1 MVFYIL
7 KSSIKINTTFFLF
20 QGNNMATL
28 SDIYNKVKL
37 GEDLADKGM
46 ATTAEY
52 VASRPDL
59 ISSSS
64 LDGLEQAVGATT
76 STNYNPIE
84 SGVSAASS
92 FIRAAGGLPG
102 LDQVANPIADS
113 LDNLHTQGYQA
124 TQLSRQAKSDS
135 FDEKNNAKYVSDLTN
150 GRSIATASLAK
161 LGREA
166 VSYFSNSNAMDMV
179 DDTAKAAGFLA
190 GSYVLGGVIGKGIK
204 GAYTSIASA
213 RLATTAEAKMAQYT
227 SAMKAAETAKA
238 GIAEKLASPGIS
250 TSEREALVQQSNE
263 LDTLIQTASQERT
276 ELLSNAKIAKAKL
289 SSEEMDRRN
298 YNIIANDDDLPMYD
312 VSGTIPILDARVAT
326 AKEAAEKAAADLK
339 ANEKLLKQAKKE
351 KKLKD
356 SSIKEID
363 DYIKEKDKYLNAY
376 AEEEAKYLNAKQ
388 HIDKMPS
395 LMERANRILDTKA
408 TKFGQK
414 AGGDLTNFAYGASEA
429 LNNEDLDNVS
439 LEDFKKYGTTD
450 QLNKFNS
457 IKKELVANGLTVQ
470 QAEEQALD
478 SLKTSLKT
486 SSAITTGLW
495 ETAMGRFTGR
505 ASKQGQGFKGLLS
518 TQVKDYAGETA
529 EELAQTAGEDVFSN
543 AATHELDTR
552 KDITEGL
559 GRDLAQTAFTI
570 PTGMATV
577 NAGNIAK
584 KAGTGLV
591 KGAYTVSSAIA
602 GAHTQNNIAEA
613 LKTDSTKKVKLPSD
627 LEGRVSYAKNKE
639 ARNIITNIV
648 AKYEAD
654 SVNGDRDL
662 SFITKIKE
670 GIKDHKDIIDT
681 RNSILDEINHQ
692 TGILKATTTSEEGK
706 KDAALNVVDLVKLA
720 KGINKVI
727 TRDNPTKNIQT
738 FNKEYN
744 RRLAEKIKDLELD
757 KDIIPVLKENMLKEA
772 SQLNLPKDQA
782 EGLINQHLDTVKS
795 DLSVASM
802 LLNSDTSKEDV
813 QALAD
818 MAQELTKMNPSY
830 AKLPEA
836 QVLNSKIELAKAY
849 SSWLEKSND
858 NFQNIYDSTPDSTG
872 KISKH
877 DEGFFNKKSFKQ
889 YMTTVSDI
897 LNDANLD
904 DKDTLASLGVL
915 HKNLQEFYSSQ
926 ESKIKQVTKV
936 LEDIKNNNLQGY
948 SITDNVLQYR
958 GISNGKYTH
967 PFKLNIS
974 LTGKNENGAYTP
986 EVTRAKY
993 LNPIQQEQKIMIAI
1007 GSAVKGLKEAL
1018 EGKPV
1023 SLEPKVKTNTQGNS
1037 TNTSTGNYDNV
1048 NARIRAT
1055 RQANGNAAKELADS
1069 FTEHDA
1075 DRDTQ
1080 GNPVS
1085 TLTYK
1090 GPAEIPYT
1098 YTMGKDTPPVRLQ
1111 VKKDFYP
1118 YTGDNRFEHTDNSG
1132 TYNNGRYLR
1141 LAFKFASTYAIEDEQ
1156 ERLKAQEELIKEA
1169 KQTKLINKLTN
1180 KNYAPKYGDLFTEE
1194 SLQKAG
1200 IPADQRVGFISPNSD
1215 GGYKKVTLFTGKQS
1229 GKSFKEVNYKFDFA
1243 EHIYSGILKERKASK
1258 MGNQTVPE
1266 SVSTDNNQNK
1276 VNTEKVNAEETKAV
1290 EPRNEDTV
1298 ADTNT
1303 NTATVN
1309 TEPTVTEEQ
1318 LEGDLP
1324 SDPEKA
1330 VVWLNTINKGSFT
1343 FKNSNSE
1350 ATNKV
1355 VNMILDFFNS
1365 GSDVANV
1372 VAQAVNNIATNILN
1386 ELNNRLKYNLKDL
1399 TAEEFNS
1406 NGLFRFFTFEENN
1419 GQIVAKWATING
1431 ESVENRVKAAL
1442 ALTLLSTAFTRDKR
1456 LNQLVEEFTESSPDA
1471 VIFTKDLS
1479 VKLNNKIDIN
1489 WNQAMKELKDTP
1501 LVSLNSFGSVL
1512 SNYLRALLPV
1522 TANDRLTP
1530 SGGKY
1535 AHDTLTGTIINMF
1548 KGDYQVNGQSI
1559 VPAKDTE
1566 GKIHYFTI
1574 FYKGADKIEALGQVI
1589 ALPNLSVKDREKTSY
1604 RKSLKVANEELAKL
1618 EDMPV
1623 DMHVGTEPLE
1633 SLGTNNKLRHTKLK
1647 TSKAEAKAL
1656 KNLSEIPHEV
1666 TTYGNFVSKVSQSAY
1681 VEAILPSVEYI
1692 SEDASAAQRAK
1703 AEQLAGA
1710 HAEVVDTKNL
1720 VEDTQKES
1728 DKPVYIYYG
1737 NDYTKVHRLNASHY
1751 DSYRNNKTVREG
1763 IAPSKMQ
1770 VAMDTL
1776 RQNAKAFML
1785 WKRAA
1790 VQGFGDKVQNI
1801 TDISSIFEK
1810 YLNLVQQLPEN
1821 QQKVLVDAF
1830 LNKTEGSK
1838 ELDSAFIALGS
1849 LLRNNGVDVTEVA
1862 LHNAIEL
1869 LAYSAGENFKSSV
1882 YGEADGITNGI
1893 FFSMLMDAVYNTRNL
1908 ADLRKHITNLARVG
1922 MFLGINQDTDNPEH
1936 GFYGEAV
1943 RNLQN
1948 DSIFTDPYNTLPDLM
1963 VNGKTQDI
1971 YTTVATLV
1979 SNEIN
1984 NTKKSLVPLSQEANE
1999 KLGTTLTNL
2008 TKFLL
2013 SYLNVKVN
2021 PDGTLEVSRQAVKL
2035 PVTQVNYSAGTKSIA
2050 DSMSKELANVWNKG
2064 MGTKSKS
2071 DSGIPLYIVPITKNE
2086 LNGANINLNKAYTDI
2101 VNKVVAMMNSN
2112 ATDEEILKELEKAS
2126 TIIKAP
2132 FKKIRENGLVKEFVS
2147 QVKIQCAVGFIS
2159 NCTVE
2164 YDTDT
2169 GSYFWNNPKPDKN
2182 TPNAYTYSNPFG
2194 LTRGT
2199 GTTLDVR
2206 ALRNVSTLLKT
2217 GYVDKLFDTITKVL
2231 GEDQDSPLV
2240 KVIPLITEKVFQYKD
2255 KLTKQVY
2262 EKALKEKGYIQNEL
2276 HEKPDLIAMA
2286 HKKLSEREIKEL
2298 NKQINDKINGI
2309 LTQISPAL
2317 GSEGSE
2323 YAFTLLKSK
2332 RVEAKALSSNS
2343 PFTLSNGDMVRYSP
2357 EITVDASGGV
2367 AARPNG
2373 NIGLG
2378 DGATMTDAINLM
2390 HKLGIHFQDIFDGI
2404 NLSALTYADKENI
2417 NQQINKIASYK
2428 ALHTNPILG
2437 FIQVWNN
2444 IKDAFTDGSV
2454 VNRMSGE
2461 QENLE
2466 KEIEEIEEN
2475 LAEANQDISVG
2486 HAILNS
2492 GVIPFTCNQYA
2503 FNPEGAYSKRPEFT
2517 VGDTTYTYTQD
2528 LTIEQTSAIYSY
2540 LNGVANS
2547 VFNSIENKEEAYA
2560 QLPTLLAEAIN
2571 KDTKLLE
2578 FLESNGVTVV
2588 PLTETKSASKPKPKD
2603 KPLNITKLIPDV
2615 QYDTDGSCKVVD
2627 LLRRELMT
2635 SKKNSKKYIAYSA
2648 LLSLLRNSK
2657 LLNQKVQIISK
2668 EEALNN
2674 HSLVP
2679 TKHIGVIKGLEEG
2692 NAVFIPTDTKDEYK
2706 SIIVYNSSSPNSE
2719 IIMHELFH
2727 AMFKRTLYGIF
2738 GQMSIDDLF
2747 TSDGKINMDIIDELV
2762 DQNAKDDRGQ
2772 TKKNLTLLLS
2782 SIDSIVSSSGS
2793 RSTAYIAKLKNWVK
2807 KSSGLAVDFVDELC
2821 IQMVIPTDSDS
2832 KHITQ
2837 DYDLLDYVAKA
2848 IYTSKKGILAIL
2860 NQIWDKL
2867 ASRQS
2872 KKNPGAILLS
2882 LVTLANYKNIN
2893 TKSALR
2899 YGTKK
2904 GKGQLRQSYAFIP
2917 TNEDLQ
2923 QVLETKP
2930 EKFNRLVKA
2939 FSYNDNNHLQELL
2952 TQYEDDD
2959 GNSKITL
2966 DQATRWAMYDDIVKN
2981 KAMSDNSLLTLSKIH
2996 DALIKSEEFKHIS
3009 PDIQELLIGHVGNVA
3024 DASFGRKT
3032 ETSPIAN
3039 MMFLAEIS
3047 PEVKDLMSKVKLPDV
3062 LKNKLNYAVDQWI
3075 NDTAAKAYNSL
3086 LNKATISERY
3096 DHLLAKICSDNATA
3110 SMAGKVLN
3118 TATQIENRANSL
3130 VHNMLSAGVGKVASN
3145 IAKHTKEGSVHSLAS
3160 AVALVHEAD
3169 KTHDLTDTLSFL
3181 GTLTTQVVNLPNAAL
3196 HLLQDISSANLDNF
3210 EPLAF
3215 FKKTKAQFDKIK
3227 NQIAKE
3233 VPANIKAEFKN
3244 LTKEEEAVLNNVVL
3258 KLDLSCLLPSGSAV
3272 FDLQDIIE
3280 NNNAKE
3286 VAEDMMRQISLNN
3299 AQIKRIRQLAH
3310 YLATGKT
3317 GGEGL
3322 LRNAYAIAH
3331 LTKTSNG
3338 YMLDPSKTV
3347 TRNYVTDIDRII
3359 SLLALTEVPA
3369 NALDILHGTITRNYT
3384 GMKDFIDF
3392 HKSIKNQDLRTMEN
3406 DPQLMFNYN
3415 KGYIPQNISNQ
3426 VTVQV
3431 VTSAEKAQELSKLGY
3446 SLVKIINRNPGDHS
3460 LGKLYLMKSAL
3471 PEAAYR
3477 QGIIKQ
3483 NNLSRFGLTNSG
3495 FDKDSLL
3502 SIKAENYRSSDDSL
3516 KDFNPIPV
3524 FNANGV
3530 VTGYSMDFSSVLADE
3545 GISKDT
3551 NPFGSLGMWH
3561 GNAFTYEMS
3570 KNFNLQL
3577 VKLNSKML
3585 ADDINKKSPDLV
3597 EKAWRPISEY
3607 TSKDRVIADAWSHVP
3622 AYVKEAMAK
3631 EQNCSTSD
3639 ILIRR
3644 DMIDLFLGYRTA
3656 SVTDFFTGISRWS
3669 PKTCNNVAKLAL
3681 KVLGKDAYKYLAGA
3695 ERAVQYTSS
3704 YARSVIVVRSVVVPF
3719 YNICSN
3725 ILQLRMRGIPLT
3737 YIAEKIATKTLE
3749 AEQYNTLLNNQLKI
3763 RAKIATFPDSNDQG
3777 AIKLKRRLEI
3787 IEDKISLLSINPM
3800 IEAGEL
3806 STINDVGDD
3815 YNQSVLTGTWAE
3827 KLNEE
3832 VGKLPDSMV
3841 QAGKWLTV
3849 SKDTAMYKI
3858 LEKATIYGDFVAKS
3872 IYYDWLTEHGTQVKD
3887 ALIKSMN
3894 EFVNYDMLAGRTR
3907 EYLENMGVIMFYN
3920 YTLRSL
3926 RTAFDVMLHN
3936 PVSALL
3942 ALHLF
3947 PDFITANN
3955 VFTDSFIGKLAGGR
3969 LGGTFMNP
3977 SLMAAPI
3984 TKNPF
3989 LIPIM

>member
-1 MVFYIL
+1 
-7 KSSIKINTTFFLF
+7 
-20 QGNNMATL
+20 MATL
-28 SDIYNKVKL
+28 SELYNKISTAEDFAKSSPIERAAIVTNNYNQMTSPDYARNTDQVLHAVTDSGNVLDPTLAAGSAFVNAVGSLPVIDNIAKPL
-37 GEDLADKGM
+37 AQGIDSLHSDSYEAHQVAKQAHRDVFDRNNQSQYYSDLANGKSEGM
-46 ATTAEY
+46 
-52 VASRPDL
+52 
-59 ISSSS
+59 
-64 LDGLEQAVGATT
+64 
-76 STNYNPIE
+76 
-84 SGVSAASS
+84 
-92 FIRAAGGLPG
+92 
-102 LDQVANPIADS
+102 
-113 LDNLHTQGYQA
+113 
-124 TQLSRQAKSDS
+124 
-135 FDEKNNAKYVSDLTN
+135 
-150 GRSIATASLAK
+150 ASLAK

-166 VSYFSNSNAMDMV
+166 VDYFSNSNGQDLIT
-179 DDTAKAAGFLA
+179 DIGSSAGSLA
-190 GSYVLGGVIGKGIK
+190 GSFALGGFIGKALK
-204 GAYTSIASA
+204 GAYAGIASA
-213 RLATTAEAKMAQYT
+213 RLATTAEAKMAQYD
-227 SAMKAAETAKA
+227 SV
-238 GIAEKLASPGIS
+238 IKLAESTRAQALERLGQANIS
-250 TSEREALVQQSNE
+250 NTERETLAQQVAE
-263 LDTLIQTASQERT
+263 LDNTIKTASQELNESIKSANLARSDLAAAEAQRDLYSST
-276 ELLSNAKIAKAKL
+276 SPLKNESLRDLRLNNGTLLSDEALTKN
-289 SSEEMDRRN
+289 
-298 YNIIANDDDLPMYD
+298 
-312 VSGTIPILDARVAT
+312 VAT
-326 AKEAAEKAAADLK
+326 AKDTVKNTRDDIVNNKHLLEQVQQEQSLIKDYLK
-339 ANEKLLKQAKKE
+339 ADSKLNSLNKGKAKTK
-351 KKLKD
+351 
-356 SSIKEID
+356 
-363 DYIKEKDKYLNAY
+363 
-376 AEEEAKYLNAKQ
+376 
-388 HIDKMPS
+388 S
-395 LMERANRILDTKA
+395 LLDRANEEIEAKA

-414 AGGDLTNFAYGASEA
+414 AGGDLTNLGFGASTA

-478 SLKTSLKT
+478 SLKTSLKA

-495 ETAMGRFTGR
+495 ETAMGRLTGR

-518 TQVKDYAGETA
+518 TRVKDYAGETA

-543 AATHELDTR
+543 SATHELDTR

-591 KGAYTVSSAIA
+591 KGAYTVGSAIA

-627 LEGRVSYAKNKE
+627 LESRVSYSKNKG
-639 ARNIITNIV
+639 ARDIITGIV

-670 GIKDHKDIIDT
+670 GIKNHKDIIDT

-727 TRDNPTKNIQT
+727 TSEGNSKNLQA
-738 FNKEYN
+738 FKKEYN

-858 NFQNIYDSTPDSTG
+858 KFQNIYDKTPDSTG
-872 KISKH
+872 KTSKH
-877 DEGFFNKKSFKQ
+877 VEGFYGKNSFKQ

-904 DKDTLASLGVL
+904 DKDTLASLGTL

-926 ESKIKQVTKV
+926 ASKIQQVTKV
-936 LEDIKNNNLQGY
+936 LEDIENNNLQDY
-948 SITDNVLQYR
+948 KIDNNVLHYE
-958 GISNGKYTH
+958 GKSNSRYTT

-974 LTGKNENGAYTP
+974 LTGKDENGAYTP
-986 EVTRAKY
+986 KTTRKKY
-993 LNPIQQEQKIMIAI
+993 LNPIQDEQGIMIAI

-1023 SLEPKVKTNTQGNS
+1023 SLEPEVKTNTQYKGTSGNF
-1037 TNTSTGNYDNV
+1037 TGGIRKA
-1048 NARIRAT
+1048 NADT
-1055 RQANGNAAKELADS
+1055 CKKLANS
-1069 FTEHDA
+1069 FTK
-1075 DRDTQ
+1075 RDEGRYQ
-1080 GNPVS
+1080 GNPIS
-1085 TLTYK
+1085 SLTYN
-1090 GPAEIPYT
+1090 GPAEIYYT
-1098 YTMGKDTPPVRLQ
+1098 YTIDKDTPPVRLQ
-1111 VKKDFYP
+1111 VKKNFYP
-1118 YTGDNRFEHTDNSG
+1118 YTEDGRFPKDDNSD
-1132 TYNNGRYLR
+1132 TDTNGRYLQF
-1141 LAFKFASTYAIEDEQ
+1141 AFKFASTYAIANEQ
-1156 ERLKAQEELIKEA
+1156 KRLKAQEELLEEA
-1169 KQTKLINKLTN
+1169 EYTGLLNKLTR
-1180 KNYAPKYGDLFTEE
+1180 KDTAPRYGNFFTTE
-1194 SLQKAG
+1194 SLEKAH
-1200 IPADQRVGFISPNSD
+1200 IDPNQRVGIIPKAN
-1215 GGYKKVTLFTGKQS
+1215 GGYAKVTLYTGK
-1229 GKSFKEVNYKFDFA
+1229 GLNEVNYKFDFA
-1243 EHIYSGILKERKASK
+1243 EHIYSGILKENLANRSQNS
-1258 MGNQTVPE
+1258 GTVNQTSEP
-1266 SVSTDNNQNK
+1266 VSTNVNQTR
-1276 VNTEKVNAEETKAV
+1276 VNTETVE
-1290 EPRNEDTV
+1290 EPRNKDTV
-1298 ADTNT
+1298 AKTTTETKPVVD
-1303 NTATVN
+1303 N
-1309 TEPTVTEEQ
+1309 TETSVEETTEATSVTEEQ

-1343 FKNSNSE
+1343 FKDSNSE

-1355 VNMILDFFNS
+1355 VDMILDFFKDDS
-1365 GSDVANV
+1365 EVAR
-1372 VAQAVNNIATNILN
+1372 AVYDAVTNIATNILE
-1386 ELNNRLKYNLKDL
+1386 ELNKKLKFNLNSL

-1479 VKLNNKIDIN
+1479 VKLNNRIDIN

-1512 SNYLRALLPV
+1512 SNYLRALIPAI
-1522 TANDRLTP
+1522 ANARLTP

-1548 KGDYQVNGQSI
+1548 KGDYRVNGQSI

-1604 RKSLKVANEELAKL
+1604 RKSLKIANEELAKL
-1618 EDMPV
+1618 ENMPV
-1623 DMHVGTEPLE
+1623 DMHVGTEPLD

-1656 KNLSEIPHEV
+1656 KNLAEIPHEV
-1666 TTYGNFVSKVSQSAY
+1666 TTYGNFISKVSQSAY
-1681 VEAILPSVEYI
+1681 VEAILPSTEYI

-1785 WKRAA
+1785 WKRAV

-1801 TDISSIFEK
+1801 TDISTIFEK
-1810 YLNLVQQLPEN
+1810 YLNLIQQLPEN

-1830 LNKTEGSK
+1830 LNNTDGSK

-1849 LLRNNGVDVTEVA
+1849 LLRNNGVEVTEVA
-1862 LHNAIEL
+1862 LHNAVEL

-1908 ADLRKHITNLARVG
+1908 GDLRKHITNLARVG

-1948 DSIFTDPYNTLPDLM
+1948 DSIFTDPDNTLPDLM

-1979 SNEIN
+1979 SKEIN
-1984 NTKKSLVPLSQEANE
+1984 NTKKSLVPLSQEASE

-2050 DSMSKELANVWNKG
+2050 DSMSKELANVWNRG
-2064 MGTKSKS
+2064 MGTKSES
-2071 DSGIPLYIVPITKNE
+2071 DSGIPLYIVPITINE

-2101 VNKVVAMMNSN
+2101 VNHIVTMMNNNS
-2112 ATDEEILKELEKAS
+2112 TDEQIFEDLKKAS
-2126 TIIKAP
+2126 TVDGVTIIKAP
-2132 FKKIRENGLVKEFVS
+2132 FDAIKQNGLIKEFVS

-2159 NCTVE
+2159 NCRVE
-2164 YDTDT
+2164 YDEDT
-2169 GSYFWNNPKPDKN
+2169 GSFFWNSPKPDKN
-2182 TPNAYTYSNPFG
+2182 NPNTSTYSNPFG
-2194 LTRGT
+2194 LTKGT

-2262 EKALKEKGYIQNEL
+2262 AKALKEKGYIQDDL
-2276 HEKPDLIAMA
+2276 LDKPALIAMA
-2286 HKKLSEREIKEL
+2286 HKKLPEREIKEL

-2332 RVEAKALSSNS
+2332 RVEAKALSGNS

-2357 EITVDASGGV
+2357 EITVDETGGV

-2417 NQQINKIASYK
+2417 NQLINKIASYK

-2466 KEIEEIEEN
+2466 KEIEAIEEN

-2540 LNGVANS
+2540 LHGVATS

-2560 QLPTLLAEAIN
+2560 QLPDLLAEAIN

-2588 PLTETKSASKPKPKD
+2588 PLTETKPVSKPKPKKTLKD
-2603 KPLNITKLIPDV
+2603 LNIKKRMAKVEFDK
-2615 QYDTDGSCKVVD
+2615 DGYCNAVNLLKND
-2627 LLRRELMT
+2627 LLT
-2635 SKKNSKKYIAYSA
+2635 SSKDDKKRIAYHA
-2648 LLSLLRNSK
+2648 LLKLLRNTK
-2657 LLNQKVQIISK
+2657 LVNQKVLILSK
-2668 EEALNN
+2668 TEVENLDPNERAKILSNDQYA
-2674 HSLVP
+2674 
-2679 TKHIGVIKGLEEG
+2679 VIHGLSDG
-2692 NAVFIPTDTKDEYK
+2692 NAVFIPNDTEEEYK
-2706 SIIVYNSSSPNSE
+2706 SVIVYNDNGTSE
-2719 IIMHELFH
+2719 QGKNDLIMHELFH
-2727 AMFKRTLYGIF
+2727 AMFKRTLYSIF
-2738 GQMSIDDLF
+2738 GNMRLNQLFDNNGRIDVKKVVGELVYGTGEKSRNTVRDLTTLLESI
-2747 TSDGKINMDIIDELV
+2747 NAMIDES
-2762 DQNAKDDRGQ
+2762 AKSKLGY
-2772 TKKNLTLLLS
+2772 T
-2782 SIDSIVSSSGS
+2782 S
-2793 RSTAYIAKLKNWVK
+2793 RLRSWVEK
-2807 KSSGLAVDFVDELC
+2807 ASGLAVDFIDELC
-2821 IQMVIPTDSDS
+2821 IQSIMPTDSHS
-2832 KHITQ
+2832 KQIKKDYGFLAHIA
-2837 DYDLLDYVAKA
+2837 DLLLISKDTLSNILQRIWSGISARRGKA
-2848 IYTSKKGILAIL
+2848 
-2860 NQIWDKL
+2860 
-2867 ASRQS
+2867 
-2872 KKNPGAILLS
+2872 NPGAILLS
-2882 LVTLANYKNIN
+2882 LVSLSNFRRININ
-2893 TKSALR
+2893 SELR
-2899 YGTKK
+2899 KGTKK
-2904 GKGQLRQSYAFIP
+2904 GKQLKQSYAFIP
-2917 TNEDLQ
+2917 TNEELQ

-2952 TQYEDDD
+2952 TQYEDDE

-3009 PDIQELLIGHVGNVA
+3009 PDLQELLIGHVGNVVN
-3024 DASFGRKT
+3024 ASFGRKT

-3086 LNKATISERY
+3086 LNKATVSERY
-3096 DHLLAKICSDNATA
+3096 DHLLAKICSDNAA
-3110 SMAGKVLN
+3110 ISMAGKVLN

-3181 GTLTTQVVNLPNAAL
+3181 GTLTTQAINLPNAAL
-3196 HLLQDISSANLDNF
+3196 HLLQDISSANIDNF

-3233 VPANIKAEFKN
+3233 VPANIKAEFKS

-3280 NNNAKE
+3280 NNSAKE

-3299 AQIKRIRQLAH
+3299 EQIKRIRQLAH

-3338 YMLDPSKTV
+3338 YKLDPSKTV

-3369 NALDILHGTITRNYT
+3369 KALDILHGTITRNFT

-3502 SIKAENYRSSDDSL
+3502 SIKAENYRSSDDNL

-3585 ADDINKKSPDLV
+3585 ADDINKKSPDIV

-3695 ERAVQYTSS
+3695 ERAIQYTSA

-3763 RAKIATFPDSNDQG
+3763 RAKIATFPDPNDQG

-3787 IEDKISLLSINPM
+3787 IEDKIGLLSINPM
-3800 IEAGEL
+3800 IQAGEL

-3872 IYYDWLTEHGTQVKD
+3872 IYYDWLTEHGTQVND

-3955 VFTDSFIGKLAGGR
+3955 VFTDSFLGKLAGGR

-3989 LIPIM
+3989 LMPMM

>member
-1 MVFYIL
+1 
-7 KSSIKINTTFFLF
+7 
-20 QGNNMATL
+20 MATL

-76 STNYNPIE
+76 STNYNPVE
-84 SGVSAASS
+84 SGVSAVSS
-92 FIRAAGGLPG
+92 FVRTAGGLPG

-124 TQLSRQAKSDS
+124 TRLARQAKSDS
-135 FDEKNNAKYVSDLTN
+135 FDEKNNAKYVSDLSE
-150 GRSIATASLAK
+150 GKSEGMASLAK

-166 VSYFSNSNAMDMV
+166 VNYFSNSNAMDMI
-179 DDTAKAAGFLA
+179 DDTASAAGSLA

-204 GAYTSIASA
+204 VAYSGLATA
-213 RLATTAEAKMAQYT
+213 RLATTAEAKMTQYT

-263 LDTLIQTASQERT
+263 LDTLIQTASQERK
-276 ELLSNAKIAKAKL
+276 ELLSNAKIAKTKL

-298 YNIIANDDDLPMYD
+298 YNIIAKYDDLPMYD

-339 ANEKLLKQAKKE
+339 ANGKLLKQAKKE

-395 LMERANRILDTKA
+395 LMERANQMLDTKA

-414 AGGDLTNFAYGASEA
+414 AGGDLTNLGFGASTA

-457 IKKELVANGLTVQ
+457 IKNDLVAKGLTVQ

-495 ETAMGRFTGR
+495 ETAIGRFTGR

-518 TQVKDYAGETA
+518 TRVKDYAGETA
-529 EELAQTAGEDVFSN
+529 EELAQTAGEDTFSN
-543 AATHELDTR
+543 SATHELDTR

-591 KGAYTVSSAIA
+591 KGAYTVGSAIA

-627 LEGRVSYAKNKE
+627 LEGRVIYSKNKE
-639 ARNIITNIV
+639 SRGIITNTV
-648 AKYEAD
+648 AKFESDLKAKPT
-654 SVNGDRDL
+654 NAGRDF

-670 GIKDHKDIIDT
+670 GIKDHKDIIET

-692 TGILKATTTSEEGK
+692 TGIIKATTTSEDDK
-706 KDAALNVVDLVKLA
+706 KNAALNVVDLVNLA
-720 KGINKVI
+720 KGLNEVV
-727 TRDNPTKNIQT
+727 TEGDNPSKNVLL
-738 FNKEYN
+738 FKKEYN
-744 RRLAEKIKDLELD
+744 KRLAEKIKDLELD

-877 DEGFFNKKSFKQ
+877 DKGFYDKKSFKQ
-889 YMTTVSDI
+889 YMTAVSDI

-926 ESKIKQVTKV
+926 ESKIQQVTKV
-936 LEDIKNNNLQGY
+936 LEDIENNNLQGY
-948 SITDNVLQYR
+948 KIDNNVLHYESK
-958 GISNGKYTH
+958 SNNKYTH
-967 PFKLNIS
+967 SFKLNIS

-986 EVTRAKY
+986 EVTRKKY
-993 LNPIQQEQKIMIAI
+993 LTPIQDEQEIMIAI
-1007 GSAVKGLKEAL
+1007 SSAVKGLKEAL

-1023 SLEPKVKTNTQGNS
+1023 SLEPEVKTNTQSTS
-1037 TNTSTGNYDNV
+1037 TNTSTGNYGDA
-1048 NARIRAT
+1048 NAKIRAA
-1055 RQANGNAAKELADS
+1055 RQANGNAAKELAKS
-1069 FTEHDA
+1069 FTEQPA
-1075 DRDTQ
+1075 GRDTK

-1085 TLTYK
+1085 TLTYN
-1090 GPAEIPYT
+1090 GPDEIPYT
-1098 YTMGKDTPPVRLQ
+1098 YTIDKDTPPVRLQ

-1118 YTGDNRFEHTDNSG
+1118 YTDDNRFEHTDNSG

-1141 LAFKFASTYAIEDEQ
+1141 FAFKFASTYAIEDEQ
-1156 ERLKAQEELIKEA
+1156 ERLKAQEELLKEA
-1169 KQTKLINKLTN
+1169 ERTKLINKLTKTDN
-1180 KNYAPKYGDLFTEE
+1180 VPRYGNLFTKE
-1194 SLQKAG
+1194 SLDKAG
-1200 IPADQRVGFISPNSD
+1200 IDPTQRVGVIPKVN
-1215 GGYKKVTLFTGKQS
+1215 GEYAKVTLYKGSKLD
-1229 GKSFKEVNYKFDFA
+1229 EVNYKFDFA
-1243 EHIYSGILKERKASK
+1243 EHIYSGILKERKAGK
-1258 MGNQTVPE
+1258 QTVSKP
-1266 SVSTDNNQNK
+1266 VSTDTNQTK
-1276 VNTEKVNAEETKAV
+1276 ENTETKVV
-1290 EPRNEDTV
+1290 EPRTKDNV
-1298 ADTNT
+1298 ADTPT
-1303 NTATVN
+1303 NTATTN
-1309 TEPTVTEEQ
+1309 TEPTVSEDQ

-1324 SDPEKA
+1324 SDHKEA
-1330 VVWLNTINKGSFT
+1330 VYKLNIINKGSFT
-1343 FKNSNSE
+1343 FKDSNSE

-1355 VNMILDFFNS
+1355 VEMVLDFFNS
-1365 GSDVANV
+1365 GSNVANV
-1372 VAQAVNNIATNILN
+1372 VAQAVNNIASNILN
-1386 ELNNRLKYNLKDL
+1386 ELNGKLKYNLNSL

-1406 NGLFRFFTFEENN
+1406 NGLFRFFTFEESD
-1419 GQIVAKWATING
+1419 GQIIAKWATING

-1512 SNYLRALLPV
+1512 SNYLRALIPV

-1548 KGDYQVNGQSI
+1548 KGDYRVNGQSI

-1566 GKIHYFTI
+1566 GNIHYFTI

-1618 EDMPV
+1618 EGMPV
-1623 DMHVGTEPLE
+1623 DMHVGTEPLD

-1647 TSKAEAKAL
+1647 TSKAEANAL

-1681 VEAILPSVEYI
+1681 VEAILPSTEYI

-1785 WKRAA
+1785 WKRAV

-1821 QQKVLVDAF
+1821 QQKVLVYAF
-1830 LNKTEGSK
+1830 LNKADGSK
-1838 ELDSAFIALGS
+1838 ELDNAFIALGS
-1849 LLRNNGVDVTEVA
+1849 LLRNNSVDVTEVA
-1862 LHNAIEL
+1862 LHNAVEL

-1908 ADLRKHITNLARVG
+1908 GDLRKHITNLARVG

-1948 DSIFTDPYNTLPDLM
+1948 DSIFTDPDNTLPDLM

-1979 SNEIN
+1979 SHEIN
-1984 NTKKSLVPLSQEANE
+1984 NTKKSLVPLSQEASE
-1999 KLGTTLTNL
+1999 QLGTTLTNL

-2050 DSMSKELANVWNKG
+2050 DSMSKELANVWNRG

-2071 DSGIPLYIVPITKNE
+2071 DSGIPLYIAPVTQNE
-2086 LNGANINLNKAYTDI
+2086 LNGANINLNKAYTNI
-2101 VNKVVAMMNSN
+2101 VSHIVTMMNNNS
-2112 ATDEEILKELEKAS
+2112 TDEEIFEYLESVNKAARV

-2132 FKKIRENGLVKEFVS
+2132 FDAIRENGLVKEFVS

-2159 NCTVE
+2159 NCRVE
-2164 YDTDT
+2164 YDQDT
-2169 GSYFWNNPKPDKN
+2169 GSWFWNNPKADKN
-2182 TPNAYTYSNPFG
+2182 NPNAYTYSNPFG
-2194 LTRGT
+2194 LTGGT
-2199 GTTLDVR
+2199 GATLDVR

-2262 EKALKEKGYIQNEL
+2262 AKALKDKGYIQNDL
-2276 HEKPDLIAMA
+2276 LEKPALIAMA
-2286 HKKLSEREIKEL
+2286 HKKLPEREIKEL

-2332 RVEAKALSSNS
+2332 RVEAKALESNS

-2357 EITVDASGGV
+2357 EITVDETGGV

-2417 NQQINKIASYK
+2417 NQLINKIASYK

-2454 VNRMSGE
+2454 INRMSGE

-2466 KEIEEIEEN
+2466 KEIEAIEEN

-2540 LNGVANS
+2540 LHGIANS

-2560 QLPTLLAEAIN
+2560 QLPDLLAEAIN

-2588 PLTETKSASKPKPKD
+2588 PLTETKPASKPKPKKTLKD
-2603 KPLNITKLIPDV
+2603 LNIKKRMA
-2615 QYDTDGSCKVVD
+2615 KVERDENGYCNAVNLLKND
-2627 LLRRELMT
+2627 LLT
-2635 SKKNSKKYIAYSA
+2635 SSKDDKKRIAYHA
-2648 LLSLLRNSK
+2648 LLKLLRNKK
-2657 LLNQKVQIISK
+2657 LLNQKVLILSK
-2668 EEALNN
+2668 KEVEDLNPN
-2674 HSLVP
+2674 ERAKILSNDQYA
-2679 TKHIGVIKGLEEG
+2679 VINGLTDG
-2692 NAVFIPTDTKDEYK
+2692 NAVFIPNDTKEEYK
-2706 SIIVYNSSSPNSE
+2706 SVIVYNDNGTSE
-2719 IIMHELFH
+2719 QGTNDLIMHELFH
-2727 AMFKRTLYGIF
+2727 AMFKRTLYSIF
-2738 GQMSIDDLF
+2738 GNMRLNQLFDNNGRIDVKRVVGELVYGTGEKSRNTVRDLTTLLESI
-2747 TSDGKINMDIIDELV
+2747 NAMIDES
-2762 DQNAKDDRGQ
+2762 AKSKLGY
-2772 TKKNLTLLLS
+2772 T
-2782 SIDSIVSSSGS
+2782 S
-2793 RSTAYIAKLKNWVK
+2793 RLRSWVEK
-2807 KSSGLAVDFVDELC
+2807 ASGLAVDFIDELC
-2821 IQMVIPTDSDS
+2821 IQSIMPTDSNS
-2832 KHITQ
+2832 KQIKKDYGFLAHIA
-2837 DYDLLDYVAKA
+2837 DLLLISKDTLSNILQRIWSGISARRGKA
-2848 IYTSKKGILAIL
+2848 
-2860 NQIWDKL
+2860 
-2867 ASRQS
+2867 
-2872 KKNPGAILLS
+2872 NPGAILLS
-2882 LVTLANYKNIN
+2882 LVSLSNFRSIDVN
-2893 TKSALR
+2893 SELR
-2899 YGTKK
+2899 KGTQE
-2904 GKGQLRQSYAFIP
+2904 GKQLNQSYAFIP

-2952 TQYEDDD
+2952 TQYEDDE

-3009 PDIQELLIGHVGNVA
+3009 PDIQELLIGHVGNVVN
-3024 DASFGRKT
+3024 ASFGRKT

-3047 PEVKDLMSKVKLPDV
+3047 PEVKDLMSKVKLPDA

-3086 LNKATISERY
+3086 LNKATVSERY
-3096 DHLLAKICSDNATA
+3096 DHLLAKICSDNATI

-3130 VHNMLSAGVGKVASN
+3130 VHNMLSAGVGKIASN

-3196 HLLQDISSANLDNF
+3196 HLLQDISSANIDNF

-3233 VPANIKAEFKN
+3233 VPANIKAEFKS

-3286 VAEDMMRQISLNN
+3286 VAEDLMRQISLNN
-3299 AQIKRIRQLAH
+3299 EQIKRIRQLAH

-3338 YMLDPSKTV
+3338 YKLDPSKTV

-3369 NALDILHGTITRNYT
+3369 KALDILHGTITRNFT

-3406 DPQLMFNYN
+3406 DSQLMFNYN

-3483 NNLSRFGLTNSG
+3483 NNLSRFGLANSG

-3530 VTGYSMDFSSVLADE
+3530 VTGYSMDFSSVLAEE

-3585 ADDINKKSPDLV
+3585 ADDINKKSPDIV

-3607 TSKDRVIADAWSHVP
+3607 TAKDRVIADAWSHVP

-3695 ERAVQYTSS
+3695 ERAIQYTSA

-3763 RAKIATFPDSNDQG
+3763 RAKIATFPDPNDQG

-3787 IEDKISLLSINPM
+3787 IEDKIGLLSINPM
-3800 IEAGEL
+3800 IQAGEL

-3872 IYYDWLTEHGTQVKD
+3872 IYYDWLTEHGTQVND

-3894 EFVNYDMLAGRTR
+3894 EFVNYDMLAGRNR

-3955 VFTDSFIGKLAGGR
+3955 VFTDSFLGKLAGGR

-3989 LIPIM
+3989 LMPMM

>member
-1 MVFYIL
+1 
-7 KSSIKINTTFFLF
+7 
-20 QGNNMATL
+20 MATL

-59 ISSSS
+59 ISASS

-76 STNYNPIE
+76 STNYNPVE
-84 SGVSAASS
+84 SGVSAVSS
-92 FIRAAGGLPG
+92 FVRSAGGLPG
-102 LDQVANPIADS
+102 LDQVANPIADT
-113 LDNLHTQGYQA
+113 LDSLHTQGYQA
-124 TQLSRQAKSDS
+124 TRLARQAKSDS
-135 FDEKNNAKYVSDLTN
+135 FDERNNAKYVSDLSE
-150 GRSIATASLAK
+150 GKSEGMASLAK

-166 VSYFSNSNAMDMV
+166 VNYFSSSNAMDIV
-179 DDTAKAAGFLA
+179 DDTASAAGSLA
-190 GSYVLGGVIGKGIK
+190 GSYVLGGFIGKAV
-204 GAYTSIASA
+204 GAVYTGVKAA
-213 RLATTAEAKMAQYT
+213 RLASTVEGKLAGYQSALTQAQNVRTQLMTKLSDAGITNTEKEALTTEIGNLNKVIDEASIEQQALLQQANRARSDLAASEYQRDVFPRAHLKNGDNPEVDAIVNKLNKNVTANEQKVAEAD
-227 SAMKAAETAKA
+227 KAFKA
-238 GIAEKLASPGIS
+238 NKSIIDSNQTKVNTIQEYLNQEGKLDRTIKSSEKGIDKLNKFQKNKLAQI
-250 TSEREALVQQSNE
+250 E
-263 LDTLIQTASQERT
+263 
-276 ELLSNAKIAKAKL
+276 
-289 SSEEMDRRN
+289 
-298 YNIIANDDDLPMYD
+298 
-312 VSGTIPILDARVAT
+312 
-326 AKEAAEKAAADLK
+326 KEAQEISP
-339 ANEKLLKQAKKE
+339 KL
-351 KKLKD
+351 
-356 SSIKEID
+356 
-363 DYIKEKDKYLNAY
+363 
-376 AEEEAKYLNAKQ
+376 
-388 HIDKMPS
+388 
-395 LMERANRILDTKA
+395 
-408 TKFGQK
+408 
-414 AGGDLTNFAYGASEA
+414 GGDLTNFAFGASTA
-429 LNNEDLDNVS
+429 LNNEDLDKVS

-457 IKKELVANGLTVQ
+457 IKKELVAEGLTVQ

-478 SLKTSLKT
+478 SLKTSLKA
-486 SSAITTGLW
+486 SSAIKTGLW
-495 ETAMGRFTGR
+495 EAAIGRFTGR

-518 TQVKDYAGETA
+518 TKFKDYAGETT

-543 AATHELDTR
+543 SATHELDTR

-577 NAGNIAK
+577 NAGNITK

-591 KGAYTVSSAIA
+591 KGAYTVGSALA

-627 LEGRVSYAKNKE
+627 LESRVSYSKNKE
-639 ARNIITNIV
+639 SRGIITNTV
-648 AKYEAD
+648 AKFESDLKAKPT
-654 SVNGDRDL
+654 NAGRDF
-662 SFITKIKE
+662 SFVTKIKE
-670 GIKDHKDIIDT
+670 GIKDHKDIIET

-692 TGILKATTTSEEGK
+692 TGIIKATTTSEDDK
-706 KDAALNVVDLVKLA
+706 KNAALNVVDLVKLA
-720 KGINKVI
+720 KGLNEVV
-727 TRDNPTKNIQT
+727 TEGDNPSKNVLL
-738 FNKEYN
+738 FKKEYN
-744 RRLAEKIKDLELD
+744 KRLAEKIKDLELD

-849 SSWLEKSND
+849 SSWLENSND
-858 NFQNIYDSTPDSTG
+858 KFQNIYDSTPDSTG
-872 KISKH
+872 KTSKH
-877 DEGFFNKKSFKQ
+877 VEGFYDKKSFKQ

-904 DKDTLASLGVL
+904 DKDTLASLGTL

-936 LEDIKNNNLQGY
+936 LEDIENRNLQGY
-948 SITDNVLQYR
+948 SITNNVLQYR

-974 LTGKNENGAYTP
+974 LTGKDENGAYTP
-986 EVTRAKY
+986 ETTRKKY
-993 LNPIQQEQKIMIAI
+993 LDPIQDEQEIMIAI

-1037 TNTSTGNYDNV
+1037 TGTGTGNYGDND
-1048 NARIRAT
+1048 ADAKIRAA
-1055 RQANGNAAKELADS
+1055 RKANGKAAKDLADS
-1069 FTEHDA
+1069 FTKKQEEVKDA
-1075 DRDTQ
+1075 K
-1080 GNPVS
+1080 GNTVY
-1085 TLTYK
+1085 TLIYN

-1098 YTMGKDTPPVRLQ
+1098 YTIDKDTPPVRLQ
-1111 VKKDFYP
+1111 VKKNFYP
-1118 YTGDNRFEHTDNSG
+1118 FTGDNSITHEKDSG
-1132 TYNNGRYLR
+1132 SFNNGMYLQF
-1141 LAFKFASTYAIEDEQ
+1141 AFKFASTYAIEDEQ
-1156 ERLKAQEELIKEA
+1156 ERLKAQEELIEEA
-1169 KQTKLINKLTN
+1169 KYTDLLNKLTN
-1180 KNYAPKYGDLFTEE
+1180 KNHAPKYGDLFTKE
-1194 SLQKAG
+1194 SLKKAG
-1200 IPADQRVGFISPNSD
+1200 IDPKQSVGFIGSNPD
-1215 GGYKKVTLFTGKQS
+1215 GSYIKVTFFTGKQS
-1229 GKSFKEVNYKFDFA
+1229 GKKFDEVSYKFNFA

-1258 MGNQTVPE
+1258 AGNLQDSGNGTGSGTKDNGQNGGTGQGQGTGNSGTDE
-1266 SVSTDNNQNK
+1266 GQGGSVI
-1276 VNTEKVNAEETKAV
+1276 
-1290 EPRNEDTV
+1290 
-1298 ADTNT
+1298 
-1303 NTATVN
+1303 
-1309 TEPTVTEEQ
+1309 TEEQ
-1318 LEGDLP
+1318 LEGGLP
-1324 SDPEKA
+1324 SDLKEA
-1330 VVWLNTINKGSFT
+1330 VFKLNIINKGSFT
-1343 FKNSNSE
+1343 FTDSNSE
-1350 ATNKV
+1350 ATNEV
-1355 VNMILDFFNS
+1355 VKMILDFFKDD
-1365 GSDVANV
+1365 SDVAHV
-1372 VAQAVNNIATNILN
+1372 VAQAVNNIASNILVG
-1386 ELNNRLKYNLKDL
+1386 LNKTLKHNLGKL
-1399 TAEEFNS
+1399 TAEEFKS

-1431 ESVENRVKAAL
+1431 ESVEDRVKAAL
-1442 ALTLLSTAFTRDKR
+1442 ALTLLSTTFTRDKR
-1456 LNQLVEEFTESSPDA
+1456 LNQLVEEFTESNPDA

-1501 LVSLNSFGSVL
+1501 LVSLGSFGSVL
-1512 SNYLRALLPV
+1512 SNYLRALIPA
-1522 TANDRLTP
+1522 TANERLTP

-1548 KGDYQVNGQSI
+1548 KRDYWVKGQSI
-1559 VPAKDTE
+1559 APIKGEE
-1566 GKIHYFTI
+1566 GNIHYFTI

-1618 EDMPV
+1618 ESMPV

-1633 SLGTNNKLRHTKLK
+1633 SLGANNKLRHTKLK
-1647 TSKAEAKAL
+1647 TSKAEANAL

-1681 VEAILPSVEYI
+1681 VEAILPSTEYI
-1692 SEDASAAQRAK
+1692 SEDASSAQRAA
-1703 AEQLAGA
+1703 AEQLARA
-1710 HAEVVDTKNL
+1710 HTEVVDTKNL

-1785 WKRAA
+1785 WKRAV

-1810 YLNLVQQLPEN
+1810 YLNLLQQLPEN

-1830 LNKTEGSK
+1830 LNKADGSK

-1849 LLRNNGVDVTEVA
+1849 LLRNNGVEVTEVA
-1862 LHNAIEL
+1862 LHNAVEL

-1893 FFSMLMDAVYNTRNL
+1893 FFSMLMDAVYNTSNT
-1908 ADLRKHITNLARVG
+1908 ADLQKHIANLARVG

-1948 DSIFTDPYNTLPDLM
+1948 DSIFTDPDNTLPDLM

-1984 NTKKSLVPLSQEANE
+1984 NTKESLVPLSQEATE

-2021 PDGTLEVSRQAVKL
+2021 PDGTVEVSRQAVKI
-2035 PVTQVNYSAGTKSIA
+2035 PVTQVNYSAGTKSLA

-2071 DSGIPLYIVPITKNE
+2071 DSGIPLYIVPITKEE
-2086 LNGANINLNKAYTDI
+2086 LNGANINLNEAYTII
-2101 VNKVVAMMNSN
+2101 VNKVVTMMNSN
-2112 ATDEEILKELEKAS
+2112 ASDEQIFEYLEDAS
-2126 TIIKAP
+2126 DIIKAP
-2132 FKKIRENGLVKEFVS
+2132 FEKIRDNGLVKEFVS

-2159 NCTVE
+2159 NCRVE
-2164 YDTDT
+2164 YDADT
-2169 GSYFWNNPKPDKN
+2169 GSRFWNNPKTNKN
-2182 TPNAYTYSNPFG
+2182 NELVYSNPFG

-2199 GTTLDVR
+2199 GTTLDVK
-2206 ALRNVSTLLKT
+2206 ALEKVSTLLKT
-2217 GYVDKLFDTITKVL
+2217 GYVDKLFDTIQDVL
-2231 GEDQDSPLV
+2231 GEGQDSPLV

-2262 EKALKEKGYIQNEL
+2262 EQALKAKGYITNQSL
-2276 HEKPDLIAMA
+2276 DKPALIAMA
-2286 HKKLSEREIKEL
+2286 HNKLPEREIKAL

-2309 LTQISPAL
+2309 LTQISPIL

-2332 RVEAKALSSNS
+2332 RVEAKALSSDS
-2343 PFTLSNGDMVRYSP
+2343 PFNLSNGDKVRYSP
-2357 EITVDASGGV
+2357 EIRVDDSGGV

-2390 HKLGIHFQDIFDGI
+2390 HTLGIHFQDIFDGI

-2417 NQQINKIASYK
+2417 NQLINKIAAYK

-2437 FIQVWNN
+2437 FMQVWNS

-2454 VNRMSGE
+2454 INRMSGE
-2461 QENLE
+2461 QENLA
-2466 KEIEEIEEN
+2466 KEIEEIENN
-2475 LAEANQDISVG
+2475 LAWANQDISVG

-2540 LNGVANS
+2540 LHGVATS
-2547 VFNSIENKEEAYA
+2547 VFNSLENEEEAYT
-2560 QLPTLLAEAIN
+2560 QLPALLAEAIN

-2588 PLTETKSASKPKPKD
+2588 PLTETKPASKPKPKKTLKD
-2603 KPLNITKLIPDV
+2603 LNIKKRMAKV
-2615 QYDTDGSCKVVD
+2615 EYDDNGYCNAVNLLKND
-2627 LLRRELMT
+2627 LLT
-2635 SKKNSKKYIAYSA
+2635 SSKDDKKRIAYHA
-2648 LLSLLRNSK
+2648 LLKLLRNTK
-2657 LLNQKVQIISK
+2657 LLNQKVLILSK
-2668 EEALNN
+2668 AEVDALDPNERAKILSN
-2674 HSLVP
+2674 DQYA
-2679 TKHIGVIKGLEEG
+2679 VIHGLTDG
-2692 NAVFIPTDTKDEYK
+2692 NAVFIPNDTEEEYK
-2706 SIIVYNSSSPNSE
+2706 SVIVYNGNGTSE
-2719 IIMHELFH
+2719 QGTNDLIMHELFH
-2727 AMFKRTLYGIF
+2727 AMFKRTVYSIF
-2738 GQMSIDDLF
+2738 GNMQLNQLFDNNGRIDVKRVVGELVYGTDSKSKQTERDLTTLLESI
-2747 TSDGKINMDIIDELV
+2747 NAMIDES
-2762 DQNAKDDRGQ
+2762 KT
-2772 TKKNLTLLLS
+2772 TKS
-2782 SIDSIVSSSGS
+2782 DYVS
-2793 RSTAYIAKLKNWVK
+2793 KLKSWVSK
-2807 KSSGLAVDFVDELC
+2807 NSGLAVDFIDELC
-2821 IQMVIPTDSDS
+2821 IQSIMPTDSNS
-2832 KHITQ
+2832 KQIKKDYGFLAHIA
-2837 DYDLLDYVAKA
+2837 DLLLISKDTLSNILQRIWNGISARRGKA
-2848 IYTSKKGILAIL
+2848 
-2860 NQIWDKL
+2860 
-2867 ASRQS
+2867 
-2872 KKNPGAILLS
+2872 NPGAILLS
-2882 LVTLANYKNIN
+2882 LVSLSNFRSIDTHSK
-2893 TKSALR
+2893 LR
-2899 YGTKK
+2899 KGTKK
-2904 GKGQLRQSYAFIP
+2904 GKGQLNKSYAFIP

-2952 TQYEDDD
+2952 TQYEDDE

-3009 PDIQELLIGHVGNVA
+3009 PDIQELLIGHVGNVVN
-3024 DASFGRKT
+3024 ASFGRKT

-3047 PEVKDLMSKVKLPDV
+3047 PEVKDLMSKVKLPDA

-3075 NDTAAKAYNSL
+3075 NDITAKAYNDL
-3086 LNKATISERY
+3086 LNKATVSERY

-3118 TATQIENRANSL
+3118 TAAQIENRANSL
-3130 VHNMLSAGVGKVASN
+3130 VHNMLSAGVGKVASH

-3181 GTLTTQVVNLPNAAL
+3181 GTLTTQVANLPNAAL

-3233 VPANIKAEFKN
+3233 VPANIKAEFKS

-3280 NNNAKE
+3280 NNSAKE

-3299 AQIKRIRQLAH
+3299 EQIKRIRQLAH

-3338 YMLDPSKTV
+3338 YKLDPSKTV

-3369 NALDILHGTITRNYT
+3369 KDLDILHGTITRNFT

-3530 VTGYSMDFSSVLADE
+3530 VTGYSMDFSSVLAEE

-3585 ADDINKKSPDLV
+3585 ANDINNKSPDLV

-3763 RAKIATFPDSNDQG
+3763 RAKIATFPDPNDQG

-3787 IEDKISLLSINPM
+3787 IEDKIGLLSINPM

-3858 LEKATIYGDFVAKS
+3858 LEKATVYGDFVAKS

-3989 LIPIM
+3989 LIPVM

>member
-1 MVFYIL
+1 
-7 KSSIKINTTFFLF
+7 
-20 QGNNMATL
+20 MATL

-76 STNYNPIE
+76 STNYNPVE
-84 SGVSAASS
+84 SGVSAVSS
-92 FIRAAGGLPG
+92 FVRSAGGLPG
-102 LDQVANPIADS
+102 LDQVANPIADT
-113 LDNLHTQGYQA
+113 LDNLHSQGYQA

-150 GRSIATASLAK
+150 GRSVATASLAK

-166 VSYFSNSNAMDMV
+166 ISYFSNSNAMDMI
-179 DDTAKAAGFLA
+179 DDTASAAGSLA

-204 GAYTSIASA
+204 AAYTGIASA
-213 RLATTAEAKMAQYT
+213 RLATTAGAKMAQYD
-227 SAMKAAETAKA
+227 SAIKVAESAKA
-238 GIAEKLASPGIS
+238 QALERLGQANIS
-250 TSEREALVQQSNE
+250 NTEREALVQQIAE
-263 LDTLIQTASQERT
+263 LDNTIKTASQELNESVKSANLARNDPAAAEAQRDLYSST
-276 ELLSNAKIAKAKL
+276 SPLKNESLRDLRLNNGTLLSDEALAKNVAYNQQKVAETTDALSANKTVLEQAQQEQNLIKDYLKADNKLNSLNKGKAKTKSL
-289 SSEEMDRRN
+289 LDR
-298 YNIIANDDDLPMYD
+298 
-312 VSGTIPILDARVAT
+312 
-326 AKEAAEKAAADLK
+326 
-339 ANEKLLKQAKKE
+339 ANEK
-351 KKLKD
+351 
-356 SSIKEID
+356 I
-363 DYIKEKDKYLNAY
+363 
-376 AEEEAKYLNAKQ
+376 EA
-388 HIDKMPS
+388 
-395 LMERANRILDTKA
+395 KA
-408 TKFGQK
+408 TKFGQQ
-414 AGGDLTNFAYGASEA
+414 AGGDLTNLGFGASTA

-457 IKKELVANGLTVQ
+457 IKKELVAKGLTVQ

-478 SLKTSLKT
+478 SLKTSLKA

-495 ETAMGRFTGR
+495 ETAMGRLTGR

-518 TQVKDYAGETA
+518 TKFKDYAGETT

-543 AATHELDTR
+543 SATHELDTR

-591 KGAYTVSSAIA
+591 KGAYTVGSALA
-602 GAHTQNNIAEA
+602 GAHTQNNIAKA

-627 LEGRVSYAKNKE
+627 LEGRVIYSKNKE
-639 ARNIITNIV
+639 ARDIITDTV
-648 AKYEAD
+648 AKYESDLKAG
-654 SVNGDRDL
+654 NADRDV

-670 GIKDHKDIIDT
+670 GIKDHKDVIDT

-692 TGILKATTTSEEGK
+692 TGIMKATTSSEEDK
-706 KDAALNVVDLVKLA
+706 KVAALNVVDLVKLA
-720 KGINKVI
+720 KGLNEII
-727 TRDNPTKNIQT
+727 TNEGDKPSKNIQA
-738 FNKEYN
+738 FKKEYN
-744 RRLAEKIKDLELD
+744 KRLAEKIKDLELD
-757 KDIIPVLKENMLKEA
+757 KDIIPVLKDNMIKEA

-849 SSWLEKSND
+849 STWLEKSKD
-858 NFQNIYDSTPDSTG
+858 NFQNIYDRTPDSTG
-872 KISKH
+872 KTSKH
-877 DEGFFNKKSFKQ
+877 DEGFFNRKSFKQ

-936 LEDIKNNNLQGY
+936 LEDIKNHNLQGY
-948 SITDNVLQYR
+948 KINNNVLHYE
-958 GISNGKYTH
+958 GISKGTYTT

-974 LTGKNENGAYTP
+974 LTGKNENDAYTP

-993 LNPIQQEQKIMIAI
+993 LNPIQDEQEIMIAI

-1023 SLEPKVKTNTQGNS
+1023 SLEPKVKTNTQGSSTS
-1037 TNTSTGNYDNV
+1037 TNTSTGNYGNV
-1048 NARIRAT
+1048 NATFRAN
-1055 RQANGNAAKELADS
+1055 RQANGKDAKALADS
-1069 FTEHDA
+1069 FTKHPA
-1075 DRDTQ
+1075 GRDTK

-1085 TLTYK
+1085 TLIYN
-1090 GPAEIPYT
+1090 GPDEIPYT
-1098 YTMGKDTPPVRLQ
+1098 YTMDKDTPPVRLQ
-1111 VKKDFYP
+1111 VKKNFYP
-1118 YTGDNRFEHTDNSG
+1118 FTGENRIPHNENSDSF
-1132 TYNNGRYLR
+1132 NNGRYLQF
-1141 LAFKFASTYAIEDEQ
+1141 AFRFASTYAIEDEQ
-1156 ERLKAQEELIKEA
+1156 ERLKAQEELLKEA
-1169 KQTKLINKLTN
+1169 KNTGLLNKLTKSN
-1180 KNYAPKYGDLFTEE
+1180 NVPRYGNFFTEE

-1200 IPADQRVGFISPNSD
+1200 IPASQSVGCIQTNPD
-1215 GGYKKVTLFTGKQS
+1215 GSYQKVTLFKGSKLN
-1229 GKSFKEVNYKFDFA
+1229 EINYKFDFA
-1243 EHIYSGILKERKASK
+1243 EHIYSGILKERKAGKQPVSE
-1258 MGNQTVPE
+1258 P
-1266 SVSTDNNQNK
+1266 VSTDTNQNK
-1276 VNTEKVNAEETKAV
+1276 VNTEETKAV
-1290 EPRNEDTV
+1290 EPKNEDNV
-1298 ADTNT
+1298 ADTTT
-1303 NTATVN
+1303 NTATTN
-1309 TEPTVTEEQ
+1309 TEPTVTKEQ

-1324 SDPEKA
+1324 SDPKEA
-1330 VVWLNTINKGSFT
+1330 VDWLNTINKGSFT
-1343 FKNSNSE
+1343 FKDSNSE

-1355 VNMILDFFNS
+1355 VEMVLDFFNS

-1386 ELNNRLKYNLKDL
+1386 ELNNILKYNLKDL

-1431 ESVENRVKAAL
+1431 ESVEGRVKVAL

-1456 LNQLVEEFTESSPDA
+1456 LNQLVEEFTESSPEA

-1512 SNYLRALLPV
+1512 SNYLRALIPA
-1522 TANDRLTP
+1522 TADERLTP

-1548 KGDYQVNGQSI
+1548 KRDYWVKGQSVAPI
-1559 VPAKDTE
+1559 KGEE
-1566 GKIHYFTI
+1566 GNIHYFTI
-1574 FYKGADKIEALGQVI
+1574 FYKGADKIETLGQVI

-1618 EDMPV
+1618 ENMPV
-1623 DMHVGTEPLE
+1623 DMHVGTEPLD

-1647 TSKAEAKAL
+1647 TSKAEANAL

-1703 AEQLAGA
+1703 AEQLARA

-1728 DKPVYIYYG
+1728 DKPIYIYYG

-1785 WKRAA
+1785 WKRAV

-1810 YLNLVQQLPEN
+1810 YLNLIQQLPKN

-1862 LHNAIEL
+1862 LHNAVEL

-1936 GFYGEAV
+1936 GFYGETV

-1948 DSIFTDPYNTLPDLM
+1948 DSIFTDPDNTLPDLM

-1979 SNEIN
+1979 SHEIN
-1984 NTKKSLVPLSQEANE
+1984 NTKKSLVPLSQGASAT
-1999 KLGTTLTNL
+1999 LGITLTNL

-2064 MGTKSKS
+2064 MSTKSES
-2071 DSGIPLYIVPITKNE
+2071 DSGIPLYIVPITQNE
-2086 LNGANINLNKAYTDI
+2086 LNGANINLNKAYTNI
-2101 VNKVVAMMNSN
+2101 VSHIVTMMNNNS
-2112 ATDEEILKELEKAS
+2112 TDEEIFEYLESVNKAARV

-2132 FKKIRENGLVKEFVS
+2132 FDAIRENGLVKEFVS

-2159 NCTVE
+2159 NCRVE
-2164 YDTDT
+2164 YDEDT
-2169 GSYFWNNPKPDKN
+2169 GSRFWNNPKPDKN
-2182 TPNAYTYSNPFG
+2182 NPNTYTYSNPFG

-2199 GTTLDVR
+2199 GATLDVK

-2217 GYVDKLFDTITKVL
+2217 GYVDRLFNTITKVL

-2262 EKALKEKGYIQNEL
+2262 EKALKEKGYIKDQL
-2276 HEKPDLIAMA
+2276 KEKPDLIAMA
-2286 HKKLSEREIKEL
+2286 HNKLPEREIKAL
-2298 NKQINDKINGI
+2298 NKQINDKIDGI

-2323 YAFTLLKSK
+2323 YSFTLLKSQ

-2417 NQQINKIASYK
+2417 NQLINKIAAYK

-2454 VNRMSGE
+2454 INRMSGE
-2461 QENLE
+2461 QDNLE
-2466 KEIEEIEEN
+2466 KEIETIEEN

-2517 VGDTTYTYTQD
+2517 VGNTTYTYTQD
-2528 LTIEQTSAIYSY
+2528 LTIEQTSTIYSY
-2540 LNGVANS
+2540 LHGVATS

-2560 QLPTLLAEAIN
+2560 QLPDLLAEAIN

-2588 PLTETKSASKPKPKD
+2588 PLTETKPASKPKPKD
-2603 KPLNITKLIPDV
+2603 KPLDITQLIPNV
-2615 QYDTDGSCKVVD
+2615 QYDTDGSCKVAD

-2648 LLSLLRNSK
+2648 LVSLLRNTK

-2674 HSLVP
+2674 PSLVP
-2679 TKHIGVIKGLEEG
+2679 TKHIGVINGLEEG

-2706 SIIVYNSSSPNSE
+2706 SVIVYNSTSPNSE
-2719 IIMHELFH
+2719 VIMHELFH

-2738 GQMSIDDLF
+2738 GHMSIDDLF
-2747 TSDGKINMDIIDELV
+2747 TSDGKINMDIIDGLV

-2772 TKKNLTLLLS
+2772 TKKNLTLLLN
-2782 SIDSIVSSSGS
+2782 SINSIVTSSGS
-2793 RSTAYIAKLKNWVK
+2793 RSTAYVNKLKNWVK

-2837 DYDLLDYVAKA
+2837 DYDLLDYVAKT

-2899 YGTKK
+2899 NGTNKHK
-2904 GKGQLRQSYAFIP
+2904 RQLKPSYAFIP

-2952 TQYEDDD
+2952 TQYEDDE

-3009 PDIQELLIGHVGNVA
+3009 PDIQELLIGHVGNVVN
-3024 DASFGRKT
+3024 ASFGRKT

-3047 PEVKDLMSKVKLPDV
+3047 PEVKDLMSKVKLPDA

-3086 LNKATISERY
+3086 LNKATVSERY

-3233 VPANIKAEFKN
+3233 VPANIKAEFKS

-3286 VAEDMMRQISLNN
+3286 IAEDLMRQISLNN

-3317 GGEGL
+3317 GDEGL

-3338 YMLDPSKTV
+3338 YKLDPSKTV

-3369 NALDILHGTITRNYT
+3369 KALDILHGTITRNFT

-3460 LGKLYLMKSAL
+3460 LGKLYLVKSAL

-3524 FNANGV
+3524 FNADGV

-3585 ADDINKKSPDLV
+3585 ANDINNKSPDIV

-3695 ERAVQYTSS
+3695 ERAIQYTSA

-3763 RAKIATFPDSNDQG
+3763 RAKIATFPDPNDQG

-3787 IEDKISLLSINPM
+3787 IEDKIGLLSINPM
-3800 IEAGEL
+3800 IQAGEL

-3872 IYYDWLTEHGTQVKD
+3872 IYYDWLIEHGTQVND
-3887 ALIKSMN
+3887 ALIKAMN
-3894 EFVNYDMLAGRTR
+3894 EFVNYDMLAGRNR

-3955 VFTDSFIGKLAGGR
+3955 VFTDSFLGKLAGGR

-3989 LIPIM
+3989 LIPMM

>member
-1 MVFYIL
+1 
-7 KSSIKINTTFFLF
+7 
-20 QGNNMATL
+20 MATL

-37 GEDLADKGM
+37 GEDLAEKGM

-52 VASRPDL
+52 IDQHPELTSPYYTNGIAPAMEANT
-59 ISSSS
+59 SS
-64 LDGLEQAVGATT
+64 
-76 STNYNPIE
+76 NYNPLE
-84 SGVSAASS
+84 SAGTAVSS
-92 FIRAAGGLPG
+92 FVRGVGGIPG
-102 LDQVANPIADS
+102 VDKIAEPIANGIDQ
-113 LDNLHTQGYQA
+113 LHSEGYNVSRLA
-124 TQLSRQAKSDS
+124 RQARNDS
-135 FDEKNNAKYVSDLTN
+135 FDERNQTKYLSDLSE
-150 GRSIATASLAK
+150 GKSEGLASLAK

-166 VSYFSNSNAMDMV
+166 VNYFSSSNAADMI
-179 DDTAKAAGFLA
+179 DDTAQGAGFLTGA
-190 GSYVLGGVIGKGIK
+190 YVLGGFIGKAVGAVYTGIK
-204 GAYTSIASA
+204 AA
-213 RLATTAEAKMAQYT
+213 RLASTVEGRLAGYQSALTQAQNVRTQLMTKLSDAGITNTEKETLATELGNLNKVIDEASIEQQTLLQQANRTRSDLAASEYQRDVFPRAHLKNGDNPEVDAIVNKLNKNVTANEQRVAEAD
-227 SAMKAAETAKA
+227 
-238 GIAEKLASPGIS
+238 
-250 TSEREALVQQSNE
+250 EA
-263 LDTLIQTASQERT
+263 
-276 ELLSNAKIAKAKL
+276 
-289 SSEEMDRRN
+289 
-298 YNIIANDDDLPMYD
+298 
-312 VSGTIPILDARVAT
+312 
-326 AKEAAEKAAADLK
+326 LK
-339 ANEKLLKQAKKE
+339 ANKSII
-351 KKLKD
+351 D
-356 SSIKEID
+356 SNQTKANTIQE
-363 DYIKEKDKYLNAY
+363 YLNQEGKLDRAIKSS
-376 AEEEAKYLNAKQ
+376 EKG
-388 HIDKMPS
+388 IDK
-395 LMERANRILDTKA
+395 LN
-408 TKFGQK
+408 KFQK
-414 AGGDLTNFAYGASEA
+414 NKLAQINKEAQKISSELGGDLTNFAFGASTA

-457 IKKELVANGLTVQ
+457 IKKELIANGLTVQ

-478 SLKTSLKT
+478 SLKTSLKA
-486 SSAITTGLW
+486 SSAIKTGLW

-518 TQVKDYAGETA
+518 TKFKDYAGETA

-543 AATHELDTR
+543 SATHELDTR

-570 PTGMATV
+570 PAGMATV
-577 NAGNIAK
+577 NTGNIAK
-584 KAGTGLV
+584 KAGTDLV
-591 KGAYTVSSAIA
+591 KGAYTVGSAIA

-613 LKTDSTKKVKLPSD
+613 LKTDSTSTKKVKLPSD
-627 LEGRVSYAKNKE
+627 LEGRVIYSKNKE
-639 ARNIITNIV
+639 SRGIITNTV
-648 AKYEAD
+648 AKYESDLKAG
-654 SVNGDRDL
+654 NANRDV

-670 GIKDHKDIIDT
+670 GIKDHKDVIDT

-692 TGILKATTTSEEGK
+692 TGIMKATTSSEEDK
-706 KDAALNVVDLVKLA
+706 KVAALNVVDLVKLA
-720 KGINKVI
+720 KGLNEII
-727 TRDNPTKNIQT
+727 TTEGDKPSKNIQT
-738 FNKEYN
+738 FKKEYN
-744 RRLAEKIKDLELD
+744 KRLAEKIKDLELD
-757 KDIIPVLKENMLKEA
+757 KDIIPVLKDNMIKEA

-849 SSWLEKSND
+849 SSWLEKSN
-858 NFQNIYDSTPDSTG
+858 NSFQNIYDSTPDSTG

-877 DEGFFNKKSFKQ
+877 DEGFYDKKSFKQ
-889 YMTTVSDI
+889 YMTAVSDI

-904 DKDTLASLGVL
+904 DKDTLASLGTL

-926 ESKIKQVTKV
+926 ESKIQQVTKV
-936 LEDIKNNNLQGY
+936 LEDIKNRNLQGY
-948 SITDNVLQYR
+948 SINNNVLQYR
-958 GISNGKYTH
+958 GISNGKYTT

-993 LNPIQQEQKIMIAI
+993 LKPIQDEQEIMIAI

-1018 EGKPV
+1018 EGKPI

-1037 TNTSTGNYDNV
+1037 TSINTGTGTSTGNYDDNT
-1048 NARIRAT
+1048 NARIRAA
-1055 RQANGNAAKELADS
+1055 RQANGKTAKELAKS
-1069 FTEHDA
+1069 FTEQDP

-1085 TLTYK
+1085 TLIYN
-1090 GPAEIPYT
+1090 GSAEIPYT
-1098 YTMGKDTPPVRLQ
+1098 YTIDKDTPPVHLQ
-1111 VKKDFYP
+1111 VKKIFYP
-1118 YTGDNRFEHTDNSG
+1118 YTGDNRYPHDENSG
-1132 TYNNGRYLR
+1132 TYYNGKYLQ

-1156 ERLKAQEELIKEA
+1156 ERLKAQEELIEEA
-1169 KQTKLINKLTN
+1169 KNTKLLNKLTN

-1194 SLQKAG
+1194 SLKKAG
-1200 IPADQRVGFISPNSD
+1200 IPVNQRVGFIQPNSD
-1215 GGYKKVTLFTGKQS
+1215 GSYQKVTLYKGSKLN
-1229 GKSFKEVNYKFDFA
+1229 EVNYKFDFA
-1243 EHIYSGILKERKASK
+1243 EHIYSGILKERKAGKQIVSE
-1258 MGNQTVPE
+1258 P
-1266 SVSTDNNQNK
+1266 VSTNNQPN
-1276 VNTEKVNAEETKAV
+1276 VNTEETKAV
-1290 EPRNEDTV
+1290 EPRNEDNV
-1298 ADTNT
+1298 ANT
-1303 NTATVN
+1303 TTAN
-1309 TEPTVTEEQ
+1309 TEPAVTEEQ

-1343 FKNSNSE
+1343 FKDSNSE

-1355 VNMILDFFNS
+1355 VEMILKFFEDNS
-1365 GSDVANV
+1365 EAAHV
-1372 VAQAVNNIATNILN
+1372 VAQAVNNIATNILDGLN
-1386 ELNNRLKYNLKDL
+1386 KKLQFNLNNL

-1419 GQIVAKWATING
+1419 NQIVAKWVTING

-1456 LNQLVEEFTESSPDA
+1456 LNQLVEEFTESSPEA

-1512 SNYLRALLPV
+1512 TNYLRALIPA
-1522 TANDRLTP
+1522 TANDRLIP

-1548 KGDYQVNGQSI
+1548 KRNYWVNGQSVAPI
-1559 VPAKDTE
+1559 KGEE
-1566 GKIHYFTI
+1566 GNIHYFTI
-1574 FYKGADKIEALGQVI
+1574 FYKGADKVEALGQVI

-1618 EDMPV
+1618 ENMPV
-1623 DMHVGTEPLE
+1623 DMHVGTEPLD

-1647 TSKAEAKAL
+1647 TSKAEANAL

-1785 WKRAA
+1785 WKRAV

-1801 TDISSIFEK
+1801 TDISTIFEK

-1830 LNKTEGSK
+1830 LNKADGSK
-1838 ELDSAFIALGS
+1838 KLDSAFIALGS
-1849 LLRNNGVDVTEVA
+1849 LLRNNGVEVTEVA
-1862 LHNAIEL
+1862 LHNAAEL

-1893 FFSMLMDAVYNTRNL
+1893 FFSMLMDAVYNTANIV
-1908 ADLRKHITNLARVG
+1908 DLQKHIANLARVG

-1948 DSIFTDPYNTLPDLM
+1948 DSIFTDPDNTLPDLM

-1979 SNEIN
+1979 SHEIN
-1984 NTKKSLVPLSQEANE
+1984 NTKGSLVPLSQDATE
-1999 KLGTTLTNL
+1999 KLGTSLTNL

-2064 MGTKSKS
+2064 MGTKSES
-2071 DSGIPLYIVPITKNE
+2071 DSGIPLYIVPITQNE
-2086 LNGANINLNKAYTDI
+2086 LNGANINLNKEYTDI
-2101 VNKVVAMMNSN
+2101 VNTVVANIGN
-2112 ATDEEILKELEKAS
+2112 KDITDEDFFNYLYGASKVNGVTILK
-2126 TIIKAP
+2126 IP
-2132 FKKIRENGLVKEFVS
+2132 FKAIHDKGLVHEFVS

-2159 NCTVE
+2159 NCRVE
-2164 YDTDT
+2164 YDEDT
-2169 GSYFWNNPKPDKN
+2169 GSFFWNNPKPDKN
-2182 TPNAYTYSNPFG
+2182 NPNTYNYSNPFG

-2199 GTTLDVR
+2199 GATLDVK

-2262 EKALKEKGYIQNEL
+2262 EKALKDRGLIKNQL
-2276 HEKPDLIAMA
+2276 KEKPDLIAMA
-2286 HKKLSEREIKEL
+2286 HNKLPEREIKAL

-2309 LTQISPAL
+2309 LTQISPIL

-2332 RVEAKALSSNS
+2332 RVEAKTLSSNS

-2357 EITVDASGGV
+2357 EIRVDDSGGV

-2417 NQQINKIASYK
+2417 NQLINKIAAYK

-2444 IKDAFTDGSV
+2444 IKGAFTDGSV

-2461 QENLE
+2461 QDNLE
-2466 KEIEEIEEN
+2466 KEIESIEEN

-2540 LNGVANS
+2540 LHGIANS
-2547 VFNSIENKEEAYA
+2547 VFNSLKNKEEAYA
-2560 QLPTLLAEAIN
+2560 QLPALLAEAIN

-2588 PLTETKSASKPKPKD
+2588 PLTETKPASKTKPKKTLKD
-2603 KPLNITKLIPDV
+2603 LNIKRRMAKVEYDKDGYCNAVNLLKNDLLTSSKDDKKRIAYHALLKLLHNTKL
-2615 QYDTDGSCKVVD
+2615 TH
-2627 LLRRELMT
+2627 
-2635 SKKNSKKYIAYSA
+2635 
-2648 LLSLLRNSK
+2648 
-2657 LLNQKVQIISK
+2657 QKVLILSK
-2668 EEALNN
+2668 AEVENLEPKERAKILSNDQYA
-2674 HSLVP
+2674 
-2679 TKHIGVIKGLEEG
+2679 VINGLTDG
-2692 NAVFIPTDTKDEYK
+2692 NAVFIPNDTKDEYK
-2706 SIIVYNSSSPNSE
+2706 SIIVYNDNGTSE
-2719 IIMHELFH
+2719 QGKNDLIMHELFH
-2727 AMFKRTLYGIF
+2727 AMFKRTLYSIF
-2738 GQMSIDDLF
+2738 GNMGIDQLF
-2747 TSDGKINMDIIDELV
+2747 DSDGKINVKHIAGNLAEDTDTYNALATLLESINAMIDES
-2762 DQNAKDDRGQ
+2762 KT
-2772 TKKNLTLLLS
+2772 TKS
-2782 SIDSIVSSSGS
+2782 DYVS
-2793 RSTAYIAKLKNWVK
+2793 KLKSWVGK
-2807 KSSGLAVDFVDELC
+2807 NGGLAVDFIDELC
-2821 IQMVIPTDSDS
+2821 VQSIMPTDSNS
-2832 KHITQ
+2832 KQIKKDYGFLAHIA
-2837 DYDLLDYVAKA
+2837 DLLLISKDTLSNIVQHIWNGISARRGKA
-2848 IYTSKKGILAIL
+2848 
-2860 NQIWDKL
+2860 
-2867 ASRQS
+2867 
-2872 KKNPGAILLS
+2872 NPGAILLS
-2882 LVTLANYKNIN
+2882 LVSLSNFRKININ
-2893 TKSALR
+2893 SDLR
-2899 YGTKK
+2899 KGAKK
-2904 GKGQLRQSYAFIP
+2904 GRQLNQSFAFIP

-2952 TQYEDDD
+2952 TQYEDDE

-3009 PDIQELLIGHVGNVA
+3009 PDIQELLIGHVGNVVN
-3024 DASFGRKT
+3024 ASFGRKT

-3047 PEVKDLMSKVKLPDV
+3047 PEVKDLMSKVKLPDA

-3086 LNKATISERY
+3086 LNKATVSERY
-3096 DHLLAKICSDNATA
+3096 DHLLAKICSDNATI

-3118 TATQIENRANSL
+3118 TVSQIENRANSL

-3196 HLLQDISSANLDNF
+3196 HLLQDISSANIDNF

-3233 VPANIKAEFKN
+3233 VPANIKAEFKS

-3286 VAEDMMRQISLNN
+3286 VAEDLMRQISLNN

-3338 YMLDPSKTV
+3338 YKLDPSKTV

-3369 NALDILHGTITRNYT
+3369 KALDILHGTITRNFT

-3585 ADDINKKSPDLV
+3585 ADDINKKSPDIV

-3695 ERAVQYTSS
+3695 ERAIQYTSS

-3763 RAKIATFPDSNDQG
+3763 RAKIATFPDPNDQG

-3787 IEDKISLLSINPM
+3787 IEDKIGLLSINPM
-3800 IEAGEL
+3800 IQAGEL

-3872 IYYDWLTEHGTQVKD
+3872 IYYDWLTEHGTQVND

-3907 EYLENMGVIMFYN
+3907 EYLENLGVIMFYN

-3989 LIPIM
+3989 LMPMM

>member
-1 MVFYIL
+1 
-7 KSSIKINTTFFLF
+7 
-20 QGNNMATL
+20 MATL

-37 GEDLADKGM
+37 GEDLAEKGM
-46 ATTAEY
+46 ATTADYLTSNPE
-52 VASRPDL
+52 L
-59 ISSSS
+59 ISPYNTYGIAS
-64 LDGLEQAVGATT
+64 AVEANT
-76 STNYNPIE
+76 STNYNSLE
-84 SGVSAASS
+84 SLGTAASG
-92 FIRAAGGLPG
+92 FVRGVGGIPG
-102 LDQVANPIADS
+102 LDKIAEPIASGIDQ
-113 LDNLHTQGYQA
+113 LHSEGYNA
-124 TQLSRQAKSDS
+124 SRIARQARNDS
-135 FDEKNNAKYVSDLTN
+135 FDERNQTKYLSDLSE
-150 GRSIATASLAK
+150 GKSEGMASLAK
-161 LGREA
+161 IGREA
-166 VSYFSNSNAMDMV
+166 VNYFSNSNTSDMV
-179 DDTAKAAGFLA
+179 DDTAQAAGFLTGA
-190 GSYVLGGVIGKGIK
+190 YVLGGFVGKAIEGVYA
-204 GAYTSIASA
+204 GIASA
-213 RLATTAEAKMAQYT
+213 RLAATAGAKMAKYDDAIKLAE
-227 SAMKAAETAKA
+227 SARAQA
-238 GIAEKLASPGIS
+238 IEKLGQANIS
-250 TSEREALVQQSNE
+250 NVERETLTKQVAE
-263 LDTLIQTASQERT
+263 LDNTIKTASQELNESIKSANLARNNLAAAEAQRDLYSST
-276 ELLSNAKIAKAKL
+276 SPLKNESLRDLRLNNGTLLSDEALARNVAYNQQKVAETTDALRANKAVLEQTQQEQGLIKDYLKADNKLNSLNKGKAKTKSL
-289 SSEEMDRRN
+289 
-298 YNIIANDDDLPMYD
+298 
-312 VSGTIPILDARVAT
+312 LD
-326 AKEAAEKAAADLK
+326 K
-339 ANEKLLKQAKKE
+339 ANA
-351 KKLKD
+351 
-356 SSIKEID
+356 EI
-363 DYIKEKDKYLNAY
+363 
-376 AEEEAKYLNAKQ
+376 EA
-388 HIDKMPS
+388 
-395 LMERANRILDTKA
+395 KA

-414 AGGDLTNFAYGASEA
+414 AGGDLVNFAYGASTA

-439 LEDFKKYGTTD
+439 LEDFKKYGLTD
-450 QLNKFNS
+450 QLDKFNS
-457 IKKELVANGLTVQ
+457 IKNELVAKGLTVQ

-478 SLKTSLKT
+478 SLKSSLKV
-486 SSAITTGLW
+486 SSAIKTGLW

-505 ASKQGQGFKGLLS
+505 ASKQGQGLKGLLS
-518 TQVKDYAGETA
+518 TKVKDYAGETV
-529 EELAQTAGEDVFSN
+529 EELAQTAGEDIFSN
-543 AATHELDTR
+543 SATHELDTR

-577 NAGNIAK
+577 NAGNIVK
-584 KAGTGLV
+584 KAGTGLT
-591 KGAYTVSSAIA
+591 KGAYTVGSALA

-627 LEGRVSYAKNKE
+627 LEGRVIYSKNKE
-639 ARNIITNIV
+639 ARDIITGTV
-648 AKYEAD
+648 AKYESDLKAG
-654 SVNGDRDL
+654 NADRDV

-670 GIKDHKDIIDT
+670 GIKDHKDVIDT

-692 TGILKATTTSEEGK
+692 TGIMKATTSSEEDK
-706 KDAALNVVDLVKLA
+706 KVAALNVVDLVKLA
-720 KGINKVI
+720 KGLNEII
-727 TRDNPTKNIQT
+727 TSEGDKPSKNIQA
-738 FNKEYN
+738 FKKEYN
-744 RRLAEKIKDLELD
+744 KRLAEKIKDLELD
-757 KDIIPVLKENMLKEA
+757 KDIIPVLKDNMLKEA

-802 LLNSDTSKEDV
+802 LLNSDTSKEEV

-836 QVLNSKIELAKAY
+836 QVLHSKIELAKAY
-849 SSWLEKSND
+849 NSWLENSND
-858 NFQNIYDSTPDSTG
+858 KFQNIYDSTPNSTG
-872 KISKH
+872 KVSKH

-897 LNDANLD
+897 LNDANLE
-904 DKDTLASLGVL
+904 DKDTIASLGTL

-926 ESKIKQVTKV
+926 ETKIKQVTKV
-936 LEDIKNNNLQGY
+936 LEDIDNENLQGY
-948 SITDNVLQYR
+948 SITNNVLHYE
-958 GISNGKYTH
+958 GISNGKYTT

-986 EVTRAKY
+986 ETTRARY
-993 LNPIQQEQKIMIAI
+993 LNPIQDEQEIMITI
-1007 GSAVKGLKEAL
+1007 GSAVKGLKDAL
-1018 EGKPV
+1018 EGKPL
-1023 SLEPKVKTNTQGNS
+1023 SLEPKGKTNTQGS
-1037 TNTSTGNYDNV
+1037 GTGTGNYGNK
-1048 NARIRAT
+1048 NANYIAT
-1055 RQANGNAAKELADS
+1055 RQANGKAAKDLADS
-1069 FTEHDA
+1069 FTEQDP

-1085 TLTYK
+1085 TLIYN
-1090 GPAEIPYT
+1090 GPDEISYT

-1111 VKKDFYP
+1111 VKKIFYP
-1118 YTGDNRFEHTDNSG
+1118 YTGDSRNSHDKNSG
-1132 TYNNGRYLR
+1132 TYNNGRYLQ

-1156 ERLKAQEELIKEA
+1156 ERLKAQEELIEEA
-1169 KQTKLINKLTN
+1169 KNTKLINKLT
-1180 KNYAPKYGDLFTEE
+1180 KSKYAPKYGDLFTEE
-1194 SLQKAG
+1194 SLKKAG
-1200 IPADQRVGFISPNSD
+1200 IDPKQSVGFISPNPE
-1215 GGYKKVTLFTGKQS
+1215 GGYQKVTLYKGSKLD
-1229 GKSFKEVNYKFDFA
+1229 EVNYKFDFA

-1258 MGNQTVPE
+1258 VGNQTVSEP
-1266 SVSTDNNQNK
+1266 VSINNQPK
-1276 VNTEKVNAEETKAV
+1276 VNTEETKVV

-1298 ADTNT
+1298 VDNT
-1303 NTATVN
+1303 ITTN

-1318 LEGDLP
+1318 LRGDLP
-1324 SDPEKA
+1324 SDSKQA
-1330 VVWLNTINKGSFT
+1330 VDWLNTINKGSFT
-1343 FKNSNSE
+1343 FKDSNSK
-1350 ATNKV
+1350 ATNEV
-1355 VNMILDFFNS
+1355 VDMILGFFTN
-1365 GSDVANV
+1365 GSDVAHE
-1372 VAQAVNNIATNILN
+1372 VAQAVNNIASNILDG
-1386 ELNNRLKYNLKDL
+1386 LNKTLKHNLNKL
-1399 TAEEFNS
+1399 TSEEFNS

-1419 GQIVAKWATING
+1419 NQIVAKWATING
-1431 ESVENRVKAAL
+1431 ESVEDRVKAAL

-1456 LNQLVEEFTESSPDA
+1456 LNQLVEDFTENNPEA

-1512 SNYLRALLPV
+1512 TSYLRALIPA
-1522 TANDRLTP
+1522 TANARLTP

-1548 KGDYQVNGQSI
+1548 KGDYRVNGQSI
-1559 VPAKDTE
+1559 VPTKGTE
-1566 GKIHYFTI
+1566 GNIHYFTI
-1574 FYKGADKIEALGQVI
+1574 FHKKADKTEALGQVI
-1589 ALPNLSVKDREKTSY
+1589 ALPNLSVKGKEKTSY
-1604 RKSLKVANEELAKL
+1604 RKSLKIANEDLAKL
-1618 EDMPV
+1618 EGMPV
-1623 DMHVGTEPLE
+1623 DMHVGTEPLQ

-1656 KNLSEIPHEV
+1656 ENLSEIPHEV

-1681 VEAILPSVEYI
+1681 VEAMLPSVEYI
-1692 SEDASAAQRAK
+1692 SEDASSAQRAK
-1703 AEQLAGA
+1703 AEQLARA
-1710 HAEVVDTKNL
+1710 HTEVVDTKNL
-1720 VEDTQKES
+1720 VEATQKES

-1770 VAMDTL
+1770 ATMDTL

-1785 WKRAA
+1785 WERAV

-1830 LNKTEGSK
+1830 LNKADGSK

-1849 LLRNNGVDVTEVA
+1849 LLRNNGVEVTEVA
-1862 LHNAIEL
+1862 LHNAVEL

-1893 FFSMLMDAVYNTRNL
+1893 FFSMLMDAVYNTPNTV
-1908 ADLRKHITNLARVG
+1908 DLQKHITNLARVG

-1948 DSIFTDPYNTLPDLM
+1948 DSIFTDPENTLPDLM

-1984 NTKKSLVPLSQEANE
+1984 AITKANELKEPGEPKESLVPLSQGATE
-1999 KLGTTLTNL
+1999 KLGTSLTNL

-2050 DSMSKELANVWNKG
+2050 ESMSKELANVWNRG
-2064 MGTKSKS
+2064 MGTKSES
-2071 DSGIPLYIVPITKNE
+2071 DSGIPLYIVPVSLNE
-2086 LNGANINLNKAYTDI
+2086 LKSAGIKNIHLNKVLTDI
-2101 VNKVVAMMNSN
+2101 VNHVVTMMNN
-2112 ATDEEILKELEKAS
+2112 NRTDEQIFEYLAGAS
-2126 TIIKAP
+2126 TVNGVTILKAP
-2132 FKKIRENGLVKEFVS
+2132 FKAIYDNGLVKEFVS
-2147 QVKIQCAVGFIS
+2147 QVKIQCAVGYVS
-2159 NCTVE
+2159 NCTIE
-2164 YDTDT
+2164 YDEDT
-2169 GSYFWNNPKPDKN
+2169 GSYFWNNPKTDERN
-2182 TPNAYTYSNPFG
+2182 PNQYVYSNPFG
-2194 LTRGT
+2194 LTKGT
-2199 GTTLDVR
+2199 GATLDTR
-2206 ALRNVSTLLKT
+2206 SLKKVSKLLKT
-2217 GYVDKLFDTITKVL
+2217 GYVDRLFDNINKVL
-2231 GEDQDSPLV
+2231 GEDKESPLV

-2262 EKALKEKGYIQNEL
+2262 EKALKEGGFIDKDQLE
-2276 HEKPDLIAMA
+2276 EKPNLIAIA
-2286 HKKLSEREIKEL
+2286 HKKLPEREIKEL

-2309 LTQISPAL
+2309 LTQISPIL
-2317 GSEGSE
+2317 SSEGSE

-2343 PFTLSNGDMVRYSP
+2343 PFTLSKGDMVRYSP
-2357 EITVDASGGV
+2357 EITVDDSGGV

-2390 HKLGIHFQDIFDGI
+2390 HKLKIHFQDIFDGI

-2417 NQQINKIASYK
+2417 NQLINKIASYK

-2454 VNRMSGE
+2454 INRMSDE
-2461 QENLE
+2461 QGKLE
-2466 KEIEEIEEN
+2466 DEIKAIEEN
-2475 LAEANQDISVG
+2475 LAQANKDISVG

-2517 VGDTTYTYTQD
+2517 VGDATYTYTQD

-2540 LNGVANS
+2540 LYGVANS
-2547 VFNSIENKEEAYA
+2547 VFKSMENKEEAHEK
-2560 QLPTLLAEAIN
+2560 LPTLLAEAIN

-2588 PLTETKSASKPKPKD
+2588 PLTETKPASKSKPKKTLKD
-2603 KPLNITKLIPDV
+2603 LNIKKRMAKV
-2615 QYDTDGSCKVVD
+2615 EYDDNGYCNAVNLLKND
-2627 LLRRELMT
+2627 LLT
-2635 SKKNSKKYIAYSA
+2635 SSKDDKKRIAYHA
-2648 LLSLLRNSK
+2648 LLKLLRNKK
-2657 LLNQKVQIISK
+2657 LLNQKVLILSK
-2668 EEALNN
+2668 AEVEALDPKERAKVLSNDQFA
-2674 HSLVP
+2674 
-2679 TKHIGVIKGLEEG
+2679 VIHGLTDG
-2692 NAVFIPTDTKDEYK
+2692 NAVFIPNDTKEEYK
-2706 SIIVYNSSSPNSE
+2706 SIIVYNGNGTNE
-2719 IIMHELFH
+2719 QGTNDLIMHELFH
-2727 AMFKRTLYGIF
+2727 AMFKRTLYSIF
-2738 GQMSIDDLF
+2738 GNMRLNQLF
-2747 TSDGKINMDIIDELV
+2747 DNNGRIRVKDIIAELV
-2762 DQNAKDDRGQ
+2762 VGLDQTGRNTERDL
-2772 TKKNLTLLLS
+2772 TTLLE
-2782 SIDSIVSSSGS
+2782 SINAMIDESKTTKSDYVSKL
-2793 RSTAYIAKLKNWVK
+2793 RSWVGKN
-2807 KSSGLAVDFVDELC
+2807 SGLAVDFIDELC
-2821 IQMVIPTDSDS
+2821 MQSIMPTDSRS
-2832 KHITQ
+2832 KQIKKDYGFLAHIA
-2837 DYDLLDYVAKA
+2837 DLLLISKDTLSNILQRIWNGISARRGKA
-2848 IYTSKKGILAIL
+2848 
-2860 NQIWDKL
+2860 
-2867 ASRQS
+2867 
-2872 KKNPGAILLS
+2872 NPGAILLS
-2882 LVTLANYKNIN
+2882 LVSLSNFRSIDRN
-2893 TKSALR
+2893 SELR
-2899 YGTKK
+2899 KGTKK
-2904 GKGQLRQSYAFIP
+2904 SKRQLNQSYAFIP

-2952 TQYEDDD
+2952 TQYEDDE

-2981 KAMSDNSLLTLSKIH
+2981 KAMSDNSLLLLSKIH

-3024 DASFGRKT
+3024 NASFGRKT

-3075 NDTAAKAYNSL
+3075 NDNASKAYNSL
-3086 LNKATISERY
+3086 LNKANVSERY

-3110 SMAGKVLN
+3110 SMVGKVLN
-3118 TATQIENRANSL
+3118 TASQIENRANSL
-3130 VHNMLSAGVGKVASN
+3130 VHNMLSAGVGKVAST

-3181 GTLTTQVVNLPNAAL
+3181 GTLTTQAINLPNAAL
-3196 HLLQDISSANLDNF
+3196 HLLQDISSANVDNF

-3233 VPANIKAEFKN
+3233 VPANIKAEFKS

-3258 KLDLSCLLPSGSAV
+3258 KLDLSCLLPSGSSV
-3272 FDLQDIIE
+3272 FNLQDIIE
-3280 NNNAKE
+3280 NNSAKDI
-3286 VAEDMMRQISLNN
+3286 AEDIMRQISLNN
-3299 AQIKRIRQLAH
+3299 EQIKRIRQLAH

-3317 GGEGL
+3317 GGTGL

-3347 TRNYVTDIDRII
+3347 TRTYVTNIDRII

-3369 NALDILHGTITRNYT
+3369 KDLDTLHGTITRNFT

-3426 VTVQV
+3426 VTVQI

-3483 NNLSRFGLTNSG
+3483 NSLSRFGLANSG

-3502 SIKAENYRSSDDSL
+3502 SIKAENYRSSDDNL

-3530 VTGYSMDFSSVLADE
+3530 VTGYSMDFSSELADE

-3551 NPFGSLGMWH
+3551 NPFGSLGIWH

-3585 ADDINKKSPDLV
+3585 AKDISNKSSDLV
-3597 EKAWRPISEY
+3597 EQAWRPISEY
-3607 TSKDRVIADAWSHVP
+3607 TSKDRVIADAWAHVP

-3644 DMIDLFLGYRTA
+3644 DMVDLFLGYRTA

-3669 PKTCNNVAKLAL
+3669 PKTCNTVAKLAL

-3695 ERAVQYTSS
+3695 ERAIQYTSA

-3719 YNICSN
+3719 CNICSN
-3725 ILQLRMRGIPLT
+3725 ILQLRMRGIPLE

-3763 RAKIATFPDSNDQG
+3763 RAKIATFPDPNDQG

-3787 IEDKISLLSINPM
+3787 IEDKIGLLSINPM
-3800 IEAGEL
+3800 IQAGEL

-3815 YNQSVLTGTWAE
+3815 YNQSVLTGTWAD

-3832 VGKLPDSMV
+3832 VGKLPDSMI

-3872 IYYDWLTEHGTQVKD
+3872 IYYDWLTEHGTQVND

-3894 EFVNYDMLAGRTR
+3894 EFVNYDMLAGRNR

-3926 RTAFDVMLHN
+3926 RTAFDIMIHN

-3942 ALHLF
+3942 ALNLF
-3947 PDFITANN
+3947 PDFMTANN

>member
-1 MVFYIL
+1 
-7 KSSIKINTTFFLF
+7 
-20 QGNNMATL
+20 MATL
-28 SDIYNKVKL
+28 AEIYNKVASAEDYAQGTPNQRAATLLNNYNQMTSPEYARNTDQALHAVEDAGNVLDPTLAAGSAFVNAVGSLPVIDNIAKPL
-37 GEDLADKGM
+37 AEGIDSLHSDSYEAHQAAKQAHRDVFDRKNQSQYYSDLANGKSTGM
-46 ATTAEY
+46 
-52 VASRPDL
+52 
-59 ISSSS
+59 
-64 LDGLEQAVGATT
+64 
-76 STNYNPIE
+76 
-84 SGVSAASS
+84 
-92 FIRAAGGLPG
+92 
-102 LDQVANPIADS
+102 
-113 LDNLHTQGYQA
+113 
-124 TQLSRQAKSDS
+124 
-135 FDEKNNAKYVSDLTN
+135 
-150 GRSIATASLAK
+150 ASLAK

-166 VSYFSNSNAMDMV
+166 VDYFSNSNGQDLIT
-179 DDTAKAAGFLA
+179 DTASAAGSLG
-190 GSYVLGGVIGKGIK
+190 GSYVLGGFIGKAAK
-204 GAYTSIASA
+204 VAYSGLAAA
-213 RLATTAEAKMAQYT
+213 RLATTAEAKMAQYN
-227 SAMKAAETAKA
+227 SAIKAAESAKA
-238 GIAEKLASPGIS
+238 QALERLGQANIS
-250 TSEREALVQQSNE
+250 NTEREALVQQVTE
-263 LDTLIQTASQERT
+263 LDNTIKTASQELNDSIKSANLARNNLAAAET
-276 ELLSNAKIAKAKL
+276 QRDLYSSTSPLKNESLKNLKLNNGTLLSDESLAKNVAYNKQKVAETTDALRANKAVLEQAQQEQSLIKDYLKADNKLNSLNKGKAKTKSL
-289 SSEEMDRRN
+289 LDR
-298 YNIIANDDDLPMYD
+298 
-312 VSGTIPILDARVAT
+312 
-326 AKEAAEKAAADLK
+326 
-339 ANEKLLKQAKKE
+339 ANE
-351 KKLKD
+351 
-356 SSIKEID
+356 EI
-363 DYIKEKDKYLNAY
+363 
-376 AEEEAKYLNAKQ
+376 EA
-388 HIDKMPS
+388 
-395 LMERANRILDTKA
+395 KA

-414 AGGDLTNFAYGASEA
+414 AGGDLTNLGFGASTA

-450 QLNKFNS
+450 QLDKFNS
-457 IKKELVANGLTVQ
+457 IKNDLIANGLTVQ

-478 SLKTSLKT
+478 SLKSSLKT
-486 SSAITTGLW
+486 SSAIKTGLW
-495 ETAMGRFTGR
+495 EAAMGRFTGR

-518 TQVKDYAGETA
+518 TKFKDYAGETT

-543 AATHELDTR
+543 SATHELDTR

-559 GRDLAQTAFTI
+559 GRDLAQTAFSI

-577 NAGNIAK
+577 NAGNLTK

-591 KGAYTVSSAIA
+591 KGAYTVGSALA

-627 LEGRVSYAKNKE
+627 LEGRVIYSKNKE
-639 ARNIITNIV
+639 ARNIITDTV
-648 AKYEAD
+648 AKYESDLKAG
-654 SVNGDRDL
+654 NADRDV

-670 GIKDHKDIIDT
+670 GIKDHKDVIDT

-692 TGILKATTTSEEGK
+692 TGIMKATTSSEEDK
-706 KDAALNVVDLVKLA
+706 KVAALNVVDLVKLA
-720 KGINKVI
+720 KGLNEII
-727 TRDNPTKNIQT
+727 TNEGDKPSKNIQA
-738 FNKEYN
+738 FKKEYN
-744 RRLAEKIKDLELD
+744 KRLAEKIKDLELD
-757 KDIIPVLKENMLKEA
+757 RDIIPVLKDNMLKEA

-802 LLNSDTSKEDV
+802 LLNSDTSKEEV

-836 QVLNSKIELAKAY
+836 QVLHSKIELAKAY
-849 SSWLEKSND
+849 SSWLENSND
-858 NFQNIYDSTPDSTG
+858 KFQNIYDSTPDSTG
-872 KISKH
+872 KTSKH
-877 DEGFFNKKSFKQ
+877 VEGFYDKKSFKQ

-926 ESKIKQVTKV
+926 ESKIQQVTKV
-936 LEDIKNNNLQGY
+936 LEDIDNENLQGY
-948 SITDNVLQYR
+948 TINNNVLQYR

-974 LTGKNENGAYTP
+974 LTGKDENGAYTP
-986 EVTRAKY
+986 ETTRAKY
-993 LNPIQQEQKIMIAI
+993 LNPIQDEQEIMIAV

-1037 TNTSTGNYDNV
+1037 TNTSTGNYGDNA
-1048 NARIRAT
+1048 NAKIRAT
-1055 RQANGNAAKELADS
+1055 RQANGKAAKELADS
-1069 FTEHDA
+1069 FTEQPA

-1085 TLTYK
+1085 TLTYE
-1090 GPAEIPYT
+1090 GPDEISYT
-1098 YTMGKDTPPVRLQ
+1098 YTMGKDIPPVHLQ
-1111 VKKDFYP
+1111 VKKNFYP
-1118 YTGDNRFEHTDNSG
+1118 YTGDNRISHDKNSG

-1156 ERLKAQEELIKEA
+1156 ERLKAQEELIEEA
-1169 KQTKLINKLTN
+1169 KNTKLINKLTN

-1194 SLQKAG
+1194 SLKKAG
-1200 IPADQRVGFISPNSD
+1200 IDPDQSVGFIKPISKDS
-1215 GGYKKVTLFTGKQS
+1215 YQKVTLYKGSKLN
-1229 GKSFKEVNYKFDFA
+1229 EVNYKFDFA

-1258 MGNQTVPE
+1258 MGNQTVSEP
-1266 SVSTDNNQNK
+1266 VPTNNNQTK
-1276 VNTEKVNAEETKAV
+1276 DTEETKAV
-1290 EPRNEDTV
+1290 EPRNEDNV
-1298 ADTNT
+1298 ADTTT
-1303 NTATVN
+1303 NTATTN

-1318 LEGDLP
+1318 LEGALP
-1324 SDPEKA
+1324 SDPKEA
-1330 VVWLNTINKGSFT
+1330 VFKLNIINKGSFT
-1343 FKNSNSE
+1343 FKDSNSE

-1355 VNMILDFFNS
+1355 VEMISDFFNS
-1365 GSDVANV
+1365 GSEVANV
-1372 VAQAVNNIATNILN
+1372 VAQAVNNIASNILD
-1386 ELNNRLKYNLKDL
+1386 ELNKTLKHNLGKL

-1406 NGLFRFFTFEENN
+1406 NGLFRFFTFEESNN
-1419 GQIVAKWATING
+1419 QIVAKWATING
-1431 ESVENRVKAAL
+1431 ESVEGRVKAAL

-1456 LNQLVEEFTESSPDA
+1456 LNQLVEEFTESSPEA

-1501 LVSLNSFGSVL
+1501 LVSLGSFGSVL
-1512 SNYLRALLPV
+1512 SNYLRALIPA
-1522 TANDRLTP
+1522 TANERLTP

-1548 KGDYQVNGQSI
+1548 KRDYWVNGQSVAPI
-1559 VPAKDTE
+1559 KGEE
-1566 GKIHYFTI
+1566 GNIHYFTI

-1623 DMHVGTEPLE
+1623 DMHVGTEPLD
-1633 SLGTNNKLRHTKLK
+1633 SLGTNNNLRHTKLK
-1647 TSKAEAKAL
+1647 TSKVEAKAL

-1681 VEAILPSVEYI
+1681 VEAMLPSTEYI

-1785 WKRAA
+1785 WKRAV

-1801 TDISSIFEK
+1801 TDISSIFEN
-1810 YLNLVQQLPEN
+1810 YLNLAQQLPEN

-1862 LHNAIEL
+1862 LHNAVEL

-1893 FFSMLMDAVYNTRNL
+1893 FFSMLMDAVYNTSNT
-1908 ADLRKHITNLARVG
+1908 ADLQKHIANLARVG

-1948 DSIFTDPYNTLPDLM
+1948 DSIFTDPDNTLPDLM

-1984 NTKKSLVPLSQEANE
+1984 NTKKSLVPLSQEASE
-1999 KLGTTLTNL
+1999 QLGTSLTNL

-2021 PDGTLEVSRQAVKL
+2021 SDGTLEVSRQAVKL

-2071 DSGIPLYIVPITKNE
+2071 DSGIPLYIVPITKEE
-2086 LNGANINLNKAYTDI
+2086 LNGADINLNEAYTTI
-2101 VNKVVAMMNSN
+2101 VNKVVAMMNRN
-2112 ATDEEILKELEKAS
+2112 ATDEQIFKYLEDAS

-2132 FKKIRENGLVKEFVS
+2132 FDKIKENGLVKEFVS

-2169 GSYFWNNPKPDKN
+2169 GSYFWNNPKTNKN
-2182 TPNAYTYSNPFG
+2182 NELIYSNPLG
-2194 LTRGT
+2194 LTKGT
-2199 GTTLDVR
+2199 GATLDVR
-2206 ALRNVSTLLKT
+2206 ALSKVSTLLKT

-2231 GEDQDSPLV
+2231 GEGQDSPLV

-2262 EKALKEKGYIQNEL
+2262 EKALKAKGYLKPNQLE
-2276 HEKPDLIAMA
+2276 EKPALIAMA
-2286 HKKLSEREIKEL
+2286 HKYLPEREIKEL

-2343 PFTLSNGDMVRYSP
+2343 PFTLSNGDMVRYTP
-2357 EITVDASGGV
+2357 EIRVDDSGGV

-2390 HKLGIHFQDIFDGI
+2390 SKLGIHFQDIFDGI

-2417 NQQINKIASYK
+2417 NQLINKIAAYK

-2454 VNRMSGE
+2454 INRMSGE
-2461 QENLE
+2461 QDNLE
-2466 KEIEEIEEN
+2466 KEIKAIEEN

-2540 LNGVANS
+2540 LHGVANS
-2547 VFNSIENKEEAYA
+2547 VFNSLENKEEAYA
-2560 QLPTLLAEAIN
+2560 QLPALLAEAIN

-2588 PLTETKSASKPKPKD
+2588 PLTKTKPASKPKPKKTLKD
-2603 KPLNITKLIPDV
+2603 LNIKKRMA
-2615 QYDTDGSCKVVD
+2615 KVEQDENGYCNAVNLLKND
-2627 LLRRELMT
+2627 LLT
-2635 SKKNSKKYIAYSA
+2635 SSKDDKKRIAYHA
-2648 LLSLLRNSK
+2648 LLKLLRNTK
-2657 LLNQKVQIISK
+2657 LLNQKVLILSK
-2668 EEALNN
+2668 DEVEALDPKERAKILSNDQYA
-2674 HSLVP
+2674 
-2679 TKHIGVIKGLEEG
+2679 VIHGLTDG
-2692 NAVFIPTDTKDEYK
+2692 NAVFIPNDTEEEYK
-2706 SIIVYNSSSPNSE
+2706 SVIVYNSNGTNE
-2719 IIMHELFH
+2719 QGTNDLIMHELFH
-2727 AMFKRTLYGIF
+2727 AMFKRTIYSIF
-2738 GQMSIDDLF
+2738 GNMGIDQLF
-2747 TSDGKINMDIIDELV
+2747 DSDGRIKVDHIAAQLAEDINTHRTLATLLESINAMIDES
-2762 DQNAKDDRGQ
+2762 KT
-2772 TKKNLTLLLS
+2772 TKSDYVSKLRSWVSKN
-2782 SIDSIVSSSGS
+2782 G
-2793 RSTAYIAKLKNWVK
+2793 
-2807 KSSGLAVDFVDELC
+2807 GLAVDFIDELC
-2821 IQMVIPTDSDS
+2821 MQSIMPTDSNS
-2832 KHITQ
+2832 KQIKKDYGFLAHIA
-2837 DYDLLDYVAKA
+2837 DLILISKDTLSNILQHIWNGISARRGKA
-2848 IYTSKKGILAIL
+2848 
-2860 NQIWDKL
+2860 
-2867 ASRQS
+2867 
-2872 KKNPGAILLS
+2872 NPGAILLS
-2882 LVTLANYKNIN
+2882 LVSLSNFRSIDTH
-2893 TKSALR
+2893 SELR
-2899 YGTKK
+2899 KGTKK
-2904 GKGQLRQSYAFIP
+2904 GKGQLNQSYAFIP

-2952 TQYEDDD
+2952 TQYEDDE

-3009 PDIQELLIGHVGNVA
+3009 PDIQELLVGHVGNVVN
-3024 DASFGRKT
+3024 ASFGRKT

-3047 PEVKDLMSKVKLPDV
+3047 PEVKDLMSKVKLPDA

-3086 LNKATISERY
+3086 LNKATVSERY
-3096 DHLLAKICSDNATA
+3096 DLLLAKICSDNATA
-3110 SMAGKVLN
+3110 SMAGKILN
-3118 TATQIENRANSL
+3118 TAAQIENRANSL

-3181 GTLTTQVVNLPNAAL
+3181 GTLTTQVANLPNAAL
-3196 HLLQDISSANLDNF
+3196 HLLQDISSANIDNF

-3233 VPANIKAEFKN
+3233 VPMNIKAEFKS

-3280 NNNAKE
+3280 NNSAKE

-3299 AQIKRIRQLAH
+3299 EQIKRIRQLAH

-3322 LRNAYAIAH
+3322 LKNAYAIAH

-3338 YMLDPSKTV
+3338 YKLDPSKTV
-3347 TRNYVTDIDRII
+3347 TRTYVTDIDRII

-3369 NALDILHGTITRNYT
+3369 KALDILHGTITRNFT

-3483 NNLSRFGLTNSG
+3483 NILSRFGLANSG

-3585 ADDINKKSPDLV
+3585 ANDINKKSPDLV

-3695 ERAVQYTSS
+3695 ERAIQYTSA

-3763 RAKIATFPDSNDQG
+3763 RAKIATFPDPNDQG

-3787 IEDKISLLSINPM
+3787 IEDKIGLLSINPM

-3806 STINDVGDD
+3806 STINDVGDA

-3858 LEKATIYGDFVAKS
+3858 LEKATVYGDFVAKS
-3872 IYYDWLTEHGTQVKD
+3872 IYYDWLTEHGTQVND
-3887 ALIKSMN
+3887 ALIKAMN

-3955 VFTDSFIGKLAGGR
+3955 VFTDSFLGKLAGGR

-3989 LIPIM
+3989 LIPVM

>member
-1 MVFYIL
+1 
-7 KSSIKINTTFFLF
+7 
-20 QGNNMATL
+20 MATL
-28 SDIYNKVKL
+28 TELYNKISTAEDFAKSSPIERAAIVTNNYNQMTSPDYAKNTDQVLHAVEDAGNVVDPALAAGSAFVNAVGSLPVIDNIAKPLAQGIDSLHSDSYEAHQVAKQAHRDVFDKKNQAQYYSDIANGK
-37 GEDLADKGM
+37 
-46 ATTAEY
+46 
-52 VASRPDL
+52 
-59 ISSSS
+59 SS
-64 LDGLEQAVGATT
+64 TM
-76 STNYNPIE
+76 
-84 SGVSAASS
+84 
-92 FIRAAGGLPG
+92 
-102 LDQVANPIADS
+102 
-113 LDNLHTQGYQA
+113 
-124 TQLSRQAKSDS
+124 
-135 FDEKNNAKYVSDLTN
+135 
-150 GRSIATASLAK
+150 ASLAK
-161 LGREA
+161 VGREA
-166 VSYFSNSNAMDMV
+166 MDYFSNSNGQDIINDV
-179 DDTAKAAGFLA
+179 YSGAGSLA
-190 GSYVLGGVIGKGIK
+190 GSFALGGFFGKAVGAVYTGIK
-204 GAYTSIASA
+204 AA
-213 RLATTAEAKMAQYT
+213 RLASTVEGRLAGYQSALVQAQATRTQLITKLSDAGTTNTEKEALATELGNLNKIIDEASAEQQALIQQANRARSDLAAAEHQRDLYSSTSPLKNDSLLERKFNNGTLLSDEALAKNVAYNKQSVAEATDALRANKAVLDSSKPKANIIQEYLNQEKKVQSAEKGIDKLNKFQKNKLAQIKKEAQEISPELGGLATNFAFGLSEGKEALSELDNLTVEDFKANATEQAKREFNSLVKDNLADGMSQEKAEAK
-227 SAMKAAETAKA
+227 
-238 GIAEKLASPGIS
+238 
-250 TSEREALVQQSNE
+250 
-263 LDTLIQTASQERT
+263 
-276 ELLSNAKIAKAKL
+276 
-289 SSEEMDRRN
+289 
-298 YNIIANDDDLPMYD
+298 
-312 VSGTIPILDARVAT
+312 
-326 AKEAAEKAAADLK
+326 
-339 ANEKLLKQAKKE
+339 
-351 KKLKD
+351 
-356 SSIKEID
+356 
-363 DYIKEKDKYLNAY
+363 
-376 AEEEAKYLNAKQ
+376 
-388 HIDKMPS
+388 
-395 LMERANRILDTKA
+395 
-408 TKFGQK
+408 
-414 AGGDLTNFAYGASEA
+414 
-429 LNNEDLDNVS
+429 
-439 LEDFKKYGTTD
+439 
-450 QLNKFNS
+450 
-457 IKKELVANGLTVQ
+457 
-470 QAEEQALD
+470 ALD
-478 SLKTSLKT
+478 SLKFKAKATNMIS
-486 SSAITTGLW
+486 TGLA
-495 ETAMGRFTGR
+495 EAAISKVFGTAKLEGLGL
-505 ASKQGQGFKGLLS
+505 KKGL
-518 TQVKDYAGETA
+518 AGGLLRAATNTLKETG
-529 EELAQTAGEDVFSN
+529 EELGQTYAENSFGNKAIQYFN
-543 AATHELDTR
+543 RNKDT
-552 KDITEGL
+552 TENL
-559 GRDLAQTAFTI
+559 GRDLAQTAISI
-570 PTGMATV
+570 PGGMGTV
-577 NAGNIAK
+577 KAGNIAK
-584 KAGTGLV
+584 KAGTDLV
-591 KGAYTVSSAIA
+591 KGAYTVGSAIA

-613 LKTDSTKKVKLPSD
+613 LKTNSTKKVKLPSD
-627 LEGRVSYAKNKE
+627 LEGRVSYSKNKG
-639 ARNIITNIV
+639 ARDIITGIV
-648 AKYEAD
+648 AKYESD

-670 GIKDHKDIIDT
+670 GIKNHKDIIDT

-720 KGINKVI
+720 KGINEII
-727 TRDNPTKNIQT
+727 TKSDNPSKNIQK
-738 FNKEYN
+738 FKKEYN

-757 KDIIPVLKENMLKEA
+757 KDIIPVLKDNMLKEA
-772 SQLNLPKDQA
+772 AQLNLPKDQA

-849 SSWLEKSND
+849 SSWLEKSNG
-858 NFQNIYDSTPDSTG
+858 NFQNIYDRTPDSTG
-872 KISKH
+872 KTSKH
-877 DEGFFNKKSFKQ
+877 VEGFYDKKSFKQ
-889 YMTTVSDI
+889 YMSTVSGI

-904 DKDTLASLGVL
+904 DKDTLASLGTL

-936 LEDIKNNNLQGY
+936 LEDIENHNLQGY
-948 SITDNVLQYR
+948 DITDNVLHYT
-958 GISNGKYTH
+958 GTSNGKYTT

-986 EVTRAKY
+986 QTTRAKY
-993 LNPIQQEQKIMIAI
+993 LKPIQDEQKIMIAI

-1023 SLEPKVKTNTQGNS
+1023 SLEPKGKTNTQSNS
-1037 TNTSTGNYDNV
+1037 TSTGNYDNV

-1055 RQANGNAAKELADS
+1055 RQANGNAAKELAGS

-1098 YTMGKDTPPVRLQ
+1098 YTMGKDISPVRLQ

-1132 TYNNGRYLR
+1132 TYYNGSYLR

-1156 ERLKAQEELIKEA
+1156 ERLKAQEELIEEA

-1194 SLQKAG
+1194 SLNKAG
-1200 IPADQRVGFISPNSD
+1200 IPVGQRVGFISPNPD
-1215 GGYKKVTLFTGKQS
+1215 GGYQKVTLYKGSKLN
-1229 GKSFKEVNYKFDFA
+1229 EVNYKFDFA
-1243 EHIYSGILKERKASK
+1243 EHIYSGILKERKAGK
-1258 MGNQTVPE
+1258 QTVSEP
-1266 SVSTDNNQNK
+1266 VSTDNNQNK
-1276 VNTEKVNAEETKAV
+1276 VNAEKVNTETKAV
-1290 EPRNEDTV
+1290 EPRSEDNV
-1298 ADTNT
+1298 ADNTTN
-1303 NTATVN
+1303 NTAN

-1324 SDPEKA
+1324 SDPKEA
-1330 VVWLNTINKGSFT
+1330 VDWLNTINKGSFT
-1343 FKNSNSE
+1343 FKDSNSK
-1350 ATNKV
+1350 ATDEV
-1355 VNMILDFFNS
+1355 VDMILKFFNEDS
-1365 GSDVANV
+1365 EVARV
-1372 VAQAVNNIATNILN
+1372 VAQAVNNITTNIL
-1386 ELNNRLKYNLKDL
+1386 EGLNKKLQHNLNAL

-1512 SNYLRALLPV
+1512 TNYLRALIPV

-1548 KGDYQVNGQSI
+1548 KGDYRVNGQSI
-1559 VPAKDTE
+1559 VPSKGTE
-1566 GKIHYFTI
+1566 GNIHYFTI

-1623 DMHVGTEPLE
+1623 DMHVGTEPLQ
-1633 SLGTNNKLRHTKLK
+1633 SLGTNNNLRHTKLK

-1785 WKRAA
+1785 WKRAV

-1810 YLNLVQQLPEN
+1810 YLNLVQQLPED

-1849 LLRNNGVDVTEVA
+1849 LLRNNGVGVTEVA
-1862 LHNAIEL
+1862 LHNAVEL
-1869 LAYSAGENFKSSV
+1869 LAYSAGESFKSSV

-1893 FFSMLMDAVYNTRNL
+1893 FFSMLMDAVYNTSNTVNL
-1908 ADLRKHITNLARVG
+1908 QKHITNLARVG

-1948 DSIFTDPYNTLPDLM
+1948 DSIFTDPDNTLPDLM

-1979 SNEIN
+1979 SHEIN
-1984 NTKKSLVPLSQEANE
+1984 NTKKSLVPLSQGATE
-1999 KLGTTLTNL
+1999 KLGTSLTNL

-2071 DSGIPLYIVPITKNE
+2071 DSGIPLYIVPITKEE
-2086 LNGANINLNKAYTDI
+2086 LNGKNINLNKAYTDI

-2112 ATDEEILKELEKAS
+2112 STDEEIFKYLAGAS
-2126 TIIKAP
+2126 AVNGVTIIKAP
-2132 FKKIRENGLVKEFVS
+2132 FKAIYDNGLVKEFIS

-2169 GSYFWNNPKPDKN
+2169 GSYFWNNPKADKN
-2182 TPNAYTYSNPFG
+2182 NPNAYTYSNPLG
-2194 LTRGT
+2194 LTKGT
-2199 GTTLDVR
+2199 GATLDVR

-2217 GYVDKLFDTITKVL
+2217 GYVDKLFDTIQDVL
-2231 GEDQDSPLV
+2231 GEGNDSPLV

-2262 EKALKEKGYIQNEL
+2262 EKALKDKGYIKDQL
-2276 HEKPDLIAMA
+2276 LEKPALIAMA

-2309 LTQISPAL
+2309 LTQISPIL

-2357 EITVDASGGV
+2357 EITVDDSGGV

-2390 HKLGIHFQDIFDGI
+2390 SKLGIHFQDIFDGI

-2437 FIQVWNN
+2437 FIQVWNS

-2454 VNRMSGE
+2454 INRMSGE

-2466 KEIEEIEEN
+2466 EEIEAIEEN

-2528 LTIEQTSAIYSY
+2528 LTIEQTSAVYSY
-2540 LNGVANS
+2540 LHGVANS
-2547 VFNSIENKEEAYA
+2547 VFNSLENKEEAYA
-2560 QLPTLLAEAIN
+2560 QLPALLAEAIN

-2578 FLESNGVTVV
+2578 FLESTGVTVV
-2588 PLTETKSASKPKPKD
+2588 PLSETKPASKPKPKKTLRD
-2603 KPLNITKLIPDV
+2603 LNIKKRMSKV
-2615 QYDTDGSCKVVD
+2615 EYDENGYCNAVNLLKND
-2627 LLRRELMT
+2627 LLT
-2635 SKKNSKKYIAYSA
+2635 SSKDDKKRIAYHA
-2648 LLSLLRNSK
+2648 LLKLLRNTK
-2657 LLNQKVQIISK
+2657 LLNQKVLILSK
-2668 EEALNN
+2668 AEVEALDPKERAKILSNDQFAVI
-2674 HSLVP
+2674 HSL
-2679 TKHIGVIKGLEEG
+2679 TDG
-2692 NAVFIPTDTKDEYK
+2692 NAVFIPNDTKDEYK
-2706 SIIVYNSSSPNSE
+2706 SVIVYNGNGTSGQGTNDL
-2719 IIMHELFH
+2719 IMHELFH
-2727 AMFKRTLYGIF
+2727 AMFKRTLYSIF
-2738 GQMSIDDLF
+2738 GNMRLNQLFDNNGRIDVKRVVGELVYGTGEKSRNTVRDLTTLLESI
-2747 TSDGKINMDIIDELV
+2747 NAMIDES
-2762 DQNAKDDRGQ
+2762 AKSKLGY
-2772 TKKNLTLLLS
+2772 T
-2782 SIDSIVSSSGS
+2782 
-2793 RSTAYIAKLKNWVK
+2793 AKLRSWVEK
-2807 KSSGLAVDFVDELC
+2807 TSGLTVDFIDELC
-2821 IQMVIPTDSDS
+2821 IQSIMPTDSNS
-2832 KHITQ
+2832 KQIKKDYGFLAHIA
-2837 DYDLLDYVAKA
+2837 DLLLISKDTLSNILQRIWNGISARRGKA
-2848 IYTSKKGILAIL
+2848 
-2860 NQIWDKL
+2860 
-2867 ASRQS
+2867 
-2872 KKNPGAILLS
+2872 NPGAILLS
-2882 LVTLANYKNIN
+2882 LVSLSNFRSININ
-2893 TKSALR
+2893 SELR
-2899 YGTKK
+2899 KGTKK
-2904 GKGQLRQSYAFIP
+2904 DKKQLRQSYAFIP

-2952 TQYEDDD
+2952 TQYEDDE

-3009 PDIQELLIGHVGNVA
+3009 PDLQELLIGHVGNVA

-3075 NDTAAKAYNSL
+3075 NDTASKAYNSL
-3086 LNKATISERY
+3086 LNKATVSERY

-3130 VHNMLSAGVGKVASN
+3130 VHNMLSAGVGKVASK

-3181 GTLTTQVVNLPNAAL
+3181 GTLTTQAINLPNAAL
-3196 HLLQDISSANLDNF
+3196 HLLQDISSANIDNF

-3233 VPANIKAEFKN
+3233 VPANIKAEFKS

-3280 NNNAKE
+3280 NNNAKDI
-3286 VAEDMMRQISLNN
+3286 AEDLMRQISLNN

-3347 TRNYVTDIDRII
+3347 TRTYVTNIDRII

-3369 NALDILHGTITRNYT
+3369 KALDILHGTITRNYT

-3483 NNLSRFGLTNSG
+3483 NNLSRFGLANSG

-3585 ADDINKKSPDLV
+3585 ANDINKKSPDIV

-3644 DMIDLFLGYRTA
+3644 DMVDLFLGYRTA

-3669 PKTCNNVAKLAL
+3669 PKTCNNVAKLAF

-3695 ERAVQYTSS
+3695 ERAIQYTSA

-3737 YIAEKIATKTLE
+3737 YIADKIATKTLE

-3763 RAKIATFPDSNDQG
+3763 RAKIATFPDPNDQG

-3787 IEDKISLLSINPM
+3787 IEDKIGLLSINPM

-3815 YNQSVLTGTWAE
+3815 YNQSVLTGTWAD

-3832 VGKLPDSMV
+3832 VGKLPDSMI

-3872 IYYDWLTEHGTQVKD
+3872 IYYDWLIEHDTQVND

-3894 EFVNYDMLAGRTR
+3894 EFVNYDMLAGRNR

>member
-1 MVFYIL
+1 
-7 KSSIKINTTFFLF
+7 
-20 QGNNMATL
+20 MATL

-76 STNYNPIE
+76 STNYNPVE

-113 LDNLHTQGYQA
+113 LDKLHTQGYQA

-135 FDEKNNAKYVSDLTN
+135 FDEKNNAKYVSDLSN
-150 GRSIATASLAK
+150 GRSVATASLAK

-204 GAYTSIASA
+204 GAYTGIASA
-213 RLATTAEAKMAQYT
+213 RLATTAEAKMAHYD
-227 SAMKAAETAKA
+227 SA
-238 GIAEKLASPGIS
+238 IKLAESTRAQALERLGQTNIS
-250 TSEREALVQQSNE
+250 NTERETLVQQVAE
-263 LDTLIQTASQERT
+263 LDNTIKTASQELNDSIKSANLARSD
-276 ELLSNAKIAKAKL
+276 LAA
-289 SSEEMDRRN
+289 EEMRQAQYGDTFMGRSFEG
-298 YNIIANDDDLPMYD
+298 AD
-312 VSGTIPILDARVAT
+312 IPATQSVLDARVAT
-326 AKEAAEKAAADLK
+326 AKDTVKNAVDDIVNNKHLLEQAQQEQGLIKDYLKADNKLNSLNKGKAKTKSLLDK
-339 ANEKLLKQAKKE
+339 ANE
-351 KKLKD
+351 
-356 SSIKEID
+356 EI
-363 DYIKEKDKYLNAY
+363 
-376 AEEEAKYLNAKQ
+376 EAN
-388 HIDKMPS
+388 
-395 LMERANRILDTKA
+395 A
-408 TKFGQK
+408 TKFSQK
-414 AGGDLTNFAYGASEA
+414 AGGDLVNFGYGASTA

-439 LEDFKKYGTTD
+439 LEDFKKYGSAE
-450 QLNKFNS
+450 QLDKFNS
-457 IKKELVANGLTVQ
+457 IKNDLVAKGLTVQ

-486 SSAITTGLW
+486 SSAIKTGLW

-518 TQVKDYAGETA
+518 TRAKDYAGETI
-529 EELAQTAGEDVFSN
+529 EELGQTAGEDIFSN
-543 AATHELDTR
+543 SATHELDTR

-591 KGAYTVSSAIA
+591 KGAYTVGSALA

-627 LEGRVSYAKNKE
+627 LEGRVSYSKNKE
-639 ARNIITNIV
+639 ARGIITDTV
-648 AKYEAD
+648 AKYESDLKAAND
-654 SVNGDRDL
+654 GRDL

-670 GIKDHKDIIDT
+670 GIKDHKDVIDT

-692 TGILKATTTSEEGK
+692 TGIMKATNTSEEDK
-706 KDAALNVVDLVKLA
+706 KVAALNVVDLVKLA
-720 KGINKVI
+720 KGLNETI
-727 TRDNPTKNIQT
+727 TYEGDKPSKNIQK
-738 FNKEYN
+738 FKKEYN

-802 LLNSDTSKEDV
+802 LLNSDTSKEDI

-858 NFQNIYDSTPDSTG
+858 NFQNIYDKTPDSTG
-872 KISKH
+872 KTSKH
-877 DEGFFNKKSFKQ
+877 LEGFYDKKSFKQ

-904 DKDTLASLGVL
+904 DKDTLASLSEL
-915 HKNLQEFYSSQ
+915 HKNLREFYSSQ

-936 LEDIKNNNLQGY
+936 LEDIGNNNLQGY
-948 SITDNVLQYR
+948 KIDNNVLHYT
-958 GISNGKYTH
+958 GISNGKYTT

-974 LTGKNENGAYTP
+974 LTGKNGNGAYTP
-986 EVTRAKY
+986 EVTRKKY
-993 LNPIQQEQKIMIAI
+993 LDPIQQEQEIMIAI
-1007 GSAVKGLKEAL
+1007 GSAVKGLKDAL
-1018 EGKPV
+1018 EGKPL
-1023 SLEPKVKTNTQGNS
+1023 SLEPKSKTNTQGKG
-1037 TNTSTGNYDNV
+1037 TGSNFTGGIRKA
-1048 NARIRAT
+1048 NADACKAL
-1055 RQANGNAAKELADS
+1055 ANS
-1069 FTEHDA
+1069 FTEQDEGT
-1075 DRDTQ
+1075 DTK
-1080 GNPVS
+1080 GNS
-1085 TLTYK
+1085 IRSLTYN

-1098 YTMGKDTPPVRLQ
+1098 YTIDKDTPPVHLQ
-1111 VKKDFYP
+1111 VKKNFYP
-1118 YTGDNRFEHTDNSG
+1118 YTEDGRFPKNDNSDTDN
-1132 TYNNGRYLR
+1132 NGKYLR
-1141 LAFKFASTYAIEDEQ
+1141 FAFKFASTYAIADEQ
-1156 ERLKAQEELIKEA
+1156 ERLKAQEELIEEA
-1169 KQTKLINKLTN
+1169 KHTKLLNKLTK
-1180 KNYAPKYGDLFTEE
+1180 KNNAPRYGNLFTKE

-1200 IPADQRVGFISPNSD
+1200 IPADQSVGFIGSNPD
-1215 GGYKKVTLFTGKQS
+1215 GSYVKVTLYTGK
-1229 GKSFKEVNYKFDFA
+1229 GLNEVNYKFDFA
-1243 EHIYSGILKERKASK
+1243 EHIYSGILKKNLANKSQNSSTV
-1258 MGNQTVPE
+1258 NQTSEP
-1266 SVSTDNNQNK
+1266 VSTTANQTK
-1276 VNTEKVNAEETKAV
+1276 VNTEETVTV
-1290 EPRNEDTV
+1290 EPKNEATLVDT
-1298 ADTNT
+1298 APTTNT
-1303 NTATVN
+1303 TATA
-1309 TEPTVTEEQ
+1309 EPTVTEEQ
-1318 LEGDLP
+1318 LKDDLP
-1324 SDPEKA
+1324 SDLKEA
-1330 VVWLNTINKGSFT
+1330 VVKLNTINKGLFI
-1343 FKNSNSE
+1343 FKDSNSE

-1355 VNMILDFFNS
+1355 VEMILNFFNEDS
-1365 GSDVANV
+1365 EVAHV
-1372 VAQAVNNIATNILN
+1372 VAQAVNNIAANILN
-1386 ELNNRLKYNLKDL
+1386 ELNNRLKYNLSSL

-1406 NGLFRFFTFEENN
+1406 NGLFRFFTFEESN
-1419 GQIVAKWATING
+1419 GQIIAKWATING
-1431 ESVENRVKAAL
+1431 ESVEGRVKAAL

-1456 LNQLVEEFTESSPDA
+1456 LNQLVEEFTENNPDA

-1512 SNYLRALLPV
+1512 TNYLRALLPV

-1548 KGDYQVNGQSI
+1548 KREYWVNGQSVAPI
-1559 VPAKDTE
+1559 KGEE
-1566 GKIHYFTI
+1566 GNIHYFTI
-1574 FYKGADKIEALGQVI
+1574 FYKGVDKPEALGQVI
-1589 ALPNLSVKDREKTSY
+1589 ALPTLNVKGKEKTSY
-1604 RKSLKVANEELAKL
+1604 RKSLKIANEELAKL
-1618 EDMPV
+1618 EGMPV
-1623 DMHVGTEPLE
+1623 DMHVGTKPLE

-1647 TSKAEAKAL
+1647 TSKAEAMAL

-1666 TTYGNFVSKVSQSAY
+1666 TTYGNFISKVSQSAY
-1681 VEAILPSVEYI
+1681 VEAILPSTEYI
-1692 SEDASAAQRAK
+1692 SEEASSAQRAK

-1720 VEDTQKES
+1720 VEDTQKGI

-1785 WKRAA
+1785 WKRAV

-1801 TDISSIFEK
+1801 TDISPTFEK
-1810 YLNLVQQLPEN
+1810 YLNLVQQLPED

-1830 LNKTEGSK
+1830 LNKADGSK
-1838 ELDSAFIALGS
+1838 ELDNAFIALGS
-1849 LLRNNGVDVTEVA
+1849 LLRNNGVEVTEVA
-1862 LHNAIEL
+1862 LHNAVEL

-1908 ADLRKHITNLARVG
+1908 GDLHKHITNLARVG

-1963 VNGKTQDI
+1963 INGKTQDI

-1979 SNEIN
+1979 SKEIN
-1984 NTKKSLVPLSQEANE
+1984 NTKESLVPLSQGATE

-2035 PVTQVNYSAGTKSIA
+2035 PVTQVNYSAGTNSIA
-2050 DSMSKELANVWNKG
+2050 NSMSKELANVWNRG

-2071 DSGIPLYIVPITKNE
+2071 DSGIPLYIVPITKYE

-2101 VNKVVAMMNSN
+2101 VNTVVTMMNSN
-2112 ATDEEILKELEKAS
+2112 STDEEIFDYLAGAS
-2126 TIIKAP
+2126 KVNGVTILKAP
-2132 FKKIRENGLVKEFVS
+2132 FKAIHDNGLVKEFVS

-2159 NCTVE
+2159 NCRVE
-2164 YDTDT
+2164 YDQDT
-2169 GSYFWNNPKPDKN
+2169 GSYFWNNPKTDEKN
-2182 TPNAYTYSNPFG
+2182 PNQYVYSNPLG
-2194 LTRGT
+2194 LTKGT
-2199 GTTLDVR
+2199 GATLDVR

-2217 GYVDKLFDTITKVL
+2217 GYVDKLFNNINKVL
-2231 GEDQDSPLV
+2231 GEDKDSPLV

-2262 EKALKEKGYIQNEL
+2262 EKALKDKGYIQNDL
-2276 HEKPDLIAMA
+2276 LEKPDLIAMA
-2286 HKKLSEREIKEL
+2286 HKKLSEREIKAL

-2309 LTQISPAL
+2309 LTQISPIL

-2357 EITVDASGGV
+2357 EITVDETGGV

-2417 NQQINKIASYK
+2417 NQLINKIASYK

-2454 VNRMSGE
+2454 INRMSGD
-2461 QENLE
+2461 QEKLE
-2466 KEIEEIEEN
+2466 EEIEDIEEN

-2517 VGDTTYTYTQD
+2517 VGDVTYTYTQD

-2540 LNGVANS
+2540 LHGIANS

-2560 QLPTLLAEAIN
+2560 QLPALLAEAIN
-2571 KDTKLLE
+2571 KDTKLLK

-2588 PLTETKSASKPKPKD
+2588 PLTETKPASKPKSKPKD

-2615 QYDTDGSCKVVD
+2615 QFDTDGSCKAVD
-2627 LLRRELMT
+2627 LLRKELMT

-2648 LLSLLRNSK
+2648 LLNLLRNTK

-2668 EEALNN
+2668 EEVLNN
-2674 HSLVP
+2674 LSLVP
-2679 TKHIGVIKGLEEG
+2679 NKHIGIINGLEEG
-2692 NAVFIPTDTKDEYK
+2692 NAVFIPTDTKEGYK
-2706 SIIVYNSSSPNSE
+2706 SIIVYNAASPNSE
-2719 IIMHELFH
+2719 LIMHELFH

-2747 TSDGKINMDIIDELV
+2747 TSDGKVNMDIVDELI

-2793 RSTAYIAKLKNWVK
+2793 RSTAYVTKLKNWVK

-2837 DYDLLDYVAKA
+2837 DYDLLDYVAKV

-2893 TKSALR
+2893 TNSALR
-2899 YGTKK
+2899 KGTKK
-2904 GKGQLRQSYAFIP
+2904 GKQLGQSYAFIP

-2952 TQYEDDD
+2952 TQYEDDE

-2966 DQATRWAMYDDIVKN
+2966 YQATRWAMYDDIVKN
-2981 KAMSDNSLLTLSKIH
+2981 KAMSDDSLLTLSKIH

-3047 PEVKDLMSKVKLPDV
+3047 PEVKDLMSKVKLPDA

-3086 LNKATISERY
+3086 LNKATVSERY

-3110 SMAGKVLN
+3110 SMADKVLN
-3118 TATQIENRANSL
+3118 TASQIENRANSL
-3130 VHNMLSAGVGKVASN
+3130 VHNMLSAGVGKIASN
-3145 IAKHTKEGSVHSLAS
+3145 IAKHTKEGSIHSLAS

-3181 GTLTTQVVNLPNAAL
+3181 GTLTTQAINLPNAAL
-3196 HLLQDISSANLDNF
+3196 HLLQDISSANIDNF

-3233 VPANIKAEFKN
+3233 VPANIKAEFKS

-3280 NNNAKE
+3280 NNNAKDI
-3286 VAEDMMRQISLNN
+3286 AEDMMRQISLNS
-3299 AQIKRIRQLAH
+3299 AQIKRIRQLAY

-3347 TRNYVTDIDRII
+3347 TRNYVTNIDRVI

-3369 NALDILHGTITRNYT
+3369 KDLETLHGTITRNFT

-3483 NNLSRFGLTNSG
+3483 NNLSRFGLANSG

-3502 SIKAENYRSSDDSL
+3502 SIKAENYRSSDDNL

-3585 ADDINKKSPDLV
+3585 ADDINKKSPDIV

-3695 ERAVQYTSS
+3695 ERAIQYTSA

-3763 RAKIATFPDSNDQG
+3763 RAKIATFPDPNDQG

-3787 IEDKISLLSINPM
+3787 IEDKIGLLSINPM
-3800 IEAGEL
+3800 IQAGEL

-3832 VGKLPDSMV
+3832 VGKLPDSMI

-3872 IYYDWLTEHGTQVKD
+3872 IYYDWLTEHGTQVND

-3907 EYLENMGVIMFYN
+3907 EYLENLGVIMFYN

-3926 RTAFDVMLHN
+3926 RTAFDVMVHN

-3989 LIPIM
+3989 LIPMM

>member
-1 MVFYIL
+1 
-7 KSSIKINTTFFLF
+7 
-20 QGNNMATL
+20 MATL

-59 ISSSS
+59 ISASS

-76 STNYNPIE
+76 STNYNPVE
-84 SGVSAASS
+84 SGVSAVSS
-92 FIRAAGGLPG
+92 FVRSAGGLPG

-113 LDNLHTQGYQA
+113 LDNLHSQGYKA

-135 FDEKNNAKYVSDLTN
+135 FDEKNNAKYTSDLAN
-150 GRSIATASLAK
+150 GRSVATASLAK

-179 DDTAKAAGFLA
+179 DDTASAAGSLA
-190 GSYVLGGVIGKGIK
+190 GSYVLGGFIGKAV
-204 GAYTSIASA
+204 GAVYTGVKAA
-213 RLATTAEAKMAQYT
+213 RLASTVEGKLAGYQSALTQAQNVRT
-227 SAMKAAETAKA
+227 QLMTKLSDA
-238 GIAEKLASPGIS
+238 GITNTEKEALTTEIGNLNKVIDEASI
-250 TSEREALVQQSNE
+250 EQQALVQQANRARSDLAASEYQRDVFPRAHLKNGDNPEVDALVNKLNKNVTANEQKVAEADKAFKANKSIIDSNQTKVNTIQE
-263 LDTLIQTASQERT
+263 YLNQEGKLDRT
-276 ELLSNAKIAKAKL
+276 IK
-289 SSEEMDRRN
+289 SSEKGIDKLNKFQKNKLAQIE
-298 YNIIANDDDLPMYD
+298 
-312 VSGTIPILDARVAT
+312 
-326 AKEAAEKAAADLK
+326 KEAQEISP
-339 ANEKLLKQAKKE
+339 KL
-351 KKLKD
+351 
-356 SSIKEID
+356 
-363 DYIKEKDKYLNAY
+363 
-376 AEEEAKYLNAKQ
+376 
-388 HIDKMPS
+388 
-395 LMERANRILDTKA
+395 
-408 TKFGQK
+408 
-414 AGGDLTNFAYGASEA
+414 GGDLTNFAFGASTA
-429 LNNEDLDNVS
+429 LNNEDLDKVS
-439 LEDFKKYGTTD
+439 LEDFKKYGSAD
-450 QLNKFNS
+450 QLDKFNS
-457 IKKELVANGLTVQ
+457 IKKELVAEGLTVQ

-478 SLKTSLKT
+478 SLKSSLKT
-486 SSAITTGLW
+486 SSAIKTGLW
-495 ETAMGRFTGR
+495 EAAIGRFTGR

-518 TQVKDYAGETA
+518 TKFKDYAGETT
-529 EELAQTAGEDVFSN
+529 EELAQTAGEDIFSN
-543 AATHELDTR
+543 SATHELDTR

-577 NAGNIAK
+577 NAGNLTK
-584 KAGTGLV
+584 KAGTGLA
-591 KGAYTVSSAIA
+591 KGAYTVGSALA

-627 LEGRVSYAKNKE
+627 LEGRVSYSKNKE

-670 GIKDHKDIIDT
+670 GIKDHKDVIDT

-727 TRDNPTKNIQT
+727 TNDNPTKNIQT

-757 KDIIPVLKENMLKEA
+757 KDIIPVLKDNMLKEA

-818 MAQELTKMNPSY
+818 MAQKLTEMNPSY

-836 QVLNSKIELAKAY
+836 QVLHSKIELAKAY

-872 KISKH
+872 KTSKH
-877 DEGFFNKKSFKQ
+877 VEGFYGKNSFKQ
-889 YMTTVSDI
+889 YMTAVSDI

-904 DKDTLASLGVL
+904 DKDTLASLGEL

-936 LEDIKNNNLQGY
+936 LEDIENRNLQGY
-948 SITDNVLQYR
+948 SITNNVLQYR

-974 LTGKNENGAYTP
+974 LTDKDENGAYTP
-986 EVTRAKY
+986 EVTREKY
-993 LNPIQQEQKIMIAI
+993 LKPIQDEQKIMIAI

-1023 SLEPKVKTNTQGNS
+1023 SLEPKGKTNTQGNS
-1037 TNTSTGNYDNV
+1037 NNTGTSTGNYGN
-1048 NARIRAT
+1048 NTRRANF
-1055 RQANGNAAKELADS
+1055 RQNNGKAAKALAES

-1075 DRDTQ
+1075 GRDTQ

-1085 TLTYK
+1085 TLTYD
-1090 GPAEIPYT
+1090 GLAEIPYT
-1098 YTMGKDTPPVRLQ
+1098 YILDKDTPPVRLQ
-1111 VKKDFYP
+1111 VNKNFYP
-1118 YTGDNRFEHTDNSG
+1118 YTGDNRIPREKNSSSY
-1132 TYNNGRYLR
+1132 YNGKYLQ
-1141 LAFKFASTYAIEDEQ
+1141 LAFKFASTYAIENEQ
-1156 ERLKAQEELIKEA
+1156 ERLKAQEKLIEEA
-1169 KQTKLINKLTN
+1169 KNTKLINKLTN
-1180 KNYAPKYGDLFTEE
+1180 KNHVPKYKDFFTEE

-1200 IPADQRVGFISPNSD
+1200 IPVGQSVGFIGTDSD
-1215 GGYKKVTLFTGKQS
+1215 GSYKKITLY
-1229 GKSFKEVNYKFDFA
+1229 KSKELNYKFDFA
-1243 EHIYSGILKERKASK
+1243 EHIYSGILKENLAGK
-1258 MGNQTVPE
+1258 QTVPE
-1266 SVSTDNNQNK
+1266 PVSNNNQPK
-1276 VNTEKVNAEETKAV
+1276 VNTETKVAESK
-1290 EPRNEDTV
+1290 NEDNV
-1298 ADTNT
+1298 ADTT
-1303 NTATVN
+1303 TAIAN

-1318 LEGDLP
+1318 LEGGLP
-1324 SDPEKA
+1324 SDLKEA
-1330 VVWLNTINKGSFT
+1330 VFTLNTINMVLFT
-1343 FKNSNSE
+1343 FKDSNSK
-1350 ATNKV
+1350 ATNEVVDKV
-1355 VNMILDFFNS
+1355 LKFFNG
-1365 GSDVANV
+1365 GSDVAHV
-1372 VAQAVNNIATNILN
+1372 VAQAVNNIATNILDG
-1386 ELNNRLKYNLKDL
+1386 LNDKLKYNLGKL

-1406 NGLFRFFTFEENN
+1406 NGLFRFFTFEEND

-1431 ESVENRVKAAL
+1431 VSVEDRVKAAL

-1479 VKLNNKIDIN
+1479 VKLNNKININ

-1501 LVSLNSFGSVL
+1501 LVSLGSFGSVL
-1512 SNYLRALLPV
+1512 SNYLRALIPA
-1522 TANDRLTP
+1522 TANERLTP

-1548 KGDYQVNGQSI
+1548 KRDYWVKGQSVAPI
-1559 VPAKDTE
+1559 KGEE
-1566 GKIHYFTI
+1566 GNIHYFTI

-1604 RKSLKVANEELAKL
+1604 RKSLKIANEDLAKL

-1623 DMHVGTEPLE
+1623 DMHVGTRPLQ
-1633 SLGTNNKLRHTKLK
+1633 SLGTNSTLRHTKLK
-1647 TSKAEAKAL
+1647 TSKAEDKAL

-1681 VEAILPSVEYI
+1681 VEAILPSTEYI
-1692 SEDASAAQRAK
+1692 SEDASSAQRAA
-1703 AEQLAGA
+1703 AEQLARA
-1710 HAEVVDTKNL
+1710 HTEVVDTKNL

-1785 WKRAA
+1785 WKRAV

-1801 TDISSIFEK
+1801 TDISTIFEK

-1830 LNKTEGSK
+1830 LNKADGSK

-1849 LLRNNGVDVTEVA
+1849 LLRNNGVEITEVA
-1862 LHNAIEL
+1862 LHNAVEL

-1893 FFSMLMDAVYNTRNL
+1893 FFSMLMDAVYNTPNT
-1908 ADLRKHITNLARVG
+1908 ADLQKHIANLARVG

-1948 DSIFTDPYNTLPDLM
+1948 DSIFTDPDNTLPDLM

-1984 NTKKSLVPLSQEANE
+1984 NTKKSLVPLSQDANK
-1999 KLGTTLTNL
+1999 KLGISLTNL

-2064 MGTKSKS
+2064 MGTKSES

-2086 LNGANINLNKAYTDI
+2086 LNGADINLNEAYTII
-2101 VNKVVAMMNSN
+2101 VNKVVTMMNNNS
-2112 ATDEEILKELEKAS
+2112 TDEEIFEYLEDAS
-2126 TIIKAP
+2126 DIIKAP
-2132 FKKIRENGLVKEFVS
+2132 FEKIRDNGLVKEFVS

-2159 NCTVE
+2159 NCRVE
-2164 YDTDT
+2164 YDADT
-2169 GSYFWNNPKPDKN
+2169 GSRFWNNPKTNKN
-2182 TPNAYTYSNPFG
+2182 NELVYSNPFG

-2199 GTTLDVR
+2199 GTTLDVK
-2206 ALRNVSTLLKT
+2206 ALEKVSTLLKT
-2217 GYVDKLFDTITKVL
+2217 GYVDKLFDTIQDVL
-2231 GEDQDSPLV
+2231 GEGQDSPLV

-2262 EKALKEKGYIQNEL
+2262 AKALEDKGYLRPNQL
-2276 HEKPDLIAMA
+2276 KEKPDLIAMA
-2286 HKKLSEREIKEL
+2286 HNKLPEREIKEL
-2298 NKQINDKINGI
+2298 NKQINGKINGI
-2309 LTQISPAL
+2309 LTQISPIL

-2332 RVEAKALSSNS
+2332 RVEAKALSGNS

-2357 EITVDASGGV
+2357 EITVDETGGV

-2390 HKLGIHFQDIFDGI
+2390 HTLDIHFQDIFDGI

-2417 NQQINKIASYK
+2417 NQLINKIASYK

-2454 VNRMSGE
+2454 INRMSGE
-2461 QENLE
+2461 QENL
-2466 KEIEEIEEN
+2466 KEEIDAIEEN
-2475 LAEANQDISVG
+2475 LAQANKDISVG

-2492 GVIPFTCNQYA
+2492 RVIPFTCNQYA

-2517 VGDTTYTYTQD
+2517 VGDATYTYTQD

-2540 LNGVANS
+2540 LYGIANS
-2547 VFNSIENKEEAYA
+2547 VFNSMENKEDAHEK
-2560 QLPTLLAEAIN
+2560 LPALLAEAIN
-2571 KDTKLLE
+2571 KDTKLLK

-2588 PLTETKSASKPKPKD
+2588 PLTETKPASKPKPKKTLKD
-2603 KPLNITKLIPDV
+2603 LNIKKRMA
-2615 QYDTDGSCKVVD
+2615 KVEQDENGYCNAVNLLKND
-2627 LLRRELMT
+2627 LLT
-2635 SKKNSKKYIAYSA
+2635 SSKDDKKRIAYHA
-2648 LLSLLRNSK
+2648 LLKLLRNKK
-2657 LLNQKVQIISK
+2657 LLNQKVLILSK
-2668 EEALNN
+2668 KEVEALDPKERAKILSNEQFA
-2674 HSLVP
+2674 
-2679 TKHIGVIKGLEEG
+2679 VINGLTDG
-2692 NAVFIPTDTKDEYK
+2692 NAVFIPNDTEEEYK
-2706 SIIVYNSSSPNSE
+2706 SVIVYNGNGTSE
-2719 IIMHELFH
+2719 QGTNDLIMHELFH
-2727 AMFKRTLYGIF
+2727 AMFKRTLYSIF
-2738 GQMSIDDLF
+2738 GNMQLNQLF
-2747 TSDGKINMDIIDELV
+2747 DNNGRIRVKDIIAELV
-2762 DQNAKDDRGQ
+2762 VGLDQNGRNTERDL
-2772 TKKNLTLLLS
+2772 TTLLE
-2782 SIDSIVSSSGS
+2782 SINAMIDESKTTKSDYVSKL
-2793 RSTAYIAKLKNWVK
+2793 RSWVSKNG
-2807 KSSGLAVDFVDELC
+2807 GLAVDFIDELC
-2821 IQMVIPTDSDS
+2821 MQAIMPTDSNS
-2832 KHITQ
+2832 KQIKKDYGFLAHIA
-2837 DYDLLDYVAKA
+2837 DLLLISKDTLSHILQHIWNGISARRGKA
-2848 IYTSKKGILAIL
+2848 
-2860 NQIWDKL
+2860 
-2867 ASRQS
+2867 
-2872 KKNPGAILLS
+2872 NPGAILLS
-2882 LVTLANYKNIN
+2882 LVSLSNFRSIDTHSK
-2893 TKSALR
+2893 LR
-2899 YGTKK
+2899 KGTKR
-2904 GKGQLRQSYAFIP
+2904 QLNQSFAFIP

-2952 TQYEDDD
+2952 TQYEDDE

-2966 DQATRWAMYDDIVKN
+2966 DQATKWAMYDDIVKN

-3009 PDIQELLIGHVGNVA
+3009 PDIQELLIGHVGNVVN
-3024 DASFGRKT
+3024 ASFGRKT

-3047 PEVKDLMSKVKLPDV
+3047 PEVKDLMSKVKLPDA

-3075 NDTAAKAYNSL
+3075 NDTAAKAYNDL
-3086 LNKATISERY
+3086 LNKATVSERY

-3118 TATQIENRANSL
+3118 TAAQIENRANSL
-3130 VHNMLSAGVGKVASN
+3130 VHNMLSAGVGKVASH

-3181 GTLTTQVVNLPNAAL
+3181 GTLTTQVANLPNAAL

-3233 VPANIKAEFKN
+3233 VPANIKAEFKS

-3299 AQIKRIRQLAH
+3299 EQIKRIKQLAH

-3338 YMLDPSKTV
+3338 YKLDPSKTV

-3369 NALDILHGTITRNYT
+3369 KDLDTLHGTITRNFT

-3530 VTGYSMDFSSVLADE
+3530 VTGYSMDFSSVLAEE

-3585 ADDINKKSPDLV
+3585 ANDINNKSPDLV

-3695 ERAVQYTSS
+3695 ERAIQYTSS
-3704 YARSVIVVRSVVVPF
+3704 YARSMIVVRSVVVPF

-3763 RAKIATFPDSNDQG
+3763 RAKIATFPDPNDQG

-3787 IEDKISLLSINPM
+3787 IEDKIGLLSINPM

-3858 LEKATIYGDFVAKS
+3858 LEKATVYGDFVAKS
-3872 IYYDWLTEHGTQVKD
+3872 IYYDWLTEHGTQVND
-3887 ALIKSMN
+3887 ALIKAMN

>member
-1 MVFYIL
+1 
-7 KSSIKINTTFFLF
+7 
-20 QGNNMATL
+20 MATL

-204 GAYTSIASA
+204 GAYTGIASA
-213 RLATTAEAKMAQYT
+213 RLATTAEAKMTQYT

-263 LDTLIQTASQERT
+263 LDTLIQTASQERK
-276 ELLSNAKIAKAKL
+276 ELLSNAKIAKLKL
-289 SSEEMDRRN
+289 SNEERDRLS
-298 YNIIANDDDLPMYD
+298 YNNFTNDDLPMYD
-312 VSGTIPILDARVAT
+312 VSSTIPILDARVAT
-326 AKEAAEKAAADLK
+326 AKEAAEKAAADFK
-339 ANEKLLKQAKKE
+339 ANGKLLKQAKKE

-363 DYIKEKDKYLNAY
+363 DYIKEKDKYLKAY

-395 LMERANRILDTKA
+395 LMERANQMLDTKA

-414 AGGDLTNFAYGASEA
+414 AGGDLTNFAYGTSEA
-429 LNNEDLDNVS
+429 LNNEELDNVS

-457 IKKELVANGLTVQ
+457 IKNDLVAKGLTVQ

-478 SLKTSLKT
+478 SLKTSLKA

-505 ASKQGQGFKGLLS
+505 ASKQGQGIKGLLS
-518 TQVKDYAGETA
+518 TRVKDYAGETA

-543 AATHELDTR
+543 SATHELDTR

-577 NAGNIAK
+577 NAGNITK

-591 KGAYTVSSAIA
+591 KGAYTVGSAIA

-627 LEGRVSYAKNKE
+627 LESRVSYSKNKG
-639 ARNIITNIV
+639 ARDIITGIV
-648 AKYEAD
+648 AKYKAD

-720 KGINKVI
+720 KGINEVI
-727 TRDNPTKNIQT
+727 TKEGNSKNLQT
-738 FNKEYN
+738 FKKEYN
-744 RRLAEKIKDLELD
+744 RRLAEKIKNLELD

-858 NFQNIYDSTPDSTG
+858 KFQNIYDSTPDSTG

-877 DEGFFNKKSFKQ
+877 DAGFFDKKSFKQ
-889 YMTTVSDI
+889 YMTAVSDI

-904 DKDTLASLGVL
+904 DKDTLASLSTL

-936 LEDIKNNNLQGY
+936 LEDIENHNLQGY
-948 SITDNVLQYR
+948 KITNNVLHYE
-958 GISNGKYTH
+958 GISKGTYTT

-974 LTGKNENGAYTP
+974 LIGKDENGAYTP
-986 EVTRAKY
+986 QTTRAKY
-993 LNPIQQEQKIMIAI
+993 LKPIQDEQEIMIAI

-1037 TNTSTGNYDNV
+1037 TSTNTGTGNYGNV
-1048 NARIRAT
+1048 NATFRAN
-1055 RQANGNAAKELADS
+1055 RQANGKDAKTLADS
-1069 FTEHDA
+1069 FTKKQEAVKDS
-1075 DRDTQ
+1075 Q
-1080 GNPVS
+1080 GNTVY
-1085 TLTYK
+1085 TLIYK
-1090 GPAEIPYT
+1090 GPDEIPYT
-1098 YTMGKDTPPVRLQ
+1098 YTMDKDTPPVRLQ
-1111 VKKDFYP
+1111 VKKNFYP
-1118 YTGDNRFEHTDNSG
+1118 FTGDNSITHEKDSG
-1132 TYNNGRYLR
+1132 SFNNGRYLQF
-1141 LAFKFASTYAIEDEQ
+1141 AFRFASTYAIEDEQ
-1156 ERLKAQEELIKEA
+1156 ERLKAQEELIEEA
-1169 KQTKLINKLTN
+1169 EYTDLLNKLTT
-1180 KNYAPKYGDLFTEE
+1180 KNHAPKYGDLFTEE
-1194 SLQKAG
+1194 SLNKVR
-1200 IPADQRVGFISPNSD
+1200 INPDQRVGYIPKVN
-1215 GGYKKVTLFTGKQS
+1215 GEYAKVTLFKGSKLN
-1229 GKSFKEVNYKFDFA
+1229 EVNYKFDFA
-1243 EHIYSGILKERKASK
+1243 EHIYSGILKERKAGKQPVSE
-1258 MGNQTVPE
+1258 P
-1266 SVSTDNNQNK
+1266 VSTDNNQTK
-1276 VNTEKVNAEETKAV
+1276 VNTEETKVA
-1290 EPRNEDTV
+1290 ESRNEANV
-1298 ADTNT
+1298 ADITTT
-1303 NTATVN
+1303 NTATVPAN
-1309 TEPTVTEEQ
+1309 TEPTVNVEQ

-1343 FKNSNSE
+1343 FKDSNSE

-1355 VNMILDFFNS
+1355 VDIILDFFNS
-1365 GSDVANV
+1365 GSDVANA
-1372 VAQAVNNIATNILN
+1372 VAQAVNNIATNIL
-1386 ELNNRLKYNLKDL
+1386 EGLNKKLQFNLNKL

-1431 ESVENRVKAAL
+1431 VSVEDRVKAAL

-1456 LNQLVEEFTESSPDA
+1456 LNQLVEEFTESGPDA

-1512 SNYLRALLPV
+1512 TNYLRALIPA
-1522 TANDRLTP
+1522 TADGRLTP

-1548 KGDYQVNGQSI
+1548 KRDYWVNGQSV
-1559 VPAKDTE
+1559 VPIKGEE
-1566 GKIHYFTI
+1566 GNIHYFTI

-1604 RKSLKVANEELAKL
+1604 RKSLKIANEELAKL

-1623 DMHVGTEPLE
+1623 DMHVGTEPLD

-1785 WKRAA
+1785 WKRAV

-1801 TDISSIFEK
+1801 TDISSIFKK

-1849 LLRNNGVDVTEVA
+1849 LLRNNGVNVTEVA
-1862 LHNAIEL
+1862 LHNAVEL

-1893 FFSMLMDAVYNTRNL
+1893 FFSMLMDAVYNTSNTASL
-1908 ADLRKHITNLARVG
+1908 QKHITNLARVG

-1948 DSIFTDPYNTLPDLM
+1948 DSIFTDPDNTLPDLM

-1971 YTTVATLV
+1971 YTTVATLI

-1984 NTKKSLVPLSQEANE
+1984 NTKESLVPLSQGDTE

-2071 DSGIPLYIVPITKNE
+2071 DSGIPLYIVPTTINE
-2086 LNGANINLNKAYTDI
+2086 LKSAGINNIHLNKELTTI
-2101 VNKVVAMMNSN
+2101 VNKVVTMMGNKDI
-2112 ATDEEILKELEKAS
+2112 TDEDIFNYLARASKVDGVTILK
-2126 TIIKAP
+2126 IP
-2132 FKKIRENGLVKEFVS
+2132 FKAIHDNGLVKEFVS

-2159 NCTVE
+2159 NCTIE
-2164 YDTDT
+2164 YDEDT
-2169 GSYFWNNPKPDKN
+2169 GSYFWNNPKADKN
-2182 TPNAYTYSNPFG
+2182 NPNAYTYSNPFG

-2199 GTTLDVR
+2199 GATLDVK

-2262 EKALKEKGYIQNEL
+2262 EKALKEKGYITNQL
-2276 HEKPDLIAMA
+2276 LEKPDLIAMA
-2286 HKKLSEREIKEL
+2286 HKKLPEREIKEL

-2309 LTQISPAL
+2309 LTQISPIL
-2317 GSEGSE
+2317 GSESSE

-2332 RVEAKALSSNS
+2332 RVEAKALSGNS

-2357 EITVDASGGV
+2357 EITVDETGGV

-2378 DGATMTDAINLM
+2378 DGATMTDAINQM
-2390 HKLGIHFQDIFDGI
+2390 SKLGIHFQDIFDGI

-2444 IKDAFTDGSV
+2444 IKGAFTDGSII
-2454 VNRMSGE
+2454 NRMSGE

-2466 KEIEEIEEN
+2466 KEIEAIEEN

-2540 LNGVANS
+2540 LHGVATS

-2560 QLPTLLAEAIN
+2560 QLPNLLTEAIN

-2588 PLTETKSASKPKPKD
+2588 PLTETKPASKPKPKKTLKD
-2603 KPLNITKLIPDV
+2603 LNIKKRMAKV
-2615 QYDTDGSCKVVD
+2615 EYDENGYCNAVNLLKND
-2627 LLRRELMT
+2627 LLT
-2635 SKKNSKKYIAYSA
+2635 SSKDDKKRIAYHA
-2648 LLSLLRNSK
+2648 LLKLLRNKK
-2657 LLNQKVQIISK
+2657 LLNQKVLILSK
-2668 EEALNN
+2668 KEIEDLDPNERAKIL
-2674 HSLVP
+2674 S
-2679 TKHIGVIKGLEEG
+2679 TDQYAVIHGLTDG
-2692 NAVFIPTDTKDEYK
+2692 NAVFIPNDTKEEYK
-2706 SIIVYNSSSPNSE
+2706 SIIVYNDNGTSE
-2719 IIMHELFH
+2719 QGKNDLIMHELFH
-2727 AMFKRTLYGIF
+2727 AMFKRTLYSIF
-2738 GQMSIDDLF
+2738 GNMRLNQLFDNNGRIDVKRVVGELVYGTGEKSRNTVRDLTTLLESI
-2747 TSDGKINMDIIDELV
+2747 NAMIDES
-2762 DQNAKDDRGQ
+2762 AKSKLGYTSRLRSWVE
-2772 TKKNLTLLLS
+2772 KN
-2782 SIDSIVSSSGS
+2782 
-2793 RSTAYIAKLKNWVK
+2793 
-2807 KSSGLAVDFVDELC
+2807 SGLAVDFIDELC
-2821 IQMVIPTDSDS
+2821 MQSIMPTDESS
-2832 KHITQ
+2832 KQIKK
-2837 DYDLLDYVAKA
+2837 DYGFLAHVADLLLISKDTLSNILQRIWEGISARRGKA
-2848 IYTSKKGILAIL
+2848 
-2860 NQIWDKL
+2860 
-2867 ASRQS
+2867 
-2872 KKNPGAILLS
+2872 NPGAILLS
-2882 LVTLANYKNIN
+2882 LVSLSNFRSIDVN
-2893 TKSALR
+2893 SELR
-2899 YGTKK
+2899 KGTKK
-2904 GKGQLRQSYAFIP
+2904 QLGQSYAFIP

-2952 TQYEDDD
+2952 TQYEDDE

-2966 DQATRWAMYDDIVKN
+2966 DQATKWAMYDDIVKN

-3009 PDIQELLIGHVGNVA
+3009 PDLQELLIGHVGNVVN
-3024 DASFGRKT
+3024 ASFGRKT

-3047 PEVKDLMSKVKLPDV
+3047 PEVKDLMSKVKLPDA

-3086 LNKATISERY
+3086 LNKATVSERY
-3096 DHLLAKICSDNATA
+3096 DHLLAKICSDNAA
-3110 SMAGKVLN
+3110 ISMAGKVLN

-3181 GTLTTQVVNLPNAAL
+3181 GTLTTQAIKLPNAAL
-3196 HLLQDISSANLDNF
+3196 HLLQDISSANIDNF

-3233 VPANIKAEFKN
+3233 VPANIKAEFKS

-3280 NNNAKE
+3280 NNNAKDI
-3286 VAEDMMRQISLNN
+3286 AEDMMRQISLNN
-3299 AQIKRIRQLAH
+3299 EQIKRIRQLAH

-3338 YMLDPSKTV
+3338 YKLDPSKTV
-3347 TRNYVTDIDRII
+3347 TRTYVTDIDRII

-3369 NALDILHGTITRNYT
+3369 KALDILHGTITRNYT

-3585 ADDINKKSPDLV
+3585 TNDINKKSPDLV

-3695 ERAVQYTSS
+3695 ERAIQYTSA

-3763 RAKIATFPDSNDQG
+3763 RAKIATFPDPNDQG

-3787 IEDKISLLSINPM
+3787 IEDKIGLLSINPM
-3800 IEAGEL
+3800 IQAGEL

-3872 IYYDWLTEHGTQVKD
+3872 IYYDWLTEHGTQVND

-3907 EYLENMGVIMFYN
+3907 EYLENLGVIMFYN

-3989 LIPIM
+3989 LMPMM

>member
-1 MVFYIL
+1 
-7 KSSIKINTTFFLF
+7 
-20 QGNNMATL
+20 MATL
-28 SDIYNKVKL
+28 SEIYNKVASAEDFAKSSPIEKAAIVTTNYDQMTSPDYARNTNQVL
-37 GEDLADKGM
+37 HAVTDSGNVLDPTLAAGSAFVNAVGSLPVIDNIAKPLAQGIDSLHSDSYEAHQVAKQAHRDVFDKRNQAQYYSDLANGK
-46 ATTAEY
+46 
-52 VASRPDL
+52 
-59 ISSSS
+59 SS
-64 LDGLEQAVGATT
+64 TM
-76 STNYNPIE
+76 
-84 SGVSAASS
+84 
-92 FIRAAGGLPG
+92 
-102 LDQVANPIADS
+102 
-113 LDNLHTQGYQA
+113 
-124 TQLSRQAKSDS
+124 
-135 FDEKNNAKYVSDLTN
+135 
-150 GRSIATASLAK
+150 ASLAK
-161 LGREA
+161 VGREA
-166 VSYFSNSNAMDMV
+166 MDYFSNSNGQDLIT
-179 DDTAKAAGFLA
+179 DIGSGAGSLA
-190 GSYVLGGVIGKGIK
+190 GSFALGGAIGKAVGA
-204 GAYTSIASA
+204 AYTGIRAA
-213 RLATTAEAKMAQYT
+213 RLATTVEGKLAGYQSALVQAQAT
-227 SAMKAAETAKA
+227 RNQLMTKLSDA
-238 GIAEKLASPGIS
+238 GISNTEKEALASELGNLNKVIDEA
-250 TSEREALVQQSNE
+250 TTEQQALVQQANRARSDLAASEYQRDVFPRTHLKNGDNPEVDAIVNNLNKNVTANE
-263 LDTLIQTASQERT
+263 Q
-276 ELLSNAKIAKAKL
+276 
-289 SSEEMDRRN
+289 
-298 YNIIANDDDLPMYD
+298 
-312 VSGTIPILDARVAT
+312 RVA
-326 AKEAAEKAAADLK
+326 EADEALK
-339 ANEKLLKQAKKE
+339 ANKSIIDSNQTKANTIQEYLNQEGKLDRTIKSSEKGIDKLNKFQKNKLAQIKKE
-351 KKLKD
+351 
-356 SSIKEID
+356 
-363 DYIKEKDKYLNAY
+363 A
-376 AEEEAKYLNAKQ
+376 
-388 HIDKMPS
+388 
-395 LMERANRILDTKA
+395 
-408 TKFGQK
+408 QK
-414 AGGDLTNFAYGASEA
+414 ISPELGGLATNFAFGLSEGKEA
-429 LNNEDLDNVS
+429 LSEIDNLSV
-439 LEDFKKYGTTD
+439 EDFKANATEQAKRE
-450 QLNKFNS
+450 FNS
-457 IKKELVANGLTVQ
+457 LVQENL
-470 QAEEQALD
+470 AEGMNQEKAEAEALD
-478 SLKTSLKT
+478 SLKFKAKASNMVK
-486 SSAITTGLW
+486 TGLA
-495 ETAMGRFTGR
+495 EAAISKLFGTAKLEGLGL
-505 ASKQGQGFKGLLS
+505 KKGLAGGLLRTATNALKETGEELGQTYAENS
-518 TQVKDYAGETA
+518 FGNKAIQYFNRNKDTTENLGR
-529 EELAQTAGEDVFSN
+529 ELAQTA
-543 AATHELDTR
+543 
-552 KDITEGL
+552 I
-559 GRDLAQTAFTI
+559 TI
-570 PTGMATV
+570 PGGMATV
-577 NAGNIAK
+577 NAGNIAE
-584 KAGTGLV
+584 KAGIGLV
-591 KGAYTVSSAIA
+591 KGAYTVGSALA

-613 LKTDSTKKVKLPSD
+613 LKTDSSSTKKVKLPSD
-627 LEGRVSYAKNKE
+627 LEGRVIYSKNKE
-639 ARNIITNIV
+639 SKGIITNTV
-648 AKYEAD
+648 AKFESDLKAKPT
-654 SVNGDRDL
+654 NAGRDF
-662 SFITKIKE
+662 SFITKIKD
-670 GIKDHKDIIDT
+670 GIKDHKDIIET

-692 TGILKATTTSEEGK
+692 TGIIKATTTSEDDK
-706 KDAALNVVDLVKLA
+706 KNAALNVVDLVKLA
-720 KGINKVI
+720 KGLNEVV
-727 TRDNPTKNIQT
+727 TEGDNPSKNVLL
-738 FNKEYN
+738 FKKEYN
-744 RRLAEKIKDLELD
+744 KRLAEKIKDLELD
-757 KDIIPVLKENMLKEA
+757 KDIIPVLKDSMLKEA

-802 LLNSDTSKEDV
+802 LLNSDTSEEDV

-830 AKLPEA
+830 AQLPEA

-849 SSWLEKSND
+849 SSWLKNSND
-858 NFQNIYDSTPDSTG
+858 NFQNIYDKTPDSTG

-904 DKDTLASLGVL
+904 DKDTLASLGEL
-915 HKNLQEFYSSQ
+915 HKSLQEFYSSQ
-926 ESKIKQVTKV
+926 ESKVKQVTKV
-936 LEDIKNNNLQGY
+936 LEDIGNNNLQGY
-948 SITDNVLQYR
+948 KINNNVLHYE
-958 GISNGKYTH
+958 SLSKDTYTT

-974 LTGKNENGAYTP
+974 LTGKDENGAYTP
-986 EVTRAKY
+986 QTTRAKY
-993 LNPIQQEQKIMIAI
+993 LKPIQDEQEIMIAI
-1007 GSAVKGLKEAL
+1007 DSAVKGLKDAL

-1023 SLEPKVKTNTQGNS
+1023 SLEPKVKTNAQGNS
-1037 TNTSTGNYDNV
+1037 TSINTSTGNYG
-1048 NARIRAT
+1048 NANAIKAT
-1055 RQANGNAAKELADS
+1055 RQANGKAAKELAKS

-1075 DRDTQ
+1075 GRDTK

-1085 TLTYK
+1085 TLTYE
-1090 GPAEIPYT
+1090 GPDEIPYT

-1111 VKKDFYP
+1111 VKKIFYP
-1118 YTGDNRFEHTDNSG
+1118 YTGDNRNPHDKNSG

-1156 ERLKAQEELIKEA
+1156 ERLKAQEELIEEA
-1169 KQTKLINKLTN
+1169 RQTKLLNKLTS

-1194 SLQKAG
+1194 SLNKAG
-1200 IPADQRVGFISPNSD
+1200 IDPKQRVGFISPNSD
-1215 GGYKKVTLFTGKQS
+1215 GSYQKVTLYKGSKLD
-1229 GKSFKEVNYKFDFA
+1229 EVNYKFDFA

-1258 MGNQTVPE
+1258 ASNQTVSE
-1266 SVSTDNNQNK
+1266 SVSNNSQSK
-1276 VNTEKVNAEETKAV
+1276 VNTEETKAV
-1290 EPRNEDTV
+1290 EPKNKDTV
-1298 ADTNT
+1298 AET
-1303 NTATVN
+1303 TAAETKPVMDN
-1309 TEPTVTEEQ
+1309 TEPSVEETTEVPSVTEDQ
-1318 LEGDLP
+1318 LEDALP
-1324 SDPEKA
+1324 SDPKQA
-1330 VVWLNTINKGSFT
+1330 VDKLNTINKGLFT
-1343 FKNSNSE
+1343 FKDSNSE

-1355 VNMILDFFNS
+1355 VKMVLDFFNRDS
-1365 GSDVANV
+1365 EVANV
-1372 VAQAVNNIATNILN
+1372 VAQAVNDITSNILN
-1386 ELNNRLKYNLKDL
+1386 ELNSKLKYNLGNL
-1399 TAEEFNS
+1399 TSEEFNS
-1406 NGLFRFFTFEENN
+1406 NGLFRFFTFEESN

-1431 ESVENRVKAAL
+1431 ESVEGRVKSAL

-1489 WNQAMKELKDTP
+1489 WNQAMKELRDTP

-1512 SNYLRALLPV
+1512 SNYLRALIPV
-1522 TANDRLTP
+1522 TANDILTP

-1548 KGDYQVNGQSI
+1548 KRDYWVNGQSVAPI
-1559 VPAKDTE
+1559 KGTE
-1566 GKIHYFTI
+1566 GNIHYFTI

-1589 ALPNLSVKDREKTSY
+1589 ALPNLSVKNREKTSY

-1618 EDMPV
+1618 EGMPV

-1647 TSKAEAKAL
+1647 TSKAESKAL

-1666 TTYGNFVSKVSQSAY
+1666 TTYGNFISKVSQSAY
-1681 VEAILPSVEYI
+1681 VEAILPSTEYI
-1692 SEDASAAQRAK
+1692 SEDASAVQRAK

-1710 HAEVVDTKNL
+1710 HAEIVDTKNL

-1737 NDYTKVHRLNASHY
+1737 NDYTKIHRLNASHY

-1785 WKRAA
+1785 WKRAV

-1810 YLNLVQQLPEN
+1810 YLNLVQQLPKN

-1830 LNKTEGSK
+1830 LNKANGSK

-1849 LLRNNGVDVTEVA
+1849 LLRNNGVGVTEVA

-1893 FFSMLMDAVYNTRNL
+1893 FFSMLMDAVYNTPNTV
-1908 ADLRKHITNLARVG
+1908 DLQKHIANLARVG

-1948 DSIFTDPYNTLPDLM
+1948 DSIFIDPDNTLPDLM

-1984 NTKKSLVPLSQEANE
+1984 NTKDSLVPLKQGATE
-1999 KLGTTLTNL
+1999 KLGTSLTNL

-2071 DSGIPLYIVPITKNE
+2071 DSGIPLYIVPITKAE
-2086 LNGANINLNKAYTDI
+2086 LNGTNINLNKEYTDI
-2101 VNKVVAMMNSN
+2101 VNDIVTAMSN
-2112 ATDEEILKELEKAS
+2112 KDITDEDIFNYLARASIVDGVTILK
-2126 TIIKAP
+2126 IP
-2132 FKKIRENGLVKEFVS
+2132 FKAIYENGLVKEFVS

-2159 NCTVE
+2159 NCRVE
-2164 YDTDT
+2164 YDQDT
-2169 GSYFWNNPKPDKN
+2169 GSYFWNSPKPDKN
-2182 TPNAYTYSNPFG
+2182 NPNAYTYSNPFG

-2199 GTTLDVR
+2199 GATLDVR

-2217 GYVDKLFDTITKVL
+2217 GYVDRLFNTITKVL
-2231 GEDQDSPLV
+2231 GEDQNSPLV

-2262 EKALKEKGYIQNEL
+2262 DKALKEKGYIQQNEL
-2276 HEKPDLIAMA
+2276 LDKPALIAMA

-2357 EITVDASGGV
+2357 EITVDDSGGV

-2417 NQQINKIASYK
+2417 NQQINKIATYK

-2437 FIQVWNN
+2437 FIQVWDK
-2444 IKDAFTDGSV
+2444 IKGAFTDGSV
-2454 VNRMSGE
+2454 INRMSGE

-2466 KEIEEIEEN
+2466 KEIEAIEEN

-2540 LNGVANS
+2540 LHGIANS
-2547 VFNSIENKEEAYA
+2547 VFNDIENKEEAYA
-2560 QLPTLLAEAIN
+2560 QLPDLLAKAIN

-2588 PLTETKSASKPKPKD
+2588 PLTETKPVSKPKPKNTLKD
-2603 KPLNITKLIPDV
+2603 LNIKKRMAKV
-2615 QYDTDGSCKVVD
+2615 EYDKDGYCNAVNLLKND
-2627 LLRRELMT
+2627 LLT
-2635 SKKNSKKYIAYSA
+2635 SSKDDKKRIAYHA
-2648 LLSLLRNSK
+2648 LLKLLRNKK
-2657 LLNQKVQIISK
+2657 LLNQKVLILSK
-2668 EEALNN
+2668 DEVEALDPKERAKILSNDQYA
-2674 HSLVP
+2674 
-2679 TKHIGVIKGLEEG
+2679 VIHGLTDG
-2692 NAVFIPTDTKDEYK
+2692 NAVFIPNDTKEEYK
-2706 SIIVYNSSSPNSE
+2706 SVIVYNDNGTSE
-2719 IIMHELFH
+2719 QGKNDLIMHELFH
-2727 AMFKRTLYGIF
+2727 AMFKRTLYSIF
-2738 GQMSIDDLF
+2738 GNMGIDQLF
-2747 TSDGKINMDIIDELV
+2747 DSDGRINVKHITGNLAEDTDTYNTLTTLLESINAMIDES
-2762 DQNAKDDRGQ
+2762 KT
-2772 TKKNLTLLLS
+2772 TKS
-2782 SIDSIVSSSGS
+2782 DYVSKL
-2793 RSTAYIAKLKNWVK
+2793 RSWV
-2807 KSSGLAVDFVDELC
+2807 SNQGGLAVDFIDELC
-2821 IQMVIPTDSDS
+2821 IQSIMPTDSNS
-2832 KHITQ
+2832 KQIKKDYGFLAHIA
-2837 DYDLLDYVAKA
+2837 DLILISKDTLSNILQHIWNGISARRGKA
-2848 IYTSKKGILAIL
+2848 
-2860 NQIWDKL
+2860 
-2867 ASRQS
+2867 
-2872 KKNPGAILLS
+2872 NPGAILLS
-2882 LVTLANYKNIN
+2882 LVSLSNFRKININ
-2893 TKSALR
+2893 SELR
-2899 YGTKK
+2899 KGTK
-2904 GKGQLRQSYAFIP
+2904 GKRQLNQSYAFIP

-2952 TQYEDDD
+2952 TQYEDDE

-2996 DALIKSEEFKHIS
+2996 NALIKSEEFKHIS
-3009 PDIQELLIGHVGNVA
+3009 PDIQELLIGHVGNVVN
-3024 DASFGRKT
+3024 ASFGRKT

-3047 PEVKDLMSKVKLPDV
+3047 PEVKDLMSKVKLPDA

-3086 LNKATISERY
+3086 LNKATVSERY
-3096 DHLLAKICSDNATA
+3096 DHLLAKICSDNATI

-3118 TATQIENRANSL
+3118 TASQIENRANSL

-3181 GTLTTQVVNLPNAAL
+3181 GTLATQAINLPNAAL
-3196 HLLQDISSANLDNF
+3196 HLLQDISSANIDNF

-3233 VPANIKAEFKN
+3233 VPANIKAEFKS

-3286 VAEDMMRQISLNN
+3286 VAEDLMKQISLNN

-3369 NALDILHGTITRNYT
+3369 KALDILHGTITRNFT

-3483 NNLSRFGLTNSG
+3483 NNLSRFGLANSG

-3502 SIKAENYRSSDDSL
+3502 SIKAENYRSSDDNL

-3607 TSKDRVIADAWSHVP
+3607 TAKDRVIADAWSHVP

-3749 AEQYNTLLNNQLKI
+3749 AEQYNILLNNQLKI
-3763 RAKIATFPDSNDQG
+3763 RAKIATFPDPNDQG

-3787 IEDKISLLSINPM
+3787 IEDKIGLLSINPM
-3800 IEAGEL
+3800 IQAGEL

-3872 IYYDWLTEHGTQVKD
+3872 IYYDWLIEHGTQVND

-3894 EFVNYDMLAGRTR
+3894 EFVNYDMLAGRNR

-3955 VFTDSFIGKLAGGR
+3955 VFTDSFLGKLAGGR

-3989 LIPIM
+3989 LMPMM

>member
-1 MVFYIL
+1 
-7 KSSIKINTTFFLF
+7 
-20 QGNNMATL
+20 MATL
-28 SDIYNKVKL
+28 AEIYNKVASAEDYAQSTPNQRAATLLNNYNQMTSPEYARNTDQALHAVEDAGNVLDPTLAAGSAFVNAVGSLPVIDNIAKPL
-37 GEDLADKGM
+37 AEGIDSLHSDSYEAHQVAKQAHRDVFDRKNQSQYYSDLANGKSEGM
-46 ATTAEY
+46 
-52 VASRPDL
+52 
-59 ISSSS
+59 
-64 LDGLEQAVGATT
+64 
-76 STNYNPIE
+76 
-84 SGVSAASS
+84 
-92 FIRAAGGLPG
+92 
-102 LDQVANPIADS
+102 
-113 LDNLHTQGYQA
+113 
-124 TQLSRQAKSDS
+124 
-135 FDEKNNAKYVSDLTN
+135 
-150 GRSIATASLAK
+150 ASLAK

-166 VSYFSNSNAMDMV
+166 VDYFSNSNGQDLIT
-179 DDTAKAAGFLA
+179 DTGSGAGSLA
-190 GSYVLGGVIGKGIK
+190 GSFALGGIFGKAVGAVYTGIK
-204 GAYTSIASA
+204 AA
-213 RLATTAEAKMAQYT
+213 RLASTVEGRLAGYQSALTQAQNVRTQLITKLSDAGITNNEKEALATELGNLNKVIDEASTEQQALIQQANLARNNLAAAEAQRDLYSST
-227 SAMKAAETAKA
+227 SPLKNESLRDLRLNNGTLLSDEALAKNVAYNQQKVAETTDALRANKA
-238 GIAEKLASPGIS
+238 VLDSSKPKANTIQEYLNQERKIQSSEKGIDKLNKFQKDKLAQI
-250 TSEREALVQQSNE
+250 
-263 LDTLIQTASQERT
+263 
-276 ELLSNAKIAKAKL
+276 K
-289 SSEEMDRRN
+289 
-298 YNIIANDDDLPMYD
+298 
-312 VSGTIPILDARVAT
+312 
-326 AKEAAEKAAADLK
+326 KEA
-339 ANEKLLKQAKKE
+339 
-351 KKLKD
+351 
-356 SSIKEID
+356 
-363 DYIKEKDKYLNAY
+363 
-376 AEEEAKYLNAKQ
+376 
-388 HIDKMPS
+388 
-395 LMERANRILDTKA
+395 
-408 TKFGQK
+408 QK
-414 AGGDLTNFAYGASEA
+414 ISPELGGLATNFAFGLSEGKEA
-429 LNNEDLDNVS
+429 LSELDKLTV
-439 LEDFKKYGTTD
+439 EDFKANATEQAKRE
-450 QLNKFNS
+450 FNS
-457 IKKELVANGLTVQ
+457 LVQDNLANGMNQ
-470 QAEEQALD
+470 EKAEAEALD
-478 SLKTSLKT
+478 SLKFKAKATNMIS
-486 SSAITTGLW
+486 TGLA
-495 ETAMGRFTGR
+495 ETAI
-505 ASKQGQGFKGLLS
+505 SKVFGTAKLEGLGLKKGL
-518 TQVKDYAGETA
+518 AGGLLRTATNTLKETG
-529 EELAQTAGEDVFSN
+529 EELGQTYAENSFGNKAIQYFNRDK
-543 AATHELDTR
+543 DT
-552 KDITEGL
+552 TENL
-559 GRDLAQTAFTI
+559 GRDLAQTAISI
-570 PTGMATV
+570 PGGMATV

-591 KGAYTVSSAIA
+591 KGAYVVGSALA

-627 LEGRVSYAKNKE
+627 LEGRVIYSKNKE
-639 ARNIITNIV
+639 ARDIITDTV
-648 AKYEAD
+648 AKYESDLKAG
-654 SVNGDRDL
+654 NADRDV

-670 GIKDHKDIIDT
+670 GIKDHKDVIDT

-692 TGILKATTTSEEGK
+692 TGIMKATTSSEEDK
-706 KDAALNVVDLVKLA
+706 KVAALNVVDLVKLA
-720 KGINKVI
+720 KGLNEII
-727 TRDNPTKNIQT
+727 TNEGDKPSKNIQK
-738 FNKEYN
+738 FKKEYN

-757 KDIIPVLKENMLKEA
+757 KDIIPVLKENMIKEA

-858 NFQNIYDSTPDSTG
+858 NFQNIYDNTPNSTG
-872 KISKH
+872 KTSKH
-877 DEGFFNKKSFKQ
+877 LEGFFNKKSFKQ

-897 LNDANLD
+897 LNDANLE
-904 DKDTLASLGVL
+904 DKDTIASLGDL

-936 LEDIKNNNLQGY
+936 LEDIGNNNLQSY
-948 SITDNVLQYR
+948 SITNNVLQYR
-958 GISNGKYTH
+958 GITNDKYTT

-993 LNPIQQEQKIMIAI
+993 LNPIQQEQEIMIAI

-1018 EGKPV
+1018 EGKPI
-1023 SLEPKVKTNTQGNS
+1023 SLEPKVKTNTQSNS
-1037 TNTSTGNYDNV
+1037 TSTGNYGNV
-1048 NARIRAT
+1048 NATFRAN
-1055 RQANGNAAKELADS
+1055 RQANGNDAKTLAKS
-1069 FTEHDA
+1069 FTEQPA
-1075 DRDTQ
+1075 GRDTK

-1085 TLTYK
+1085 TLTYE
-1090 GPAEIPYT
+1090 GPDEISYT
-1098 YTMGKDTPPVRLQ
+1098 YTIDKDTPPVRLQ
-1111 VKKDFYP
+1111 VKKIFYP
-1118 YTGDNRFEHTDNSG
+1118 YTGDNRNPHDKNSG

-1156 ERLKAQEELIKEA
+1156 ERLKAQEELIEEA
-1169 KQTKLINKLTN
+1169 KSTKLINKLTN

-1194 SLQKAG
+1194 SLKKAG
-1200 IPADQRVGFISPNSD
+1200 IPADQRVGFISPNPD
-1215 GGYKKVTLFTGKQS
+1215 GGYQKVTLYKGSKLN
-1229 GKSFKEVNYKFDFA
+1229 EVNYKFDFA

-1258 MGNQTVPE
+1258 EGNQTVSEP
-1266 SVSTDNNQNK
+1266 VSTDNNQP
-1276 VNTEKVNAEETKAV
+1276 KVNAEETKAA
-1290 EPRNEDTV
+1290 EPRKEDNV
-1298 ADTNT
+1298 VTNT
-1303 NTATVN
+1303 TTAN
-1309 TEPTVTEEQ
+1309 TEPAVTEDQ

-1324 SDPEKA
+1324 SDPKEA
-1330 VVWLNTINKGSFT
+1330 VYKLNTINKGSFT
-1343 FKNSNSE
+1343 FKDSNSE

-1355 VNMILDFFNS
+1355 VDMILDFFNS
-1365 GSDVANV
+1365 GSDIANV
-1372 VAQAVNNIATNILN
+1372 VAQAVNNIASNILE
-1386 ELNNRLKYNLKDL
+1386 ELNKKLQFNLGKL

-1431 ESVENRVKAAL
+1431 VSVEDRVKAAL

-1456 LNQLVEEFTESSPDA
+1456 LNQLVEEFTESSPEA

-1512 SNYLRALLPV
+1512 TNYLRALIPA

-1548 KGDYQVNGQSI
+1548 KRDYWVNGQSVTPI
-1559 VPAKDTE
+1559 KGEE
-1566 GKIHYFTI
+1566 GNIHYFTI

-1589 ALPNLSVKDREKTSY
+1589 ALPNLSVKDKEKTSY

-1633 SLGTNNKLRHTKLK
+1633 SLGINNKLRHTKLT
-1647 TSKAEAKAL
+1647 TSKAEANAL

-1666 TTYGNFVSKVSQSAY
+1666 TTYGNFISKVSQSAY

-1776 RQNAKAFML
+1776 RQNAKAFLL
-1785 WKRAA
+1785 WKRAV

-1810 YLNLVQQLPEN
+1810 YLNLIQQLPEN

-1830 LNKTEGSK
+1830 LNNTEGSK

-1862 LHNAIEL
+1862 LHNAVEL

-1948 DSIFTDPYNTLPDLM
+1948 DSIFTDPDNTLPDLM

-1979 SNEIN
+1979 SHEIN

-2050 DSMSKELANVWNKG
+2050 DSMSKEIANVWNRG
-2064 MGTKSKS
+2064 MGTKSKL
-2071 DSGIPLYIVPITKNE
+2071 DSGIPLYIVPITKAE

-2112 ATDEEILKELEKAS
+2112 STDEEIFEYLESVNKVARV

-2132 FKKIRENGLVKEFVS
+2132 FDAIRENGLVKEFVS

-2159 NCTVE
+2159 NCRVE

-2182 TPNAYTYSNPFG
+2182 NPNAYTYSNPFG
-2194 LTRGT
+2194 LTKGT
-2199 GTTLDVR
+2199 GATLDVR

-2217 GYVDKLFDTITKVL
+2217 GYVDRLFNTITKVL

-2262 EKALKEKGYIQNEL
+2262 EKALKEKGYIQDEL

-2286 HKKLSEREIKEL
+2286 HKKLPEREIKAL

-2357 EITVDASGGV
+2357 EITVDETGGV

-2466 KEIEEIEEN
+2466 KEIEAIEEN

-2540 LNGVANS
+2540 LHGVATS

-2560 QLPTLLAEAIN
+2560 QLPDLLAAAIN

-2588 PLTETKSASKPKPKD
+2588 PLTETKPASKPKPKKTLKD
-2603 KPLNITKLIPDV
+2603 LNIKKRMAKV
-2615 QYDTDGSCKVVD
+2615 EYDENGYCNAVNLLKND
-2627 LLRRELMT
+2627 LLT
-2635 SKKNSKKYIAYSA
+2635 SSKDDKKRIAYHA
-2648 LLSLLRNSK
+2648 LLKLLRNKK
-2657 LLNQKVQIISK
+2657 LLNQKVLILSK
-2668 EEALNN
+2668 AEVEALDPNERAKILSN
-2674 HSLVP
+2674 DQYA
-2679 TKHIGVIKGLEEG
+2679 VINGLTDG
-2692 NAVFIPTDTKDEYK
+2692 NAVFIPNDTEEEYK
-2706 SIIVYNSSSPNSE
+2706 SVIVYNGNGTSE
-2719 IIMHELFH
+2719 QGTNDLIMHELFH
-2727 AMFKRTLYGIF
+2727 AMFKRTLYSIF
-2738 GQMSIDDLF
+2738 GNMGINQLF
-2747 TSDGKINMDIIDELV
+2747 DSDGRINVKHIAGNLAEDTDTYNTLTTLLESINAMIDES
-2762 DQNAKDDRGQ
+2762 KT
-2772 TKKNLTLLLS
+2772 TKS
-2782 SIDSIVSSSGS
+2782 DYVSKLRSWVNKSG
-2793 RSTAYIAKLKNWVK
+2793 
-2807 KSSGLAVDFVDELC
+2807 GLAVDFIDELC
-2821 IQMVIPTDSDS
+2821 IQSIMPTDSNS
-2832 KHITQ
+2832 KQIKKDYGFLAHIA
-2837 DYDLLDYVAKA
+2837 DLLL
-2848 IYTSKKGILAIL
+2848 ISKDTLSNILQRIWKGISARRG
-2860 NQIWDKL
+2860 K
-2867 ASRQS
+2867 A
-2872 KKNPGAILLS
+2872 NPGAILLS
-2882 LVTLANYKNIN
+2882 LVSLSNFRRININ
-2893 TKSALR
+2893 SDLR
-2899 YGTKK
+2899 KGAKK
-2904 GKGQLRQSYAFIP
+2904 GRQLKQSYAFIP

-2939 FSYNDNNHLQELL
+2939 FSYNDNNHLQEIL
-2952 TQYEDDD
+2952 TQYEDDE

-3096 DHLLAKICSDNATA
+3096 DHLLAKICSDNATI

-3130 VHNMLSAGVGKVASN
+3130 VHNMLSAGVGKAASN

-3233 VPANIKAEFKN
+3233 VPMNIKAEFKS
-3244 LTKEEEAVLNNVVL
+3244 LTKEEEAVLNNIVL

-3286 VAEDMMRQISLNN
+3286 VAEDLMRQISLNN

-3338 YMLDPSKTV
+3338 YKLDPSKTV
-3347 TRNYVTDIDRII
+3347 TRTYVTDIDRII

-3369 NALDILHGTITRNYT
+3369 KALDILHGTITRNYT

-3483 NNLSRFGLTNSG
+3483 NNLSRFGLANSG

-3530 VTGYSMDFSSVLADE
+3530 VTGYSMDFSSVLAAE

-3561 GNAFTYEMS
+3561 GNAFIYEMS

-3585 ADDINKKSPDLV
+3585 ANDINNKSPDIV

-3695 ERAVQYTSS
+3695 ERAVQYTSA

-3763 RAKIATFPDSNDQG
+3763 RAKIATFPDPNDQG

-3787 IEDKISLLSINPM
+3787 IEDKIGLLSINPM
-3800 IEAGEL
+3800 IQAGEL

-3872 IYYDWLTEHGTQVKD
+3872 IYYDWLTEHGTQVND

-3955 VFTDSFIGKLAGGR
+3955 VFTDSFLGKLAGGR

-3989 LIPIM
+3989 LMPMM

>member
-1 MVFYIL
+1 
-7 KSSIKINTTFFLF
+7 
-20 QGNNMATL
+20 MATL

-59 ISSSS
+59 ISSTS

-113 LDNLHTQGYQA
+113 LDKLHTQGYQA

-135 FDEKNNAKYVSDLTN
+135 FDEKNDAKYVSDLSN
-150 GRSIATASLAK
+150 GRSVATASLAK

-204 GAYTSIASA
+204 GAYTGIASA
-213 RLATTAEAKMAQYT
+213 RLATTAEAKMAHYD
-227 SAMKAAETAKA
+227 SA
-238 GIAEKLASPGIS
+238 IKLAESTRAQALERLGQANIS
-250 TSEREALVQQSNE
+250 NTERETLVQQVAE
-263 LDTLIQTASQERT
+263 LDNTIKTASQELNDSIKSANLARSD
-276 ELLSNAKIAKAKL
+276 LAA
-289 SSEEMDRRN
+289 EEMRQAQYGDTFMGRSFEG
-298 YNIIANDDDLPMYD
+298 AD
-312 VSGTIPILDARVAT
+312 IPATQSVLDARVAT
-326 AKEAAEKAAADLK
+326 AKDTVKNAVDDIVTNKHLLEQAQQEQSLIKDYLK
-339 ANEKLLKQAKKE
+339 ADNKLNSLNKAK
-351 KKLKD
+351 
-356 SSIKEID
+356 
-363 DYIKEKDKYLNAY
+363 
-376 AEEEAKYLNAKQ
+376 AKTK
-388 HIDKMPS
+388 S
-395 LMERANRILDTKA
+395 LLDRANEEIEANA
-408 TKFGQK
+408 TKFSQK
-414 AGGDLTNFAYGASEA
+414 AGGDLVNFAYGASEA
-429 LNNEDLDNVS
+429 LNNEELDNVS
-439 LEDFKKYGTTD
+439 LEDFKKYGSAE
-450 QLNKFNS
+450 QLDKFNS
-457 IKKELVANGLTVQ
+457 IKNDLVAKGLTVQ

-486 SSAITTGLW
+486 SSAIKTGLW

-518 TQVKDYAGETA
+518 TRAKDYAGETI
-529 EELAQTAGEDVFSN
+529 EELGQTAGEDIFSN
-543 AATHELDTR
+543 SATHELDTR

-591 KGAYTVSSAIA
+591 KGAYTVGSALA

-613 LKTDSTKKVKLPSD
+613 LKTDSTKKIKLPSD

-639 ARNIITNIV
+639 ARGIITDTV
-648 AKYEAD
+648 AKYESDLKAAND
-654 SVNGDRDL
+654 GRDL

-670 GIKDHKDIIDT
+670 GIKDHKDVIDT

-692 TGILKATTTSEEGK
+692 TGIMKATSTNEEDK
-706 KDAALNVVDLVKLA
+706 KVAALNVVDLVKLA
-720 KGINKVI
+720 KGLNETI
-727 TRDNPTKNIQT
+727 TYEGDKPSKNIQK
-738 FNKEYN
+738 FKKEYN

-872 KISKH
+872 KTSKH
-877 DEGFFNKKSFKQ
+877 IEGFYDKESFKQ

-904 DKDTLASLGVL
+904 DKDSLAFLGRL

-936 LEDIKNNNLQGY
+936 LEDIKNRNLQGY
-948 SITDNVLQYR
+948 NITNNVLHYT
-958 GISNGKYTH
+958 GLSNDKYII

-986 EVTRAKY
+986 EVTRKKY
-993 LNPIQQEQKIMIAI
+993 LDPIQREQKIMIAI

-1018 EGKPV
+1018 EGKPL
-1023 SLEPKVKTNTQGNS
+1023 SLEPKVKTNTQNS
-1037 TNTSTGNYDNV
+1037 DTDTGSNYDN
-1048 NARIRAT
+1048 NADAKIKAA
-1055 RQANGNAAKELADS
+1055 RQANGNAAKALADS
-1069 FTEHDA
+1069 FTEHDEG
-1075 DRDTQ
+1075 RYK
-1080 GNPVS
+1080 GEPIS
-1085 TLTYK
+1085 SLTYN

-1098 YTMGKDTPPVRLQ
+1098 YTMGKDIPPVHLQ
-1111 VKKDFYP
+1111 VKKTFYP
-1118 YTGDNRFEHTDNSG
+1118 YTGDNRFNKDIKTSSSY
-1132 TYNNGRYLR
+1132 YNGSYLR

-1156 ERLKAQEELIKEA
+1156 ERLKAQEDLIEEA
-1169 KQTKLINKLTN
+1169 KQTKLLNKLTN
-1180 KNYAPKYGDLFTEE
+1180 RRYAPKYGDLFTEE

-1200 IPADQRVGFISPNSD
+1200 IPADQSVDFIRTNPD
-1215 GGYKKVTLFTGKQS
+1215 GSYKKVTLFTGKKS
-1229 GKSFKEVNYKFDFA
+1229 GKSFNEVNYKFDFA
-1243 EHIYSGILKERKASK
+1243 EHIYSGILKARKA
-1258 MGNQTVPE
+1258 GNQTVSEP
-1266 SVSTDNNQNK
+1266 VSTTNNNNNQTK
-1276 VNTEKVNAEETKAV
+1276 GNTETVAV
-1290 EPRNEDTV
+1290 ESKNEATPVDTTPT
-1298 ADTNT
+1298 AANT
-1303 NTATVN
+1303 VTA
-1309 TEPTVTEEQ
+1309 EPTVTEAQ
-1318 LEGDLP
+1318 LNDALP
-1324 SDPEKA
+1324 SDPKEA
-1330 VVWLNTINKGSFT
+1330 VFKLNIINKGSFT
-1343 FKNSNSE
+1343 FKDSNSE

-1355 VNMILDFFNS
+1355 VDMILKFFEDDS
-1365 GSDVANV
+1365 EVAHV
-1372 VAQAVNNIATNILN
+1372 VAQAVNNIAANILN
-1386 ELNNRLKYNLKDL
+1386 ELNNRLKYNLSSL

-1406 NGLFRFFTFEENN
+1406 NGLFRFFTFEESN
-1419 GQIVAKWATING
+1419 GQIIAKWATING
-1431 ESVENRVKAAL
+1431 ESVEGRVKAAL

-1456 LNQLVEEFTESSPDA
+1456 LNQLVEEFTENNPDA

-1512 SNYLRALLPV
+1512 TNYLRALLPV

-1548 KGDYQVNGQSI
+1548 KRAYWVNGQSVAPI
-1559 VPAKDTE
+1559 KGEE
-1566 GKIHYFTI
+1566 GNIHYFTI
-1574 FYKGADKIEALGQVI
+1574 FYKGVDKPEALGQVI
-1589 ALPNLSVKDREKTSY
+1589 ALPTLNVKGKEKTSY

-1647 TSKAEAKAL
+1647 TSKAEAMAL

-1666 TTYGNFVSKVSQSAY
+1666 TTYGNFISKVSQSAY
-1681 VEAILPSVEYI
+1681 VEAILPSTEYI
-1692 SEDASAAQRAK
+1692 SEEASSAQRAK

-1720 VEDTQKES
+1720 VEDTQKGT

-1785 WKRAA
+1785 WKRAV

-1801 TDISSIFEK
+1801 TDISPTFEK
-1810 YLNLVQQLPEN
+1810 YLNLVQQLPED

-1830 LNKTEGSK
+1830 LNKAGGSK
-1838 ELDSAFIALGS
+1838 ELDNAFIALGS
-1849 LLRNNGVDVTEVA
+1849 LLRNNGVEVTEVA
-1862 LHNAIEL
+1862 LHNAVEL

-1963 VNGKTQDI
+1963 INGKTQDI

-1979 SNEIN
+1979 SKEIN
-1984 NTKKSLVPLSQEANE
+1984 NTKESLVPLSQGATE

-2035 PVTQVNYSAGTKSIA
+2035 PVTQVNYSAGTNSIA
-2050 DSMSKELANVWNKG
+2050 NSMSKELANVWNRG

-2071 DSGIPLYIVPITKNE
+2071 DSGIPLYIVPITKYE

-2101 VNKVVAMMNSN
+2101 VNTVVTMMNSN
-2112 ATDEEILKELEKAS
+2112 STDEEIFDYLAGAS
-2126 TIIKAP
+2126 KVNGVTILKAP
-2132 FKKIRENGLVKEFVS
+2132 FKAIHDNGLVKEFVS

-2159 NCTVE
+2159 NCRVE
-2164 YDTDT
+2164 YDQDT
-2169 GSYFWNNPKPDKN
+2169 GSFFWNNPKTDEKN
-2182 TPNAYTYSNPFG
+2182 PTEYVYSNPFG
-2194 LTRGT
+2194 LTNGT
-2199 GTTLDVR
+2199 GATLDVR

-2217 GYVDKLFDTITKVL
+2217 GYVDKLFNNINKVL
-2231 GEDQDSPLV
+2231 GEDKDSPLV

-2262 EKALKEKGYIQNEL
+2262 GKALKEKGYIQDEL
-2276 HEKPDLIAMA
+2276 LEKPALIAMA
-2286 HKKLSEREIKEL
+2286 HKKLPEREIKAL

-2309 LTQISPAL
+2309 LTQISPIL

-2357 EITVDASGGV
+2357 EITVDETGGV

-2417 NQQINKIASYK
+2417 NQLINKIASYK

-2454 VNRMSGE
+2454 INRMSGD

-2475 LAEANQDISVG
+2475 LTEANQDISVG

-2540 LNGVANS
+2540 LHGIANS

-2560 QLPTLLAEAIN
+2560 QLPALLAEAIN
-2571 KDTKLLE
+2571 KDTKLLK

-2588 PLTETKSASKPKPKD
+2588 PLTETKPASKPKSKPKD

-2615 QYDTDGSCKVVD
+2615 QFDTDGSCKAVD
-2627 LLRRELMT
+2627 LLRKELMT

-2648 LLSLLRNSK
+2648 LVSLLRNTK

-2679 TKHIGVIKGLEEG
+2679 AKYIGAINGLEEG
-2692 NAVFIPTDTKDEYK
+2692 NAVFIPTDTKEGYK
-2706 SIIVYNSSSPNSE
+2706 SIIVYNTASPNSE

-2747 TSDGKINMDIIDELV
+2747 TSDGKVNMDIVDELV

-2793 RSTAYIAKLKNWVK
+2793 RSTAYVTKLKNWVK
-2807 KSSGLAVDFVDELC
+2807 KSSGLAVDFIDELC

-2837 DYDLLDYVAKA
+2837 DYDLLDYVAKV

-2899 YGTKK
+2899 KGTKK
-2904 GKGQLRQSYAFIP
+2904 GKQLGQSYAFIP

-2952 TQYEDDD
+2952 TQYEDDE

-3062 LKNKLNYAVDQWI
+3062 LKNKLNYKVDQWI

-3086 LNKATISERY
+3086 LNKAAVSERY

-3110 SMAGKVLN
+3110 SMADKVLN
-3118 TATQIENRANSL
+3118 TASQIENRANSL
-3130 VHNMLSAGVGKVASN
+3130 VHNMLSAGVGKIASN

-3181 GTLTTQVVNLPNAAL
+3181 GTLTTQAINLPNAAL
-3196 HLLQDISSANLDNF
+3196 HLLQDISSANIDNF

-3233 VPANIKAEFKN
+3233 VPANIKAEFKS

-3280 NNNAKE
+3280 NNNAKGI
-3286 VAEDMMRQISLNN
+3286 AEDIMRQISLNN

-3347 TRNYVTDIDRII
+3347 TRNYVTNIDRVI

-3369 NALDILHGTITRNYT
+3369 KDLETLHGTITRNFT

-3446 SLVKIINRNPGDHS
+3446 SLVKVINRNPGDHS

-3483 NNLSRFGLTNSG
+3483 NNLSRFGLANSG

-3530 VTGYSMDFSSVLADE
+3530 VTGYSMDFSAVLADE

-3585 ADDINKKSPDLV
+3585 ANDINKKSPDLV

-3607 TSKDRVIADAWSHVP
+3607 TAKDRVIADAWSHVP

-3695 ERAVQYTSS
+3695 ERAIQYTSA
-3704 YARSVIVVRSVVVPF
+3704 YARSTIVVRSVVVPF

-3763 RAKIATFPDSNDQG
+3763 RAKIATFPDPNDQG

-3787 IEDKISLLSINPM
+3787 IEDKIGLLSINPM
-3800 IEAGEL
+3800 IQAGEL

-3872 IYYDWLTEHGTQVKD
+3872 IYYDWLTEHGTQVND

-3907 EYLENMGVIMFYN
+3907 EYLENLGVIMFYN

-3926 RTAFDVMLHN
+3926 RTAFDIMLHN

-3989 LIPIM
+3989 LIPMM

>member
-76 STNYNPIE
+76 STNYNPVE
-84 SGVSAASS
+84 SGVSAVSS
-92 FIRAAGGLPG
+92 FVRSAGGLPG

-113 LDNLHTQGYQA
+113 LDNLHSQGYQA
-124 TQLSRQAKSDS
+124 TQLARQAKSDS

-150 GRSIATASLAK
+150 GRSAATASLAK

-166 VSYFSNSNAMDMV
+166 VNYFSNSNAADII
-179 DDTAKAAGFLA
+179 DDTASAAGSLA

-204 GAYTSIASA
+204 GAYTGIASA
-213 RLATTAEAKMAQYT
+213 RLAATVEGKLAGYQSALTQAQNVRT
-227 SAMKAAETAKA
+227 QLMTKLSDA
-238 GIAEKLASPGIS
+238 GITNTEKEALATELGNLNKVIEEASI
-250 TSEREALVQQSNE
+250 EQQALVQEANLARNNLAAAEVQRDLYSSTSPLKNE
-263 LDTLIQTASQERT
+263 SLRDLRLNNGTLLSDEALARNVAYNQQKVAEATDALRANKALLDSSKPKANTIQEYLNQER
-276 ELLSNAKIAKAKL
+276 KAQSAEKGIDKL
-289 SSEEMDRRN
+289 NKFQKDKLAQIE
-298 YNIIANDDDLPMYD
+298 
-312 VSGTIPILDARVAT
+312 
-326 AKEAAEKAAADLK
+326 KEA
-339 ANEKLLKQAKKE
+339 
-351 KKLKD
+351 
-356 SSIKEID
+356 
-363 DYIKEKDKYLNAY
+363 
-376 AEEEAKYLNAKQ
+376 
-388 HIDKMPS
+388 
-395 LMERANRILDTKA
+395 
-408 TKFGQK
+408 QK
-414 AGGDLTNFAYGASEA
+414 ISPELGGDLTNLGFGASTA

-457 IKKELVANGLTVQ
+457 IKKELVAKGLTVQ

-478 SLKTSLKT
+478 SLKTSLKA

-529 EELAQTAGEDVFSN
+529 EELAQTAGEDTFSN

-559 GRDLAQTAFTI
+559 GRDLAQTALTI

-591 KGAYTVSSAIA
+591 KGAYTVGSALA

-627 LEGRVSYAKNKE
+627 LEGRVIYSKNKE
-639 ARNIITNIV
+639 ARDIITNTV
-648 AKYEAD
+648 AKYESDLKAG
-654 SVNGDRDL
+654 NADRDV

-670 GIKDHKDIIDT
+670 GIKDHKDVIDT

-692 TGILKATTTSEEGK
+692 TGIMKATTSSEEDK
-706 KDAALNVVDLVKLA
+706 KVAALNVVDLVKLA
-720 KGINKVI
+720 KGLNEII
-727 TRDNPTKNIQT
+727 TNEGDKPSKNIQT
-738 FNKEYN
+738 FKKEYN
-744 RRLAEKIKDLELD
+744 KRLAEKIKDLELD

-849 SSWLEKSND
+849 SSWLEKSNN

-872 KISKH
+872 KTSKH
-877 DEGFFNKKSFKQ
+877 VEGFYDKKSFKQ

-926 ESKIKQVTKV
+926 ESKIQKVTKV
-936 LEDIKNNNLQGY
+936 LEDIGNNNLQGY
-948 SITDNVLQYR
+948 KIDNNVLHYE
-958 GISNGKYTH
+958 GISNGKYTT

-986 EVTRAKY
+986 QTTRAKY
-993 LNPIQQEQKIMIAI
+993 LKPIQDEQEIMIAI

-1023 SLEPKVKTNTQGNS
+1023 SLEPKVKTNTQDKGTSGNF
-1037 TNTSTGNYDNV
+1037 TGGIRKA
-1048 NARIRAT
+1048 NADTCKAL
-1055 RQANGNAAKELADS
+1055 ANS
-1069 FTEHDA
+1069 FTK
-1075 DRDTQ
+1075 RDEGRYQ
-1080 GNPVS
+1080 GNPIS
-1085 TLTYK
+1085 SLTYN
-1090 GPAEIPYT
+1090 GPAEIYYT
-1098 YTMGKDTPPVRLQ
+1098 YTIDKDTPPVRLQ
-1111 VKKDFYP
+1111 VKKNFYP
-1118 YTGDNRFEHTDNSG
+1118 YTEDNRFPKDDNSD
-1132 TYNNGRYLR
+1132 TDTNGRYLQF
-1141 LAFKFASTYAIEDEQ
+1141 AFKFASTYAIANEQ
-1156 ERLKAQEELIKEA
+1156 ERLKAQEELLKEA
-1169 KQTKLINKLTN
+1169 KYTGLLNKLTR
-1180 KNYAPKYGDLFTEE
+1180 KDTTPRYGNFFTTE
-1194 SLQKAG
+1194 SLEKAR
-1200 IPADQRVGFISPNSD
+1200 IDPKQRVGFIQTNPD
-1215 GGYKKVTLFTGKQS
+1215 GSYKKVTLYTGK
-1229 GKSFKEVNYKFDFA
+1229 GLNEVNYKFDFA
-1243 EHIYSGILKERKASK
+1243 EHIYSGILKNNLANRSQNS
-1258 MGNQTVPE
+1258 GTVNQTSEP
-1266 SVSTDNNQNK
+1266 VSTNVNQTR
-1276 VNTEKVNAEETKAV
+1276 VNTETVE
-1290 EPRNEDTV
+1290 EPRNKDTV
-1298 ADTNT
+1298 AKTTTETKPVVD
-1303 NTATVN
+1303 N
-1309 TEPTVTEEQ
+1309 TETSVEETTEATLVTEEQ
-1318 LEGDLP
+1318 LEGGLP
-1324 SDPEKA
+1324 SDPKEA
-1330 VVWLNTINKGSFT
+1330 VVFLNTINKGSFT
-1343 FKNSNSE
+1343 FKDSNSE

-1365 GSDVANV
+1365 GSNIANV
-1372 VAQAVNNIATNILN
+1372 VAQAVNSIATNILD
-1386 ELNNRLKYNLKDL
+1386 ELNNTLQHNLDAL

-1406 NGLFRFFTFEENN
+1406 NGLFRFFTFEESN

-1456 LNQLVEEFTESSPDA
+1456 LNQLVEEFTESSPEA

-1512 SNYLRALLPV
+1512 SNYLRALIPT

-1548 KGDYQVNGQSI
+1548 KRDYWVNGQSVAPI
-1559 VPAKDTE
+1559 KGEE
-1566 GKIHYFTI
+1566 GNIHYFTI

-1618 EDMPV
+1618 EGMPV
-1623 DMHVGTEPLE
+1623 DMHVGTEPLD

-1647 TSKAEAKAL
+1647 TSKAEANAL

-1666 TTYGNFVSKVSQSAY
+1666 TTYGNFISKVSQSAY

-1728 DKPVYIYYG
+1728 DKPIYIYYG

-1785 WKRAA
+1785 WKRAV

-1801 TDISSIFEK
+1801 TDISSTFEK

-1849 LLRNNGVDVTEVA
+1849 LLRNNGVEVTEVA

-1893 FFSMLMDAVYNTRNL
+1893 FFSMLMDAVYNTSNTASL
-1908 ADLRKHITNLARVG
+1908 QKHITNLARVG

-1948 DSIFTDPYNTLPDLM
+1948 DSIFTDPNNTLPDLM

-1979 SNEIN
+1979 SKEIN
-1984 NTKKSLVPLSQEANE
+1984 NTKKSLVPLSQGANE

-2064 MGTKSKS
+2064 MGTKSES
-2071 DSGIPLYIVPITKNE
+2071 DSGIPLYIIPITKAE
-2086 LNGANINLNKAYTDI
+2086 LNGANINLNKEYTDI
-2101 VNKVVAMMNSN
+2101 VNTVVANIGN
-2112 ATDEEILKELEKAS
+2112 KDITDIDFFNYLYKASKVNGVTILK
-2126 TIIKAP
+2126 IP
-2132 FKKIRENGLVKEFVS
+2132 FKAIHDNGLVKEFVS

-2159 NCTVE
+2159 NCTLE
-2164 YDTDT
+2164 YDEDT

-2182 TPNAYTYSNPFG
+2182 NPNAYTYSNPFG
-2194 LTRGT
+2194 LTKGT
-2199 GTTLDVR
+2199 GATLDVR

-2262 EKALKEKGYIQNEL
+2262 EKALKERDLIKDQL
-2276 HEKPDLIAMA
+2276 KEKPDLIAMA
-2286 HKKLSEREIKEL
+2286 HKKLPEREIKEL

-2309 LTQISPAL
+2309 LTQISPIL

-2332 RVEAKALSSNS
+2332 RVEAKALESNS

-2357 EITVDASGGV
+2357 EITVDETGGV

-2454 VNRMSGE
+2454 INRMSGE

-2466 KEIEEIEEN
+2466 KEIETIEEN

-2528 LTIEQTSAIYSY
+2528 LTIDQTSAIYSY
-2540 LNGVANS
+2540 LHGIANS
-2547 VFNSIENKEEAYA
+2547 VFNSLENKEEAYA
-2560 QLPTLLAEAIN
+2560 QLPNLLAEAIN

-2588 PLTETKSASKPKPKD
+2588 PLTETKPASKPKPKD
-2603 KPLNITKLIPDV
+2603 KPLDITKLIPNV
-2615 QYDTDGSCKVVD
+2615 QFDTDGSCKVVD

-2648 LLSLLRNSK
+2648 LVSLLHNTK

-2674 HSLVP
+2674 PSLVP
-2679 TKHIGVIKGLEEG
+2679 TKHIGVINGLEEG

-2706 SIIVYNSSSPNSE
+2706 SIIVYNSTSPNSE
-2719 IIMHELFH
+2719 VIMHELFH

-2738 GQMSIDDLF
+2738 GHMSIDDLF

-2772 TKKNLTLLLS
+2772 TKKNLTLLLN
-2782 SIDSIVSSSGS
+2782 SINSIVTSSGS
-2793 RSTAYIAKLKNWVK
+2793 RSTAYVNKLKNWVK

-2821 IQMVIPTDSDS
+2821 IQMIIPTDSDS

-2837 DYDLLDYVAKA
+2837 DYDLLDHVAKA

-2882 LVTLANYKNIN
+2882 LITLANYKNIN

-2899 YGTKK
+2899 NGTKK
-2904 GKGQLRQSYAFIP
+2904 NERQLGQSYAFIP

-2952 TQYEDDD
+2952 TQYEDDE

-3009 PDIQELLIGHVGNVA
+3009 PDIQELLIGHVGNVVN
-3024 DASFGRKT
+3024 ASFGRKT

-3047 PEVKDLMSKVKLPDV
+3047 PEVKDLMSKVKLPDA

-3086 LNKATISERY
+3086 LNKATVSERY

-3145 IAKHTKEGSVHSLAS
+3145 IAKHTKEGSIHSLAS

-3181 GTLTTQVVNLPNAAL
+3181 GTLTTQAINLPNAAL

-3233 VPANIKAEFKN
+3233 VPINIKAEFKS

-3331 LTKTSNG
+3331 LIKTNNG
-3338 YMLDPSKTV
+3338 YKLDPSKTV

-3369 NALDILHGTITRNYT
+3369 KALDILHGTITRNYT

-3483 NNLSRFGLTNSG
+3483 NNLSRFGLANSG

-3585 ADDINKKSPDLV
+3585 ANDINNKSPDIV

-3695 ERAVQYTSS
+3695 ERAVQYTSA

-3763 RAKIATFPDSNDQG
+3763 RAKIATFPDPNDQG

-3787 IEDKISLLSINPM
+3787 IEDKIGLLSINPM

-3872 IYYDWLTEHGTQVKD
+3872 IYYDWLTEHGTQVND

-3894 EFVNYDMLAGRTR
+3894 EFVNYDMLAGRNR

-3955 VFTDSFIGKLAGGR
+3955 VFTDSFLGKLAGGR

-3989 LIPIM
+3989 LMPMM

>member
-1 MVFYIL
+1 
-7 KSSIKINTTFFLF
+7 
-20 QGNNMATL
+20 MATL
-28 SDIYNKVKL
+28 SEIYNKVASAEDYAQSTPNQRATTLLNNYNQMTSPEYARNTDQALHAVEDAGNALDPTLTAGSAFVNAVGSLPVIDNVAKPL
-37 GEDLADKGM
+37 AQGIDSLHSDNYEAHQAAKQAHKDVFDKNNQAQYYSDLANGK
-46 ATTAEY
+46 
-52 VASRPDL
+52 
-59 ISSSS
+59 SS
-64 LDGLEQAVGATT
+64 TM
-76 STNYNPIE
+76 
-84 SGVSAASS
+84 
-92 FIRAAGGLPG
+92 
-102 LDQVANPIADS
+102 
-113 LDNLHTQGYQA
+113 
-124 TQLSRQAKSDS
+124 
-135 FDEKNNAKYVSDLTN
+135 
-150 GRSIATASLAK
+150 ASLAK
-161 LGREA
+161 VGREA
-166 VSYFSNSNAMDMV
+166 MDYFSNSNGQDLIT
-179 DDTAKAAGFLA
+179 DTASGAGSLA
-190 GSYVLGGVIGKGIK
+190 GSFALGGFFGKAVGAVYTGIK
-204 GAYTSIASA
+204 AA
-213 RLATTAEAKMAQYT
+213 RLASTVEGRLAGYQSALTQAQNVRTQLMTKLSDAGITNTEKEALATELGNLNKVIDEATTEQQALIQQANLARNNLAAAEAQRDLYSSTSPLKNDSLIERKFNNGTLLSDEALAKNVAYNQQKVAEATDALRANKAVLDSSKPKANIIQEYLNQEGKLDRTIKSSEKGIDKLNKFQKNKLAQIKKEAQEISPELGGLATNFAFGLSEGKEALSELDKLTVKDFKANATEQAKQEFNSLVQANLANGMNQETAEAK
-227 SAMKAAETAKA
+227 
-238 GIAEKLASPGIS
+238 
-250 TSEREALVQQSNE
+250 
-263 LDTLIQTASQERT
+263 
-276 ELLSNAKIAKAKL
+276 
-289 SSEEMDRRN
+289 
-298 YNIIANDDDLPMYD
+298 
-312 VSGTIPILDARVAT
+312 
-326 AKEAAEKAAADLK
+326 
-339 ANEKLLKQAKKE
+339 
-351 KKLKD
+351 
-356 SSIKEID
+356 
-363 DYIKEKDKYLNAY
+363 
-376 AEEEAKYLNAKQ
+376 
-388 HIDKMPS
+388 
-395 LMERANRILDTKA
+395 
-408 TKFGQK
+408 
-414 AGGDLTNFAYGASEA
+414 
-429 LNNEDLDNVS
+429 
-439 LEDFKKYGTTD
+439 
-450 QLNKFNS
+450 
-457 IKKELVANGLTVQ
+457 
-470 QAEEQALD
+470 ALD
-478 SLKTSLKT
+478 SLKFKAKATNMIS
-486 SSAITTGLW
+486 TGLA
-495 ETAMGRFTGR
+495 EAAISKVFGTAKLEGLGLKKSL
-505 ASKQGQGFKGLLS
+505 AGGLLR
-518 TQVKDYAGETA
+518 TATNTLKETG
-529 EELAQTAGEDVFSN
+529 EELGQTYVENSFGNKAIQYFNRDK
-543 AATHELDTR
+543 DT
-552 KDITEGL
+552 TENL
-559 GRDLAQTAFTI
+559 GRDLAQTAFSI

-584 KAGTGLV
+584 NAGTGLV
-591 KGAYTVSSAIA
+591 KGAYTVGSALA

-613 LKTDSTKKVKLPSD
+613 LKTDSTKKIKLPSD
-627 LEGRVSYAKNKE
+627 LEGRVSYSKNKE
-639 ARNIITNIV
+639 ARDIITGIV

-727 TRDNPTKNIQT
+727 TSDNPTKNIQT

-772 SQLNLPKDQA
+772 SQFNLSKDQA

-802 LLNSDTSKEDV
+802 LLNSDTSKEEV

-818 MAQELTKMNPSY
+818 MAQKLTKMNPSY

-849 SSWLEKSND
+849 NSWLEKSND
-858 NFQNIYDSTPDSTG
+858 NFQNIYDNTPDSTG
-872 KISKH
+872 KTSKH
-877 DEGFFNKKSFKQ
+877 LEGFYDKKSFKQ
-889 YMTTVSDI
+889 YMTAVSDI

-936 LEDIKNNNLQGY
+936 LEDIDNNNLQGY
-948 SITDNVLQYR
+948 SINNNVLHYE
-958 GISNGKYTH
+958 GISNGKYTT

-974 LTGKNENGAYTP
+974 LTGKSENDVYTP
-986 EVTRAKY
+986 QITRKKY
-993 LNPIQQEQKIMIAI
+993 LDPIQQEQEIMIAI
-1007 GSAVKGLKEAL
+1007 DSAVKGLKDAL

-1037 TNTSTGNYDNV
+1037 TSTGNYGNK
-1048 NARIRAT
+1048 NANFRAV
-1055 RQANGNAAKELADS
+1055 RQANGNAAKELAKS
-1069 FTEHDA
+1069 FTEKDEG
-1075 DRDTQ
+1075 RYK
-1080 GNPVS
+1080 GEPIS
-1085 TLTYK
+1085 SLTYN

-1098 YTMGKDTPPVRLQ
+1098 YTMGKDISPVRLQ

-1118 YTGDNRFEHTDNSG
+1118 YTDDNRFEHTDNSG

-1141 LAFKFASTYAIEDEQ
+1141 FAFKFASTYAIEDEQ
-1156 ERLKAQEELIKEA
+1156 ERLKAQEELLKEA
-1169 KQTKLINKLTN
+1169 EHTKLINKLTKTAN
-1180 KNYAPKYGDLFTEE
+1180 APRYGDLFTKE
-1194 SLQKAG
+1194 SLNKAG
-1200 IPADQRVGFISPNSD
+1200 IDPTQRVGVIPKAE
-1215 GGYKKVTLFTGKQS
+1215 GGYAKVTLYKGS
-1229 GKSFKEVNYKFDFA
+1229 NLDEVNYKFDFA
-1243 EHIYSGILKERKASK
+1243 EHIYSGILKARKA
-1258 MGNQTVPE
+1258 GNQTVSEP
-1266 SVSTDNNQNK
+1266 VPTNNQPK
-1276 VNTEKVNAEETKAV
+1276 VNTEETVAV
-1290 EPRNEDTV
+1290 EPRNKDNV
-1298 ADTNT
+1298 ANT
-1303 NTATVN
+1303 TETKPAVDN
-1309 TEPTVTEEQ
+1309 TEPSVEETTEVPSVTEDQ
-1318 LEGDLP
+1318 LRGTLP
-1324 SDPEKA
+1324 PDPKKA
-1330 VVWLNTINKGSFT
+1330 VYILNTINKGSFT
-1343 FKNSNSE
+1343 FKDSNSE
-1350 ATNKV
+1350 ATNSV
-1355 VNMILDFFNS
+1355 VGMILDFFKR
-1365 GSDVANV
+1365 DTEVANV
-1372 VAQAVNNIATNILN
+1372 VFTAVTKITTNILN
-1386 ELNNRLKYNLKDL
+1386 ELNNKLKFNLDAL
-1399 TAEEFNS
+1399 TADEFSS
-1406 NGLFRFFTFEENN
+1406 NGLFRFFTFEESN
-1419 GQIVAKWATING
+1419 GQIIAKWATING
-1431 ESVENRVKAAL
+1431 ESVERRVKAAL

-1456 LNQLVEEFTESSPDA
+1456 LNQLVEEFTENNPDA
-1471 VIFTKDLS
+1471 VIFAKDLS

-1512 SNYLRALLPV
+1512 SNYLRALLPA
-1522 TANDRLTP
+1522 TANDILTP

-1548 KGDYQVNGQSI
+1548 KGDYRVNGQSV
-1559 VPAKDTE
+1559 VPSAGTE
-1566 GKIHYFTI
+1566 GNIHYFTV
-1574 FYKGADKIEALGQVI
+1574 FYKKTDKEKPEALGQVI
-1589 ALPNLSVKDREKTSY
+1589 ALPNLSVEGKEKTSY
-1604 RKSLKVANEELAKL
+1604 RKSLKIANEELAKL

-1623 DMHVGTEPLE
+1623 DMHVGTGPLE

-1656 KNLSEIPHEV
+1656 KNLSKIPHEI
-1666 TTYGNFVSKVSQSAY
+1666 TTYGGFISKVSQSAY
-1681 VEAILPSVEYI
+1681 VEAMLPSTEYI
-1692 SEDASAAQRAK
+1692 SEEASSAQRAK
-1703 AEQLAGA
+1703 AEQLARA
-1710 HAEVVDTKNL
+1710 HTEVVDTKNL

-1763 IAPSKMQ
+1763 ITPSKMQ

-1776 RQNAKAFML
+1776 RQNAKAFLL
-1785 WKRAA
+1785 WKRAV

-1801 TDISSIFEK
+1801 TDISPTFEK
-1810 YLNLVQQLPEN
+1810 YLNLVQRLPEG

-1838 ELDSAFIALGS
+1838 ELDSAFITLGS
-1849 LLRNNGVDVTEVA
+1849 LLRNNGVEVTEVA
-1862 LHNAIEL
+1862 LHNAVEL

-1893 FFSMLMDAVYNTRNL
+1893 FFSMLMDAVYNTANTV
-1908 ADLRKHITNLARVG
+1908 DLQKHITNLARVG

-1948 DSIFTDPYNTLPDLM
+1948 DSIFTDSDNDLPDLM

-1984 NTKKSLVPLSQEANE
+1984 NTKESLVPLKQGATE
-1999 KLGTTLTNL
+1999 KFGTTLTNL

-2021 PDGTLEVSRQAVKL
+2021 PDGTVEVSRLAVKI
-2035 PVTQVNYSAGTKSIA
+2035 PVTQVNYSAGTKSLA
-2050 DSMSKELANVWNKG
+2050 DSMTKELAIVWNQG
-2064 MGTKSKS
+2064 MGTKSES
-2071 DSGIPLYIVPITKNE
+2071 DSGIPLYIAPITKEE
-2086 LNGANINLNKAYTDI
+2086 LNGANVYLNKEYTNI
-2101 VNKVVAMMNSN
+2101 VNHVVTMMNN
-2112 ATDEEILKELEKAS
+2112 NRTDEQIFDYLVNAS
-2126 TIIKAP
+2126 IVNGVTIIKAP
-2132 FKKIRENGLVKEFVS
+2132 FEAIYKNGLVKEFIS

-2164 YDTDT
+2164 YDKDT
-2169 GSYFWNNPKPDKN
+2169 GSRFWNDPKTDKN
-2182 TPNAYTYSNPFG
+2182 NQYVYSNPLG

-2199 GTTLDVR
+2199 GTTLDVKV
-2206 ALRNVSTLLKT
+2206 LRNVSTLLKT
-2217 GYVDKLFDTITKVL
+2217 GYVDKLFDTINDVL
-2231 GEDQDSPLV
+2231 GENKDSPLV

-2255 KLTKQVY
+2255 KVTKEVY
-2262 EKALKEKGYIQNEL
+2262 EKTLKEKGYIKEDEVL
-2276 HEKPDLIAMA
+2276 EKPALIAIA
-2286 HKKLSEREIKEL
+2286 HKRLSEREIKAL
-2298 NKQINDKINGI
+2298 NKQINDKIDGI
-2309 LTQISPAL
+2309 LTQISPNL

-2323 YAFTLLKSK
+2323 YVFTLLKSK
-2332 RVEAKALSSNS
+2332 RVETKALSSNS

-2357 EITVDASGGV
+2357 EITVDETGGV

-2390 HKLGIHFQDIFDGI
+2390 SKLGIHFQDIFDGI

-2428 ALHTNPILG
+2428 ALYTNPILG
-2437 FIQVWNN
+2437 FMQVWDK
-2444 IKDAFTDGSV
+2444 IKDAFTDDSV
-2454 VNRMSGE
+2454 INRMSGDAE
-2461 QENLE
+2461 TLN
-2466 KEIEEIEEN
+2466 EEIEAIESG
-2475 LAEANQDISVG
+2475 LAQANRDISVG
-2486 HAILNS
+2486 HAILTS

-2540 LNGVANS
+2540 LYGIANS
-2547 VFNSIENKEEAYA
+2547 VFNSIENKEEAHA
-2560 QLPTLLAEAIN
+2560 QLPALLAEAIN

-2578 FLESNGVTVV
+2578 FLESTGVTVV
-2588 PLTETKSASKPKPKD
+2588 PLTETKPTSKPKPK
-2603 KPLNITKLIPDV
+2603 KTLKNLNIKKRMAKV
-2615 QYDTDGSCKVVD
+2615 EYDDDGYCNAVNLLKND
-2627 LLRRELMT
+2627 LLT
-2635 SKKNSKKYIAYSA
+2635 SSKDDRKRIAYHA
-2648 LLSLLRNSK
+2648 LLKLLRNKK
-2657 LLNQKVQIISK
+2657 LLNQKVLILSK
-2668 EEALNN
+2668 AEVDALDPKERAKVLSNEQF
-2674 HSLVP
+2674 
-2679 TKHIGVIKGLEEG
+2679 VIVHGLTDG
-2692 NAVFIPTDTKDEYK
+2692 NAVFIPNDTKEEYK
-2706 SIIVYNSSSPNSE
+2706 SIIVYNGNGTSE
-2719 IIMHELFH
+2719 QETNTVIMHELFH
-2727 AMFKRTLYGIF
+2727 AMFKRTLYSIF
-2738 GQMSIDDLF
+2738 DNMRLNQLFDNNGRLDVKRVAGELVYGTDEKSKQTERDLTTLLESI
-2747 TSDGKINMDIIDELV
+2747 NAMIDES
-2762 DQNAKDDRGQ
+2762 AKSKLGY
-2772 TKKNLTLLLS
+2772 T
-2782 SIDSIVSSSGS
+2782 
-2793 RSTAYIAKLKNWVK
+2793 AKLRSWVEK
-2807 KSSGLAVDFVDELC
+2807 TSGLAVDFIDELC
-2821 IQMVIPTDSDS
+2821 IQSIMPTDENS
-2832 KHITQ
+2832 KKIKKDYGFLAHIA
-2837 DYDLLDYVAKA
+2837 DLLLISKDTLSNILQRIWEGISARRGKA
-2848 IYTSKKGILAIL
+2848 
-2860 NQIWDKL
+2860 
-2867 ASRQS
+2867 
-2872 KKNPGAILLS
+2872 NPGAILLS
-2882 LVTLANYKNIN
+2882 LVSLSNFRSIDVN
-2893 TKSALR
+2893 SSLR
-2899 YGTKK
+2899 QGPTSRTKK
-2904 GKGQLRQSYAFIP
+2904 GKRSKKQLRQSYAFIP

-2981 KAMSDNSLLTLSKIH
+2981 KAMSDDSLLMFSKIH

-3009 PDIQELLIGHVGNVA
+3009 PDIQELLIGHVGNVVN
-3024 DASFGRKT
+3024 ASFGRKT
-3032 ETSPIAN
+3032 ETASIAN

-3047 PEVKDLMSKVKLPDV
+3047 PEVQDLMSKVKLPDV
-3062 LKNKLNYAVDQWI
+3062 LKNKLNYKVDQWI
-3075 NDTAAKAYNSL
+3075 NDTASKAYNSL

-3118 TATQIENRANSL
+3118 TASQIENRANSL

-3145 IAKHTKEGSVHSLAS
+3145 IAKHAKEGSVHSLAS

-3181 GTLTTQVVNLPNAAL
+3181 GTLVTQAANLPNAAM
-3196 HLLQDISSANLDNF
+3196 HLLQDLSSANIDNF

-3233 VPANIKAEFKN
+3233 VPANIKAEFKS
-3244 LTKEEEAVLNNVVL
+3244 LTKEEETVLNNVVL
-3258 KLDLSCLLPSGSAV
+3258 KLDLSCLLPSGSSV

-3280 NNNAKE
+3280 NNNAKDI
-3286 VAEDMMRQISLNN
+3286 AEDIMRQISLNN
-3299 AQIKRIRQLAH
+3299 AQIKCIRQLAH

-3347 TRNYVTDIDRII
+3347 TRNYVTNIDRII
-3359 SLLALTEVPA
+3359 SLLALIEVPA
-3369 NALDILHGTITRNYT
+3369 KDLDTLHGTITRNFT

-3483 NNLSRFGLTNSG
+3483 NNLSRFGLANSG

-3502 SIKAENYRSSDDSL
+3502 SIKAENYRSSDDNL

-3524 FNANGV
+3524 FDANGA

-3551 NPFGSLGMWH
+3551 NPFGSLGIWH
-3561 GNAFTYEMS
+3561 GNAFTFEMS

-3585 ADDINKKSPDLV
+3585 ANDINNKSPDLV

-3607 TSKDRVIADAWSHVP
+3607 TDKDTVIADAWSHVP
-3622 AYVKEAMAK
+3622 TYVKKAMAK

-3669 PKTCNNVAKLAL
+3669 PKTCNKVAKLAL

-3695 ERAVQYTSS
+3695 ERAVQYTSA
-3704 YARSVIVVRSVVVPF
+3704 YARNVIVVRSVVVPF

-3737 YIAEKIATKTLE
+3737 YIADKIATKTLE

-3763 RAKIATFPDSNDQG
+3763 RAKIATFPDPNDQG

-3787 IEDKISLLSINPM
+3787 IEDKIGLLSINPM
-3800 IEAGEL
+3800 IQAGEL

-3815 YNQSVLTGTWAE
+3815 YNQSVLTGTWAD

-3832 VGKLPDSMV
+3832 VGKLPDSMI

-3849 SKDTAMYKI
+3849 SKDTAIYKI

-3872 IYYDWLTEHGTQVKD
+3872 IYYDWLIEHGTQVND

-3894 EFVNYDMLAGRTR
+3894 EFVNYDMLAGRNR

-3926 RTAFDVMLHN
+3926 RTAFDIMLHN

-3989 LIPIM
+3989 LIPMM

>member
-1 MVFYIL
+1 
-7 KSSIKINTTFFLF
+7 
-20 QGNNMATL
+20 MATL
-28 SDIYNKVKL
+28 TELYNKISTAEDFAKSSPIERAAIITNNYNQMTSPDYARNTDQVLHAVTDSGNVLDPTLAAGSAFVNAVGSLPVIDNIAKPL
-37 GEDLADKGM
+37 AQGIDSLHSDSYEAHQVAKQAHRDVFDRKNQSQYYSDLANGK
-46 ATTAEY
+46 
-52 VASRPDL
+52 
-59 ISSSS
+59 SS
-64 LDGLEQAVGATT
+64 TM
-76 STNYNPIE
+76 
-84 SGVSAASS
+84 
-92 FIRAAGGLPG
+92 
-102 LDQVANPIADS
+102 
-113 LDNLHTQGYQA
+113 
-124 TQLSRQAKSDS
+124 
-135 FDEKNNAKYVSDLTN
+135 
-150 GRSIATASLAK
+150 ASLAK
-161 LGREA
+161 VGREA
-166 VSYFSNSNAMDMV
+166 MDYFSNSNGQDLIT
-179 DDTAKAAGFLA
+179 DIYSGAGSLA
-190 GSYVLGGVIGKGIK
+190 GSFALGGFFGKAIGAAYTGIK
-204 GAYTSIASA
+204 AA
-213 RLATTAEAKMAQYT
+213 RLATTVEGKLAGYQSALIQAQATRNQLMTKLSDAGITNTEKEALATELGNLNKVIDEASTEQQALLQQANLARNNLAAAEAQRDLYSSTSPLRNESLKALRLNNGTLLSDEALARNVAYNQQKVAETTDALRANKALLDSNKPKANTIQEYLNQESKIQSSEKGIDKLNKFQKNKLAQIKKEAQEISPELGGLTTNFAFGLSEGKEALSELDNLTVEDFKTNATEQAKREFNSLVQDNLADGMSQEKAEAK
-227 SAMKAAETAKA
+227 
-238 GIAEKLASPGIS
+238 
-250 TSEREALVQQSNE
+250 
-263 LDTLIQTASQERT
+263 
-276 ELLSNAKIAKAKL
+276 
-289 SSEEMDRRN
+289 
-298 YNIIANDDDLPMYD
+298 
-312 VSGTIPILDARVAT
+312 
-326 AKEAAEKAAADLK
+326 
-339 ANEKLLKQAKKE
+339 
-351 KKLKD
+351 
-356 SSIKEID
+356 
-363 DYIKEKDKYLNAY
+363 
-376 AEEEAKYLNAKQ
+376 
-388 HIDKMPS
+388 
-395 LMERANRILDTKA
+395 
-408 TKFGQK
+408 
-414 AGGDLTNFAYGASEA
+414 
-429 LNNEDLDNVS
+429 
-439 LEDFKKYGTTD
+439 
-450 QLNKFNS
+450 
-457 IKKELVANGLTVQ
+457 
-470 QAEEQALD
+470 ALD
-478 SLKTSLKT
+478 SLKFKAKATNMIS
-486 SSAITTGLW
+486 TGLA
-495 ETAMGRFTGR
+495 EAAISKVFGTAKLEGLGL
-505 ASKQGQGFKGLLS
+505 KKGL
-518 TQVKDYAGETA
+518 AGGLLRTATNTLKETG
-529 EELAQTAGEDVFSN
+529 EELGQTYAENSFGNKAIQYFNKDK
-543 AATHELDTR
+543 DT
-552 KDITEGL
+552 TENL
-559 GRDLAQTAFTI
+559 GRDLAQTAISI
-570 PTGMATV
+570 PGGMATV
-577 NAGNIAK
+577 KAGNIAK
-584 KAGTGLV
+584 EAGTGLV
-591 KGAYTVSSAIA
+591 KGAYTVGSALA

-627 LEGRVSYAKNKE
+627 LEGRVSYSKNKE
-639 ARNIITNIV
+639 AQTIV
-648 AKYEAD
+648 TDTVTKYEAD
-654 SVNGDRDL
+654 LKAANADRDV

-670 GIKDHKDIIDT
+670 GIKDHKDVIDT

-692 TGILKATTTSEEGK
+692 TGIIKATTTSEEDK
-706 KDAALNVVDLVKLA
+706 KVAALNVVDLVKLA
-720 KGINKVI
+720 KGLNGII
-727 TRDNPTKNIQT
+727 TNEGDKPSKNIQV
-738 FNKEYN
+738 FKKEYN

-757 KDIIPVLKENMLKEA
+757 KDIIPVLKDNMLKEA

-872 KISKH
+872 KTSKH
-877 DEGFFNKKSFKQ
+877 VEGFYDKKSFKQ
-889 YMTTVSDI
+889 YMSTVSDI

-904 DKDTLASLGVL
+904 DKDTLASLGTL

-926 ESKIKQVTKV
+926 ESKIQQVTKV

-948 SITDNVLQYR
+948 KIDNNVLHYESKSK
-958 GISNGKYTH
+958 GTYTT

-986 EVTRAKY
+986 QVTRAKY
-993 LNPIQQEQKIMIAI
+993 LNPIQQEQEIMIAI
-1007 GSAVKGLKEAL
+1007 GSAVKGLKDAL
-1018 EGKPV
+1018 EGKPL
-1023 SLEPKVKTNTQGNS
+1023 SLEPKGKTNTQSKGTGGNFTGGIRK
-1037 TNTSTGNYDNV
+1037 TNADTCKTL
-1048 NARIRAT
+1048 
-1055 RQANGNAAKELADS
+1055 ANS
-1069 FTEHDA
+1069 FTEHPEGY
-1075 DRDTQ
+1075 DTN
-1080 GNPVS
+1080 GNS
-1085 TLTYK
+1085 ISSLTYN

-1098 YTMGKDTPPVRLQ
+1098 YTIDKDAAPVHLQ
-1111 VKKDFYP
+1111 VKKNFYP
-1118 YTGDNRFEHTDNSG
+1118 YTEDGKFDTNGNNSDTD
-1132 TYNNGRYLR
+1132 NNGRYLQF
-1141 LAFKFASTYAIEDEQ
+1141 AFKFASTYAIADEQ
-1156 ERLKAQEELIKEA
+1156 ERLKAQEELLKEA
-1169 KQTKLINKLTN
+1169 KYTGLLNKLTR
-1180 KNYAPKYGDLFTEE
+1180 KDTAPRYGNFFTAE
-1194 SLQKAG
+1194 SLEKAG
-1200 IPADQRVGFISPNSD
+1200 IPTNQRVGYIQTNPD
-1215 GGYKKVTLFTGKQS
+1215 GSYAKVTLYKGSKLN
-1229 GKSFKEVNYKFDFA
+1229 EVNYKFDFA
-1243 EHIYSGILKERKASK
+1243 EHIYSGILKENLANRSQNSSTV
-1258 MGNQTVPE
+1258 NQTSEP
-1266 SVSTDNNQNK
+1266 VSTNANQPK
-1276 VNTEKVNAEETKAV
+1276 VNTETVEEPINKDTVTGTTETKPV
-1290 EPRNEDTV
+1290 VD
-1298 ADTNT
+1298 
-1303 NTATVN
+1303 N
-1309 TEPTVTEEQ
+1309 TESSVKETAEVPSVTEEQ

-1324 SDPEKA
+1324 SDPKEA
-1330 VVWLNTINKGSFT
+1330 VVFLNTINKGSFA
-1343 FKNSNSE
+1343 FKDSNSE

-1365 GSDVANV
+1365 GSDIANV
-1372 VAQAVNNIATNILN
+1372 VAQAVNNIAANILN

-1431 ESVENRVKAAL
+1431 ESVEGRVKAAL

-1489 WNQAMKELKDTP
+1489 WNQAIKELKDTP

-1512 SNYLRALLPV
+1512 TNYLRALIPA

-1548 KGDYQVNGQSI
+1548 KRDYWVKGQSVTPI
-1559 VPAKDTE
+1559 KGEE
-1566 GKIHYFTI
+1566 GNIHYFTI

-1618 EDMPV
+1618 EGMPV
-1623 DMHVGTEPLE
+1623 DMHVGTEPLD

-1647 TSKAEAKAL
+1647 TSKAEANAL
-1656 KNLSEIPHEV
+1656 KNLAEIPHEV
-1666 TTYGNFVSKVSQSAY
+1666 TTYGNFISKVSQSAY
-1681 VEAILPSVEYI
+1681 VEAMLPSTEYI
-1692 SEDASAAQRAK
+1692 SENASAAQRAK

-1785 WKRAA
+1785 WKRAV

-1810 YLNLVQQLPEN
+1810 YLNLIQQLPEN

-1862 LHNAIEL
+1862 LHNAVEL

-1948 DSIFTDPYNTLPDLM
+1948 DSIFTDPDNTLPDLM

-1984 NTKKSLVPLSQEANE
+1984 NTKESLVPLSQGASE

-2071 DSGIPLYIVPITKNE
+2071 DSGIPLYIVPITKEE
-2086 LNGANINLNKAYTDI
+2086 LNGANINLNKAYTNI

-2112 ATDEEILKELEKAS
+2112 STDEEIFKYLAGAS
-2126 TIIKAP
+2126 AVNGVTIIKAP
-2132 FKKIRENGLVKEFVS
+2132 FKAIYDNGLVKEFIS

-2169 GSYFWNNPKPDKN
+2169 GSYFWDNPKTDKN
-2182 TPNAYTYSNPFG
+2182 NPNAYTYSNPLG

-2199 GTTLDVR
+2199 GATLDVR

-2262 EKALKEKGYIQNEL
+2262 EKALKEKGYIQDQL
-2276 HEKPDLIAMA
+2276 LEKPALIAMA

-2309 LTQISPAL
+2309 LTQISPIL

-2332 RVEAKALSSNS
+2332 RVEAKALESNS

-2357 EITVDASGGV
+2357 EITVDETGGV

-2437 FIQVWNN
+2437 FIQVWNS

-2454 VNRMSGE
+2454 INRMSGE

-2466 KEIEEIEEN
+2466 KEIEAIEEN

-2492 GVIPFTCNQYA
+2492 GVIPYTCNQYA

-2540 LNGVANS
+2540 LHGIANS

-2560 QLPTLLAEAIN
+2560 QLPDLLAEAIN
-2571 KDTKLLE
+2571 KDTKLLK

-2588 PLTETKSASKPKPKD
+2588 PLSETKPASKSKPKKTLKD
-2603 KPLNITKLIPDV
+2603 LNIKKRMAKVEFDK
-2615 QYDTDGSCKVVD
+2615 DGYCNAVNLLKND
-2627 LLRRELMT
+2627 LLT
-2635 SKKNSKKYIAYSA
+2635 SSKDGKKRIAYHA
-2648 LLSLLRNSK
+2648 LLKLLRNKK
-2657 LLNQKVQIISK
+2657 LLNQKVLILSK
-2668 EEALNN
+2668 DEVEALDSDERAKILSNDQYA
-2674 HSLVP
+2674 
-2679 TKHIGVIKGLEEG
+2679 VIHGLTDG
-2692 NAVFIPTDTKDEYK
+2692 NAVFIPNDTKEEYK
-2706 SIIVYNSSSPNSE
+2706 SVIVYNDNGTSKQETNDL
-2719 IIMHELFH
+2719 IMHELFH
-2727 AMFKRTLYGIF
+2727 AMFKRTLYSIF
-2738 GQMSIDDLF
+2738 GNMGIDQLF
-2747 TSDGKINMDIIDELV
+2747 DNNGRIDVKRVVDELV
-2762 DQNAKDDRGQ
+2762 YGTGEKSRNTVRDL
-2772 TKKNLTLLLS
+2772 TTLLE
-2782 SIDSIVSSSGS
+2782 SINAMIDESAKSKLGYTS
-2793 RSTAYIAKLKNWVK
+2793 RLRSWVEKN
-2807 KSSGLAVDFVDELC
+2807 SGLAIDFIDELC
-2821 IQMVIPTDSDS
+2821 IQSIMPTDENS
-2832 KHITQ
+2832 KKIKKDYGFLAHIA
-2837 DYDLLDYVAKA
+2837 DLLLISKDTLSNILQRIWEGISARRGKA
-2848 IYTSKKGILAIL
+2848 
-2860 NQIWDKL
+2860 
-2867 ASRQS
+2867 
-2872 KKNPGAILLS
+2872 NPGAILLS
-2882 LVTLANYKNIN
+2882 LVSLSNFRSIDVNSELRKGAN
-2893 TKSALR
+2893 
-2899 YGTKK
+2899 
-2904 GKGQLRQSYAFIP
+2904 GKRQLGQSFAFIP

-2952 TQYEDDD
+2952 TQYEDDE

-2981 KAMSDNSLLTLSKIH
+2981 KAMSDNSLLLLSKIH

-3047 PEVKDLMSKVKLPDV
+3047 PEVKDLMSKVKLPDA

-3096 DHLLAKICSDNATA
+3096 DHLLAKICSDNATV

-3130 VHNMLSAGVGKVASN
+3130 VHNMLSAGVGKIASN
-3145 IAKHTKEGSVHSLAS
+3145 IAKHTKEGSIHSLAS

-3181 GTLTTQVVNLPNAAL
+3181 GTLTTQAINLPNAAL
-3196 HLLQDISSANLDNF
+3196 HLLQDISSANIDNF

-3233 VPANIKAEFKN
+3233 VPANIKAEFKS

-3258 KLDLSCLLPSGSAV
+3258 KLDLSCLLPSGSSV

-3280 NNNAKE
+3280 NNNAKDI
-3286 VAEDMMRQISLNN
+3286 AEDMMRQISLNN
-3299 AQIKRIRQLAH
+3299 VQIKRIRQLAH

-3338 YMLDPSKTV
+3338 YKLDPSKTV
-3347 TRNYVTDIDRII
+3347 TRTYVTNIDRII

-3369 NALDILHGTITRNYT
+3369 NALDILHGTITRNFT

-3392 HKSIKNQDLRTMEN
+3392 HKSIKNQDLRTMES

-3483 NNLSRFGLTNSG
+3483 NNLSRFGLANSG

-3530 VTGYSMDFSSVLADE
+3530 VTGYSMDFSSVLVDE

-3551 NPFGSLGMWH
+3551 NPFGSLGIWH
-3561 GNAFTYEMS
+3561 GNAFTFEMS

-3585 ADDINKKSPDLV
+3585 ANDINKKSPNLV

-3607 TSKDRVIADAWSHVP
+3607 TSKDRVIAEAWSHVP

-3669 PKTCNNVAKLAL
+3669 PKTCNTVAKLAL

-3695 ERAVQYTSS
+3695 ERAIQYTSA

-3763 RAKIATFPDSNDQG
+3763 RAKIATFPDPNDQG
-3777 AIKLKRRLEI
+3777 SIKLKRRLEI
-3787 IEDKISLLSINPM
+3787 IEDKIGLLSINPM
-3800 IEAGEL
+3800 IQAGEL

-3815 YNQSVLTGTWAE
+3815 YNQSVLTGTWAD

-3872 IYYDWLTEHGTQVKD
+3872 IYYDWLIEHGTQVND

-3894 EFVNYDMLAGRTR
+3894 EFVNYDMLAGRNR

>member
-1 MVFYIL
+1 
-7 KSSIKINTTFFLF
+7 
-20 QGNNMATL
+20 MATL

-37 GEDLADKGM
+37 GEDLAEKGM

-52 VASRPDL
+52 IGSHPELASPYNTNG
-59 ISSSS
+59 IAPAMEANTSS
-64 LDGLEQAVGATT
+64 
-76 STNYNPIE
+76 NYNPLE
-84 SGVSAASS
+84 SVGTAVSGFVRGVGS
-92 FIRAAGGLPG
+92 IPG
-102 LDQVANPIADS
+102 VDKIAEPIANGIDQ
-113 LDNLHTQGYQA
+113 LHSEGYNA
-124 TQLSRQAKSDS
+124 SRLARQARNDS
-135 FDEKNNAKYVSDLTN
+135 FDERNQTKYLTDLSE
-150 GRSIATASLAK
+150 GKSEGMASLAK

-166 VSYFSNSNAMDMV
+166 VNYFSSSNAKDMV
-179 DDTAKAAGFLA
+179 DDTASAAGSLV
-190 GSYVLGGVIGKGIK
+190 GSFALGGFIGKAVGAVYTGIK
-204 GAYTSIASA
+204 AA
-213 RLATTAEAKMAQYT
+213 RLASTVEGRLAGYQSALTQAQNART
-227 SAMKAAETAKA
+227 QLMTKLSDA
-238 GIAEKLASPGIS
+238 GITNTEKEALATELGNLNKVIEEASV
-250 TSEREALVQQSNE
+250 EQQALVQEANLARNNLAAAEAQRDLYSSTSPLKNE
-263 LDTLIQTASQERT
+263 SLRDLRLNNGT
-276 ELLSNAKIAKAKL
+276 LLSDEALARNVAYNKQKVAETTDALRANKALLDSSKPKANTIQEYLNQEGKL
-289 SSEEMDRRN
+289 DRTIKSSEKGIDKLN
-298 YNIIANDDDLPMYD
+298 KFQKNKLVQIK
-312 VSGTIPILDARVAT
+312 
-326 AKEAAEKAAADLK
+326 KEAQEISP
-339 ANEKLLKQAKKE
+339 KL
-351 KKLKD
+351 
-356 SSIKEID
+356 
-363 DYIKEKDKYLNAY
+363 
-376 AEEEAKYLNAKQ
+376 
-388 HIDKMPS
+388 
-395 LMERANRILDTKA
+395 
-408 TKFGQK
+408 
-414 AGGDLTNFAYGASEA
+414 GGDLTNFAFGASTA

-439 LEDFKKYGTTD
+439 LEDFKKYGSAD
-450 QLNKFNS
+450 QLDKFNS
-457 IKKELVANGLTVQ
+457 IKNELVAKGLTVQ

-478 SLKTSLKT
+478 SLKTSLKA
-486 SSAITTGLW
+486 SSAIQTGLW

-505 ASKQGQGFKGLLS
+505 AAKQGQGLKGLLS
-518 TQVKDYAGETA
+518 TRAKDYAGETA
-529 EELAQTAGEDVFSN
+529 EELAQTAGEDIFSN
-543 AATHELDTR
+543 SATHELDTR

-591 KGAYTVSSAIA
+591 KGAYTVGSALA
-602 GAHTQNNIAEA
+602 GAHVQNNIAEA

-627 LEGRVSYAKNKE
+627 LEGRVNYSKNKE
-639 ARNIITNIV
+639 ARDIITDTI
-648 AKYEAD
+648 AKYESDLKAG
-654 SVNGDRDL
+654 NADRDV
-662 SFITKIKE
+662 SFISKIKE
-670 GIKDHKDIIDT
+670 GIKDHKDVIDT

-692 TGILKATTTSEEGK
+692 TGIMKATTASEEDK
-706 KDAALNVVDLVKLA
+706 KVAALNVVDLVKLA
-720 KGINKVI
+720 KGLNEII
-727 TRDNPTKNIQT
+727 TNEGDKPSKNIQA
-738 FNKEYN
+738 FKKEYN
-744 RRLAEKIKDLELD
+744 KRLAEKIKDLELD
-757 KDIIPVLKENMLKEA
+757 KDVIPVLKDNMLKEA

-802 LLNSDTSKEDV
+802 LLNSDTSKEEV

-849 SSWLEKSND
+849 NSWLEKSSD
-858 NFQNIYDSTPDSTG
+858 NFQNIYDKTPDSTG
-872 KISKH
+872 KTSKH
-877 DEGFFNKKSFKQ
+877 LEGFYGKNSFKQ

-915 HKNLQEFYSSQ
+915 HKNLKEFYSSQ

-936 LEDIKNNNLQGY
+936 LEDIDNNNLQGY
-948 SITDNVLQYR
+948 KINNNVLHYE
-958 GISNGKYTH
+958 GISNGKYTT

-974 LTGKNENGAYTP
+974 LTGENKDGAYTP
-986 EVTRAKY
+986 QTTRAKY
-993 LNPIQQEQKIMIAI
+993 LDPIQREQEIMIAI

-1023 SLEPKVKTNTQGNS
+1023 SLEPKVKTNTQSNS
-1037 TNTSTGNYDNV
+1037 TGTGTSTVNYGNAD
-1048 NARIRAT
+1048 ARIRAT
-1055 RQANGNAAKELADS
+1055 RQANGKDAKALADS
-1069 FTEHDA
+1069 FTEQPA
-1075 DRDTQ
+1075 GRDTR

-1085 TLTYK
+1085 TLTYE
-1090 GPAEIPYT
+1090 GPDEIPYT
-1098 YTMGKDTPPVRLQ
+1098 YTIDKDTPPVRLQ
-1111 VKKDFYP
+1111 VKKIFYP
-1118 YTGDNRFEHTDNSG
+1118 YTGDNRYPHDKNSG
-1132 TYNNGRYLR
+1132 TYNNGRYLQ

-1156 ERLKAQEELIKEA
+1156 ERLKAQEKLIEEA
-1169 KQTKLINKLTN
+1169 KYTDLLNKLTN
-1180 KNYAPKYGDLFTEE
+1180 KNHVPKYGDLFTEE
-1194 SLQKAG
+1194 SLKKAG
-1200 IPADQRVGFISPNSD
+1200 INPDQRVGFIGTDSD
-1215 GGYKKVTLFTGKQS
+1215 GSYKKVTLYKGSKLN
-1229 GKSFKEVNYKFDFA
+1229 EVNYKFVFA
-1243 EHIYSGILKERKASK
+1243 GHIYSGILKERKASK
-1258 MGNQTVPE
+1258 MGNQTVSE
-1266 SVSTDNNQNK
+1266 SVPTDTNQTK
-1276 VNTEKVNAEETKAV
+1276 VNTEKVNTETEVAESK
-1290 EPRNEDTV
+1290 NEDNV
-1298 ADTNT
+1298 AGTTTNAT
-1303 NTATVN
+1303 TAN
-1309 TEPTVTEEQ
+1309 TEPVVTEEQ

-1324 SDPEKA
+1324 SDPKEA
-1330 VVWLNTINKGSFT
+1330 VVFLNTINKGSFT
-1343 FKNSNSE
+1343 FKDSNSK

-1355 VNMILDFFNS
+1355 VKKILDLFTN

-1372 VAQAVNNIATNILN
+1372 VAQAVNNIASNILK
-1386 ELNNRLKYNLKDL
+1386 ELNSTLEHNLGAL
-1399 TAEEFNS
+1399 TSEEFNS
-1406 NGLFRFFTFEENN
+1406 NGLFRFFTFEESN

-1431 ESVENRVKAAL
+1431 VSVEDRVKAAL
-1442 ALTLLSTAFTRDKR
+1442 ALTLLSTAFTRDKC
-1456 LNQLVEEFTESSPDA
+1456 LNQLVEEFTESSPEA

-1501 LVSLNSFGSVL
+1501 LVSLGSFGSVL
-1512 SNYLRALLPV
+1512 TNYLRALIPA
-1522 TANDRLTP
+1522 TANERLTP

-1548 KGDYQVNGQSI
+1548 KRDYWVNGQSVTPI
-1559 VPAKDTE
+1559 KGEE
-1566 GKIHYFTI
+1566 GNIHYFTI

-1618 EDMPV
+1618 ENMPV
-1623 DMHVGTEPLE
+1623 DMHVGTEPLH
-1633 SLGTNNKLRHTKLK
+1633 SLGTNNNLRHTKLK

-1681 VEAILPSVEYI
+1681 VEAILPSTEYI
-1692 SEDASAAQRAK
+1692 SEEASSAQRAK

-1785 WKRAA
+1785 WKRAV

-1801 TDISSIFEK
+1801 TDISTIFEK
-1810 YLNLVQQLPEN
+1810 YLNLIKQLPEN

-1830 LNKTEGSK
+1830 LNKAEGSK

-1849 LLRNNGVDVTEVA
+1849 LLRNNGIGVTEVA
-1862 LHNAIEL
+1862 LHNAVEL

-1893 FFSMLMDAVYNTRNL
+1893 FFSMLMDAVYNTPNT
-1908 ADLRKHITNLARVG
+1908 ADLQKHIANLARVG

-1948 DSIFTDPYNTLPDLM
+1948 DSIFTDPDNTLPDLM

-1984 NTKKSLVPLSQEANE
+1984 NTKKSLVPLSQEATE

-2050 DSMSKELANVWNKG
+2050 DSMSKELANVWNRG

-2071 DSGIPLYIVPITKNE
+2071 DSGIPLYIVPITKYE
-2086 LNGANINLNKAYTDI
+2086 LNGANINLNKAYTNI

-2112 ATDEEILKELEKAS
+2112 STDEEIFEELRKAS
-2126 TIIKAP
+2126 SVNGVTIIKAP
-2132 FKKIRENGLVKEFVS
+2132 FDDIHDNGLVKEFVS
-2147 QVKIQCAVGFIS
+2147 QIKIQCAVGFIS
-2159 NCTVE
+2159 NCTIE
-2164 YDTDT
+2164 YDENT
-2169 GSYFWNNPKPDKN
+2169 GSRFWNSPKTDKN
-2182 TPNAYTYSNPFG
+2182 NQLVYSNPLG
-2194 LTRGT
+2194 LTKGT
-2199 GTTLDVR
+2199 GATLDVK

-2217 GYVDKLFDTITKVL
+2217 GYVDKLFDTIQDVL
-2231 GEDQDSPLV
+2231 GEGQDSPLV

-2255 KLTKQVY
+2255 KLTKEVY
-2262 EKALKEKGYIQNEL
+2262 EKALKDKGYLERNQLE
-2276 HEKPDLIAMA
+2276 EKPNLIAIA
-2286 HKKLSEREIKEL
+2286 HKYLSEREIKEL

-2309 LTQISPAL
+2309 LTQISPIL

-2323 YAFTLLKSK
+2323 YAFTLLKSQ

-2343 PFTLSNGDMVRYSP
+2343 PFTLSKGDMVRYSP

-2417 NQQINKIASYK
+2417 NQLINKIAAYK

-2437 FIQVWNN
+2437 FIQVWNS

-2454 VNRMSGE
+2454 INRMSGE
-2461 QENLE
+2461 QEKLE
-2466 KEIEEIEEN
+2466 DEIKAIEEN
-2475 LAEANQDISVG
+2475 LAKANQDISVG
-2486 HAILNS
+2486 HAILTS

-2503 FNPEGAYSKRPEFT
+2503 FNPEGAYSKRPEFII
-2517 VGDTTYTYTQD
+2517 GNTTYTYTQD
-2528 LTIEQTSAIYSY
+2528 LTIKQTSAIYSY
-2540 LNGVANS
+2540 LYGVANS

-2578 FLESNGVTVV
+2578 FLESTGVTVV
-2588 PLTETKSASKPKPKD
+2588 PLTETKPASKPKPKKTLKD
-2603 KPLNITKLIPDV
+2603 LNIKKHMA
-2615 QYDTDGSCKVVD
+2615 KVEQDENGYCNAVNLLKND
-2627 LLRRELMT
+2627 LLT
-2635 SKKNSKKYIAYSA
+2635 SSKDDKKRIAYHA
-2648 LLSLLRNSK
+2648 LLKLLRNKK
-2657 LLNQKVQIISK
+2657 LLNQKVLILSK
-2668 EEALNN
+2668 KEVEDLDPNERAKILSNDQYA
-2674 HSLVP
+2674 
-2679 TKHIGVIKGLEEG
+2679 VINGLTDG
-2692 NAVFIPTDTKDEYK
+2692 NAVFIPNDTKDEYK
-2706 SIIVYNSSSPNSE
+2706 SVIVYNGNGTSE
-2719 IIMHELFH
+2719 QGTNDLIMHELFH
-2727 AMFKRTLYGIF
+2727 AMFKRTLYSIF
-2738 GQMSIDDLF
+2738 GNMQLNQLF
-2747 TSDGKINMDIIDELV
+2747 DNNGRIRVKDIIAELV
-2762 DQNAKDDRGQ
+2762 FGLDQNGRNTERDL
-2772 TKKNLTLLLS
+2772 TTLLE
-2782 SIDSIVSSSGS
+2782 SINAMIDESKTTKSDYVSKL
-2793 RSTAYIAKLKNWVK
+2793 RSWVSKNG
-2807 KSSGLAVDFVDELC
+2807 GLAVDFIDELC
-2821 IQMVIPTDSDS
+2821 MQAIMPTDSNS
-2832 KHITQ
+2832 KQIKKDYGFLAHIA
-2837 DYDLLDYVAKA
+2837 DLLLISKDTLSNILQRIWNGISARRGKA
-2848 IYTSKKGILAIL
+2848 
-2860 NQIWDKL
+2860 
-2867 ASRQS
+2867 
-2872 KKNPGAILLS
+2872 NPGAILLS
-2882 LVTLANYKNIN
+2882 LVSLSNFRSIDTHSK
-2893 TKSALR
+2893 LR
-2899 YGTKK
+2899 KGTKRP
-2904 GKGQLRQSYAFIP
+2904 LRQSYAFIP

-2952 TQYEDDD
+2952 TQYEDDE

-3009 PDIQELLIGHVGNVA
+3009 PDIQELLIGHVGNVVN
-3024 DASFGRKT
+3024 ASFGRKT

-3075 NDTAAKAYNSL
+3075 NDTTAKAYNSL
-3086 LNKATISERY
+3086 LNKATVSERY

-3118 TATQIENRANSL
+3118 TAAQIENRANSL

-3181 GTLTTQVVNLPNAAL
+3181 GTLITQAVNLPNAAL
-3196 HLLQDISSANLDNF
+3196 HLLQDISSANIDNF

-3233 VPANIKAEFKN
+3233 VPMNIKAEFKS
-3244 LTKEEEAVLNNVVL
+3244 LTKEEEVVLNNVVL

-3280 NNNAKE
+3280 NNNVKE
-3286 VAEDMMRQISLNN
+3286 IAEDMMRQISLNN
-3299 AQIKRIRQLAH
+3299 EQIKRIRQLAH

-3347 TRNYVTDIDRII
+3347 THTYVTDIDRII

-3369 NALDILHGTITRNYT
+3369 KDLETLHGTITRNFT

-3483 NNLSRFGLTNSG
+3483 NNLSRFGLANSG

-3502 SIKAENYRSSDDSL
+3502 SIKAENYRSADDNL

-3524 FNANGV
+3524 FDANGT

-3585 ADDINKKSPDLV
+3585 ANDINNKSPDLV

-3607 TSKDRVIADAWSHVP
+3607 TDKDRIIADAWSHVP
-3622 AYVKEAMAK
+3622 AYVKKAMAK

-3695 ERAVQYTSS
+3695 ERAIQYTSS

-3763 RAKIATFPDSNDQG
+3763 RAKIATFPDPNDQG

-3787 IEDKISLLSINPM
+3787 IEDKIGLLSINPM

-3832 VGKLPDSMV
+3832 VGKLPDSMI

-3872 IYYDWLTEHGTQVKD
+3872 IYYDWLTEHGTQVND

-3894 EFVNYDMLAGRTR
+3894 EFVNYDMLAGRNR

-3947 PDFITANN
+3947 PDFMTANN

>member
-1 MVFYIL
+1 
-7 KSSIKINTTFFLF
+7 
-20 QGNNMATL
+20 MATL

-37 GEDLADKGM
+37 GEDLAEKGM

-52 VASRPDL
+52 IDQHPELASPYYTNG
-59 ISSSS
+59 IAPAMEANTSS
-64 LDGLEQAVGATT
+64 
-76 STNYNPIE
+76 NYNPLE
-84 SGVSAASS
+84 SAGTAVSS
-92 FIRAAGGLPG
+92 FVRGVGGIPG
-102 LDQVANPIADS
+102 VDKIAEPIANGIDQ
-113 LDNLHTQGYQA
+113 LHSEGYNA
-124 TQLSRQAKSDS
+124 SRLARQARNDS
-135 FDEKNNAKYVSDLTN
+135 FDERNQTKYLSDLSE
-150 GRSIATASLAK
+150 GKSEGMASLAK

-166 VSYFSNSNAMDMV
+166 VNYFSNSNAKDMV
-179 DDTAKAAGFLA
+179 DDTASAAGSLT
-190 GSYVLGGVIGKGIK
+190 GSYVLGGFIGKAVGAVYTGIK
-204 GAYTSIASA
+204 AA
-213 RLATTAEAKMAQYT
+213 RLASTVEGRLAGYQSALTQAQNVRT
-227 SAMKAAETAKA
+227 QLMTKLSDA
-238 GIAEKLASPGIS
+238 GITNTEKEALATELGNLNKVIEEASV
-250 TSEREALVQQSNE
+250 EQQALVQEANLARNNLAAAEAQRDLYSSTSPLKNE
-263 LDTLIQTASQERT
+263 SLRDLRLNNGT
-276 ELLSNAKIAKAKL
+276 LLSDEALARNVAYNQQKVAETTDALRANKALLDSNKPKANTIQEYLNQESKIQ
-289 SSEEMDRRN
+289 SSEKGIDKLNKFQKNKLAQIE
-298 YNIIANDDDLPMYD
+298 
-312 VSGTIPILDARVAT
+312 
-326 AKEAAEKAAADLK
+326 KEAQEISP
-339 ANEKLLKQAKKE
+339 KL
-351 KKLKD
+351 
-356 SSIKEID
+356 
-363 DYIKEKDKYLNAY
+363 
-376 AEEEAKYLNAKQ
+376 
-388 HIDKMPS
+388 
-395 LMERANRILDTKA
+395 
-408 TKFGQK
+408 
-414 AGGDLTNFAYGASEA
+414 GGDLTNLGFGASTA

-457 IKKELVANGLTVQ
+457 IKNDLVAKGLTVQ

-478 SLKTSLKT
+478 SLKTSLKA

-518 TQVKDYAGETA
+518 TKFKDYAGETT

-543 AATHELDTR
+543 SATHELDTR

-577 NAGNIAK
+577 NAGNTAK
-584 KAGTGLV
+584 KAGTDLV
-591 KGAYTVSSAIA
+591 KGAYTVGSALA

-627 LEGRVSYAKNKE
+627 LEGRVSYSKNKE
-639 ARNIITNIV
+639 AQTIV
-648 AKYEAD
+648 TDTVTKYEAD
-654 SVNGDRDL
+654 LKAANADRDV

-670 GIKDHKDIIDT
+670 GIKDHKDVIDT

-692 TGILKATTTSEEGK
+692 TGIIKATTTSEEDK
-706 KDAALNVVDLVKLA
+706 KVAALNVVDLVKLA
-720 KGINKVI
+720 KGLNGII
-727 TRDNPTKNIQT
+727 TNEGDKPSKNIQV
-738 FNKEYN
+738 FKKEYN

-858 NFQNIYDSTPDSTG
+858 NFQDIYDRTPDSTG
-872 KISKH
+872 KTSKH
-877 DEGFFNKKSFKQ
+877 VEGFYDKKSFKQ
-889 YMTTVSDI
+889 YMSTVSDI

-904 DKDTLASLGVL
+904 DKDTLASLGTL

-936 LEDIKNNNLQGY
+936 LEDIDNNNLQGY
-948 SITDNVLQYR
+948 SITDNVLHYT
-958 GISNGKYTH
+958 GISNGTYTT

-986 EVTRAKY
+986 EVTRVKY
-993 LNPIQQEQKIMIAI
+993 LNPIQQEQEIMIAI
-1007 GSAVKGLKEAL
+1007 GSAIKGLKDAL
-1018 EGKPV
+1018 EGKPL
-1023 SLEPKVKTNTQGNS
+1023 SLEPKGNTNTQGS
-1037 TNTSTGNYDNV
+1037 GTSTGNYGNK
-1048 NARIRAT
+1048 NANF
-1055 RQANGNAAKELADS
+1055 RQANGNAAKALAES

-1075 DRDTQ
+1075 GRDTQ

-1085 TLTYK
+1085 SLIYK
-1090 GPAEIPYT
+1090 GPDEIPYT
-1098 YTMGKDTPPVRLQ
+1098 YIIDKDTPPVHLQ
-1111 VKKDFYP
+1111 IKKNFYP
-1118 YTGDNRFEHTDNSG
+1118 FTEDGRFDTNGNNSD
-1132 TYNNGRYLR
+1132 TNTNGKYLR
-1141 LAFKFASTYAIEDEQ
+1141 FAFKFASTYAIANEQ
-1156 ERLKAQEELIKEA
+1156 ERLKAQEELLEEA
-1169 KQTKLINKLTN
+1169 KYTGLLNKLTR
-1180 KNYAPKYGDLFTEE
+1180 KDTAPRYGNFFTEE
-1194 SLQKAG
+1194 SLKKAD
-1200 IPADQRVGFISPNSD
+1200 INPKQRVGIIPKAD
-1215 GGYKKVTLFTGKQS
+1215 EGYAKVTLYTGK
-1229 GKSFKEVNYKFDFA
+1229 GLNEVNYKFDFA
-1243 EHIYSGILKERKASK
+1243 EHIYSGILKENLANRSQNL
-1258 MGNQTVPE
+1258 GTVNQSSEPISNNNQT
-1266 SVSTDNNQNK
+1266 K
-1276 VNTEKVNAEETKAV
+1276 VNTETVTV
-1290 EPRNEDTV
+1290 EPKNEDIV
-1298 ADTNT
+1298 A
-1303 NTATVN
+1303 ATTN
-1309 TEPTVTEEQ
+1309 TEPTITEEQ
-1318 LEGDLP
+1318 LGGALP
-1324 SDPEKA
+1324 SDSKEA
-1330 VVWLNTINKGSFT
+1330 VYKLNTINKGLFT
-1343 FKNSNSE
+1343 FKDSNSE

-1355 VNMILDFFNS
+1355 VDMILDFFNR

-1372 VAQAVNNIATNILN
+1372 VTQAVNNIATNILD
-1386 ELNNRLKYNLKDL
+1386 ELNNTLQHNLDAL

-1406 NGLFRFFTFEENN
+1406 NGLFRFFTFEESD

-1431 ESVENRVKAAL
+1431 ESVEGRVKAAL

-1479 VKLNNKIDIN
+1479 VKLNNRIDIN

-1512 SNYLRALLPV
+1512 TNYLRAFIPA

-1548 KGDYQVNGQSI
+1548 KRDYRVNGQSI
-1559 VPAKDTE
+1559 VPTKGTE
-1566 GKIHYFTI
+1566 GNIHYFTI

-1618 EDMPV
+1618 ENMPV
-1623 DMHVGTEPLE
+1623 DMHVGTEPLQ

-1681 VEAILPSVEYI
+1681 VEAILPSTEYI

-1720 VEDTQKES
+1720 VEDTQKGT

-1763 IAPSKMQ
+1763 IAPSKMR

-1785 WKRAA
+1785 WKRAV

-1810 YLNLVQQLPEN
+1810 YLNLVQQLPED

-1838 ELDSAFIALGS
+1838 ELDNAFIALGS

-1862 LHNAIEL
+1862 LHNAVEL
-1869 LAYSAGENFKSSV
+1869 LVYSAGENFKSSV

-1908 ADLRKHITNLARVG
+1908 GDLRKHITNLARVG

-1948 DSIFTDPYNTLPDLM
+1948 DSIFTDPDNTLPDLM

-1979 SNEIN
+1979 SHEIN
-1984 NTKKSLVPLSQEANE
+1984 NTKKSLVPLSQEASE

-2050 DSMSKELANVWNKG
+2050 DSMSKELANVWNRG
-2064 MGTKSKS
+2064 MGTKSES

-2086 LNGANINLNKAYTDI
+2086 LNGKNINLNKAYTDI

-2112 ATDEEILKELEKAS
+2112 STDKEIFEELEKSSA
-2126 TIIKAP
+2126 IIKAP
-2132 FKKIRENGLVKEFVS
+2132 FDAIRENGLVKEFVS

-2159 NCTVE
+2159 NCRVE
-2164 YDTDT
+2164 CDQDT
-2169 GSYFWNNPKPDKN
+2169 GSWFWNNPKTDEKN
-2182 TPNAYTYSNPFG
+2182 PNQYVYSNPLG
-2194 LTRGT
+2194 LTKGT
-2199 GTTLDVR
+2199 GTTLSVR
-2206 ALRNVSTLLKT
+2206 SLKNVSTLLKT
-2217 GYVDKLFDTITKVL
+2217 GYVDKLFGTITKVL

-2262 EKALKEKGYIQNEL
+2262 AKALKEKGYIQDDL
-2276 HEKPDLIAMA
+2276 LDKPALIAMA
-2286 HKKLSEREIKEL
+2286 HKKLPEHEIKDL

-2332 RVEAKALSSNS
+2332 RVEAKALESNS

-2357 EITVDASGGV
+2357 EITVDETGGV

-2454 VNRMSGE
+2454 INRMSGE
-2461 QENLE
+2461 QKNLE
-2466 KEIEEIEEN
+2466 KEIEAIEEN

-2503 FNPEGAYSKRPEFT
+2503 FNPEGAYSKRPKFT

-2540 LNGVANS
+2540 LHGVATS
-2547 VFNSIENKEEAYA
+2547 VFNSMENKEEAHE
-2560 QLPTLLAEAIN
+2560 QLPALLAEAIN

-2578 FLESNGVTVV
+2578 FLESTGVTVV
-2588 PLTETKSASKPKPKD
+2588 PLSETKPASKPKPKKTLKD
-2603 KPLNITKLIPDV
+2603 LNIKKRMSKV
-2615 QYDTDGSCKVVD
+2615 EYDENGYCNAVNLLKND
-2627 LLRRELMT
+2627 LLT
-2635 SKKNSKKYIAYSA
+2635 SSKDDKKRIAYHA
-2648 LLSLLRNSK
+2648 LLKLLRNKK
-2657 LLNQKVQIISK
+2657 LLNQKVLILSK
-2668 EEALNN
+2668 AEVEALDPKERAKILSNDQYA
-2674 HSLVP
+2674 
-2679 TKHIGVIKGLEEG
+2679 VINGLTDG
-2692 NAVFIPTDTKDEYK
+2692 NAVFIPNDTKEEYK
-2706 SIIVYNSSSPNSE
+2706 SVIVYNGNGTNE
-2719 IIMHELFH
+2719 QGKNDLIMHELFH
-2727 AMFKRTLYGIF
+2727 AMFKRTLYSIF
-2738 GQMSIDDLF
+2738 GNMRLNQLFDNNGRIDVKRIVGELVYGTGEKSKQTVRDLTTLLESINAMIDESAKSKLGY
-2747 TSDGKINMDIIDELV
+2747 TSRLRSWVEKNSGLAIDFIDELCMQSIMPT
-2762 DQNAKDDRGQ
+2762 DESSKKIKKDYGFLAHIAD
-2772 TKKNLTLLLS
+2772 LLL
-2782 SIDSIVSSSGS
+2782 I
-2793 RSTAYIAKLKNWVK
+2793 
-2807 KSSGLAVDFVDELC
+2807 
-2821 IQMVIPTDSDS
+2821 S
-2832 KHITQ
+2832 KDTLSNILQHIWEGIS
-2837 DYDLLDYVAKA
+2837 ARRGKA
-2848 IYTSKKGILAIL
+2848 
-2860 NQIWDKL
+2860 
-2867 ASRQS
+2867 
-2872 KKNPGAILLS
+2872 NPGAILLS
-2882 LVTLANYKNIN
+2882 LVSLSNFRSIDVNSELRKGTEGKN
-2893 TKSALR
+2893 
-2899 YGTKK
+2899 
-2904 GKGQLRQSYAFIP
+2904 QLGQSYAFIP

-2952 TQYEDDD
+2952 TQYEDDE

-2966 DQATRWAMYDDIVKN
+2966 DQATKWAMYDDIVKN

-3009 PDIQELLIGHVGNVA
+3009 PDIQELLIGHVGNVVN
-3024 DASFGRKT
+3024 ASFGRKT

-3047 PEVKDLMSKVKLPDV
+3047 PEVKDLMSKVKLPDA

-3130 VHNMLSAGVGKVASN
+3130 VHNMLSAGVGKIASN
-3145 IAKHTKEGSVHSLAS
+3145 IAKHTKEGSIHSLAS
-3160 AVALVHEAD
+3160 AVALIHEAD

-3181 GTLTTQVVNLPNAAL
+3181 GTLTTQAINLPNAAL
-3196 HLLQDISSANLDNF
+3196 HLLQDISSANIDNF

-3233 VPANIKAEFKN
+3233 VPANIKAEFKS

-3280 NNNAKE
+3280 NNNAKDI
-3286 VAEDMMRQISLNN
+3286 AEDMMRQISLNN

-3310 YLATGKT
+3310 YLAIGKT

-3347 TRNYVTDIDRII
+3347 TRTYVTDIDRII

-3369 NALDILHGTITRNYT
+3369 KDLDILHGTITRNYT
-3384 GMKDFIDF
+3384 GMKDFVDF

-3483 NNLSRFGLTNSG
+3483 NNLSRFGLANSG

-3502 SIKAENYRSSDDSL
+3502 SIKAENYRSSDDNL

-3551 NPFGSLGMWH
+3551 NPFGSLGIWH
-3561 GNAFTYEMS
+3561 GNAFTFEMS

-3695 ERAVQYTSS
+3695 ERAIQYTSA

-3737 YIAEKIATKTLE
+3737 YIADKIATKTLE

-3763 RAKIATFPDSNDQG
+3763 RAKIATFPDPNDQG

-3787 IEDKISLLSINPM
+3787 IEDKIGLLSINPM

-3872 IYYDWLTEHGTQVKD
+3872 IYYDWLIEHGTQVND

-3894 EFVNYDMLAGRTR
+3894 EFVNYDMLAGRNR

>member
-1 MVFYIL
+1 
-7 KSSIKINTTFFLF
+7 
-20 QGNNMATL
+20 MATL
-28 SDIYNKVKL
+28 AEIYNKVASAEDYAQGTPNQRAATLLNNYNQMTSPEYARNTDQALHAVEDAGNVLDPALAAGSAFVNAVGSLPVIDNIAKPL
-37 GEDLADKGM
+37 AEGIDSLHSDSYEAHQVAKQAHRDVFDRKNQSQYYSDLANGK
-46 ATTAEY
+46 
-52 VASRPDL
+52 
-59 ISSSS
+59 SS
-64 LDGLEQAVGATT
+64 TM
-76 STNYNPIE
+76 
-84 SGVSAASS
+84 
-92 FIRAAGGLPG
+92 
-102 LDQVANPIADS
+102 
-113 LDNLHTQGYQA
+113 
-124 TQLSRQAKSDS
+124 
-135 FDEKNNAKYVSDLTN
+135 
-150 GRSIATASLAK
+150 ASLAK
-161 LGREA
+161 VGREA
-166 VSYFSNSNAMDMV
+166 MDYFTNSNGQDLIT
-179 DDTAKAAGFLA
+179 DTASAAGSLG
-190 GSYVLGGVIGKGIK
+190 GSYVLGGFIGKAV
-204 GAYTSIASA
+204 GAVYTGVKAA
-213 RLATTAEAKMAQYT
+213 RLASTVEGRLAGYQSALTQAQN
-227 SAMKAAETAKA
+227 
-238 GIAEKLASPGIS
+238 
-250 TSEREALVQQSNE
+250 V
-263 LDTLIQTASQERT
+263 RT
-276 ELLSNAKIAKAKL
+276 QLMAKL
-289 SSEEMDRRN
+289 SDAGITNTEKEALATELGNLNKVIDEASIEQQALLQQVNRARSDLAASEYQRDVFPRAHLKNGDNPEVDAIVN
-298 YNIIANDDDLPMYD
+298 KLNKNVTANEQ
-312 VSGTIPILDARVAT
+312 RVAEADRALEANKSIIDSNQT
-326 AKEAAEKAAADLK
+326 KANTIQEYLNQEGKLDRTIKSSEKGIDKLNKFQNNKLAQIKKEAQEISP
-339 ANEKLLKQAKKE
+339 KL
-351 KKLKD
+351 
-356 SSIKEID
+356 
-363 DYIKEKDKYLNAY
+363 
-376 AEEEAKYLNAKQ
+376 
-388 HIDKMPS
+388 
-395 LMERANRILDTKA
+395 
-408 TKFGQK
+408 
-414 AGGDLTNFAYGASEA
+414 GGDLTNFAYGTSTA

-439 LEDFKKYGTTD
+439 LEDFKKHGSTD
-450 QLNKFNS
+450 QLDKFNS
-457 IKKELVANGLTVQ
+457 IKNELVAKGLTIQ

-478 SLKTSLKT
+478 SLKSSLKV
-486 SSAITTGLW
+486 SSAIKTGLW

-505 ASKQGQGFKGLLS
+505 ASKQGQGLKGLLS
-518 TQVKDYAGETA
+518 TKVKDYAGETV
-529 EELAQTAGEDVFSN
+529 EELAQTAGEDIFSN
-543 AATHELDTR
+543 SATHELDTR

-577 NAGNIAK
+577 NAGNIVK
-584 KAGTGLV
+584 KAGTGLT
-591 KGAYTVSSAIA
+591 KGAYTVGSALA
-602 GAHTQNNIAEA
+602 GAHTQNNIAKA
-613 LKTDSTKKVKLPSD
+613 LDSTNPTKKVKLPSD
-627 LEGRVSYAKNKE
+627 LESRVSYSKNKE
-639 ARNIITNIV
+639 SRGIITDKI
-648 AKYEAD
+648 AEYEAD
-654 SVNGDRDL
+654 AADPNRDL

-670 GIKDHKDIIDT
+670 SIKDHKDIIDT
-681 RNSILDEINHQ
+681 RNAILDEINHQ
-692 TGILKATTTSEEGK
+692 TGIMKATTTSKDDKE
-706 KDAALNVVDLVKLA
+706 DAALNVVDLVNLA
-720 KGINKVI
+720 KGLNEIV
-727 TRDNPTKNIQT
+727 TGGDNPPKNIQT
-738 FNKEYN
+738 FKKEYN

-757 KDIIPVLKENMLKEA
+757 KDIIPVLKKALQDEVSK
-772 SQLNLPKDQA
+772 LNLPENQS
-782 EGLINQHLDTVKS
+782 EEIINQHLNKAKS
-795 DLSVASM
+795 KLSVASM
-802 LLNSDTSKEDV
+802 LLNSDTSKEEV

-836 QVLNSKIELAKAY
+836 QVLHSKIELAKAY
-849 SSWLEKSND
+849 NSWLEKANN
-858 NFQNIYDSTPDSTG
+858 NFQGIYENVPDSAG
-872 KISKH
+872 KVSKH

-889 YMTTVSDI
+889 YMATVSDI

-904 DKDTLASLGVL
+904 DKDTLASLGTL

-936 LEDIKNNNLQGY
+936 LEDIDNENLQGY
-948 SITDNVLQYR
+948 SITNNVLHYEGR
-958 GISNGKYTH
+958 SKGTYTH
-967 PFKLNIS
+967 SFKLNIS
-974 LTGKNENGAYTP
+974 LTGKNENDAYTP
-986 EVTRAKY
+986 ETTRAKY
-993 LNPIQQEQKIMIAI
+993 LNPIQDEQAIMIAI
-1007 GSAVKGLKEAL
+1007 GSAVKGLKDAL
-1018 EGKPV
+1018 EGKPL
-1023 SLEPKVKTNTQGNS
+1023 SLEPKGKTNTQGS
-1037 TNTSTGNYDNV
+1037 GTGTGNDDE
-1048 NARIRAT
+1048 ARIRAA
-1055 RQANGNAAKELADS
+1055 RQANGKAAKDLAES
-1069 FTEHDA
+1069 FTEQDA
-1075 DRDTQ
+1075 GRYQ
-1080 GNPVS
+1080 GNPIS
-1085 TLTYK
+1085 TLIYN
-1090 GPAEIPYT
+1090 GPDEIPYT
-1098 YTMGKDTPPVRLQ
+1098 YTINKDTPPVRLQ
-1111 VKKDFYP
+1111 VKKNFYP
-1118 YTGDNRFEHTDNSG
+1118 YTGDNRFTHDKNSG
-1132 TYNNGRYLR
+1132 TYYNGSYLR
-1141 LAFKFASTYAIEDEQ
+1141 LAFKFASTFAIENEQ
-1156 ERLKAQEELIKEA
+1156 ERLKAQEELIEEA
-1169 KQTKLINKLTN
+1169 KNTDLLNKLTN
-1180 KNYAPKYGDLFTEE
+1180 PKNAPTYGQLFTEE

-1200 IPADQRVGFISPNSD
+1200 IKPDQSVGFIKPISKDS
-1215 GGYKKVTLFTGKQS
+1215 YQKVTLFTGKKS
-1229 GKSFKEVNYKFDFA
+1229 GKIFNEVNYKFDFA

-1258 MGNQTVPE
+1258 LQDSDTGTGTGTGNNGQNGGTGQGQGTGNGGTGE
-1266 SVSTDNNQNK
+1266 GQGGSVI
-1276 VNTEKVNAEETKAV
+1276 
-1290 EPRNEDTV
+1290 
-1298 ADTNT
+1298 
-1303 NTATVN
+1303 
-1309 TEPTVTEEQ
+1309 TEEQ
-1318 LEGDLP
+1318 LKGDLP
-1324 SDPEKA
+1324 SDPKEA
-1330 VVWLNTINKGSFT
+1330 VFKLNTINKGSFT
-1343 FKNSNSE
+1343 FTDSNSK
-1350 ATNKV
+1350 ATDEV
-1355 VNMILDFFNS
+1355 VDMILKFFKDDS
-1365 GSDVANV
+1365 QVAHA
-1372 VAQAVNNIATNILN
+1372 VAQAVNNIATNILK
-1386 ELNNRLKYNLKDL
+1386 ELNDKLKYNLNKL

-1406 NGLFRFFTFEENN
+1406 NGLFRFFTFEESNS
-1419 GQIVAKWATING
+1419 QIVAKWATING
-1431 ESVENRVKAAL
+1431 VSVEDRVKAAL

-1456 LNQLVEEFTESSPDA
+1456 LNQLVEDFTENNPEV

-1479 VKLNNKIDIN
+1479 VKLNNKIDID

-1512 SNYLRALLPV
+1512 TSYLRALIPA
-1522 TANDRLTP
+1522 TANARLTP

-1548 KGDYQVNGQSI
+1548 KGDYRVNGQSI
-1559 VPAKDTE
+1559 VPTKGTE
-1566 GKIHYFTI
+1566 GNIHYFTI
-1574 FYKGADKIEALGQVI
+1574 FHKKADKTEALGQVI
-1589 ALPNLSVKDREKTSY
+1589 ALPNLSVKGKEKTSY
-1604 RKSLKVANEELAKL
+1604 RKSLKIANEDLAKL
-1618 EDMPV
+1618 EGMPV
-1623 DMHVGTEPLE
+1623 DMHVGTEPLQ

-1656 KNLSEIPHEV
+1656 ENLSEIPHEV

-1681 VEAILPSVEYI
+1681 VEAMLPSVEYI
-1692 SEDASAAQRAK
+1692 SEDASSAQRAK
-1703 AEQLAGA
+1703 AEQLARA
-1710 HAEVVDTKNL
+1710 HTEVVDTKNL
-1720 VEDTQKES
+1720 VEATQKES

-1770 VAMDTL
+1770 ATMDTL

-1785 WKRAA
+1785 WKRAV

-1830 LNKTEGSK
+1830 LNKADGSK

-1849 LLRNNGVDVTEVA
+1849 LLRNNGIEVTEVA
-1862 LHNAIEL
+1862 LHNAVEL

-1893 FFSMLMDAVYNTRNL
+1893 FFSMLMDAVYNTPNT
-1908 ADLRKHITNLARVG
+1908 ADLQKHITNLARVG

-1948 DSIFTDPYNTLPDLM
+1948 DSIFTDPENTLPDLM

-1984 NTKKSLVPLSQEANE
+1984 AITKANELKEPGEPKESLVPLSQGATE
-1999 KLGTTLTNL
+1999 KLGTSLTNL

-2021 PDGTLEVSRQAVKL
+2021 PDGTLEVSRLAVKL

-2050 DSMSKELANVWNKG
+2050 DSMSKELANVWNRG
-2064 MGTKSKS
+2064 MGTKSES
-2071 DSGIPLYIVPITKNE
+2071 DSGIPLYIVPVSLNE
-2086 LNGANINLNKAYTDI
+2086 LKSAGIKNIHLNKVLTDI
-2101 VNKVVAMMNSN
+2101 VNHVVTMMNN
-2112 ATDEEILKELEKAS
+2112 NRTDEQIFKYLAGAS
-2126 TIIKAP
+2126 TVNGVTILKAP
-2132 FKKIRENGLVKEFVS
+2132 FKAIYDNGLVKEFVS
-2147 QVKIQCAVGFIS
+2147 QVKIQCAVGYVS
-2159 NCTVE
+2159 NCTIE
-2164 YDTDT
+2164 YDKDT
-2169 GSYFWNNPKPDKN
+2169 GSRFWNNPKTNEKGE
-2182 TPNAYTYSNPFG
+2182 YVYSNPLG
-2194 LTRGT
+2194 LTKGT
-2199 GTTLDVR
+2199 GATLDTRSLKKV
-2206 ALRNVSTLLKT
+2206 ATLLKT
-2217 GYVDKLFDTITKVL
+2217 GYVDRLFDNINKVL
-2231 GEDQDSPLV
+2231 GEDKESPLV

-2262 EKALKEKGYIQNEL
+2262 EKALKEGGFIDKDQLE
-2276 HEKPDLIAMA
+2276 EKPNLIAIA
-2286 HKKLSEREIKEL
+2286 HKKLPEREIKEL
-2298 NKQINDKINGI
+2298 NKQINNKINGI
-2309 LTQISPAL
+2309 LTQISPIL

-2332 RVEAKALSSNS
+2332 RVEAKALSNDS

-2357 EITVDASGGV
+2357 EITVDDSGGV

-2390 HKLGIHFQDIFDGI
+2390 HKLKIHFQDIFDGI

-2417 NQQINKIASYK
+2417 NQLINKIASYK

-2454 VNRMSGE
+2454 INRMSDE
-2461 QENLE
+2461 QKNLA
-2466 KEIEEIEEN
+2466 KEIETIEEN
-2475 LAEANQDISVG
+2475 LAQANKDISVG

-2517 VGDTTYTYTQD
+2517 VGDAAYTYTQD

-2540 LNGVANS
+2540 LYGVANS
-2547 VFNSIENKEEAYA
+2547 VFNSMENKEEAHEK
-2560 QLPTLLAEAIN
+2560 LPTLLAEAIN

-2588 PLTETKSASKPKPKD
+2588 PLTETKPASKSKPKKTLKD
-2603 KPLNITKLIPDV
+2603 LNIKKRMAKV
-2615 QYDTDGSCKVVD
+2615 EYDDNGYCNAVNLLKND
-2627 LLRRELMT
+2627 LLT
-2635 SKKNSKKYIAYSA
+2635 SSKDDKKRIAYHA
-2648 LLSLLRNSK
+2648 LLKLLRNKK
-2657 LLNQKVQIISK
+2657 LLNQKVLILSRA
-2668 EEALNN
+2668 EVEALDPKERAKILSNEQFA
-2674 HSLVP
+2674 
-2679 TKHIGVIKGLEEG
+2679 VIHGLTDG
-2692 NAVFIPTDTKDEYK
+2692 NAVFIPNDTKEEYK
-2706 SIIVYNSSSPNSE
+2706 SIIVYNGNGTNE
-2719 IIMHELFH
+2719 QGTNDLIMHELFH
-2727 AMFKRTLYGIF
+2727 AMFKRTLYSIF
-2738 GQMSIDDLF
+2738 GNMRLNQLF
-2747 TSDGKINMDIIDELV
+2747 DNNGRIRVKDIIAELV
-2762 DQNAKDDRGQ
+2762 VGLDQTGRNTERDL
-2772 TKKNLTLLLS
+2772 TTLLE
-2782 SIDSIVSSSGS
+2782 SINAMIDESKTTKSDYVSKL
-2793 RSTAYIAKLKNWVK
+2793 RSWVGKN
-2807 KSSGLAVDFVDELC
+2807 SGLAVDFIDELC
-2821 IQMVIPTDSDS
+2821 MQSIMPTDSRS
-2832 KHITQ
+2832 KQIKKDYGFLAHIA
-2837 DYDLLDYVAKA
+2837 DLLLISKDTLSNILQRIWNGISARRGKA
-2848 IYTSKKGILAIL
+2848 
-2860 NQIWDKL
+2860 
-2867 ASRQS
+2867 
-2872 KKNPGAILLS
+2872 NPGAILLS
-2882 LVTLANYKNIN
+2882 LVSLSNFRSIDRN
-2893 TKSALR
+2893 SELR
-2899 YGTKK
+2899 KGTKK
-2904 GKGQLRQSYAFIP
+2904 SKRQLNQSYAFIP

-2952 TQYEDDD
+2952 TQYEDDE

-2981 KAMSDNSLLTLSKIH
+2981 KAMSDNSLLLLSKIH

-3024 DASFGRKT
+3024 NASFGRKT

-3075 NDTAAKAYNSL
+3075 NDTTAKAYNAL
-3086 LNKATISERY
+3086 LNKASVSERY

-3118 TATQIENRANSL
+3118 TASQIENRANSL
-3130 VHNMLSAGVGKVASN
+3130 VHNMLSAGVGKVAST

-3181 GTLTTQVVNLPNAAL
+3181 GTLTTQAINLPNAAL
-3196 HLLQDISSANLDNF
+3196 HLLQDISSANVDNF

-3233 VPANIKAEFKN
+3233 VPANIKAEFKS

-3258 KLDLSCLLPSGSAV
+3258 KLDLSCLLPSGSSV
-3272 FDLQDIIE
+3272 FNLQDIIE
-3280 NNNAKE
+3280 NNSAKDI
-3286 VAEDMMRQISLNN
+3286 AEDIMRQISLNN
-3299 AQIKRIRQLAH
+3299 EQIKRIRQLAH

-3317 GGEGL
+3317 GGTGL

-3347 TRNYVTDIDRII
+3347 TRTYVTNIDRII

-3369 NALDILHGTITRNYT
+3369 KDLDTLHGTITRNFT

-3426 VTVQV
+3426 VTVQI

-3483 NNLSRFGLTNSG
+3483 NSISRFGLANSG

-3502 SIKAENYRSSDDSL
+3502 SIKAENYKSSDDNL

-3530 VTGYSMDFSSVLADE
+3530 VTGYSMDFSSELADE

-3551 NPFGSLGMWH
+3551 NPFGSLGIWH

-3585 ADDINKKSPDLV
+3585 AKDISNKSSDLV
-3597 EKAWRPISEY
+3597 EQAWRPISEY
-3607 TSKDRVIADAWSHVP
+3607 TSKDRVIADAWAHVP

-3644 DMIDLFLGYRTA
+3644 DMVDLFLGYRTA

-3669 PKTCNNVAKLAL
+3669 PKTCNTVAKLAL

-3695 ERAVQYTSS
+3695 ERAIQYTSA

-3719 YNICSN
+3719 CNICSN
-3725 ILQLRMRGIPLT
+3725 ILQLRMRGIPLE

-3763 RAKIATFPDSNDQG
+3763 RAKIATFPDPNDQG

-3787 IEDKISLLSINPM
+3787 IEDKIGLLSINPM
-3800 IEAGEL
+3800 IQAGEL

-3815 YNQSVLTGTWAE
+3815 YNQSVLTGTWAD

-3832 VGKLPDSMV
+3832 VGKLPDSMI

-3872 IYYDWLTEHGTQVKD
+3872 IYYDWLTEHGTQVND

-3894 EFVNYDMLAGRTR
+3894 EFVNYDMLAGRNR

-3926 RTAFDVMLHN
+3926 RTAFDIMLHN
-3936 PVSALL
+3936 PISALL
-3942 ALHLF
+3942 ALNLF
-3947 PDFITANN
+3947 PDFMTANN

>member
-1 MVFYIL
+1 
-7 KSSIKINTTFFLF
+7 
-20 QGNNMATL
+20 MATL
-28 SDIYNKVKL
+28 SDIYNKVRL
-37 GEDLADKGM
+37 GEDLAEKGM

-52 VASRPDL
+52 IDQHPELASPYYTNG
-59 ISSSS
+59 IAPAMEANTSS
-64 LDGLEQAVGATT
+64 
-76 STNYNPIE
+76 NYNPLE
-84 SGVSAASS
+84 SAGTAVSS
-92 FIRAAGGLPG
+92 FVRGVGGIPG
-102 LDQVANPIADS
+102 VDKIAEPIANGIDQ
-113 LDNLHTQGYQA
+113 LHSEGYNA
-124 TQLSRQAKSDS
+124 SRLARQARNDS
-135 FDEKNNAKYVSDLTN
+135 FDERNQTKYLSDLSE
-150 GRSIATASLAK
+150 GKSEGMASLAK

-166 VSYFSNSNAMDMV
+166 VNYFSNSNATDMV
-179 DDTAKAAGFLA
+179 DDTAQAAGFIV
-190 GSYVLGGVIGKGIK
+190 GSYVLGGFIGKIAK
-204 GAYTSIASA
+204 VAYSGLATA

-250 TSEREALVQQSNE
+250 TSEREALVQQSNK
-263 LDTLIQTASQERT
+263 LDTLIQTASQERK
-276 ELLSNAKIAKAKL
+276 ELLSNAKIAKDRL
-289 SSEEMDRRN
+289 SSEEGGRLSYD
-298 YNIIANDDDLPMYD
+298 IFTDADLPMYD

-326 AKEAAEKAAADLK
+326 AKEAAEKAAANLK
-339 ANEKLLKQAKKE
+339 ANGKLLKQAKKE

-388 HIDKMPS
+388 RIDKMPS
-395 LMERANRILDTKA
+395 LMERANRRLDTKA

-414 AGGDLTNFAYGASEA
+414 VGGDLTNFGFGASTA

-450 QLNKFNS
+450 QLDKFNS
-457 IKKELVANGLTVQ
+457 IKKELVAKGLTVQ

-486 SSAITTGLW
+486 SSAIKTGLW

-505 ASKQGQGFKGLLS
+505 ASKQGQGLKGLLS
-518 TQVKDYAGETA
+518 TKAKDYAGETI
-529 EELAQTAGEDVFSN
+529 EELAQTAGEDIFSN
-543 AATHELDTR
+543 SATHELDTR

-577 NAGNIAK
+577 NAGNITK
-584 KAGTGLV
+584 KAGTGLI
-591 KGAYTVSSAIA
+591 KGAYTVGSALA

-639 ARNIITNIV
+639 ARGIITDTV
-648 AKYEAD
+648 AKYESDLKAAND
-654 SVNGDRDL
+654 GRDL

-670 GIKDHKDIIDT
+670 GIKDHKDVIDT

-692 TGILKATTTSEEGK
+692 TGIMKATNTSEEDK
-706 KDAALNVVDLVKLA
+706 KVAALNVVDLVKLA
-720 KGINKVI
+720 KGLNETI
-727 TRDNPTKNIQT
+727 TYEGDKPSKNIQT
-738 FNKEYN
+738 FKKEYN

-782 EGLINQHLDTVKS
+782 EGLINKHLDTVKS
-795 DLSVASM
+795 NLSVASM
-802 LLNSDTSKEDV
+802 LLNSDTSKEEV

-849 SSWLEKSND
+849 SSWLEKSNN
-858 NFQNIYDSTPDSTG
+858 NFQNIYDRTPDSTG
-872 KISKH
+872 KTSKH
-877 DEGFFNKKSFKQ
+877 IEGFYDKKSFKQ
-889 YMTTVSDI
+889 YMTAVSDI
-897 LNDANLD
+897 LNDANLE
-904 DKDTLASLGVL
+904 DKESLDSLGVL

-926 ESKIKQVTKV
+926 ESKIQQVTKV
-936 LEDIKNNNLQGY
+936 LEDINNGNLKGY
-948 SITDNVLQYR
+948 SINNNVLHYE
-958 GISNGKYTH
+958 GVSKGTYTT

-986 EVTRAKY
+986 QVTRARY
-993 LNPIQQEQKIMIAI
+993 LNPIQQEQEIMIAI
-1007 GSAVKGLKEAL
+1007 GSAVKGLKNAL
-1018 EGKPV
+1018 EGKPL
-1023 SLEPKVKTNTQGNS
+1023 SLEPKVKTNTQDSGTSNYGNK
-1037 TNTSTGNYDNV
+1037 
-1048 NARIRAT
+1048 NANFKAV
-1055 RQANGNAAKELADS
+1055 RQANGNACMALANS
-1069 FTEHDA
+1069 FTERDEG
-1075 DRDTQ
+1075 RDTK
-1080 GNPVS
+1080 GNLVS
-1085 TLTYK
+1085 SLIYN
-1090 GPAEIPYT
+1090 GPDEIPYT
-1098 YTMGKDTPPVRLQ
+1098 YKIGKDIPPVNLQ

-1118 YTGDNRFEHTDNSG
+1118 FTGDNRIKHTDKSG

-1141 LAFKFASTYAIEDEQ
+1141 LAFKFASTYAIENEQ
-1156 ERLKAQEELIKEA
+1156 ERLKAQEDLIEEA
-1169 KQTKLINKLTN
+1169 KHTKLLNKLT
-1180 KNYAPKYGDLFTEE
+1180 KHQYAPKYRDFFTEE

-1200 IPADQRVGFISPNSD
+1200 IPADQSVGFISPNPD
-1215 GGYKKVTLFTGKQS
+1215 GSYKKVVLYKGL
-1229 GKSFKEVNYKFDFA
+1229 GLDELNYKFDFA
-1243 EHIYSGILKERKASK
+1243 EHIYSGILKKNKALK
-1258 MGNQTVPE
+1258 VGKQTVSEP
-1266 SVSTDNNQNK
+1266 VSTNDNQPK
-1276 VNTEKVNAEETKAV
+1276 VNTETVK
-1290 EPRNEDTV
+1290 EPRNKDTV
-1298 ADTNT
+1298 ADTT
-1303 NTATVN
+1303 ETKPVVDN
-1309 TEPTVTEEQ
+1309 TEPLVEETTEDQ
-1318 LEGDLP
+1318 LRNALS
-1324 SDPEKA
+1324 SDSKEA
-1330 VVWLNTINKGSFT
+1330 VVELNTINKELFT
-1343 FKNSNSE
+1343 FKDSNSE

-1355 VNMILDFFNS
+1355 VEMILKFFNEDS
-1365 GSDVANV
+1365 EVARV
-1372 VAQAVNNIATNILN
+1372 VAQAVNNIATNTLN
-1386 ELNNRLKYNLKDL
+1386 ELNNKLKYNLSSL

-1406 NGLFRFFTFEENN
+1406 NGLFRFFTFEESNN
-1419 GQIVAKWATING
+1419 QIVAKWATING
-1431 ESVENRVKAAL
+1431 ESVEGRVKAAL

-1456 LNQLVEEFTESSPDA
+1456 LNQLVEEFTENNPDA
-1471 VIFTKDLS
+1471 VIFAKDLT

-1522 TANDRLTP
+1522 TANDILTP

-1548 KGDYQVNGQSI
+1548 KRDFRVNGQSV
-1559 VPAKDTE
+1559 VPTKGTE
-1566 GKIHYFTI
+1566 GNIHYFTI
-1574 FYKGADKIEALGQVI
+1574 THKDKEGNTKALGQVI
-1589 ALPNLSVKDREKTSY
+1589 ALPNLSVEGREKTSY

-1618 EDMPV
+1618 EGMPV
-1623 DMHVGTEPLE
+1623 DMHIGTEPLE
-1633 SLGTNNKLRHTKLK
+1633 LGTNNKLRHTKLK

-1656 KNLSEIPHEV
+1656 KNLSEIPHEI

-1681 VEAILPSVEYI
+1681 VEAMLPSTEYI
-1692 SEDASAAQRAK
+1692 SEEANSAQRARV
-1703 AEQLAGA
+1703 EQLARA
-1710 HAEVVDTKNL
+1710 HTEVVDTKNL
-1720 VEDTQKES
+1720 VEDTQKDT

-1751 DSYRNNKTVREG
+1751 NSYRNNKTVREG

-1776 RQNAKAFML
+1776 RKNAKALML
-1785 WKRAA
+1785 WKRAV

-1801 TDISSIFEK
+1801 TNISPTFEK
-1810 YLNLVQQLPEN
+1810 YLNLLQQLPEN
-1821 QQKVLVDAF
+1821 HRKVLVDAF

-1849 LLRNNGVDVTEVA
+1849 LLRNNGVEVTETEVA
-1862 LHNAIEL
+1862 LHNAVEL

-1893 FFSMLMDAVYNTRNL
+1893 FFSMLMDAVYNTPNL
-1908 ADLRKHITNLARVG
+1908 VDLRKHITNLARVG

-1971 YTTVATLV
+1971 YTTVATLI
-1979 SNEIN
+1979 SKEIN
-1984 NTKKSLVPLSQEANE
+1984 STKKSLVPLSQDANE

-2021 PDGTLEVSRQAVKL
+2021 PDGTLEVSRLAVKL
-2035 PVTQVNYSAGTKSIA
+2035 PVTQVNYSAGTNSIA
-2050 DSMSKELANVWNKG
+2050 NSMSKELANVWNRG
-2064 MGTKSKS
+2064 MGTKSES
-2071 DSGIPLYIVPITKNE
+2071 DSGIPLYIVPITKYE

-2101 VNKVVAMMNSN
+2101 VNKVVAMMISN
-2112 ATDEEILKELEKAS
+2112 RTDEEIFKYLAGAS
-2126 TIIKAP
+2126 AVNGVTIIKAP
-2132 FKKIRENGLVKEFVS
+2132 FKAIYENGLVKEFVS
-2147 QVKIQCAVGFIS
+2147 QVKIQCVVGFIS
-2159 NCTVE
+2159 NCRVD
-2164 YDTDT
+2164 YDIDT
-2169 GSYFWNNPKPDKN
+2169 KSFFWNAPKTDKN
-2182 TPNAYTYSNPFG
+2182 NQLVYSNPLG
-2194 LTRGT
+2194 LTKGT
-2199 GTTLDVR
+2199 GATLDVR
-2206 ALRNVSTLLKT
+2206 ALKNVSTLLKT

-2231 GEDQDSPLV
+2231 GEDKDSPLV

-2262 EKALKEKGYIQNEL
+2262 EKALKDKGYIKENEL
-2276 HEKPDLIAMA
+2276 LDKPALIAMA
-2286 HKKLSEREIKEL
+2286 HKKLPEREIKAL
-2298 NKQINDKINGI
+2298 NKQINDKINGT
-2309 LTQISPAL
+2309 LTQTSPIL

-2323 YAFTLLKSK
+2323 YTFTLLKSK

-2390 HKLGIHFQDIFDGI
+2390 SKLGIHYQDIFDGI

-2417 NQQINKIASYK
+2417 NQLINKIAAYK

-2437 FIQVWNN
+2437 FMQVWNN

-2454 VNRMSGE
+2454 INRMSGD
-2461 QENLE
+2461 QDNLA
-2466 KEIEEIEEN
+2466 KEIEAIEEN

-2517 VGDTTYTYTQD
+2517 VGDATYTYTQD

-2540 LNGVANS
+2540 LHGIATS
-2547 VFNSIENKEEAYA
+2547 VFNSMENKEEAHA

-2571 KDTKLLE
+2571 KDTMLLE

-2588 PLTETKSASKPKPKD
+2588 PLTETKPASKPKPKKTLKD
-2603 KPLNITKLIPDV
+2603 LNIKKRMSKV
-2615 QYDTDGSCKVVD
+2615 EYDDNGYCNAVNLLKND
-2627 LLRRELMT
+2627 LLT
-2635 SKKNSKKYIAYSA
+2635 SSKDDKKRIAYHA
-2648 LLSLLRNSK
+2648 LLKLLRNKK
-2657 LLNQKVQIISK
+2657 LLNQKVLILSK
-2668 EEALNN
+2668 AEVENLDLNERAKILSN
-2674 HSLVP
+2674 DQYAM
-2679 TKHIGVIKGLEEG
+2679 IQGLTDG
-2692 NAVFIPTDTKDEYK
+2692 NAVFIPNDTKKEYK
-2706 SIIVYNSSSPNSE
+2706 SVIVYNGNGTSE
-2719 IIMHELFH
+2719 QRTNDLIMHELFH
-2727 AMFKRTLYGIF
+2727 AMFKRTLYSIF
-2738 GQMSIDDLF
+2738 GNMQLNQLF
-2747 TSDGKINMDIIDELV
+2747 DNNGRIRVKDIIAELV
-2762 DQNAKDDRGQ
+2762 VGLDQNGRNTERDL
-2772 TKKNLTLLLS
+2772 TTLLE
-2782 SIDSIVSSSGS
+2782 SINAMIDESKTTKSDYVSKLRSWVNKSG
-2793 RSTAYIAKLKNWVK
+2793 
-2807 KSSGLAVDFVDELC
+2807 GLAVDFIDELC
-2821 IQMVIPTDSDS
+2821 MQSIMPTDSNS
-2832 KHITQ
+2832 KQIKKDYGFLAHIA
-2837 DYDLLDYVAKA
+2837 DLLLISKDTLSNILQRIWNGISARRGKA
-2848 IYTSKKGILAIL
+2848 
-2860 NQIWDKL
+2860 
-2867 ASRQS
+2867 
-2872 KKNPGAILLS
+2872 NPGAVLLS
-2882 LVTLANYKNIN
+2882 LVSLSNFRSIDTA
-2893 TKSALR
+2893 SELR
-2899 YGTKK
+2899 KGTNK
-2904 GKGQLRQSYAFIP
+2904 GKKQLRQSYAFIP

-2939 FSYNDNNHLQELL
+2939 FSYNNNNHLQELL
-2952 TQYEDDD
+2952 TQYEDDE

-2966 DQATRWAMYDDIVKN
+2966 DQATKWAMYDDIVKN

-3009 PDIQELLIGHVGNVA
+3009 SDIQELLIGHVGNVA

-3062 LKNKLNYAVDQWI
+3062 LKNKLNYKVDQWI

-3096 DHLLAKICSDNATA
+3096 DHLLAKICSDNATI

-3118 TATQIENRANSL
+3118 TASQIENRANSL
-3130 VHNMLSAGVGKVASN
+3130 VHSMLSAGVGKVASN
-3145 IAKHTKEGSVHSLAS
+3145 IAKHTKEGSIHSLAS

-3181 GTLTTQVVNLPNAAL
+3181 CTLATQAIHLPNAAM
-3196 HLLQDISSANLDNF
+3196 HLLQDIASANVDNF

-3244 LTKEEEAVLNNVVL
+3244 LTKEEEAVLNNIVL

-3272 FDLQDIIE
+3272 FNLQDIIE
-3280 NNNAKE
+3280 NNNAKDI
-3286 VAEDMMRQISLNN
+3286 AEDIMRQISLNN
-3299 AQIKRIRQLAH
+3299 EQIKRIRQLAH

-3338 YMLDPSKTV
+3338 YKLDPSKTV
-3347 TRNYVTDIDRII
+3347 TRNYVTNIDRII

-3369 NALDILHGTITRNYT
+3369 KDLDTLHGTITRNFI

-3406 DPQLMFNYN
+3406 NPQLMFNYN

-3426 VTVQV
+3426 VSVQV

-3446 SLVKIINRNPGDHS
+3446 SLVKVINRNPGDHS

-3471 PEAAYR
+3471 PDAAYR

-3483 NNLSRFGLTNSG
+3483 NNPSRFGLANSG

-3502 SIKAENYRSSDDSL
+3502 SIKAENYKSSDDNL

-3530 VTGYSMDFSSVLADE
+3530 VTGYSMDFSAELSEA

-3551 NPFGSLGMWH
+3551 NPFGSLGAWH
-3561 GNAFTYEMS
+3561 GNAFTFEMG
-3570 KNFNLQL
+3570 KAFNLQL
-3577 VKLNSKML
+3577 VKLNAKML
-3585 ADDINKKSPDLV
+3585 ANDISKKSTDLV
-3597 EKAWRPISEY
+3597 EKSWRPISEY
-3607 TSKDRVIADAWSHVP
+3607 TKDRVIADAWAHVP

-3669 PKTCNNVAKLAL
+3669 PKTCNTVAKLAL

-3695 ERAVQYTSS
+3695 ERAGQYTSA
-3704 YARSVIVVRSVVVPF
+3704 YARNVIVVRSVVVPF

-3725 ILQLRMRGIPLT
+3725 ILQLRMRGIPLE
-3737 YIAEKIATKTLE
+3737 YIADKIATKILE

-3763 RAKIATFPDSNDQG
+3763 RAKIATFSDPNDQS

-3787 IEDKISLLSINPM
+3787 IEDKIGLLSINPM
-3800 IEAGEL
+3800 IQAGEL

-3815 YNQSVLTGTWAE
+3815 YNQSVLTGTWAD

-3832 VGKLPDSMV
+3832 VGKLPDSMI

-3872 IYYDWLTEHGTQVKD
+3872 IYYDWLTEHGTQVND

-3894 EFVNYDMLAGRTR
+3894 EFVNYDMLAGRNR
-3907 EYLENMGVIMFYN
+3907 EYLENMGVLMFYN

-3926 RTAFDVMLHN
+3926 RTAFDIMLHN

-3947 PDFITANN
+3947 PDFISANN

-3989 LIPIM
+3989 LIPMM

>member
-1 MVFYIL
+1 
-7 KSSIKINTTFFLF
+7 
-20 QGNNMATL
+20 MATL
-28 SDIYNKVKL
+28 SEIYNKVASAENYAQSTPNQRAATLLNNYNQMTSPEYARNTDQALHAVEDAGNALDPALAAGSAFVNAVGSLPVIDNIAKPL
-37 GEDLADKGM
+37 AQGIDSLHSDSYEAHQVAKQAHKDVFDKNNQSQYYSDLANGK
-46 ATTAEY
+46 
-52 VASRPDL
+52 
-59 ISSSS
+59 SS
-64 LDGLEQAVGATT
+64 TM
-76 STNYNPIE
+76 
-84 SGVSAASS
+84 
-92 FIRAAGGLPG
+92 
-102 LDQVANPIADS
+102 
-113 LDNLHTQGYQA
+113 
-124 TQLSRQAKSDS
+124 
-135 FDEKNNAKYVSDLTN
+135 
-150 GRSIATASLAK
+150 ASLAK
-161 LGREA
+161 VGREA
-166 VSYFSNSNAMDMV
+166 MDYFSNSNGQDLII
-179 DDTAKAAGFLA
+179 DTYSGAGSLA
-190 GSYVLGGVIGKGIK
+190 GSFALGGFFGKAVGAVYTGVKAAKLASTVEGRLAGYQSALIQAQNVRTQLMTKLSDAGITNTEKEALATELGNLNKVIDEATTEQQALIQQANLARNNLAAAEHQRDLYSSTSPLKNESLRDLKLNNGTLLSDEALAKNVNYNKQSVAEATDALRANKAVLDSSKPKANIIQDYLNQEGKLDRTEKGIDK
-204 GAYTSIASA
+204 LNKFQKNKLVQIKKEAQEISPELGG
-213 RLATTAEAKMAQYT
+213 LATNFAFGLSEGKEALSELDNLTVEDFKANATEQAKQEFNSLVQDNLASGMNQEKAEAK
-227 SAMKAAETAKA
+227 
-238 GIAEKLASPGIS
+238 
-250 TSEREALVQQSNE
+250 
-263 LDTLIQTASQERT
+263 
-276 ELLSNAKIAKAKL
+276 
-289 SSEEMDRRN
+289 
-298 YNIIANDDDLPMYD
+298 
-312 VSGTIPILDARVAT
+312 
-326 AKEAAEKAAADLK
+326 
-339 ANEKLLKQAKKE
+339 
-351 KKLKD
+351 
-356 SSIKEID
+356 
-363 DYIKEKDKYLNAY
+363 
-376 AEEEAKYLNAKQ
+376 
-388 HIDKMPS
+388 
-395 LMERANRILDTKA
+395 
-408 TKFGQK
+408 
-414 AGGDLTNFAYGASEA
+414 
-429 LNNEDLDNVS
+429 
-439 LEDFKKYGTTD
+439 
-450 QLNKFNS
+450 
-457 IKKELVANGLTVQ
+457 
-470 QAEEQALD
+470 ALD
-478 SLKTSLKT
+478 SLKFKAKATNIIS
-486 SSAITTGLW
+486 TGLA
-495 ETAMGRFTGR
+495 EAAISKVFGTAKLEGLGLKKSL
-505 ASKQGQGFKGLLS
+505 AGGLLR
-518 TQVKDYAGETA
+518 TATNTLKETG
-529 EELAQTAGEDVFSN
+529 EELGQTYAENSFGNKTIQYFN
-543 AATHELDTR
+543 RNKDT
-552 KDITEGL
+552 TENL
-559 GRDLAQTAFTI
+559 GRDLAQTAFSI

-591 KGAYTVSSAIA
+591 KGAYTVGSALA

-639 ARNIITNIV
+639 ARGIITDTV
-648 AKYEAD
+648 AKYESDLKATND
-654 SVNGDRDL
+654 GRDL

-670 GIKDHKDIIDT
+670 GIKDHKDVIDT

-692 TGILKATTTSEEGK
+692 TGIMKATSTSEEDK
-706 KDAALNVVDLVKLA
+706 KVTALNVVDLVKLV
-720 KGINKVI
+720 KGLNETI
-727 TRDNPTKNIQT
+727 TYEGDKPSKNIQL
-738 FNKEYN
+738 FKKEYN
-744 RRLAEKIKDLELD
+744 KRLAEKIKDLELD

-772 SQLNLPKDQA
+772 SQFNLSKDQA

-802 LLNSDTSKEDV
+802 LLNSDTSKEEV

-858 NFQNIYDSTPDSTG
+858 SFQNIYDSTPDSTG
-872 KISKH
+872 KTSKH
-877 DEGFFNKKSFKQ
+877 VVGFYDKKSFKQ

-904 DKDTLASLGVL
+904 DKDTLASLGTL
-915 HKNLQEFYSSQ
+915 HKSLQEFYSSQ

-936 LEDIKNNNLQGY
+936 LEDIDNKNLKGY
-948 SITDNVLQYR
+948 DITNNVLHYE
-958 GISNGKYTH
+958 SLSKDTYTT

-974 LTGKNENGAYTP
+974 LTGKNENNAYTP

-993 LNPIQQEQKIMIAI
+993 LNPIQQEQKVMIAI
-1007 GSAVKGLKEAL
+1007 GSAVKGLKDAL
-1018 EGKPV
+1018 EGKPL
-1023 SLEPKVKTNTQGNS
+1023 SLEPKSKTNTQGNS
-1037 TNTSTGNYDNV
+1037 TSTVNYGNK
-1048 NARIRAT
+1048 NANFIAT
-1055 RQANGNAAKELADS
+1055 RQANGNAAKELAKS

-1075 DRDTQ
+1075 GRDTQ
-1080 GNPVS
+1080 GNPVA

-1090 GPAEIPYT
+1090 GPDEISYT
-1098 YTMGKDTPPVRLQ
+1098 YTMGKDIPPVRLQ
-1111 VKKDFYP
+1111 VKQDFYP

-1132 TYNNGRYLR
+1132 TYNNGRYLQF
-1141 LAFKFASTYAIEDEQ
+1141 AFKFASTYAIEDEQ
-1156 ERLKAQEELIKEA
+1156 ERLKAQEDLIEEA
-1169 KQTKLINKLTN
+1169 KHTKLLNKLTN
-1180 KNYAPKYGDLFTEE
+1180 HQYAPKYGQLFTEE
-1194 SLQKAG
+1194 SLQKAR
-1200 IPADQRVGFISPNSD
+1200 IPADQSVGFIQTNPD
-1215 GGYKKVTLFTGKQS
+1215 GSYKKVTLFKGSKLD
-1229 GKSFKEVNYKFDFA
+1229 EVNYKFDFA
-1243 EHIYSGILKERKASK
+1243 EHIYSGILKARKA
-1258 MGNQTVPE
+1258 GNQTVSE
-1266 SVSTDNNQNK
+1266 QVSTTTTNNSNNSNNQTKGNTETVEEPVTK
-1276 VNTEKVNAEETKAV
+1276 NNVVNTIPTPTTTTTA
-1290 EPRNEDTV
+1290 
-1298 ADTNT
+1298 TNT
-1303 NTATVN
+1303 
-1309 TEPTVTEEQ
+1309 ESTVTEAQ
-1318 LEGDLP
+1318 LNDDLP
-1324 SDPEKA
+1324 SDPKEA
-1330 VVWLNTINKGSFT
+1330 VKILNIINKGLFT
-1343 FKNSNSE
+1343 FKDSNSE

-1355 VNMILDFFNS
+1355 VEMILNFFNEDS
-1365 GSDVANV
+1365 EVAHV
-1372 VAQAVNNIATNILN
+1372 VGQAVNSIASNILE
-1386 ELNNRLKYNLKDL
+1386 ELNKKLQFNLSSL

-1406 NGLFRFFTFEENN
+1406 NGLFRFFTFEESN
-1419 GQIVAKWATING
+1419 GQIIAKWATING
-1431 ESVENRVKAAL
+1431 ESVEGRVKAAL

-1456 LNQLVEEFTESSPDA
+1456 LNQLVEEFTENNPDA

-1512 SNYLRALLPV
+1512 TNYLRALLPV

-1548 KGDYQVNGQSI
+1548 KRDYWVNGQSVAPI
-1559 VPAKDTE
+1559 KGEE
-1566 GKIHYFTI
+1566 GNIHYFTI
-1574 FYKGADKIEALGQVI
+1574 FYKGVDKPEALGQVI
-1589 ALPNLSVKDREKTSY
+1589 ALPTLNVKDREKTSY
-1604 RKSLKVANEELAKL
+1604 RKSLKIANEELAKL
-1618 EDMPV
+1618 ENMPV
-1623 DMHVGTEPLE
+1623 DMHVGTEPLQ

-1710 HAEVVDTKNL
+1710 YAEVVDTKNL
-1720 VEDTQKES
+1720 VENTQKGT

-1785 WKRAA
+1785 WKRAV

-1801 TDISSIFEK
+1801 TDISPTFEK
-1810 YLNLVQQLPEN
+1810 YLSLIQQLPEN

-1830 LNKTEGSK
+1830 LNKADGSK

-1849 LLRNNGVDVTEVA
+1849 LLRNNGVEVTEVA
-1862 LHNAIEL
+1862 LHNAVEL
-1869 LAYSAGENFKSSV
+1869 LAYSVGENFKSSV

-1893 FFSMLMDAVYNTRNL
+1893 FFSMLMDAVYNTPNL
-1908 ADLRKHITNLARVG
+1908 GDLRKHITNLARVG

-1948 DSIFTDPYNTLPDLM
+1948 DSIFTDPENTLPDLM

-1979 SNEIN
+1979 SKEIN
-1984 NTKKSLVPLSQEANE
+1984 NTKESLVPLSQGASE

-2021 PDGTLEVSRQAVKL
+2021 PDGTLEVSRKAVKL

-2064 MGTKSKS
+2064 MGTKSES
-2071 DSGIPLYIVPITKNE
+2071 DSGIPLYIVPTTINE
-2086 LNGANINLNKAYTDI
+2086 LKSAGIHNVHLNKELTTI
-2101 VNKVVAMMNSN
+2101 VNKVVAMIGNKDT
-2112 ATDEEILKELEKAS
+2112 TDEYIFKELAKAS
-2126 TIIKAP
+2126 TIHVGNTDVTIIKAP
-2132 FKKIRENGLVKEFVS
+2132 FDKVKKNGLIKEFVS

-2159 NCTVE
+2159 NCRVE
-2164 YDTDT
+2164 YDQDT
-2169 GSYFWNNPKPDKN
+2169 GSYFWNTPKTDKKNPN
-2182 TPNAYTYSNPFG
+2182 QYVYSNPLG
-2194 LTRGT
+2194 LTKGT
-2199 GTTLDVR
+2199 GATLNVR

-2217 GYVDKLFDTITKVL
+2217 GYVDKLFNNINKVL
-2231 GEDQDSPLV
+2231 GEDKDSPLV

-2262 EKALKEKGYIQNEL
+2262 EKALKEKGYIQDEL
-2276 HEKPDLIAMA
+2276 MEKPDLIAMA
-2286 HKKLSEREIKEL
+2286 HRKLPEREIKAL

-2309 LTQISPAL
+2309 LTQISPIL

-2343 PFTLSNGDMVRYSP
+2343 SFTLSNGDMVRYSP
-2357 EITVDASGGV
+2357 EITVDDSGGV

-2390 HKLGIHFQDIFDGI
+2390 HKLKIHFQDIFDGI

-2417 NQQINKIASYK
+2417 NQLINKIASYK

-2437 FIQVWNN
+2437 FIQVWNS

-2454 VNRMSGE
+2454 INRMSGE
-2461 QENLE
+2461 QEKLE
-2466 KEIEEIEEN
+2466 EEIEEIEEN

-2517 VGDTTYTYTQD
+2517 VGDATYTYTQD

-2540 LNGVANS
+2540 LHGIANA

-2560 QLPTLLAEAIN
+2560 QLPALLAEAIN

-2588 PLTETKSASKPKPKD
+2588 PLTETKPASKPKPK
-2603 KPLNITKLIPDV
+2603 KTLKNLNIKKRMSKV
-2615 QYDTDGSCKVVD
+2615 EYDDNGYCNAVNLLKND
-2627 LLRRELMT
+2627 LLT
-2635 SKKNSKKYIAYSA
+2635 SSKDDKKRIAYHA
-2648 LLSLLRNSK
+2648 LLKLLRNKK
-2657 LLNQKVQIISK
+2657 LLNQKVLILSK
-2668 EEALNN
+2668 AEVEALDPKERAKILSNDQYAIIN
-2674 HSLVP
+2674 
-2679 TKHIGVIKGLEEG
+2679 GLTNG
-2692 NAVFIPTDTKDEYK
+2692 NAVFIPNDTKEEYK
-2706 SIIVYNSSSPNSE
+2706 SIIVYNGNGTSKQGTNDL
-2719 IIMHELFH
+2719 IMHELFH
-2727 AMFKRTLYGIF
+2727 AMFKRTLYSIF
-2738 GQMSIDDLF
+2738 GNMGIDQLFDSNGRINVKHITADLAEDIDTYKTLTTLLESINAMIDESKTTKPDYVSKLRSWVSKNGGLAIDF
-2747 TSDGKINMDIIDELV
+2747 IDELCM
-2762 DQNAKDDRGQ
+2762 Q
-2772 TKKNLTLLLS
+2772 
-2782 SIDSIVSSSGS
+2782 SI
-2793 RSTAYIAKLKNWVK
+2793 
-2807 KSSGLAVDFVDELC
+2807 
-2821 IQMVIPTDSDS
+2821 MPTDSNS
-2832 KHITQ
+2832 KQIKKDYGFLAHVADLILISKDTLSNILQHIWEGIS
-2837 DYDLLDYVAKA
+2837 ARRGKA
-2848 IYTSKKGILAIL
+2848 
-2860 NQIWDKL
+2860 
-2867 ASRQS
+2867 
-2872 KKNPGAILLS
+2872 NPGAILLS
-2882 LVTLANYKNIN
+2882 LVSLSNFRSININ
-2893 TKSALR
+2893 SELR
-2899 YGTKK
+2899 KGTQNSKK
-2904 GKGQLRQSYAFIP
+2904 QLSQSYAFIP

-2952 TQYEDDD
+2952 TQYEDDE

-2966 DQATRWAMYDDIVKN
+2966 NQATRWAMYDDIVKN
-2981 KAMSDNSLLTLSKIH
+2981 KAMSDSSLLTLSKIH

-3009 PDIQELLIGHVGNVA
+3009 PDIQELLIGHVGNVV

-3039 MMFLAEIS
+3039 MMFLAEVS

-3086 LNKATISERY
+3086 LNKATVSERY
-3096 DHLLAKICSDNATA
+3096 DYLLAKICSDNATA
-3110 SMAGKVLN
+3110 SMAGKVLD
-3118 TATQIENRANSL
+3118 TASQIENRANSL
-3130 VHNMLSAGVGKVASN
+3130 VHNMLSAGVGKIASN

-3181 GTLTTQVVNLPNAAL
+3181 GTLTTQAINLPNAAL
-3196 HLLQDISSANLDNF
+3196 HLLQDISSANIDNF

-3233 VPANIKAEFKN
+3233 VPANIKAEFKS

-3280 NNNAKE
+3280 NNNAKDI
-3286 VAEDMMRQISLNN
+3286 AEDMMRQISLNN

-3322 LRNAYAIAH
+3322 LKNAYAIAH

-3347 TRNYVTDIDRII
+3347 TRTYVTNIDRVI
-3359 SLLALTEVPA
+3359 SLLALSEVPTKD
-3369 NALDILHGTITRNYT
+3369 LDTLHGTITRNYT

-3446 SLVKIINRNPGDHS
+3446 SLVKVINRNPGDHS

-3483 NNLSRFGLTNSG
+3483 NNLSRFGLANSG

-3502 SIKAENYRSSDDSL
+3502 SIKAENYRSVDDNL

-3524 FNANGV
+3524 FDANGV
-3530 VTGYSMDFSSVLADE
+3530 VIGYSMDFSSVLADE

-3551 NPFGSLGMWH
+3551 NPFGSLGIWH
-3561 GNAFTYEMS
+3561 GNAFTFEMS

-3585 ADDINKKSPDLV
+3585 ANDINKKSSDLV
-3597 EKAWRPISEY
+3597 KKAWRPISEY

-3763 RAKIATFPDSNDQG
+3763 RAKIATFPDPNDQG

-3787 IEDKISLLSINPM
+3787 IEDKIGLLSINPM
-3800 IEAGEL
+3800 IQAGEL

-3872 IYYDWLTEHGTQVKD
+3872 IYYDWLIEHGTQVND

-3989 LIPIM
+3989 LMPMM

>member
-1 MVFYIL
+1 
-7 KSSIKINTTFFLF
+7 
-20 QGNNMATL
+20 MATL

-37 GEDLADKGM
+37 GEDLAEKGM
-46 ATTAEY
+46 ATTADYLTSNPELTSPY
-52 VASRPDL
+52 NTYGIAS
-59 ISSSS
+59 
-64 LDGLEQAVGATT
+64 AVEANT
-76 STNYNPIE
+76 STNYNPLE
-84 SGVSAASS
+84 SLGTAASG
-92 FIRAAGGLPG
+92 FVRGVGGIPG
-102 LDQVANPIADS
+102 LDKIAEPIASGIDQ
-113 LDNLHTQGYQA
+113 LHSEGYNA
-124 TQLSRQAKSDS
+124 SRIARQARNDS
-135 FDEKNNAKYVSDLTN
+135 FDERNQTKYLSDLSE
-150 GRSIATASLAK
+150 GKSEGMASLAK
-161 LGREA
+161 IGREA
-166 VSYFSNSNAMDMV
+166 VNYFSNSNATDMV
-179 DDTAKAAGFLA
+179 DDTAQAAGFLTGA
-190 GSYVLGGVIGKGIK
+190 YVLGGIVGKAIK
-204 GAYTSIASA
+204 GVYTGIASA
-213 RLATTAEAKMAQYT
+213 RLATTAEAKMAQYDGAIKLAE
-227 SAMKAAETAKA
+227 SARAQAL
-238 GIAEKLASPGIS
+238 EKLGQANLSNV
-250 TSEREALVQQSNE
+250 ERETLTKQVAE
-263 LDTLIQTASQERT
+263 LDNTIKTASQELNDSIKSANLARNNLAAAEAQRDLYSST
-276 ELLSNAKIAKAKL
+276 SPLKNESLRDLRLNNGTLLSDEALARNVAYNQQKVAETTDALRANKAVLGQAQQEQSLIK
-289 SSEEMDRRN
+289 D
-298 YNIIANDDDLPMYD
+298 Y
-312 VSGTIPILDARVAT
+312 
-326 AKEAAEKAAADLK
+326 LK
-339 ANEKLLKQAKKE
+339 ADNKLNSLNKGKTKTKSLLDKANA
-351 KKLKD
+351 
-356 SSIKEID
+356 EI
-363 DYIKEKDKYLNAY
+363 
-376 AEEEAKYLNAKQ
+376 EA
-388 HIDKMPS
+388 
-395 LMERANRILDTKA
+395 KA
-408 TKFGQK
+408 TKFSQK
-414 AGGDLTNFAYGASEA
+414 AGGDLVNFAYGASTA

-439 LEDFKKYGTTD
+439 LEDFKKYGSTE
-450 QLNKFNS
+450 QLDKFNS
-457 IKKELVANGLTVQ
+457 IKNELVAKGLTVQ

-478 SLKTSLKT
+478 SLKTSLKA
-486 SSAITTGLW
+486 SSAIKTGLW

-505 ASKQGQGFKGLLS
+505 ASKQGQGLKGLLS
-518 TQVKDYAGETA
+518 TKVKDYAGETV
-529 EELAQTAGEDVFSN
+529 EELAQTAGEDIFSN
-543 AATHELDTR
+543 SATHELDTR

-584 KAGTGLV
+584 KAGTGLT
-591 KGAYTVSSAIA
+591 KQAYTVGSALA
-602 GAHTQNNIAEA
+602 GAHTQNNIAKA
-613 LKTDSTKKVKLPSD
+613 LDSTNPAKKVKLPSD
-627 LEGRVSYAKNKE
+627 LESRVSYSKNKE
-639 ARNIITNIV
+639 SRGIITDKI
-648 AKYEAD
+648 AEYEAD
-654 SVNGDRDL
+654 AADPDRDL

-670 GIKDHKDIIDT
+670 SIKDHKDIIDT
-681 RNSILDEINHQ
+681 RNAILDEINHQ
-692 TGILKATTTSEEGK
+692 TGIMKATTTSKDDRE
-706 KDAALNVVDLVKLA
+706 DAALNVVDLVNLA
-720 KGINKVI
+720 KGLNEVV
-727 TRDNPTKNIQT
+727 TGGENPSKNILK
-738 FNKEYN
+738 FKKEYN

-757 KDIIPVLKENMLKEA
+757 KDIIPVLKKALQDEVSK
-772 SQLNLPKDQA
+772 LNLPENQS
-782 EGLINQHLDTVKS
+782 EELINQHLNKAKS
-795 DLSVASM
+795 KLSVASM
-802 LLNSDTSKEDV
+802 LLNSDTSKEEV

-836 QVLNSKIELAKAY
+836 QVLHSKIELAKAY
-849 SSWLEKSND
+849 NSWLEKANTS
-858 NFQNIYDSTPDSTG
+858 FQGIYENVPDSAG

-889 YMTTVSDI
+889 YMTAVSDI
-897 LNDANLD
+897 LNDANLE
-904 DKDTLASLGVL
+904 DKDTLTSLGTL

-926 ESKIKQVTKV
+926 ESKIQQVTKV
-936 LEDIKNNNLQGY
+936 LEDIDNKNLQGY
-948 SITDNVLQYR
+948 NVTNNVLHYEGR
-958 GISNGKYTH
+958 SKGTYTH
-967 PFKLNIS
+967 SFKLNIS
-974 LTGKNENGAYTP
+974 LTGENENGAYTP
-986 EVTRAKY
+986 ETTRERY
-993 LNPIQQEQKIMIAI
+993 LNPIQREQEIMIAI

-1023 SLEPKVKTNTQGNS
+1023 SLEPKVKTNIQSNS
-1037 TNTSTGNYDNV
+1037 NNTSTSTGNYGN
-1048 NARIRAT
+1048 NTRRANF
-1055 RQANGNAAKELADS
+1055 RQNNGDTCKALAES
-1069 FTEHDA
+1069 FTEQDA
-1075 DRDTQ
+1075 GRDTK
-1080 GNPVS
+1080 GNLVS
-1085 TLTYK
+1085 TLTYE
-1090 GPAEIPYT
+1090 GPDEIPYT
-1098 YTMGKDTPPVRLQ
+1098 YTINKDTPPVRLQ
-1111 VKKDFYP
+1111 VNKNFYP
-1118 YTGDNRFEHTDNSG
+1118 YTGDNRIPHEKNSSSY
-1132 TYNNGRYLR
+1132 YNGKYLQ
-1141 LAFKFASTYAIEDEQ
+1141 LAFKFASTYAIENEQ
-1156 ERLKAQEELIKEA
+1156 ERLKAQEELIDKA
-1169 KQTKLINKLTN
+1169 KNTKLINKLTN
-1180 KNYAPKYGDLFTEE
+1180 KNYAPKYKDFFTEE
-1194 SLQKAG
+1194 SLKKAG
-1200 IPADQRVGFISPNSD
+1200 IDPKQSVGFIGTDSD
-1215 GGYKKVTLFTGKQS
+1215 GSYKKITLY
-1229 GKSFKEVNYKFDFA
+1229 KSKELNYKFDFA
-1243 EHIYSGILKERKASK
+1243 EHIYSGILKENLAGK
-1258 MGNQTVPE
+1258 QTVSEP
-1266 SVSTDNNQNK
+1266 VSTNNNQNK
-1276 VNTEKVNAEETKAV
+1276 VNAEKVNTEETKAV
-1290 EPRNEDTV
+1290 EPKDKDNV
-1298 ADTNT
+1298 AGTT
-1303 NTATVN
+1303 TN
-1309 TEPTVTEEQ
+1309 TEPTVTEDQ
-1318 LEGDLP
+1318 LEGDIP
-1324 SDPEKA
+1324 SDPKEA

-1343 FKNSNSE
+1343 FKDSNSK
-1350 ATNKV
+1350 ATDEV
-1355 VNMILDFFNS
+1355 VEMILKFFNEDS
-1365 GSDVANV
+1365 EVAHE
-1372 VAQAVNNIATNILN
+1372 VAQAVNNIATNIL
-1386 ELNNRLKYNLKDL
+1386 EGLNSKLQFNLNKF

-1406 NGLFRFFTFEENN
+1406 NGLFRFFTFEESNS
-1419 GQIVAKWATING
+1419 QIIAKWATING
-1431 ESVENRVKAAL
+1431 ESVEGRVKAAL

-1456 LNQLVEEFTESSPDA
+1456 LNQLVEEFTESSPEA
-1471 VIFTKDLS
+1471 IIFAKDLS
-1479 VKLNNKIDIN
+1479 IKLNNKIDIN

-1512 SNYLRALLPV
+1512 TNYLRALIPA
-1522 TANDRLTP
+1522 TANARLTP

-1548 KGDYQVNGQSI
+1548 KGDYRVNGQSI
-1559 VPAKDTE
+1559 VPTKGTE
-1566 GKIHYFTI
+1566 GNIHYFTI
-1574 FYKGADKIEALGQVI
+1574 FHKKADKIDALGQVI
-1589 ALPNLSVKDREKTSY
+1589 ALPNLSVKGKEKTSY
-1604 RKSLKVANEELAKL
+1604 RKSLKVANEDLAKL

-1623 DMHVGTEPLE
+1623 DMHVGTEPLQ
-1633 SLGTNNKLRHTKLK
+1633 SLGANSTLRHTKLK
-1647 TSKAEAKAL
+1647 TSKSEANAL

-1681 VEAILPSVEYI
+1681 VEAMLPSVEYI
-1692 SEDASAAQRAK
+1692 SEDASSAQRAK
-1703 AEQLAGA
+1703 AEQLARA
-1710 HAEVVDTKNL
+1710 HTEVVDTKNL
-1720 VEDTQKES
+1720 VEATQKES

-1770 VAMDTL
+1770 ATMDTL

-1785 WKRAA
+1785 WKRAV

-1821 QQKVLVDAF
+1821 QQKVLVDTF
-1830 LNKTEGSK
+1830 LNKVDGSK

-1849 LLRNNGVDVTEVA
+1849 LLRNNGIEVTEVA
-1862 LHNAIEL
+1862 LHNAVEL

-1893 FFSMLMDAVYNTRNL
+1893 FFSMLMDAVYNTSDTVGL
-1908 ADLRKHITNLARVG
+1908 QKHITNLARVG

-1948 DSIFTDPYNTLPDLM
+1948 DSIFTDPDNTLPDLM

-1984 NTKKSLVPLSQEANE
+1984 AITKANELKEPGEPKESLVPLSQGATE
-1999 KLGTTLTNL
+1999 KLGTSLTNL

-2021 PDGTLEVSRQAVKL
+2021 PNGTLEVSRQAVKL

-2050 DSMSKELANVWNKG
+2050 ESMSKELANVWNRG
-2064 MGTKSKS
+2064 MGTKSET
-2071 DSGIPLYIVPITKNE
+2071 DSGIPLYIVPITLDE
-2086 LNGANINLNKAYTDI
+2086 LKSAGKRNLHLNKMLTDI
-2101 VNKVVAMMNSN
+2101 VNHVVTMMNN
-2112 ATDEEILKELEKAS
+2112 NRTDEQIFEYLAGAS
-2126 TIIKAP
+2126 TVDRVTILKAP
-2132 FKKIRENGLVKEFVS
+2132 FDAIRENGLVKEFVS
-2147 QVKIQCAVGFIS
+2147 QVKIQCAVGYIS
-2159 NCTVE
+2159 NCTIE
-2164 YDTDT
+2164 YDEDT
-2169 GSYFWNNPKPDKN
+2169 GSRFWNNPKTNDKGE
-2182 TPNAYTYSNPFG
+2182 YVYSNPLG
-2194 LTRGT
+2194 LTKGT
-2199 GTTLDVR
+2199 GATLDTR
-2206 ALRNVSTLLKT
+2206 SLKKVSTLLKT
-2217 GYVDKLFDTITKVL
+2217 GYVDRLFDTITKVL
-2231 GEDQDSPLV
+2231 GEGQNSPLV

-2262 EKALKEKGYIQNEL
+2262 EKALKGFIKDQL
-2276 HEKPDLIAMA
+2276 KEKPDLIAMA
-2286 HKKLSEREIKEL
+2286 HKKLPEREIKEL

-2309 LTQISPAL
+2309 LTQISPIL
-2317 GSEGSE
+2317 GSESSE
-2323 YAFTLLKSK
+2323 YAFTLFKSK
-2332 RVEAKALSSNS
+2332 RVEAKALLSNS

-2357 EITVDASGGV
+2357 EITVDDSGGV

-2390 HKLGIHFQDIFDGI
+2390 HKLKIHFQDIFDGI

-2417 NQQINKIASYK
+2417 NQLINKIASYK

-2454 VNRMSGE
+2454 INRMSGE
-2461 QENLE
+2461 QDKL
-2466 KEIEEIEEN
+2466 KDEIKAIESG
-2475 LAEANQDISVG
+2475 LAEANKDISVG

-2517 VGDTTYTYTQD
+2517 VGDATYTYTQD

-2540 LNGVANS
+2540 LYGVANS
-2547 VFNSIENKEEAYA
+2547 VFNSMENKEEAHEK
-2560 QLPTLLAEAIN
+2560 LPALLAEAIN
-2571 KDTKLLE
+2571 KDTKLLK

-2588 PLTETKSASKPKPKD
+2588 PLTETKPASKPKPKKTLKD
-2603 KPLNITKLIPDV
+2603 LNIKKRMAKV
-2615 QYDTDGSCKVVD
+2615 EYDDNGYCNAVNLLKND
-2627 LLRRELMT
+2627 LLT
-2635 SKKNSKKYIAYSA
+2635 SSKDDKKRIAYHA
-2648 LLSLLRNSK
+2648 LLKLLRNKK
-2657 LLNQKVQIISK
+2657 LLNQKVLILSRA
-2668 EEALNN
+2668 EVEALDPNER
-2674 HSLVP
+2674 
-2679 TKHIGVIKGLEEG
+2679 TKILSNDQYAVIHGLTDG
-2692 NAVFIPTDTKDEYK
+2692 NAVFIPNDTKEEYK
-2706 SIIVYNSSSPNSE
+2706 SVIVYNGNGTSE
-2719 IIMHELFH
+2719 QETNDLIMHELFH
-2727 AMFKRTLYGIF
+2727 AMFKRTLYSIF
-2738 GQMSIDDLF
+2738 GNMRLNQLF
-2747 TSDGKINMDIIDELV
+2747 DNNGRIRVKDIIAELV
-2762 DQNAKDDRGQ
+2762 VGLDQTGRNTERDL
-2772 TKKNLTLLLS
+2772 TTLLE
-2782 SIDSIVSSSGS
+2782 SINAMIDESKTTKSDYV
-2793 RSTAYIAKLKNWVK
+2793 AKLRSWVGKN
-2807 KSSGLAVDFVDELC
+2807 SGLAVDFIDELC
-2821 IQMVIPTDSDS
+2821 MQSIMPTDSRS
-2832 KHITQ
+2832 KQIKKDYGFLAHIA
-2837 DYDLLDYVAKA
+2837 DLLL
-2848 IYTSKKGILAIL
+2848 ISKDTLSNIL
-2860 NQIWDKL
+2860 QRIWDGISARRGK
-2867 ASRQS
+2867 A
-2872 KKNPGAILLS
+2872 NPGAILLS
-2882 LVTLANYKNIN
+2882 LVSLSNFRSIDF
-2893 TKSALR
+2893 KSELR
-2899 YGTKK
+2899 KGTNK
-2904 GKGQLRQSYAFIP
+2904 GKKQLRHSYAFIP

-2966 DQATRWAMYDDIVKN
+2966 DQATKWAMYDDIVKN
-2981 KAMSDNSLLTLSKIH
+2981 KAMSDMSLLTLSKIH

-3024 DASFGRKT
+3024 NASFGRKT

-3047 PEVKDLMSKVKLPDV
+3047 PEVQDLMSKVKLPDA
-3062 LKNKLNYAVDQWI
+3062 LKNKLNYAVDRWI
-3075 NDTAAKAYNSL
+3075 NDTASKAYNSL
-3086 LNKATISERY
+3086 LNKATVSERY

-3118 TATQIENRANSL
+3118 TASQIENRANSL

-3145 IAKHTKEGSVHSLAS
+3145 IAKHTKEGAVHSLAS

-3181 GTLTTQVVNLPNAAL
+3181 GTLTTQAINLPNAAM
-3196 HLLQDISSANLDNF
+3196 HLLQDISSANVDNF

-3233 VPANIKAEFKN
+3233 VPANIKAEFKS

-3272 FDLQDIIE
+3272 FNLQDVIE
-3280 NNNAKE
+3280 NNNAKDI
-3286 VAEDMMRQISLNN
+3286 AEDIMRQISLNN
-3299 AQIKRIRQLAH
+3299 EQIKRIRQLAH

-3347 TRNYVTDIDRII
+3347 TRTYVTNIDRII

-3369 NALDILHGTITRNYT
+3369 KDLDTLHGTITRNFT

-3426 VTVQV
+3426 VSVQV

-3483 NNLSRFGLTNSG
+3483 NNVSRFGLANSG

-3502 SIKAENYRSSDDSL
+3502 SIKAENYKPSDDNL

-3551 NPFGSLGMWH
+3551 NPFGSLGIWH
-3561 GNAFTYEMS
+3561 GNAFTFEMS
-3570 KNFNLQL
+3570 KSFNLQL
-3577 VKLNSKML
+3577 VKLNAKML
-3585 ADDINKKSPDLV
+3585 ANDISKKSPDLV

-3669 PKTCNNVAKLAL
+3669 PKTCNTVAKLAL

-3695 ERAVQYTSS
+3695 ERAIQYTSA

-3719 YNICSN
+3719 CNICSN
-3725 ILQLRMRGIPLT
+3725 ILQLRMRGIPLE

-3763 RAKIATFPDSNDQG
+3763 RAKIATFPDPNDQG

-3787 IEDKISLLSINPM
+3787 IEDKIGLLSINPM

-3815 YNQSVLTGTWAE
+3815 YNQSVLTGTWAD

-3832 VGKLPDSMV
+3832 VGKLPDSV
-3841 QAGKWLTV
+3841 IQAGKWLTV

-3872 IYYDWLTEHGTQVKD
+3872 IYYDWLTEHGTQVND

-3894 EFVNYDMLAGRTR
+3894 EFVNYDMLAGRNR
-3907 EYLENMGVIMFYN
+3907 EYLENLGVIMFYN

-3926 RTAFDVMLHN
+3926 RTAFDIMLHN

-3942 ALHLF
+3942 SLYLF
-3947 PDFITANN
+3947 PDFMTENN

-3989 LIPIM
+3989 LIPMM

>member
-1 MVFYIL
+1 
-7 KSSIKINTTFFLF
+7 
-20 QGNNMATL
+20 MATL

-37 GEDLADKGM
+37 GEDLAEKGM

-52 VASRPDL
+52 LANNPQLTSPYNTNG
-59 ISSSS
+59 IAPA
-64 LDGLEQAVGATT
+64 LDATT
-76 STNYNPIE
+76 STNYNPLE
-84 SGVSAASS
+84 SLASTASGFVRGV
-92 FIRAAGGLPG
+92 GGIPG
-102 LDQVANPIADS
+102 LDKIAEPIAS
-113 LDNLHTQGYQA
+113 GIEQLHSEGYNA
-124 TQLSRQAKSDS
+124 SRIARQARNDS
-135 FDEKNNAKYVSDLTN
+135 FDERNQTKYLSDLSE
-150 GRSIATASLAK
+150 GKSEGMASLAK
-161 LGREA
+161 IGREA
-166 VSYFSNSNAMDMV
+166 VNYFSNSNASDMI
-179 DDTAKAAGFLA
+179 DDTAKGAGFLTGA
-190 GSYVLGGVIGKGIK
+190 YVLGGFVGKAIEGVYA
-204 GAYTSIASA
+204 GIASA
-213 RLATTAEAKMAQYT
+213 RLATTAGAKMAKYDDAIKLAE
-227 SAMKAAETAKA
+227 SARAQA
-238 GIAEKLASPGIS
+238 IEKLGQANIS
-250 TSEREALVQQSNE
+250 NVERETLTKQVAE
-263 LDTLIQTASQERT
+263 LDNTIKTASQELNESIKSANLARNNLAAAEAQRDLYSST
-276 ELLSNAKIAKAKL
+276 SPLKNESLRDLRLNNGTLLSDEALARNVAYNKQKVAETTDALRANKGVLEQAQQEQSLIKDYLKADNKLNSLNKGKAKTKSL
-289 SSEEMDRRN
+289 
-298 YNIIANDDDLPMYD
+298 
-312 VSGTIPILDARVAT
+312 LD
-326 AKEAAEKAAADLK
+326 K
-339 ANEKLLKQAKKE
+339 ANE
-351 KKLKD
+351 
-356 SSIKEID
+356 EI
-363 DYIKEKDKYLNAY
+363 
-376 AEEEAKYLNAKQ
+376 EA
-388 HIDKMPS
+388 
-395 LMERANRILDTKA
+395 KA

-414 AGGDLTNFAYGASEA
+414 AGGDLVNFAYGASEA

-439 LEDFKKYGTTD
+439 LEDFKKYGSAE
-450 QLNKFNS
+450 QLDKFNS
-457 IKKELVANGLTVQ
+457 IKNELVAKGLTVQ

-478 SLKTSLKT
+478 SLKTSLKA
-486 SSAITTGLW
+486 SSAIKTGLW

-505 ASKQGQGFKGLLS
+505 ASKQGQGLKGLLS
-518 TQVKDYAGETA
+518 TKVKDYAGETA
-529 EELAQTAGEDVFSN
+529 EELSQTLGEDIFSN
-543 AATHELDTR
+543 SATHELDTR

-559 GRDLAQTAFTI
+559 GRDLAETAFTI

-591 KGAYTVSSAIA
+591 KGAYTVGSAIA

-613 LKTDSTKKVKLPSD
+613 LKTDSTSTKKVKLPSD
-627 LEGRVSYAKNKE
+627 LEGRVIYSKNKE
-639 ARNIITNIV
+639 ARDIITDTV
-648 AKYEAD
+648 AKYESDLKAG
-654 SVNGDRDL
+654 NANRDV
-662 SFITKIKE
+662 SFITKIKD
-670 GIKDHKDIIDT
+670 GIKDHKDVIDT

-692 TGILKATTTSEEGK
+692 TGIMKATTSSEEDK
-706 KDAALNVVDLVKLA
+706 KVAALNVVDLVKLA
-720 KGINKVI
+720 KGLNEII
-727 TRDNPTKNIQT
+727 TTEGDKPSKNIQA
-738 FNKEYN
+738 FKKEYN
-744 RRLAEKIKDLELD
+744 KRLAEKIKDLELD
-757 KDIIPVLKENMLKEA
+757 KDVIPVLKDNMLKEA

-836 QVLNSKIELAKAY
+836 QVLHSKIELAKAY

-858 NFQNIYDSTPDSTG
+858 KFQNIYDSTPDSTG

-897 LNDANLD
+897 LNDANLE
-904 DKDTLASLGVL
+904 DKDTIASLGEL

-948 SITDNVLQYR
+948 NITNNVLQYR
-958 GISNGKYTH
+958 GVSNGKYTH

-974 LTGKNENGAYTP
+974 LTGENKDGAYTP
-986 EVTRAKY
+986 ETTRKKY
-993 LNPIQQEQKIMIAI
+993 LNPIQDEQGIMIAI

-1018 EGKPV
+1018 EGKPI
-1023 SLEPKVKTNTQGNS
+1023 SLEPKVKTNVQGNG
-1037 TNTSTGNYDNV
+1037 TGTGNYGNI
-1048 NARIRAT
+1048 NASYIAT
-1055 RQANGNAAKELADS
+1055 RQANGNAAKKLAES
-1069 FTEHDA
+1069 FTEHDP

-1085 TLTYK
+1085 TLIYN
-1090 GPAEIPYT
+1090 GPDEIPYT
-1098 YTMGKDTPPVRLQ
+1098 YKIGKGIPPVRLQ
-1111 VKKDFYP
+1111 VKKNFYP
-1118 YTGDNRFEHTDNSG
+1118 YTGDNRYPHDKNSG
-1132 TYNNGRYLR
+1132 TYNNGKYLQ

-1169 KQTKLINKLTN
+1169 KYTDLLNKLTN
-1180 KNYAPKYGDLFTEE
+1180 HAYAPKYGQLFTEE

-1200 IPADQRVGFISPNSD
+1200 IPADQSVGFIKPISKDS
-1215 GGYKKVTLFTGKQS
+1215 YQKVTLYKGSKLN
-1229 GKSFKEVNYKFDFA
+1229 EVNYKFDFA
-1243 EHIYSGILKERKASK
+1243 EHIYSGILKERKAGKQPVSEP
-1258 MGNQTVPE
+1258 VP
-1266 SVSTDNNQNK
+1266 TDNNQTK
-1276 VNTEKVNAEETKAV
+1276 VNTEAKAV
-1290 EPRNEDTV
+1290 EPRNEDTI
-1298 ADTNT
+1298 ADSTT
-1303 NTATVN
+1303 N
-1309 TEPTVTEEQ
+1309 TEPTITEEQ
-1318 LEGDLP
+1318 LRDALP
-1324 SDPEKA
+1324 SDPKEA
-1330 VVWLNTINKGSFT
+1330 VDFLNTINKGSFT
-1343 FKNSNSE
+1343 FKDSNSE

-1355 VNMILDFFNS
+1355 VDMILDFFTDS
-1365 GSDVANV
+1365 SDVAHV
-1372 VAQAVNNIATNILN
+1372 VAQAINDIATNILN
-1386 ELNNRLKYNLKDL
+1386 ELNDTLKHNLSKL
-1399 TAEEFNS
+1399 TSEEFNS
-1406 NGLFRFFTFEENN
+1406 NGLFRFFTFEESN

-1431 ESVENRVKAAL
+1431 ESVEGRVKSAL

-1456 LNQLVEEFTESSPDA
+1456 LNQLVEEFTENSPEV
-1471 VIFTKDLS
+1471 VIFAKDLNI
-1479 VKLNNKIDIN
+1479 KLNNKIDIN

-1512 SNYLRALLPV
+1512 SNYLRTLIPA

-1548 KGDYQVNGQSI
+1548 KGDYRVNGQSI
-1559 VPAKDTE
+1559 VPTKGTE
-1566 GKIHYFTI
+1566 GNIHYFTI
-1574 FYKGADKIEALGQVI
+1574 FHKKADKIDALGQVI
-1589 ALPNLSVKDREKTSY
+1589 ALPNLSVKGREKTSY
-1604 RKSLKVANEELAKL
+1604 RKSLKIANEDLAKL
-1618 EDMPV
+1618 EGMPV
-1623 DMHVGTEPLE
+1623 DMHVGTEPLH
-1633 SLGTNNKLRHTKLK
+1633 SLGTNSTLRHTKLK

-1692 SEDASAAQRAK
+1692 SEDASSAQRAK
-1703 AEQLAGA
+1703 AEQLARA
-1710 HAEVVDTKNL
+1710 HTEVVDTKNL

-1770 VAMDTL
+1770 ATMDTL

-1785 WKRAA
+1785 WKRAV

-1801 TDISSIFEK
+1801 TDISSTFEK

-1830 LNKTEGSK
+1830 LNKADGSK

-1849 LLRNNGVDVTEVA
+1849 LLRNNGIEVTEVA
-1862 LHNAIEL
+1862 LHNAVEL

-1893 FFSMLMDAVYNTRNL
+1893 FFSMLMDAVYNTPNTV
-1908 ADLRKHITNLARVG
+1908 DLQKHITNLARVG

-1948 DSIFTDPYNTLPDLM
+1948 DSIFTDSDNTLPDLM

-1984 NTKKSLVPLSQEANE
+1984 NTKESLVPLSQGATE
-1999 KLGTTLTNL
+1999 KLGTSLTNL

-2021 PDGTLEVSRQAVKL
+2021 SDGTLEVSRQAVKL

-2071 DSGIPLYIVPITKNE
+2071 DSGIPLYIVPITLNE
-2086 LNGANINLNKAYTDI
+2086 LKSAGINNIHLNKELTDI
-2101 VNKVVAMMNSN
+2101 VNKVVTMMGNKDI
-2112 ATDEEILKELEKAS
+2112 TDEDIFNYLVRAS
-2126 TIIKAP
+2126 TINGVTILKAP
-2132 FKKIRENGLVKEFVS
+2132 FKAIYENGLVKEFVS

-2159 NCTVE
+2159 NCTIE

-2169 GSYFWNNPKPDKN
+2169 GSYFWNNPKTNEKGE
-2182 TPNAYTYSNPFG
+2182 YVYSNPLG
-2194 LTRGT
+2194 LTKGT
-2199 GTTLDVR
+2199 GATLSVR
-2206 ALRNVSTLLKT
+2206 SLKNVSTLLKT
-2217 GYVDKLFDTITKVL
+2217 GYVDKLFNNINKVL
-2231 GEDQDSPLV
+2231 GEDKESPLV

-2262 EKALKEKGYIQNEL
+2262 ANALKDRGFIKDQLE
-2276 HEKPDLIAMA
+2276 EKPNLIAMA

-2309 LTQISPAL
+2309 LTQISPIL

-2343 PFTLSNGDMVRYSP
+2343 PFTLSNGNMVRYSP
-2357 EITVDASGGV
+2357 AITVDDSGGV

-2417 NQQINKIASYK
+2417 NQLINKIASYK

-2437 FIQVWNN
+2437 FIQVWNS
-2444 IKDAFTDGSV
+2444 IKDVFTDGSV
-2454 VNRMSGE
+2454 INRMSGE
-2461 QENLE
+2461 QDKLE
-2466 KEIEEIEEN
+2466 DEIKAIEEN
-2475 LAEANQDISVG
+2475 LTQANKDISIG

-2517 VGDTTYTYTQD
+2517 VGNTTYTYTQD

-2540 LNGVANS
+2540 LYGVANS
-2547 VFNSIENKEEAYA
+2547 VFNSMENKEEAHEK
-2560 QLPTLLAEAIN
+2560 LPTLLAEAIN

-2578 FLESNGVTVV
+2578 FLESTGVTVV
-2588 PLTETKSASKPKPKD
+2588 PLTETKPASKPKPKKTLKD
-2603 KPLNITKLIPDV
+2603 LNIKKRMAKV
-2615 QYDTDGSCKVVD
+2615 EYDENGYCNAVNLLKND
-2627 LLRRELMT
+2627 LLIS
-2635 SKKNSKKYIAYSA
+2635 SKDDKKRIAYHA
-2648 LLSLLRNSK
+2648 LLKLLHNKK
-2657 LLNQKVQIISK
+2657 LLNQKVLILSK
-2668 EEALNN
+2668 AEVEALDPKERAKVLSNDQFA
-2674 HSLVP
+2674 
-2679 TKHIGVIKGLEEG
+2679 VIHGLTDG
-2692 NAVFIPTDTKDEYK
+2692 NAVFIPNDTKEEYK
-2706 SIIVYNSSSPNSE
+2706 SVIVYNGNGTNE
-2719 IIMHELFH
+2719 QGTNDLIMHELFH
-2727 AMFKRTLYGIF
+2727 AMFKRTLYSIF
-2738 GQMSIDDLF
+2738 GNMRLNQLF
-2747 TSDGKINMDIIDELV
+2747 DNNGRIRVKDIIAELV
-2762 DQNAKDDRGQ
+2762 VGLNQ
-2772 TKKNLTLLLS
+2772 TGRNTERDLTTLLE
-2782 SIDSIVSSSGS
+2782 SINAMIDESKTTKSDYVSKL
-2793 RSTAYIAKLKNWVK
+2793 RSWINNNG
-2807 KSSGLAVDFVDELC
+2807 GLAVDFIDELC
-2821 IQMVIPTDSDS
+2821 MQSIMPTDSRS
-2832 KHITQ
+2832 KQIKKDYGFLAHIA
-2837 DYDLLDYVAKA
+2837 DLLLISKDTLSNILQRIWNGISARKGKA
-2848 IYTSKKGILAIL
+2848 
-2860 NQIWDKL
+2860 
-2867 ASRQS
+2867 
-2872 KKNPGAILLS
+2872 NPGAILLS
-2882 LVTLANYKNIN
+2882 LVSLSNFRSIDRNSK
-2893 TKSALR
+2893 LR
-2899 YGTKK
+2899 KGTKNRK
-2904 GKGQLRQSYAFIP
+2904 RQLGQSYAFIP

-2952 TQYEDDD
+2952 TQYEDDE

-2981 KAMSDNSLLTLSKIH
+2981 KAMSDNSLLLLSKIH

-3024 DASFGRKT
+3024 NASFGRKT

-3062 LKNKLNYAVDQWI
+3062 LKNKLKYTVDQWI
-3075 NDTAAKAYNSL
+3075 NDTTAKAYNAL
-3086 LNKATISERY
+3086 LNKANISERY

-3110 SMAGKVLN
+3110 SMAGKVLD
-3118 TATQIENRANSL
+3118 TASRIENRANSL

-3181 GTLTTQVVNLPNAAL
+3181 GTLATQAINLPNAAL
-3196 HLLQDISSANLDNF
+3196 HLLQDISSANVDNF

-3233 VPANIKAEFKN
+3233 VPANIKAEFKS

-3258 KLDLSCLLPSGSAV
+3258 RLDLSCLLPSGSAV
-3272 FDLQDIIE
+3272 FNLQDIIE
-3280 NNNAKE
+3280 NNSAKDI
-3286 VAEDMMRQISLNN
+3286 AEDIMRQISLNN
-3299 AQIKRIRQLAH
+3299 EQIKRIRQLAH

-3317 GGEGL
+3317 GGTGL

-3331 LTKTSNG
+3331 LIKTSNG

-3347 TRNYVTDIDRII
+3347 TRTYVTNIDRII

-3369 NALDILHGTITRNYT
+3369 KDLDTLHGTITRNFT

-3392 HKSIKNQDLRTMEN
+3392 HKSIKNQDLRTMDN

-3426 VTVQV
+3426 VTVQI

-3483 NNLSRFGLTNSG
+3483 NSLSRFGLSNSG

-3502 SIKAENYRSSDDSL
+3502 SIKAENYRSSDDNL

-3530 VTGYSMDFSSVLADE
+3530 VTGYSMDFSSELADE

-3551 NPFGSLGMWH
+3551 NPFGSLGIWH

-3585 ADDINKKSPDLV
+3585 ATDINNKSSDLV

-3607 TSKDRVIADAWSHVP
+3607 TAKDRVIADAWAHVP

-3644 DMIDLFLGYRTA
+3644 DMVDLFLGYRTA

-3669 PKTCNNVAKLAL
+3669 PKTCNTVAKLAL

-3695 ERAVQYTSS
+3695 ERAIQYTSA

-3737 YIAEKIATKTLE
+3737 YIADKIATKTLE

-3763 RAKIATFPDSNDQG
+3763 RAKIATFPDPNDQG

-3787 IEDKISLLSINPM
+3787 IEDKIGLLSINPM
-3800 IEAGEL
+3800 IQAGEL

-3815 YNQSVLTGTWAE
+3815 YNQSVLTGTWAD

-3832 VGKLPDSMV
+3832 VGKLPDSMI

-3872 IYYDWLTEHGTQVKD
+3872 IYYDWLTEHGTQVND

-3907 EYLENMGVIMFYN
+3907 EYLENLGVIMFYN

-3955 VFTDSFIGKLAGGR
+3955 VFTDSFLGKLAGGR
-3969 LGGTFMNP
+3969 LGGTFMNL
-3977 SLMAAPI
+3977 SLMVAPI

-3989 LIPIM
+3989 LIPMM

>member
-1 MVFYIL
+1 
-7 KSSIKINTTFFLF
+7 
-20 QGNNMATL
+20 MATL
-28 SDIYNKVKL
+28 SEIYNKVASA
-37 GEDLADKGM
+37 EDYAQSTPNQRAATLLNNYNQMTSPEYARNTDQALHAVEDAGNVVDPALAAGS
-46 ATTAEY
+46 AF
-52 VASRPDL
+52 VN
-59 ISSSS
+59 
-64 LDGLEQAVGATT
+64 AVG
-76 STNYNPIE
+76 S
-84 SGVSAASS
+84 
-92 FIRAAGGLPG
+92 LPVI
-102 LDQVANPIADS
+102 DNIAKP
-113 LDNLHTQGYQA
+113 LAQGIDNLH
-124 TQLSRQAKSDS
+124 SDS
-135 FDEKNNAKYVSDLTN
+135 YKAHQVAKQAHRDVFDRNNQAQYYSDLAN
-150 GRSIATASLAK
+150 GKSSTMASLAK
-161 LGREA
+161 VGREA
-166 VSYFSNSNAMDMV
+166 MDYFSNSNGQDLIT
-179 DDTAKAAGFLA
+179 DTYSGAGSLA
-190 GSYVLGGVIGKGIK
+190 GSFALGGFFGKAVGAVYTGIK
-204 GAYTSIASA
+204 AA
-213 RLATTAEAKMAQYT
+213 RLASTVEGRLAGYQSALTQAQNVRTQLMTKLSDAGITNTEKEALATELGNLNKVIDEASTEQQALIQQANLARNNLAAAEAQRDLYSSTSPLKNESLINLKLNNGTLLSDEALVKNVAYNQQKVAEATDALRANKAVLDSSKPKANTIQEYLNQGGKLDRTIKASEKGIDKLNKFQKNKLAQIKKEAQEISPELGGLATNFAFGLSEGKEALSELDNLTVEDFKANATEQAKQEFNSLVQDNLASGMNQEKAEAK
-227 SAMKAAETAKA
+227 
-238 GIAEKLASPGIS
+238 
-250 TSEREALVQQSNE
+250 
-263 LDTLIQTASQERT
+263 
-276 ELLSNAKIAKAKL
+276 
-289 SSEEMDRRN
+289 
-298 YNIIANDDDLPMYD
+298 
-312 VSGTIPILDARVAT
+312 
-326 AKEAAEKAAADLK
+326 
-339 ANEKLLKQAKKE
+339 
-351 KKLKD
+351 
-356 SSIKEID
+356 
-363 DYIKEKDKYLNAY
+363 
-376 AEEEAKYLNAKQ
+376 
-388 HIDKMPS
+388 
-395 LMERANRILDTKA
+395 
-408 TKFGQK
+408 
-414 AGGDLTNFAYGASEA
+414 
-429 LNNEDLDNVS
+429 
-439 LEDFKKYGTTD
+439 
-450 QLNKFNS
+450 
-457 IKKELVANGLTVQ
+457 
-470 QAEEQALD
+470 ALD
-478 SLKTSLKT
+478 SLKFKAKATNMIS
-486 SSAITTGLW
+486 TGLA
-495 ETAMGRFTGR
+495 EAAISKVFGTAKLEGLGLKKSL
-505 ASKQGQGFKGLLS
+505 AGGLLR
-518 TQVKDYAGETA
+518 TATNTLKETG
-529 EELAQTAGEDVFSN
+529 EELGQTYAENSFGNKAIQYFNRDK
-543 AATHELDTR
+543 DT
-552 KDITEGL
+552 TENL

-577 NAGNIAK
+577 NTGNIAK

-591 KGAYTVSSAIA
+591 KGAYTVGSALA

-627 LEGRVSYAKNKE
+627 LESRVSYSKNKE
-639 ARNIITNIV
+639 ARGIITDTV
-648 AKYEAD
+648 TKYESDLKAG
-654 SVNGDRDL
+654 NADRDV

-670 GIKDHKDIIDT
+670 GIKGHKDIIDT

-692 TGILKATTTSEEGK
+692 TGIMKATATSEEDK
-706 KDAALNVVDLVKLA
+706 KVAALNVVDLVKLA
-720 KGINKVI
+720 KGINEIV
-727 TRDNPTKNIQT
+727 TRSDNPSKNIQT
-738 FNKEYN
+738 FKKEYN
-744 RRLAEKIKDLELD
+744 SRLAEKIKDLELD
-757 KDIIPVLKENMLKEA
+757 KDIIPVLKDNMLKEA
-772 SQLNLPKDQA
+772 SQLNLPKDQT

-849 SSWLEKSND
+849 SSWLEKSSD
-858 NFQNIYDSTPDSTG
+858 NFQNIYDKTPDSAG
-872 KISKH
+872 KTSKH
-877 DEGFFNKKSFKQ
+877 IEGFYGKNSFKQ
-889 YMTTVSDI
+889 YMTAVSDI

-904 DKDTLASLGVL
+904 DKDTIASLGVL
-915 HKNLQEFYSSQ
+915 HKNLKEFYSSQ
-926 ESKIKQVTKV
+926 ESKIQQVTKV
-936 LEDIKNNNLQGY
+936 LEDIKNRNLQGY
-948 SITDNVLQYR
+948 KIENNVLHYA
-958 GISNGKYTH
+958 GISNGKYTT

-974 LTGKNENGAYTP
+974 LTGENKNGAYTP

-993 LNPIQQEQKIMIAI
+993 LNPIQQEQEIMIAI
-1007 GSAVKGLKEAL
+1007 GSAVRGLKDAL
-1018 EGKPV
+1018 EGKPL
-1023 SLEPKVKTNTQGNS
+1023 SLEPKVKTTTQSNS
-1037 TNTSTGNYDNV
+1037 TSTGTSTVNYGNKNV
-1048 NARIRAT
+1048 SFIAT
-1055 RQANGNAAKELADS
+1055 RQANGNAAKELAES
-1069 FTEHDA
+1069 FTEHDEG
-1075 DRDTQ
+1075 RDTKN
-1080 GNPVS
+1080 NPVS
-1085 TLTYK
+1085 TLIYK
-1090 GPAEIPYT
+1090 GPDEIPYT
-1098 YTMGKDTPPVRLQ
+1098 YTIDKGILPVRLQ
-1111 VKKDFYP
+1111 VKKNFYP
-1118 YTGDNRFEHTDNSG
+1118 YTGDNRIPHDENSDSF
-1132 TYNNGRYLR
+1132 NNGRYLQF
-1141 LAFKFASTYAIEDEQ
+1141 AFKFASTYAIEDEQ
-1156 ERLKAQEELIKEA
+1156 ERLKAQEELLEEA
-1169 KQTKLINKLTN
+1169 KYTGLLNKLTN
-1180 KNYAPKYGDLFTEE
+1180 RSLAPKYRNLFTEE
-1194 SLQKAG
+1194 SLKKAG
-1200 IPADQRVGFISPNSD
+1200 IDPKQSVGYISKVN
-1215 GGYKKVTLFTGKQS
+1215 GEYAKVTLFTGSKLN
-1229 GKSFKEVNYKFDFA
+1229 EVNYKFDFA

-1258 MGNQTVPE
+1258 ADNQTVSKP
-1266 SVSTDNNQNK
+1266 VFTDTNQTK
-1276 VNTEKVNAEETKAV
+1276 VNTEETAAV
-1290 EPRNEDTV
+1290 EPRNEANV
-1298 ADTNT
+1298 ADNTTTN
-1303 NTATVN
+1303 V
-1309 TEPTVTEEQ
+1309 EPTVTEDQ
-1318 LEGDLP
+1318 LRGDLP
-1324 SDPEKA
+1324 SDPKRA
-1330 VVWLNTINKGSFT
+1330 VDVLNTINKGSFT
-1343 FKNSNSE
+1343 FKDSNSE
-1350 ATNKV
+1350 ATNSV
-1355 VNMILDFFNS
+1355 VEMILDFFKR
-1365 GSDVANV
+1365 DTEVAHV
-1372 VAQAVNNIATNILN
+1372 VAQAVNNIASNILV
-1386 ELNNRLKYNLKDL
+1386 ELNKTLKFNLSAL
-1399 TAEEFNS
+1399 TSEEFNS
-1406 NGLFRFFTFEENN
+1406 NGLFRFFTFEESN

-1431 ESVENRVKAAL
+1431 ESVEGRVKAAL

-1456 LNQLVEEFTESSPDA
+1456 LNQLVEEFTESNPDA

-1501 LVSLNSFGSVL
+1501 LVSLSSFGSVL
-1512 SNYLRALLPV
+1512 SNYLRALLPA

-1548 KGDYQVNGQSI
+1548 KRDYWVNGQSI
-1559 VPAKDTE
+1559 APIKGEE
-1566 GKIHYFTI
+1566 GNIHYFTI
-1574 FYKGADKIEALGQVI
+1574 FYKGADKEKPDALGQVI

-1604 RKSLKVANEELAKL
+1604 RKSLKIANEELAKL
-1618 EDMPV
+1618 EGMPV
-1623 DMHVGTEPLE
+1623 DMHVGTEPLQ
-1633 SLGTNNKLRHTKLK
+1633 SLGTNNNLRHTKLK

-1666 TTYGNFVSKVSQSAY
+1666 TAYGNFISKVSQSAY

-1710 HAEVVDTKNL
+1710 HTEVVDTKNL
-1720 VEDTQKES
+1720 VEDTQKGT

-1785 WKRAA
+1785 WKRAV

-1801 TDISSIFEK
+1801 TDISSTFEK
-1810 YLNLVQQLPEN
+1810 YLNLVQQLPED

-1830 LNKTEGSK
+1830 LNKIEGSK

-1849 LLRNNGVDVTEVA
+1849 LLRNNGVEVTEVA
-1862 LHNAIEL
+1862 LHNAVEL

-1893 FFSMLMDAVYNTRNL
+1893 FFSMLMDAVYNTPNL
-1908 ADLRKHITNLARVG
+1908 VDLRKHITNLARVG
-1922 MFLGINQDTDNPEH
+1922 MFLGINQDIDNPEH

-1984 NTKKSLVPLSQEANE
+1984 NTKESLVPLSQDASE

-2064 MGTKSKS
+2064 MGTKSES
-2071 DSGIPLYIVPITKNE
+2071 DSGIPLYIVPTTVNE
-2086 LNGANINLNKAYTDI
+2086 LKSAGINNIHLNKELTTI
-2101 VNKVVAMMNSN
+2101 VNKVVTMMGNKDV
-2112 ATDEEILKELEKAS
+2112 TDEDIFKYLANAS
-2126 TIIKAP
+2126 IVNGVTIIKAP
-2132 FKKIRENGLVKEFVS
+2132 FKAIYENGLVKEFIS

-2159 NCTVE
+2159 NCRVN
-2164 YDTDT
+2164 YDIDT
-2169 GSYFWNNPKPDKN
+2169 ESYFWNNPKTDEKN
-2182 TPNAYTYSNPFG
+2182 RLVYSNPLG
-2194 LTRGT
+2194 LTKGT
-2199 GTTLDVR
+2199 GATLDVR

-2217 GYVDKLFDTITKVL
+2217 GYVDKLFNTITKVL

-2240 KVIPLITEKVFQYKD
+2240 KVIPLITKKVFQYRD
-2255 KLTKQVY
+2255 RVTKEVY
-2262 EKALKEKGYIQNEL
+2262 EKALKEKGYIKEDEIL
-2276 HEKPDLIAMA
+2276 DKPDLIAMA
-2286 HKKLSEREIKEL
+2286 HRKLPEREIKAL
-2298 NKQINDKINGI
+2298 NKQINDKIDGI
-2309 LTQISPAL
+2309 LTQISPVL

-2357 EITVDASGGV
+2357 EITVDETGGV

-2390 HKLGIHFQDIFDGI
+2390 HKLKIHFQDIFDGI

-2417 NQQINKIASYK
+2417 NQLINKIASYK

-2437 FIQVWNN
+2437 FMQVWNN

-2454 VNRMSGE
+2454 INRMSADAKTLNE
-2461 QENLE
+2461 
-2466 KEIEEIEEN
+2466 EIEAIEEN

-2540 LNGVANS
+2540 LHGVANA

-2560 QLPTLLAEAIN
+2560 QLPALLAKAIN

-2578 FLESNGVTVV
+2578 FLESTGVTVV
-2588 PLTETKSASKPKPKD
+2588 PLTKTKPASKPKPRKTLKD
-2603 KPLNITKLIPDV
+2603 LNIKKHMSKV
-2615 QYDTDGSCKVVD
+2615 EYDDSGYCKAVNLLKND
-2627 LLRRELMT
+2627 LLT
-2635 SKKNSKKYIAYSA
+2635 SSKDDKKRIAYHA
-2648 LLSLLRNSK
+2648 LLKLLRNKK
-2657 LLNQKVQIISK
+2657 LLNQKVLILSK
-2668 EEALNN
+2668 AEVDALDPKERATILSNEQFAVV
-2674 HSLVP
+2674 H
-2679 TKHIGVIKGLEEG
+2679 GLTDG
-2692 NAVFIPTDTKDEYK
+2692 NAVFIPNDTTEEYK
-2706 SIIVYNSSSPNSE
+2706 SVIIYNDNGTSE
-2719 IIMHELFH
+2719 QGTNDLIMHELFH
-2727 AMFKRTLYGIF
+2727 AMFKRTLYSIF
-2738 GQMSIDDLF
+2738 GNMGIDQLF
-2747 TSDGKINMDIIDELV
+2747 DSDGRINVKHITADLAEDITTYKTLTTLLESINAMVDESKTTKSDYISKLRSWVSKNGGLAIDFIDELCM
-2762 DQNAKDDRGQ
+2762 Q
-2772 TKKNLTLLLS
+2772 
-2782 SIDSIVSSSGS
+2782 SI
-2793 RSTAYIAKLKNWVK
+2793 
-2807 KSSGLAVDFVDELC
+2807 
-2821 IQMVIPTDSDS
+2821 IPTDSNS
-2832 KHITQ
+2832 KQIKKDYGFLAHIA
-2837 DYDLLDYVAKA
+2837 DLILISKDTVSNILQHIWEGISARRGKA
-2848 IYTSKKGILAIL
+2848 
-2860 NQIWDKL
+2860 
-2867 ASRQS
+2867 
-2872 KKNPGAILLS
+2872 NPGAILLS
-2882 LVTLANYKNIN
+2882 LISLSNFRRININ
-2893 TKSALR
+2893 SELR
-2899 YGTKK
+2899 KGTKK
-2904 GKGQLRQSYAFIP
+2904 DKRQLRQSYAFIP

-2952 TQYEDDD
+2952 TQYEDDE

-3096 DHLLAKICSDNATA
+3096 DHLLAKVCSDNATV

-3118 TATQIENRANSL
+3118 TASQIENRANSL
-3130 VHNMLSAGVGKVASN
+3130 VHNMLSAGVGKIASN

-3181 GTLTTQVVNLPNAAL
+3181 GTLTTQAINLPNAAL
-3196 HLLQDISSANLDNF
+3196 HLLQDISSANIDNF

-3233 VPANIKAEFKN
+3233 VPANIKAEFKS

-3280 NNNAKE
+3280 NNSAKDI
-3286 VAEDMMRQISLNN
+3286 AEDMMRQISLNN
-3299 AQIKRIRQLAH
+3299 EQIKRIRQLAH

-3347 TRNYVTDIDRII
+3347 TRTYVTNIDRII

-3483 NNLSRFGLTNSG
+3483 NNLSRFGLANSG

-3502 SIKAENYRSSDDSL
+3502 SIKAENYRSSDDNL

-3530 VTGYSMDFSSVLADE
+3530 VTGYSMDFSAVLADE

-3551 NPFGSLGMWH
+3551 NPFGSLGIWH
-3561 GNAFTYEMS
+3561 GNAFTYEMG

-3607 TSKDRVIADAWSHVP
+3607 TAKDRVIADAWSHVP

-3695 ERAVQYTSS
+3695 ERAIQYTSA

-3763 RAKIATFPDSNDQG
+3763 RAKIATFPDPNDQG

-3787 IEDKISLLSINPM
+3787 IEDKIGLLSINPM
-3800 IEAGEL
+3800 IQAGEL

-3832 VGKLPDSMV
+3832 VGKLPDSMI

-3872 IYYDWLTEHGTQVKD
+3872 IYYDWLTEHGTQVND

-3907 EYLENMGVIMFYN
+3907 EYLENLGVIMFYN

>member
-1 MVFYIL
+1 
-7 KSSIKINTTFFLF
+7 
-20 QGNNMATL
+20 MATL
-28 SDIYNKVKL
+28 AEIYNKVASAEDYAQGTPNQRAATLLNNYNQMTSPEYARNTDQALHAVEDAGNALDPALAAGSAFVNAVGSLPVIDNIAKPL
-37 GEDLADKGM
+37 AEGIDSLHSDSYKAHQVAKQAHRDVFDRNNQSQYYSDLANGKSVGM
-46 ATTAEY
+46 
-52 VASRPDL
+52 
-59 ISSSS
+59 
-64 LDGLEQAVGATT
+64 
-76 STNYNPIE
+76 
-84 SGVSAASS
+84 
-92 FIRAAGGLPG
+92 
-102 LDQVANPIADS
+102 
-113 LDNLHTQGYQA
+113 
-124 TQLSRQAKSDS
+124 
-135 FDEKNNAKYVSDLTN
+135 
-150 GRSIATASLAK
+150 ASLAK

-166 VSYFSNSNAMDMV
+166 VDYFSNSNGQDLIT
-179 DDTAKAAGFLA
+179 DTASAAGSLG

-204 GAYTSIASA
+204 AAYTGIASA
-213 RLATTAEAKMAQYT
+213 RLASTVEGRLAGYQSALIQAQNARTQLMTKLSDAGITNTEKEALATELGNLNKVIDEASTEQQALLQQAKLARNDLAASEYQRDVFPRTHLQNGDNPEVDAIVNKLNKNVTANEQRVAEAD
-227 SAMKAAETAKA
+227 
-238 GIAEKLASPGIS
+238 
-250 TSEREALVQQSNE
+250 EA
-263 LDTLIQTASQERT
+263 
-276 ELLSNAKIAKAKL
+276 
-289 SSEEMDRRN
+289 
-298 YNIIANDDDLPMYD
+298 
-312 VSGTIPILDARVAT
+312 
-326 AKEAAEKAAADLK
+326 LK
-339 ANEKLLKQAKKE
+339 ANKSIL
-351 KKLKD
+351 D
-356 SSIKEID
+356 SSQTKANTIQE
-363 DYIKEKDKYLNAY
+363 YLNQGGKLDRTIKSS
-376 AEEEAKYLNAKQ
+376 EKG
-388 HIDKMPS
+388 IDK
-395 LMERANRILDTKA
+395 LN
-408 TKFGQK
+408 KFQK
-414 AGGDLTNFAYGASEA
+414 NKLAQINKEAQEISPELGGDLTNFAFGASTA

-439 LEDFKKYGTTD
+439 LEDFKKYGSAE
-450 QLNKFNS
+450 QLDKFNS
-457 IKKELVANGLTVQ
+457 IKKELIANGLTVQ

-478 SLKTSLKT
+478 SLKSSLKA
-486 SSAITTGLW
+486 SSAIKTGLW

-505 ASKQGQGFKGLLS
+505 ASKQGQGLKGLLS

-543 AATHELDTR
+543 SATHELDTR

-591 KGAYTVSSAIA
+591 KGAYTVGSALA

-627 LEGRVSYAKNKE
+627 LEGRVSYSKNKE
-639 ARNIITNIV
+639 AKDIITDTV
-648 AKYEAD
+648 AKYESDLKAG
-654 SVNGDRDL
+654 NADRDV

-670 GIKDHKDIIDT
+670 GIKDHKDVIDT

-692 TGILKATTTSEEGK
+692 TGIMKATTSSEEDK
-706 KDAALNVVDLVKLA
+706 KVAALNVVDLVKLA
-720 KGINKVI
+720 KGLNEIITSEGNK
-727 TRDNPTKNIQT
+727 PSKNIQA
-738 FNKEYN
+738 FKKEYN
-744 RRLAEKIKDLELD
+744 KRLAEKIKDLELD
-757 KDIIPVLKENMLKEA
+757 KDVIPVLKDNMIKEA

-849 SSWLEKSND
+849 SSWLEKSNN
-858 NFQNIYDSTPDSTG
+858 NFQNIYDRTPDSTG
-872 KISKH
+872 KVSKH

-904 DKDTLASLGVL
+904 DKDTLASLGEL

-936 LEDIKNNNLQGY
+936 LEDIGNNNLQGY
-948 SITDNVLQYR
+948 KINNNVLHYE
-958 GISNGKYTH
+958 GISKGTYTT

-993 LNPIQQEQKIMIAI
+993 LKPIQDEQEIMIAI

-1023 SLEPKVKTNTQGNS
+1023 SLEPKVKTNTQGNG
-1037 TNTSTGNYDNV
+1037 TGNNDNID
-1048 NARIRAT
+1048 AKIRAA
-1055 RQANGNAAKELADS
+1055 RQANGKAAKELANS
-1069 FTEHDA
+1069 FTEQDP
-1075 DRDTQ
+1075 DRDTK
-1080 GNPVS
+1080 GNPIS
-1085 TLTYK
+1085 TLTYE
-1090 GPAEIPYT
+1090 GPDEIPYT
-1098 YTMGKDTPPVRLQ
+1098 YTIDKDTPPVRLQ
-1111 VKKDFYP
+1111 VKKIFYP
-1118 YTGDNRFEHTDNSG
+1118 FTGDNRFEHTDNSG
-1132 TYNNGRYLR
+1132 TYYNGSYLR

-1156 ERLKAQEELIKEA
+1156 ERLKAQEELIEEA
-1169 KQTKLINKLTN
+1169 KHTKLINKLTN
-1180 KNYAPKYGDLFTEE
+1180 KKYAPKYGDLFTEE
-1194 SLQKAG
+1194 SLKKAG
-1200 IPADQRVGFISPNSD
+1200 ILADQRVDFIKTNPD
-1215 GGYKKVTLFTGKQS
+1215 GSYQKVTLFTGKKS
-1229 GKSFKEVNYKFDFA
+1229 GKSFNEVNYKFDFA

-1258 MGNQTVPE
+1258 GKQTVSEP
-1266 SVSTDNNQNK
+1266 VSTDNIQPK
-1276 VNTEKVNAEETKAV
+1276 VNTEKVNTEETVAV
-1290 EPRNEDTV
+1290 EPKKEDTV
-1298 ADTNT
+1298 AKT
-1303 NTATVN
+1303 TATAN
-1309 TEPTVTEEQ
+1309 TEPTITEEQ
-1318 LEGDLP
+1318 LEGNLP
-1324 SDPEKA
+1324 SDLKEA
-1330 VVWLNTINKGSFT
+1330 VNWLNTINKGSFT
-1343 FKNSNSE
+1343 FKDSNSE

-1355 VNMILDFFNS
+1355 VEMILNFFKDDS
-1365 GSDVANV
+1365 EVARTVYN
-1372 VAQAVNNIATNILN
+1372 AVTNITTNIL
-1386 ELNNRLKYNLKDL
+1386 EGLNSKLQFNLNKL

-1406 NGLFRFFTFEENN
+1406 NGLFRFFTFEESNN
-1419 GQIVAKWATING
+1419 QIVAKWATING
-1431 ESVENRVKAAL
+1431 VSVEDRVKAAL

-1456 LNQLVEEFTESSPDA
+1456 LNQLVEEFTESNPDA

-1512 SNYLRALLPV
+1512 TSYLRALIPA
-1522 TANDRLTP
+1522 TANERLTP

-1548 KGDYQVNGQSI
+1548 KRDYWVNGQSI
-1559 VPAKDTE
+1559 APIKGEE
-1566 GKIHYFTI
+1566 GNIHYFTI

-1618 EDMPV
+1618 ESMPV
-1623 DMHVGTEPLE
+1623 DMHVGTEPLQ
-1633 SLGTNNKLRHTKLK
+1633 SLGTNNNLRHTRLK

-1770 VAMDTL
+1770 VAMNTL

-1785 WKRAA
+1785 WKRAV

-1830 LNKTEGSK
+1830 LNKADGSK

-1862 LHNAIEL
+1862 LHNAVEL

-1908 ADLRKHITNLARVG
+1908 GDLRKHITNLARVG

-1948 DSIFTDPYNTLPDLM
+1948 DSIFTDPNNTLPDLM

-1984 NTKKSLVPLSQEANE
+1984 NTKKSLVPLSQDASE

-2071 DSGIPLYIVPITKNE
+2071 DSGIPLYIVPITLNE
-2086 LNGANINLNKAYTDI
+2086 LKSAGINNIHLNKELTTI
-2101 VNKVVAMMNSN
+2101 VNHVVAMMGNKDI
-2112 ATDEEILKELEKAS
+2112 TDEDIFKYLAGAS
-2126 TIIKAP
+2126 VKHVGNTDIPIIKAP
-2132 FKKIRENGLVKEFVS
+2132 FNKIKENGLVKEFIS

-2159 NCTVE
+2159 NCRVE
-2164 YDTDT
+2164 YDVDT
-2169 GSYFWNNPKPDKN
+2169 GSYFWNNPKTDEKN
-2182 TPNAYTYSNPFG
+2182 PNQYVYSNPFG
-2194 LTRGT
+2194 LTKST
-2199 GTTLDVR
+2199 GATLDVK

-2217 GYVDKLFDTITKVL
+2217 GYVDKLFDTIQDVL
-2231 GEDQDSPLV
+2231 GEGNDSPLV

-2262 EKALKEKGYIQNEL
+2262 EKALKERGLIKNQL
-2276 HEKPDLIAMA
+2276 KEKPDLIAMA
-2286 HKKLSEREIKEL
+2286 HKYLPEREIKAL

-2357 EITVDASGGV
+2357 EITVDDSGGV

-2390 HKLGIHFQDIFDGI
+2390 HKLKIHFQDIFDGI

-2417 NQQINKIASYK
+2417 NQLINKIAAYK

-2466 KEIEEIEEN
+2466 KEIEAIEEN

-2517 VGDTTYTYTQD
+2517 VGGTTYTYTQD

-2540 LNGVANS
+2540 LNGVATS

-2560 QLPTLLAEAIN
+2560 QLPDLLAEAIN

-2588 PLTETKSASKPKPKD
+2588 PLTETKPASKPKPKKTLKD
-2603 KPLNITKLIPDV
+2603 LNIKKRMAKVEYDENGYCNAVNLLKNDLLTSSKDDKKRIAYHALLKLLHNTKL
-2615 QYDTDGSCKVVD
+2615 TH
-2627 LLRRELMT
+2627 
-2635 SKKNSKKYIAYSA
+2635 
-2648 LLSLLRNSK
+2648 
-2657 LLNQKVQIISK
+2657 QKVLILSK
-2668 EEALNN
+2668 AEVEALDPKERAKILSNDQYAVV
-2674 HSLVP
+2674 H
-2679 TKHIGVIKGLEEG
+2679 GLTDG
-2692 NAVFIPTDTKDEYK
+2692 NAVFIPNDTKEEYK
-2706 SIIVYNSSSPNSE
+2706 SVIVYNDNGTSE
-2719 IIMHELFH
+2719 QGKNDLIMHELFH
-2727 AMFKRTLYGIF
+2727 AMFKRTLYSIF
-2738 GQMSIDDLF
+2738 GNMGIDQLFDSNGRINVKHITADLAE
-2747 TSDGKINMDIIDELV
+2747 DIPTYKTL
-2762 DQNAKDDRGQ
+2762 
-2772 TKKNLTLLLS
+2772 TTLLE
-2782 SIDSIVSSSGS
+2782 SINAMVDESKTTKSDYASKL
-2793 RSTAYIAKLKNWVK
+2793 RSWVNKNG
-2807 KSSGLAVDFVDELC
+2807 GLAVDFIDELC
-2821 IQMVIPTDSDS
+2821 MQSIMPIDSSS
-2832 KHITQ
+2832 KQIKKDYGFLAHIA
-2837 DYDLLDYVAKA
+2837 DLILISKDTLSNILQHIWEGISTRRGKA
-2848 IYTSKKGILAIL
+2848 
-2860 NQIWDKL
+2860 
-2867 ASRQS
+2867 
-2872 KKNPGAILLS
+2872 NPGAILLS
-2882 LVTLANYKNIN
+2882 LVSLSNFRRININ
-2893 TKSALR
+2893 SELR
-2899 YGTKK
+2899 KGTKK
-2904 GKGQLRQSYAFIP
+2904 GKQLRQSFAFIP

-2952 TQYEDDD
+2952 TQYEDDE

-3086 LNKATISERY
+3086 LNKATVSERY

-3118 TATQIENRANSL
+3118 TASQIENRANSL

-3233 VPANIKAEFKN
+3233 VPFNIKAEFKSI
-3244 LTKEEEAVLNNVVL
+3244 TKEEEAVLNNVVL

-3286 VAEDMMRQISLNN
+3286 VAEDLMRQISLNN
-3299 AQIKRIRQLAH
+3299 EQIKRIRQLAH

-3369 NALDILHGTITRNYT
+3369 KALDILHGTITRNFT

-3483 NNLSRFGLTNSG
+3483 NNLSRFGLANSG
-3495 FDKDSLL
+3495 FDKDNLL
-3502 SIKAENYRSSDDSL
+3502 SIKAENYRSSDDNL
-3516 KDFNPIPV
+3516 KDFNPIPI

-3585 ADDINKKSPDLV
+3585 ANDINNKSPDLV

-3695 ERAVQYTSS
+3695 ERAIQYTSA

-3763 RAKIATFPDSNDQG
+3763 RAKIATFPDPNDQG

-3787 IEDKISLLSINPM
+3787 IEDKIGLLSINPM
-3800 IEAGEL
+3800 IQAGEL

-3832 VGKLPDSMV
+3832 VGKLPDSMI

-3872 IYYDWLTEHGTQVKD
+3872 IYYDWLTEHGTQVND

-3894 EFVNYDMLAGRTR
+3894 EFVNYDMLAGRNR
-3907 EYLENMGVIMFYN
+3907 EYLENLGVIMFYN

-3989 LIPIM
+3989 LIPMM

>member
-1 MVFYIL
+1 
-7 KSSIKINTTFFLF
+7 
-20 QGNNMATL
+20 MATL

-37 GEDLADKGM
+37 GEDLAEKGM

-52 VASRPDL
+52 LVNNPQLTSPYNTNGIAPA
-59 ISSSS
+59 
-64 LDGLEQAVGATT
+64 LDATT
-76 STNYNPIE
+76 STNYNPLE
-84 SGVSAASS
+84 SLGTAASG
-92 FIRAAGGLPG
+92 FVRGVGGIPG
-102 LDQVANPIADS
+102 LDKIAEPIASGIDQ
-113 LDNLHTQGYQA
+113 LHSEGYNVSRIA
-124 TQLSRQAKSDS
+124 RQARNDS
-135 FDEKNNAKYVSDLTN
+135 FDERNQTKYLSDLSE
-150 GRSIATASLAK
+150 GKSEGMASLAK
-161 LGREA
+161 IGREA
-166 VSYFSNSNAMDMV
+166 VNYFSNSNASDMV
-179 DDTAKAAGFLA
+179 DDTAQAAGFLTGA
-190 GSYVLGGVIGKGIK
+190 YVLGGIVGKAVGAVYTGIK
-204 GAYTSIASA
+204 AA
-213 RLATTAEAKMAQYT
+213 RLASTVEGRLAGYQSALTQAQNVRAQLMTKLSDAGITNTEKEALATELGNLNKVIDEASTEQQALLQQANRARSDLAASEYQRDVFPRAHLKNGDNPEVDAIVNKLNKNVTANEQRVAEADEAI
-227 SAMKAAETAKA
+227 KANKSIIDSNQTKA
-238 GIAEKLASPGIS
+238 NTIQEYLNQEGKLDRTIKSSEKDIDKLNKFQKNKLAQI
-250 TSEREALVQQSNE
+250 
-263 LDTLIQTASQERT
+263 
-276 ELLSNAKIAKAKL
+276 K
-289 SSEEMDRRN
+289 
-298 YNIIANDDDLPMYD
+298 
-312 VSGTIPILDARVAT
+312 
-326 AKEAAEKAAADLK
+326 KEA
-339 ANEKLLKQAKKE
+339 Q
-351 KKLKD
+351 
-356 SSIKEID
+356 EISP
-363 DYIKEKDKYLNAY
+363 EL
-376 AEEEAKYLNAKQ
+376 
-388 HIDKMPS
+388 
-395 LMERANRILDTKA
+395 
-408 TKFGQK
+408 
-414 AGGDLTNFAYGASEA
+414 GGDLVNFAYGASTA

-439 LEDFKKYGTTD
+439 LEDFKKYGSAE
-450 QLNKFNS
+450 QLDKFNS
-457 IKKELVANGLTVQ
+457 IKNDLVAKGLTVQ

-486 SSAITTGLW
+486 SSAIKTGLW

-505 ASKQGQGFKGLLS
+505 ASKQGQGLKGLLS
-518 TQVKDYAGETA
+518 TRVKDYAGETT
-529 EELAQTAGEDVFSN
+529 EELAQTAGEDIFSN
-543 AATHELDTR
+543 SATHELDTR
-552 KDITEGL
+552 KNITEGL

-577 NAGNIAK
+577 NAGNIVK

-591 KGAYTVSSAIA
+591 KGAYTVGSALA

-627 LEGRVSYAKNKE
+627 LEGRVIYSKNKE
-639 ARNIITNIV
+639 ARDIITDTV
-648 AKYEAD
+648 AKYESDLKAG
-654 SVNGDRDL
+654 NADRDV

-670 GIKDHKDIIDT
+670 DIKDHKDVIDT

-692 TGILKATTTSEEGK
+692 TGIMKATTSSEEDK
-706 KDAALNVVDLVKLA
+706 KVAALNVVDLVKLA
-720 KGINKVI
+720 KGLNEII
-727 TRDNPTKNIQT
+727 TNEGDKPSKNIQA
-738 FNKEYN
+738 FKKEYN
-744 RRLAEKIKDLELD
+744 KRLAEKIKDLELD
-757 KDIIPVLKENMLKEA
+757 KDVIPVLKDNMLKEA

-802 LLNSDTSKEDV
+802 LLNSDTSKEEV

-849 SSWLEKSND
+849 SSWLEKSNN
-858 NFQNIYDSTPDSTG
+858 NFQNIYDSTPNSTG
-872 KISKH
+872 KTSKH
-877 DEGFFNKKSFKQ
+877 LEGFYEKKSFKQ

-897 LNDANLD
+897 LNDANLE
-904 DKDTLASLGVL
+904 DKDTIASLGEL

-926 ESKIKQVTKV
+926 KSKIKQVTKV
-936 LEDIKNNNLQGY
+936 LEDIDNENLQGY
-948 SITDNVLQYR
+948 NITNNVLQYR
-958 GISNGKYTH
+958 GITNDKYTT

-986 EVTRAKY
+986 QTTRERY

-1018 EGKPV
+1018 EGKPL

-1037 TNTSTGNYDNV
+1037 TSINTGTNTSTGNYDDNV
-1048 NARIRAT
+1048 NAKIRAT
-1055 RQANGNAAKELADS
+1055 RKVNGKAAKELADS
-1069 FTEHDA
+1069 FTKQPA
-1075 DRDTQ
+1075 GRDTK

-1085 TLTYK
+1085 TLIYN
-1090 GPAEIPYT
+1090 GPDEIPYT
-1098 YTMGKDTPPVRLQ
+1098 YTIDKDTPPVRLQ
-1111 VKKDFYP
+1111 VKKNFYP
-1118 YTGDNRFEHTDNSG
+1118 FTGDNSIPHEKDSG
-1132 TYNNGRYLR
+1132 TFNNGRYLQF
-1141 LAFKFASTYAIEDEQ
+1141 AFKFASTYAIEDEQ
-1156 ERLKAQEELIKEA
+1156 ERLKAQEELIEEA
-1169 KQTKLINKLTN
+1169 KSTDLLNKLT
-1180 KNYAPKYGDLFTEE
+1180 KRSLAPKYGQLFTEE
-1194 SLQKAG
+1194 SLKKAG
-1200 IPADQRVGFISPNSD
+1200 INPDQSVGFIGPNPE
-1215 GGYKKVTLFTGKQS
+1215 GGYQKVTLYKGSKLD
-1229 GKSFKEVNYKFDFA
+1229 EVNYKFDFA

-1258 MGNQTVPE
+1258 LGNNQTVSEP
-1266 SVSTDNNQNK
+1266 VSTDNNQPK
-1276 VNTEKVNAEETKAV
+1276 INTEETKAV
-1290 EPRNEDTV
+1290 EPRNE
-1298 ADTNT
+1298 
-1303 NTATVN
+1303 ATVVDNTITTN
-1309 TEPTVTEEQ
+1309 TEPTITEEQ
-1318 LEGDLP
+1318 LRDALP
-1324 SDPEKA
+1324 SDPKKA
-1330 VVWLNTINKGSFT
+1330 VVFLNAINKGSFT
-1343 FKNSNSE
+1343 FKDSNSE

-1355 VNMILDFFNS
+1355 VKMILDFFTDS
-1365 GSDVANV
+1365 SDVANV
-1372 VAQAVNNIATNILN
+1372 VAQAVNNIASNILTD
-1386 ELNNRLKYNLKDL
+1386 LNKKLQHNLDAL

-1419 GQIVAKWATING
+1419 GQIIAKWATING
-1431 ESVENRVKAAL
+1431 ESVEGRVKSAL

-1456 LNQLVEEFTESSPDA
+1456 LNQLVEEFTENSPEA
-1471 VIFTKDLS
+1471 VIFAKDLS

-1512 SNYLRALLPV
+1512 TNYLRALIPV

-1548 KGDYQVNGQSI
+1548 KGDYRVNGQSI
-1559 VPAKDTE
+1559 VPTKGTE
-1566 GKIHYFTI
+1566 GNIHYFTI
-1574 FYKGADKIEALGQVI
+1574 FHKKADKIDALGQVI
-1589 ALPNLSVKDREKTSY
+1589 ALPNLSVKGKEKTSY
-1604 RKSLKVANEELAKL
+1604 RKSLKIANEDLAKL
-1618 EDMPV
+1618 EGMPV
-1623 DMHVGTEPLE
+1623 DMHVGTEPLQ
-1633 SLGTNNKLRHTKLK
+1633 SLGTNNNLRHTKLK

-1681 VEAILPSVEYI
+1681 VEAMLPSVEYI
-1692 SEDASAAQRAK
+1692 SEDASSAQRAK
-1703 AEQLAGA
+1703 VEQLARA
-1710 HAEVVDTKNL
+1710 HTEVVDTKNL
-1720 VEDTQKES
+1720 VEDTQKSS

-1770 VAMDTL
+1770 VAMNTL

-1785 WKRAA
+1785 WKRAV

-1801 TDISSIFEK
+1801 TDISSTFEK

-1849 LLRNNGVDVTEVA
+1849 LLRNNGVEVTEVA
-1862 LHNAIEL
+1862 LHNAVEL

-1893 FFSMLMDAVYNTRNL
+1893 FFSMLMDAVYNTPNT
-1908 ADLRKHITNLARVG
+1908 ADLQKHITNLARVG

-1948 DSIFTDPYNTLPDLM
+1948 DSIFTDSDNTLPDLM

-1971 YTTVATLV
+1971 YTTVATLI

-1984 NTKKSLVPLSQEANE
+1984 AITKANESKEPGEPKESLVPLSQGATE
-1999 KLGTTLTNL
+1999 KLGTSLTNL

-2021 PDGTLEVSRQAVKL
+2021 SDGTLEVSRLAVKL

-2050 DSMSKELANVWNKG
+2050 ESMSKELANVWNRG
-2064 MGTKSKS
+2064 MGTKSES
-2071 DSGIPLYIVPITKNE
+2071 DSGTPLYIVPITLNE
-2086 LNGANINLNKAYTDI
+2086 LKSAGIKNIHLNKELTDI
-2101 VNKVVAMMNSN
+2101 VNKIVTMMGNKDI
-2112 ATDEEILKELEKAS
+2112 TDEDIFKYLVRAS
-2126 TIIKAP
+2126 TVKGVTILKAP
-2132 FKKIRENGLVKEFVS
+2132 FEAIYKNGLVKEFIS

-2159 NCTVE
+2159 NCTIE

-2169 GSYFWNNPKPDKN
+2169 GSYFWNNPKINEKGE
-2182 TPNAYTYSNPFG
+2182 YVYSNPLG
-2194 LTRGT
+2194 LTKVT
-2199 GTTLDVR
+2199 GATLDVR
-2206 ALRNVSTLLKT
+2206 SLKNVSTLLKT
-2217 GYVDKLFDTITKVL
+2217 GYVDKLFNNINKVL
-2231 GEDQDSPLV
+2231 GEDKDSPLV

-2262 EKALKEKGYIQNEL
+2262 EKALKEKGYITNQL
-2276 HEKPDLIAMA
+2276 LEKPDLIAMA

-2323 YAFTLLKSK
+2323 YAFTLLKSQ

-2343 PFTLSNGDMVRYSP
+2343 PFTLSNGDKVRYSP

-2390 HKLGIHFQDIFDGI
+2390 YKLKIHFQDIFDGI

-2417 NQQINKIASYK
+2417 NQLINKIASYK

-2454 VNRMSGE
+2454 INRMSSE
-2461 QENLE
+2461 QDKLE
-2466 KEIEEIEEN
+2466 DEIKAIEEN
-2475 LAEANQDISVG
+2475 LAQANKDISVG

-2517 VGDTTYTYTQD
+2517 VGNTTYTFTQD

-2540 LNGVANS
+2540 LYGVANS
-2547 VFNSIENKEEAYA
+2547 VFNSMENKEEAHA
-2560 QLPTLLAEAIN
+2560 QLPNLLAEAIN

-2578 FLESNGVTVV
+2578 FLESTGVTVV
-2588 PLTETKSASKPKPKD
+2588 PLTETKPAPEPKPKKTLKD
-2603 KPLNITKLIPDV
+2603 LNIKKRMAKV
-2615 QYDTDGSCKVVD
+2615 EYDENGYCNAVNLLKND
-2627 LLRRELMT
+2627 LLT
-2635 SKKNSKKYIAYSA
+2635 SSKDDKKRIAYHA
-2648 LLSLLRNSK
+2648 LLKLLRNKK
-2657 LLNQKVQIISK
+2657 LLNQKVLILSRAEI
-2668 EEALNN
+2668 EALDPKERAKILSNDQFA
-2674 HSLVP
+2674 
-2679 TKHIGVIKGLEEG
+2679 VIHGLTDG
-2692 NAVFIPTDTKDEYK
+2692 NAIFIPNDTKEEYK
-2706 SIIVYNSSSPNSE
+2706 SIIVYNGNRTNE
-2719 IIMHELFH
+2719 QGTNDLIMHELFH
-2727 AMFKRTLYGIF
+2727 AMFKRTLYSIF
-2738 GQMSIDDLF
+2738 GNMRLNQLFDNNDRIRVKDIIAELVVGLDQTGRNTERDLTTLLESIN
-2747 TSDGKINMDIIDELV
+2747 TIIDES
-2762 DQNAKDDRGQ
+2762 KT
-2772 TKKNLTLLLS
+2772 TKS
-2782 SIDSIVSSSGS
+2782 DYVS
-2793 RSTAYIAKLKNWVK
+2793 KLKSWVDK
-2807 KSSGLAVDFVDELC
+2807 NGGLALDFIDELC
-2821 IQMVIPTDSDS
+2821 MQSIMPTDSHS
-2832 KHITQ
+2832 KQIKKDYGFLAHIA
-2837 DYDLLDYVAKA
+2837 DLLLISKDTLSNILQRIWNGISARRGKA
-2848 IYTSKKGILAIL
+2848 
-2860 NQIWDKL
+2860 
-2867 ASRQS
+2867 
-2872 KKNPGAILLS
+2872 NPGAILLS
-2882 LVTLANYKNIN
+2882 LVSLSNFRSIDYK
-2893 TKSALR
+2893 SELR
-2899 YGTKK
+2899 KGTKK
-2904 GKGQLRQSYAFIP
+2904 GKRQLNQSYAFIP

-2952 TQYEDDD
+2952 TQYEDDE

-3024 DASFGRKT
+3024 NASFGRKT

-3075 NDTAAKAYNSL
+3075 NDTASKAYNAL
-3086 LNKATISERY
+3086 LNKANISERY

-3110 SMAGKVLN
+3110 SMAGKVLD
-3118 TATQIENRANSL
+3118 TASQIENRANSL

-3181 GTLTTQVVNLPNAAL
+3181 GTLTTQAINLPNAAL
-3196 HLLQDISSANLDNF
+3196 HLLQDISSANVDNF

-3233 VPANIKAEFKN
+3233 VPANIKAEFKS

-3272 FDLQDIIE
+3272 FNLQDIIE
-3280 NNNAKE
+3280 NNSAKE
-3286 VAEDMMRQISLNN
+3286 VAEDLMRQISLNN

-3347 TRNYVTDIDRII
+3347 TRTYVTNIDRII

-3369 NALDILHGTITRNYT
+3369 KDLDTLHGTITRNFT

-3426 VTVQV
+3426 VTVQI

-3483 NNLSRFGLTNSG
+3483 NSLSRFGLANSG

-3502 SIKAENYRSSDDSL
+3502 SIKAENYRSSDDNL

-3530 VTGYSMDFSSVLADE
+3530 VTGYSMDFSSELADE

-3585 ADDINKKSPDLV
+3585 AKDIGNKSSDLV

-3607 TSKDRVIADAWSHVP
+3607 TAKDRVIADAWAHVP

-3644 DMIDLFLGYRTA
+3644 DMVDLFLGYRTA

-3669 PKTCNNVAKLAL
+3669 PKTCNTVAKLAL

-3695 ERAVQYTSS
+3695 ERAIQYTSA

-3737 YIAEKIATKTLE
+3737 YIADKIATKTLE

-3763 RAKIATFPDSNDQG
+3763 RAKIATFPDPNDQG

-3787 IEDKISLLSINPM
+3787 IEDKIGLLSINPM

-3815 YNQSVLTGTWAE
+3815 YNQSVLTGTWAD

-3832 VGKLPDSMV
+3832 VGKLPDSMI

-3872 IYYDWLTEHGTQVKD
+3872 IYYDWLTEHGTQVND

-3894 EFVNYDMLAGRTR
+3894 EFVNYDMLAGRNR
-3907 EYLENMGVIMFYN
+3907 EYLENMGVLMFYN

-3936 PVSALL
+3936 PISALL
-3942 ALHLF
+3942 ALNLF
-3947 PDFITANN
+3947 PDFMTANN
-3955 VFTDSFIGKLAGGR
+3955 VFTDSFIGKLAEGR

-3977 SLMAAPI
+3977 SLMVAPI

-3989 LIPIM
+3989 LIPIL

>member
-1 MVFYIL
+1 
-7 KSSIKINTTFFLF
+7 
-20 QGNNMATL
+20 MATL

-76 STNYNPIE
+76 STNYSPIE

-190 GSYVLGGVIGKGIK
+190 GSYVLGGAIGKGIK
-204 GAYTSIASA
+204 AAYTGIASA
-213 RLATTAEAKMAQYT
+213 RLATTAGAKMAQYDN
-227 SAMKAAETAKA
+227 A
-238 GIAEKLASPGIS
+238 IKLAESTRAQALERLGQANIS
-250 TSEREALVQQSNE
+250 NTEREALAQQVAE
-263 LDTLIQTASQERT
+263 LDNTIKTASQERK
-276 ELLSNAKIAKAKL
+276 ELLAS
-289 SSEEMDRRN
+289 
-298 YNIIANDDDLPMYD
+298 
-312 VSGTIPILDARVAT
+312 ART
-326 AKEAAEKAAADLK
+326 AKTDLASAKTNLNAYEYNYRVFGSNSAKESIDLTKTRISRTEEAIEKTNADLK
-339 ANEKLLKQAKKE
+339 ANKSLLKQAQQEQSLIKDYLKADS
-351 KKLKD
+351 KLN
-356 SSIKEID
+356 S
-363 DYIKEKDKYLNAY
+363 LNKGK
-376 AEEEAKYLNAKQ
+376 AKTK
-388 HIDKMPS
+388 S
-395 LMERANRILDTKA
+395 LLDRANEEIEAKA
-408 TKFGQK
+408 TKFSQK
-414 AGGDLTNFAYGASEA
+414 AGGDLTNFAYGTSEA

-439 LEDFKKYGTTD
+439 LEDFKKYGSTD

-457 IKKELVANGLTVQ
+457 IKNDLVAKGLTVQ

-478 SLKTSLKT
+478 SLKTSLKA

-518 TQVKDYAGETA
+518 TKFKDYAGETA

-543 AATHELDTR
+543 SATHELDTR

-559 GRDLAQTAFTI
+559 GRDLAQTAISI
-570 PTGMATV
+570 PGGMATV
-577 NAGNIAK
+577 KAGNIAK
-584 KAGTGLV
+584 KAGTDLV
-591 KGAYTVSSAIA
+591 KGAYTVGSALA

-613 LKTDSTKKVKLPSD
+613 LKADSTKKVKLPSD
-627 LEGRVSYAKNKE
+627 LEGRVIYSKNKE
-639 ARNIITNIV
+639 SKGIITNTV
-648 AKYEAD
+648 AKFESDLKAKPT
-654 SVNGDRDL
+654 NAGRDF
-662 SFITKIKE
+662 SFITKIKD
-670 GIKDHKDIIDT
+670 GIKDHKDIIET

-692 TGILKATTTSEEGK
+692 TGIIKATTTSEVDK
-706 KDAALNVVDLVKLA
+706 KNAALNVVDLVKLA
-720 KGINKVI
+720 KGLNEVV
-727 TRDNPTKNIQT
+727 TEGDNPSKNVLL
-738 FNKEYN
+738 FKKEYN
-744 RRLAEKIKDLELD
+744 KRLAEKIKDLELD
-757 KDIIPVLKENMLKEA
+757 KDIIPVLKDNMLKEA

-849 SSWLEKSND
+849 SSWLEKSNG
-858 NFQNIYDSTPDSTG
+858 NFQTIYDNTPDSTG
-872 KISKH
+872 KTSKH
-877 DEGFFNKKSFKQ
+877 VEGFYGKNSFKQ

-904 DKDTLASLGVL
+904 DKDTLASLGEL

-936 LEDIKNNNLQGY
+936 LEDIGNNNLQGY
-948 SITDNVLQYR
+948 KINNNVLHYA
-958 GISNGKYTH
+958 GISNGKYTT

-993 LNPIQQEQKIMIAI
+993 LNPIQREQEIMIAI

-1023 SLEPKVKTNTQGNS
+1023 SLESKGKTNTQGNS
-1037 TNTSTGNYDNV
+1037 TNTSTGNYGDA
-1048 NARIRAT
+1048 NAKIRAT

-1069 FTEHDA
+1069 FTK
-1075 DRDTQ
+1075 RDEGRYQ
-1080 GNPVS
+1080 GKPIS
-1085 TLTYK
+1085 SLTYN

-1098 YTMGKDTPPVRLQ
+1098 YTIDKDTPPVHLQ
-1111 VKKDFYP
+1111 VKKNFYP
-1118 YTGDNRFEHTDNSG
+1118 FTEDGKFPKDDNSD
-1132 TYNNGRYLR
+1132 TDTNGKYLQF
-1141 LAFKFASTYAIEDEQ
+1141 AFKFASTYAIEDEQ
-1156 ERLKAQEELIKEA
+1156 ERLKAQEKLLKEA
-1169 KQTKLINKLTN
+1169 KNTGLLNKLTKRAN
-1180 KNYAPKYGDLFTEE
+1180 APRYENFFTKE
-1194 SLQKAG
+1194 SLQKAR
-1200 IPADQRVGFISPNSD
+1200 IPASQSVGFIGTNPDDS
-1215 GGYKKVTLFTGKQS
+1215 YQKVTLFTGKKS
-1229 GKSFKEVNYKFDFA
+1229 GKSFNEVNYKFDFA
-1243 EHIYSGILKERKASK
+1243 EHIYSGILKERKAGK
-1258 MGNQTVPE
+1258 QI
-1266 SVSTDNNQNK
+1266 VSEPVSIDNNQNK
-1276 VNTEKVNAEETKAV
+1276 VNTEETKAV
-1290 EPRNEDTV
+1290 ESESRNEDTV
-1298 ADTNT
+1298 ANTTIT
-1303 NTATVN
+1303 NTATAN

-1318 LEGDLP
+1318 LREDLP
-1324 SDPEKA
+1324 SDSKKA
-1330 VVWLNTINKGSFT
+1330 VVILNTINKGSFT
-1343 FKNSNSE
+1343 FKDSNSE
-1350 ATNKV
+1350 ATNEV
-1355 VNMILDFFNS
+1355 VKMILDFFNEDS
-1365 GSDVANV
+1365 EVAHV

-1386 ELNNRLKYNLKDL
+1386 ELNDKLQFNLGAL

-1431 ESVENRVKAAL
+1431 ESVEGRVKAAL

-1456 LNQLVEEFTESSPDA
+1456 LNQLVEEFTENNPDTA
-1471 VIFTKDLS
+1471 IFTKDLS

-1512 SNYLRALLPV
+1512 SNYLRALIPAS
-1522 TANDRLTP
+1522 ANARLTP

-1548 KGDYQVNGQSI
+1548 KRDYWVKGQSVAPI
-1559 VPAKDTE
+1559 KGEE
-1566 GKIHYFTI
+1566 GNIHYFTI

-1604 RKSLKVANEELAKL
+1604 RKSLKVANEDLAKL
-1618 EDMPV
+1618 EGMPV

-1681 VEAILPSVEYI
+1681 VEAMLPSTEYI
-1692 SEDASAAQRAK
+1692 SEEASSAQRAK

-1785 WKRAA
+1785 WKRAV

-1810 YLNLVQQLPEN
+1810 YLNLLQQLPEN

-1849 LLRNNGVDVTEVA
+1849 LLRNNGVEVTEVT
-1862 LHNAIEL
+1862 LHNAVEL

-1893 FFSMLMDAVYNTRNL
+1893 FFSMLMDAVYNTPNIV
-1908 ADLRKHITNLARVG
+1908 DLQKHITNLARVG

-1948 DSIFTDPYNTLPDLM
+1948 DSIFTDPDNTLPDLM

-1984 NTKKSLVPLSQEANE
+1984 NTKDSLVPLSQEANE
-1999 KLGTTLTNL
+1999 KLGISLTNL

-2071 DSGIPLYIVPITKNE
+2071 DSGIPLYIVPITKYE
-2086 LNGANINLNKAYTDI
+2086 LNGANINLNKAYTNI
-2101 VNKVVAMMNSN
+2101 VNKVIAMMNSN
-2112 ATDEEILKELEKAS
+2112 STDEEIFEELEKAS
-2126 TIIKAP
+2126 TVNGVTIIKAP
-2132 FKKIRENGLVKEFVS
+2132 FEAIYKNGLVKEFVS

-2159 NCTVE
+2159 NCRVE
-2164 YDTDT
+2164 YDENT
-2169 GSYFWNNPKPDKN
+2169 GSFFWNSPKPDKN
-2182 TPNAYTYSNPFG
+2182 NPNAYTYSNPFG

-2199 GTTLDVR
+2199 GATLDVK

-2217 GYVDKLFDTITKVL
+2217 GYVDKLFDTIQGVL
-2231 GEDQDSPLV
+2231 GEGQDSPLV

-2262 EKALKEKGYIQNEL
+2262 EKALKDKGYLEPNQLE
-2276 HEKPDLIAMA
+2276 EKPNLIAMA
-2286 HKKLSEREIKEL
+2286 HKYLPEREIKEL

-2309 LTQISPAL
+2309 LTQISPVL
-2317 GSEGSE
+2317 GSKGSE

-2357 EITVDASGGV
+2357 EITVDDSGGV

-2417 NQQINKIASYK
+2417 NQLINKIASYK

-2437 FIQVWNN
+2437 FMQVWNN

-2454 VNRMSGE
+2454 INRMSGE
-2461 QENLE
+2461 QDKLE
-2466 KEIEEIEEN
+2466 DEIKAIEEN

-2540 LNGVANS
+2540 LHGIANS
-2547 VFNSIENKEEAYA
+2547 VFNSLENKEEAYA
-2560 QLPTLLAEAIN
+2560 QLPNLLAEAIN

-2588 PLTETKSASKPKPKD
+2588 PLTETKSASKPKPKKTLKD
-2603 KPLNITKLIPDV
+2603 LNIKKRMSKV
-2615 QYDTDGSCKVVD
+2615 EYDDNGYCNAVNLLKND
-2627 LLRRELMT
+2627 LLT
-2635 SKKNSKKYIAYSA
+2635 SSKDDKKRIAYHA
-2648 LLSLLRNSK
+2648 LLKLLRNKK
-2657 LLNQKVQIISK
+2657 LLNQKVLILSK
-2668 EEALNN
+2668 AEVEALDPKERAKILSNDQFAIV
-2674 HSLVP
+2674 H
-2679 TKHIGVIKGLEEG
+2679 GLTDG
-2692 NAVFIPTDTKDEYK
+2692 NAVFIPNDTKEEYK
-2706 SIIVYNSSSPNSE
+2706 SVIVYNDNGTNE
-2719 IIMHELFH
+2719 QGTNDLIMHELFH
-2727 AMFKRTLYGIF
+2727 AMFKRTLYSIF
-2738 GQMSIDDLF
+2738 GNMRLNQLF
-2747 TSDGKINMDIIDELV
+2747 DNNGRIRVKDIIAELV
-2762 DQNAKDDRGQ
+2762 VGLDQNGRNTERDL
-2772 TKKNLTLLLS
+2772 TTLLE
-2782 SIDSIVSSSGS
+2782 SINAMIDESAKSKLGYTARL
-2793 RSTAYIAKLKNWVK
+2793 RSWVEKN
-2807 KSSGLAVDFVDELC
+2807 SGLAVDFIDELC
-2821 IQMVIPTDSDS
+2821 IQSIMPTDSRS
-2832 KHITQ
+2832 KQIKKDYGFLAHIA
-2837 DYDLLDYVAKA
+2837 DLLLISKDTLSNILQRIWNGISARRGKA
-2848 IYTSKKGILAIL
+2848 
-2860 NQIWDKL
+2860 
-2867 ASRQS
+2867 
-2872 KKNPGAILLS
+2872 NPGAILLS
-2882 LVTLANYKNIN
+2882 LVSLSNFRSIDTN
-2893 TKSALR
+2893 SELR
-2899 YGTKK
+2899 KGTKNNK
-2904 GKGQLRQSYAFIP
+2904 KQLGQSYAFIP

-2952 TQYEDDD
+2952 TQYEDDE

-2981 KAMSDNSLLTLSKIH
+2981 KAMSDDSLLLLSKIH

-3024 DASFGRKT
+3024 NASFGRKT

-3086 LNKATISERY
+3086 LNKATVSERY

-3130 VHNMLSAGVGKVASN
+3130 VHNMLSTGVGKIASN

-3181 GTLTTQVVNLPNAAL
+3181 GTLTTQAINLPNAAL
-3196 HLLQDISSANLDNF
+3196 HLLQDISSANIDNF

-3233 VPANIKAEFKN
+3233 VPANIKAEFKS

-3280 NNNAKE
+3280 NNNVKE

-3338 YMLDPSKTV
+3338 YVLDPSKTV
-3347 TRNYVTDIDRII
+3347 TRTYVTNIDRVI

-3369 NALDILHGTITRNYT
+3369 KDLETLHGTITRNFT

-3483 NNLSRFGLTNSG
+3483 NNLSRFGLANSG

-3502 SIKAENYRSSDDSL
+3502 SIKAENYRSSDDTL

-3551 NPFGSLGMWH
+3551 NPFGSLGIWH

-3585 ADDINKKSPDLV
+3585 ANDINNKSSDLV

-3669 PKTCNNVAKLAL
+3669 PKTCNTVAKLAL

-3695 ERAVQYTSS
+3695 ERAIQYTSA

-3725 ILQLRMRGIPLT
+3725 ILQLRMRGIPLE
-3737 YIAEKIATKTLE
+3737 YIAKKIATKTLE

-3763 RAKIATFPDSNDQG
+3763 RAKIATFPDPNDQG

-3787 IEDKISLLSINPM
+3787 IEDKIGLLSINPM
-3800 IEAGEL
+3800 IQAGEL

-3832 VGKLPDSMV
+3832 VGKLPDLMV

-3872 IYYDWLTEHGTQVKD
+3872 IYYDWLTEQGTQVND

-3894 EFVNYDMLAGRTR
+3894 EFVNYDMLAGRNR
-3907 EYLENMGVIMFYN
+3907 EYLENMGVLMFYN
-3920 YTLRSL
+3920 YTLRNL
-3926 RTAFDVMLHN
+3926 RTAFDIMLHN

-3955 VFTDSFIGKLAGGR
+3955 VFTDSFLGKLAGGR

>member
-1 MVFYIL
+1 
-7 KSSIKINTTFFLF
+7 
-20 QGNNMATL
+20 MATL
-28 SDIYNKVKL
+28 SEIYNKVASAEDYAQSTPNQRAATLLNNYNQMTSPEYARNTDQALHAVEDAGNVLDPTLAAGSAFVNAVGSLPVIDNIAKPL
-37 GEDLADKGM
+37 AEGIDSLHSDSYEAHQVAKQAHRDVFDRKNQSQYYSDLANGKSEGM
-46 ATTAEY
+46 
-52 VASRPDL
+52 
-59 ISSSS
+59 
-64 LDGLEQAVGATT
+64 
-76 STNYNPIE
+76 
-84 SGVSAASS
+84 
-92 FIRAAGGLPG
+92 
-102 LDQVANPIADS
+102 
-113 LDNLHTQGYQA
+113 
-124 TQLSRQAKSDS
+124 
-135 FDEKNNAKYVSDLTN
+135 
-150 GRSIATASLAK
+150 ASLAK

-166 VSYFSNSNAMDMV
+166 VDYFSNSNGQDLIT
-179 DDTAKAAGFLA
+179 DTASAAGSLG
-190 GSYVLGGVIGKGIK
+190 GSYVLGGFIGKAAK
-204 GAYTSIASA
+204 VAYSGLAAA
-213 RLATTAEAKMAQYT
+213 RLATTAEAKMAQYN
-227 SAMKAAETAKA
+227 SAIKAAESAKA
-238 GIAEKLASPGIS
+238 QALEKLGQANIS
-250 TSEREALVQQSNE
+250 NTEREALVQQVTE
-263 LDTLIQTASQERT
+263 LDNTIKTASQELNESVKSANLARNNLAAAEAQRDLYSST
-276 ELLSNAKIAKAKL
+276 SPLKNESLRNLKLNNGTLLSDESLAKNVAYNQQKVAESTDALGANKAVLEQAQQEQSLIKDYLKADNKLNSLNKGKAKTKSL
-289 SSEEMDRRN
+289 LDR
-298 YNIIANDDDLPMYD
+298 
-312 VSGTIPILDARVAT
+312 
-326 AKEAAEKAAADLK
+326 
-339 ANEKLLKQAKKE
+339 ANEK
-351 KKLKD
+351 
-356 SSIKEID
+356 I
-363 DYIKEKDKYLNAY
+363 
-376 AEEEAKYLNAKQ
+376 EA
-388 HIDKMPS
+388 
-395 LMERANRILDTKA
+395 KA

-414 AGGDLTNFAYGASEA
+414 AGGDLTNLGFGASTA

-478 SLKTSLKT
+478 SLKTSLKA

-495 ETAMGRFTGR
+495 ETAIGRFTGR

-518 TQVKDYAGETA
+518 TKFKDYAGETT

-543 AATHELDTR
+543 SATHELDTR

-577 NAGNIAK
+577 NAGNLTK

-591 KGAYTVSSAIA
+591 KGAYTVGSALA
-602 GAHTQNNIAEA
+602 GAHAQNNIAEA

-627 LEGRVSYAKNKE
+627 LEGRVSYSKNKE

-692 TGILKATTTSEEGK
+692 TGIMKATTTSEEGK

-720 KGINKVI
+720 KGINEIVTKD
-727 TRDNPTKNIQT
+727 DNPSKNIQK
-738 FNKEYN
+738 FKKEYN

-802 LLNSDTSKEDV
+802 LLNSDTSKEEV

-872 KISKH
+872 KTSKH

-904 DKDTLASLGVL
+904 DKDTLASLSVL

-926 ESKIKQVTKV
+926 ESKIQQVAKV
-936 LEDIKNNNLQGY
+936 LEDINNNNLQGY
-948 SITDNVLQYR
+948 SITNNVLQYR

-974 LTGKNENGAYTP
+974 LTDKNENGAHTP
-986 EVTRAKY
+986 ETTRAKY
-993 LNPIQQEQKIMIAI
+993 LKPIQDEQKIMIAI

-1023 SLEPKVKTNTQGNS
+1023 SLEPKVKTNTQGND
-1037 TNTSTGNYDNV
+1037 TDTGNSNDA
-1048 NARIRAT
+1048 NAKIRAT
-1055 RQANGNAAKELADS
+1055 RQANGKAAKALADS
-1069 FTEHDA
+1069 FTKRDEG
-1075 DRDTQ
+1075 RDTK
-1080 GNPVS
+1080 GNPIS
-1085 TLTYK
+1085 SLTYN

-1098 YTMGKDTPPVRLQ
+1098 YTMGKDIPPVRLQ
-1111 VKKDFYP
+1111 VKKNFYP
-1118 YTGDNRFEHTDNSG
+1118 FTEDGSFPKDDNSD
-1132 TYNNGRYLR
+1132 TYNNGKYLQF
-1141 LAFKFASTYAIEDEQ
+1141 AFKFASTYAIEDEQ
-1156 ERLKAQEELIKEA
+1156 ERLTAQEELLEEA
-1169 KQTKLINKLTN
+1169 KYTGLLNKLTTHD
-1180 KNYAPKYGDLFTEE
+1180 KAPRYGNFFTTE
-1194 SLQKAG
+1194 SLKKAEIDPKQK
-1200 IPADQRVGFISPNSD
+1200 VGYIQPTPD
-1215 GGYKKVTLFTGKQS
+1215 GSYPKVTLYKGSKLD
-1229 GKSFKEVNYKFDFA
+1229 EVNYKFDFA
-1243 EHIYSGILKERKASK
+1243 EHIYSGILKERKAGK
-1258 MGNQTVPE
+1258 QPVPE
-1266 SVSTDNNQNK
+1266 SVSTDTNQ
-1276 VNTEKVNAEETKAV
+1276 TKVNAEETKAV
-1290 EPRNEDTV
+1290 EPRNKDTV
-1298 ADTNT
+1298 ADT
-1303 NTATVN
+1303 ATN
-1309 TEPTVTEEQ
+1309 TEPTITEDQ

-1324 SDPEKA
+1324 SDSKEA
-1330 VVWLNTINKGSFT
+1330 VYKLNTINKGLFT
-1343 FKNSNSE
+1343 FKDSNSK
-1350 ATNKV
+1350 ATNEV
-1355 VNMILDFFNS
+1355 VDMILDFFNS

-1372 VAQAVNNIATNILN
+1372 VAQAVNNIASNIL
-1386 ELNNRLKYNLKDL
+1386 EGLNKTLKHNLGKL

-1406 NGLFRFFTFEENN
+1406 NGLFRFFTFEESND
-1419 GQIVAKWATING
+1419 QIVAKWATING
-1431 ESVENRVKAAL
+1431 ESVEGRVKAAL

-1456 LNQLVEEFTESSPDA
+1456 LNQLVEEFTENSPEA

-1522 TANDRLTP
+1522 TANDILTP

-1548 KGDYQVNGQSI
+1548 KRDYWVSGQSVTPI
-1559 VPAKDTE
+1559 KGEE
-1566 GKIHYFTI
+1566 GNIHYFTI

-1589 ALPNLSVKDREKTSY
+1589 ALPNLNVKDREKTSY

-1618 EDMPV
+1618 ENMPV
-1623 DMHVGTEPLE
+1623 DMHVGTEPLR

-1647 TSKAEAKAL
+1647 ASKAEANAL

-1785 WKRAA
+1785 WKRAV

-1830 LNKTEGSK
+1830 LNKADGSK

-1862 LHNAIEL
+1862 LHNAVEL

-1893 FFSMLMDAVYNTRNL
+1893 FFSMLMDAVYNTSNTI
-1908 ADLRKHITNLARVG
+1908 DLQKHITNLARVG

-1948 DSIFTDPYNTLPDLM
+1948 DSIFTDPNNTLPDLM

-1979 SNEIN
+1979 SSEIN

-2064 MGTKSKS
+2064 MGTKSES
-2071 DSGIPLYIVPITKNE
+2071 DSGIPLYIVPITKGE
-2086 LNGANINLNKAYTDI
+2086 LNGANINLNKAYTII
-2101 VNKVVAMMNSN
+2101 VNKVVTMMNSN
-2112 ATDEEILKELEKAS
+2112 ATDEQIFKYLADAS
-2126 TIIKAP
+2126 DIIKAP
-2132 FKKIRENGLVKEFVS
+2132 FEKIRDNGLVKEFVS

-2159 NCTVE
+2159 NCTIE

-2182 TPNAYTYSNPFG
+2182 NPNTYTYSNPFG
-2194 LTRGT
+2194 LTKDT
-2199 GTTLDVR
+2199 GATLDVK

-2231 GEDQDSPLV
+2231 GEGQDSPLV

-2262 EKALKEKGYIQNEL
+2262 EKALKEKGFIKDQL
-2276 HEKPDLIAMA
+2276 KEKPDLIAMA
-2286 HKKLSEREIKEL
+2286 HKKLPEREIKAL

-2309 LTQISPAL
+2309 LTQISPIL

-2323 YAFTLLKSK
+2323 YAFTLLKSQ

-2390 HKLGIHFQDIFDGI
+2390 HKLKIHFQDIFDGI

-2454 VNRMSGE
+2454 INRMSGE

-2466 KEIEEIEEN
+2466 KEIEAIEEN

-2540 LNGVANS
+2540 LHGIANS
-2547 VFNSIENKEEAYA
+2547 VFNSLENKEEAYA
-2560 QLPTLLAEAIN
+2560 QLPNLLAEAIN

-2588 PLTETKSASKPKPKD
+2588 PLTETKPASKPKPKKTLKD
-2603 KPLNITKLIPDV
+2603 LNIKKRMAKV
-2615 QYDTDGSCKVVD
+2615 EYDDNGYCKAVNLLKND
-2627 LLRRELMT
+2627 LLT
-2635 SKKNSKKYIAYSA
+2635 SSKDDKKRIAYHA
-2648 LLSLLRNSK
+2648 LLKLLRNKK
-2657 LLNQKVQIISK
+2657 LLNQKVLILSK
-2668 EEALNN
+2668 AEVEALDPNERAKILSN
-2674 HSLVP
+2674 DQYA
-2679 TKHIGVIKGLEEG
+2679 VINGLTDG
-2692 NAVFIPTDTKDEYK
+2692 NAVFIPNDTKEEYK
-2706 SIIVYNSSSPNSE
+2706 SVIVYNGNGTKE
-2719 IIMHELFH
+2719 QGTNDLIMHELFH
-2727 AMFKRTLYGIF
+2727 AMFKRTLYSIF
-2738 GQMSIDDLF
+2738 GNMRLNQLF
-2747 TSDGKINMDIIDELV
+2747 DNNGRIRVKDIIAELV
-2762 DQNAKDDRGQ
+2762 VGLDQTGRNTERDL
-2772 TKKNLTLLLS
+2772 TTLLE
-2782 SIDSIVSSSGS
+2782 SINAMIDESKTTKSDYVSKL
-2793 RSTAYIAKLKNWVK
+2793 RSWVNKNG
-2807 KSSGLAVDFVDELC
+2807 GLAVDFIDELC
-2821 IQMVIPTDSDS
+2821 MQSIMPTDSSS
-2832 KHITQ
+2832 KQIKKDYGFLAHIA
-2837 DYDLLDYVAKA
+2837 DLLLISKDTLSNILQRIWNGISARKGKA
-2848 IYTSKKGILAIL
+2848 
-2860 NQIWDKL
+2860 
-2867 ASRQS
+2867 
-2872 KKNPGAILLS
+2872 NPGAILLS
-2882 LVTLANYKNIN
+2882 LVSLSNFRSIDTHSK
-2893 TKSALR
+2893 LR
-2899 YGTKK
+2899 KGTKR
-2904 GKGQLRQSYAFIP
+2904 QLNQSYAFIP

-2952 TQYEDDD
+2952 TQYEDDE

-2966 DQATRWAMYDDIVKN
+2966 DQATKWAMYDDIVKN

-3009 PDIQELLIGHVGNVA
+3009 PDIQELLIGHVGNVVN
-3024 DASFGRKT
+3024 ASFGRKT

-3047 PEVKDLMSKVKLPDV
+3047 PEVKDLMSKVKLPDA

-3086 LNKATISERY
+3086 LNKATVSERY

-3118 TATQIENRANSL
+3118 TAAQIENRANSL
-3130 VHNMLSAGVGKVASN
+3130 VHNMLSTGVGKVASN

-3181 GTLTTQVVNLPNAAL
+3181 GTLTTQAINLPNAAL
-3196 HLLQDISSANLDNF
+3196 HLLQDISSANIDNF

-3233 VPANIKAEFKN
+3233 VPANIKAEFKS

-3286 VAEDMMRQISLNN
+3286 VAEDLMRQVSLNN
-3299 AQIKRIRQLAH
+3299 EQIKRIRQLAH

-3338 YMLDPSKTV
+3338 YKLDPSKTV

-3369 NALDILHGTITRNYT
+3369 KALDILHGTITRNYT

-3406 DPQLMFNYN
+3406 DPRLMFNYN

-3483 NNLSRFGLTNSG
+3483 NNLSRFGLANSG

-3585 ADDINKKSPDLV
+3585 ANDINNKSPDLV

-3695 ERAVQYTSS
+3695 ERAIQYTSS

-3763 RAKIATFPDSNDQG
+3763 RAKIATFPDPNDQG

-3787 IEDKISLLSINPM
+3787 IEDKIGLLSINPM

-3815 YNQSVLTGTWAE
+3815 YNQSVLTGTWAD

-3832 VGKLPDSMV
+3832 VGKLPDSMI

-3858 LEKATIYGDFVAKS
+3858 LEKATVYGDFVAKS

-3894 EFVNYDMLAGRTR
+3894 EFVNYDMLAGRNR

>member
-1 MVFYIL
+1 
-7 KSSIKINTTFFLF
+7 
-20 QGNNMATL
+20 MATL
-28 SDIYNKVKL
+28 AEIYNKVASAEDYAQSTPNQRAATLLNNYNQMTSPEYARNTDQALHAVEDAGNVLDPTLAAGSAFVNAVGSLPVIDNIAKPL
-37 GEDLADKGM
+37 AEGIDSLHSDSYEAHQAAKQAHRDVFDRNNQSQYYSDLANGKSEGM
-46 ATTAEY
+46 
-52 VASRPDL
+52 
-59 ISSSS
+59 
-64 LDGLEQAVGATT
+64 
-76 STNYNPIE
+76 
-84 SGVSAASS
+84 
-92 FIRAAGGLPG
+92 
-102 LDQVANPIADS
+102 
-113 LDNLHTQGYQA
+113 
-124 TQLSRQAKSDS
+124 
-135 FDEKNNAKYVSDLTN
+135 
-150 GRSIATASLAK
+150 ASLAK

-166 VSYFSNSNAMDMV
+166 VDYFSNSNGQDLIT
-179 DDTAKAAGFLA
+179 DTGSSAGSLA
-190 GSYVLGGVIGKGIK
+190 GSFALGGIFGKAIG
-204 GAYTSIASA
+204 AVYTGVKAA
-213 RLATTAEAKMAQYT
+213 RLATTIESKLAGYQSALTQAQATRAQLMTKLSDAGITNTEKEALATELGNLNKVIDEASAEQQALIQQANRARSDLAASEYQRDVFPRSHLKNGDNPEVDAIVNKLNKNVTANEQRVAEAD
-227 SAMKAAETAKA
+227 
-238 GIAEKLASPGIS
+238 
-250 TSEREALVQQSNE
+250 EA
-263 LDTLIQTASQERT
+263 
-276 ELLSNAKIAKAKL
+276 
-289 SSEEMDRRN
+289 
-298 YNIIANDDDLPMYD
+298 
-312 VSGTIPILDARVAT
+312 
-326 AKEAAEKAAADLK
+326 LK
-339 ANEKLLKQAKKE
+339 ANKSIIDSNQTKANTIQEYLNQGGKLDRTIKSSEKGIDKLNRFQKDKLAQIKKE
-351 KKLKD
+351 
-356 SSIKEID
+356 
-363 DYIKEKDKYLNAY
+363 A
-376 AEEEAKYLNAKQ
+376 
-388 HIDKMPS
+388 
-395 LMERANRILDTKA
+395 
-408 TKFGQK
+408 QK
-414 AGGDLTNFAYGASEA
+414 ISPELGGDLTNFAFGASTA

-478 SLKTSLKT
+478 SLKTSLKA
-486 SSAITTGLW
+486 SSAIKTGLW
-495 ETAMGRFTGR
+495 ETAIGRFTGR

-518 TQVKDYAGETA
+518 TKFKDYAGETT

-543 AATHELDTR
+543 SATHELDTR

-577 NAGNIAK
+577 NAGNITK

-591 KGAYTVSSAIA
+591 KGAYTVGSAIA

-627 LEGRVSYAKNKE
+627 LEGRVIYSKNKE
-639 ARNIITNIV
+639 ARDIITDTV
-648 AKYEAD
+648 AKYESDLKAG
-654 SVNGDRDL
+654 NANRDV

-670 GIKDHKDIIDT
+670 GIKDHKDVIDT

-692 TGILKATTTSEEGK
+692 TGIMKATTSSEEDK
-706 KDAALNVVDLVKLA
+706 KVAVLNVVDLVKLA
-720 KGINKVI
+720 KGLNEII
-727 TRDNPTKNIQT
+727 TTEGDKPSKNIQK
-738 FNKEYN
+738 FKKEYN

-757 KDIIPVLKENMLKEA
+757 KDIIPVLKDNMIKEA

-830 AKLPEA
+830 ARLPEA

-849 SSWLEKSND
+849 SSWLENSND
-858 NFQNIYDSTPDSTG
+858 KFQNIYDSTPDSTG
-872 KISKH
+872 KTSKH
-877 DEGFFNKKSFKQ
+877 VEGFYDKNSFKQ
-889 YMTTVSDI
+889 YMTAVSDI

-904 DKDTLASLGVL
+904 DKDTLASLGTL

-936 LEDIKNNNLQGY
+936 LEDIENHNLQGY
-948 SITDNVLQYR
+948 KIDNNVLHYE
-958 GISNGKYTH
+958 GKSKDTYTH

-974 LTGKNENGAYTP
+974 LTGKDENGAYTP
-986 EVTRAKY
+986 KTTRKKY
-993 LNPIQQEQKIMIAI
+993 LNPIQDEQDIMIAI

-1018 EGKPV
+1018 EGKPI
-1023 SLEPKVKTNTQGNS
+1023 SLEPKVKTNTQSNNTGTS
-1037 TNTSTGNYDNV
+1037 INTSTGNYDN
-1048 NARIRAT
+1048 ADAKIRAT
-1055 RQANGNAAKELADS
+1055 RQANGKAAKAFADS
-1069 FTEHDA
+1069 FTKKKEA
-1075 DRDTQ
+1075 VRDNQ
-1080 GNPVS
+1080 GNTVY
-1085 TLTYK
+1085 TLIYN
-1090 GPAEIPYT
+1090 GSDEIPYT
-1098 YTMGKDTPPVRLQ
+1098 YTIDKDTPPVRLQ
-1111 VKKDFYP
+1111 VKKNFYP
-1118 YTGDNRFEHTDNSG
+1118 FTGDNSITHEKDSG
-1132 TYNNGRYLR
+1132 SFNNGRYLQF
-1141 LAFKFASTYAIEDEQ
+1141 AFRFASTYAIEDEQ
-1156 ERLKAQEELIKEA
+1156 ERLKAQEELIEEA
-1169 KQTKLINKLTN
+1169 KNTDLLNKLT
-1180 KNYAPKYGDLFTEE
+1180 KHAYAPKYGQLFTED
-1194 SLQKAG
+1194 SLKKAG
-1200 IPADQRVGFISPNSD
+1200 IKPDQSVGYIGTDSD
-1215 GGYKKVTLFTGKQS
+1215 GSYKKVTLFTGKQS
-1229 GKSFKEVNYKFDFA
+1229 GKSFKEANYKFDFA

-1258 MGNQTVPE
+1258 GKQTVSEP
-1266 SVSTDNNQNK
+1266 VPTDNQPK
-1276 VNTEKVNAEETKAV
+1276 VKAEKVNAEATAV
-1290 EPRNEDTV
+1290 EPRNEDNV
-1298 ADTNT
+1298 ADITT
-1303 NTATVN
+1303 NTATAN
-1309 TEPTVTEEQ
+1309 TEPTVTKDQ

-1343 FKNSNSE
+1343 FKDSNSE
-1350 ATNKV
+1350 ATNEV
-1355 VNMILDFFNS
+1355 VKMILDFFNN

-1372 VAQAVNNIATNILN
+1372 VAQAVNNIASNIL
-1386 ELNNRLKYNLKDL
+1386 EGLNKKLQHNLDAL

-1419 GQIVAKWATING
+1419 NQIVAKWATING

-1456 LNQLVEEFTESSPDA
+1456 LNQLVEEFTESGPEA

-1512 SNYLRALLPV
+1512 TNYLRALIPA

-1548 KGDYQVNGQSI
+1548 KRDYWVNGQSVAPI
-1559 VPAKDTE
+1559 KGEE
-1566 GKIHYFTI
+1566 GNIHYFTI
-1574 FYKGADKIEALGQVI
+1574 FYKGADKVEALGQVI

-1623 DMHVGTEPLE
+1623 DMHVGTEPLD

-1647 TSKAEAKAL
+1647 TSKAEANAL

-1666 TTYGNFVSKVSQSAY
+1666 TAYGNFISKVSQSAY

-1692 SEDASAAQRAK
+1692 SEEASSAQRAK

-1776 RQNAKAFML
+1776 RQNAKAFLL
-1785 WKRAA
+1785 WKRAV

-1810 YLNLVQQLPEN
+1810 YLNLVQQLPKN

-1830 LNKTEGSK
+1830 LNNTEGSK

-1849 LLRNNGVDVTEVA
+1849 LLRNNGVEVTEVA
-1862 LHNAIEL
+1862 LHNAVEL

-1948 DSIFTDPYNTLPDLM
+1948 DSIFTDPDNTLPDLM

-1979 SNEIN
+1979 SKEIN
-1984 NTKKSLVPLSQEANE
+1984 NTKKSLVPLSQGASET
-1999 KLGTTLTNL
+1999 LGITLTNL

-2021 PDGTLEVSRQAVKL
+2021 LDGTLEVSRQAVKL

-2071 DSGIPLYIVPITKNE
+2071 DSGIPLYIVPITQNE
-2086 LNGANINLNKAYTDI
+2086 LNGANINLNKAYTNI
-2101 VNKVVAMMNSN
+2101 VSRIVTMMNNNS
-2112 ATDEEILKELEKAS
+2112 TDEEIFEYLESVNKAARV

-2132 FKKIRENGLVKEFVS
+2132 FDAIRENGLVKEFVS

-2159 NCTVE
+2159 NCRVE
-2164 YDTDT
+2164 YDEDT
-2169 GSYFWNNPKPDKN
+2169 GSYFWNNPKADKN
-2182 TPNAYTYSNPFG
+2182 NPNAYTYSNPFG

-2199 GTTLDVR
+2199 GTTLDVK

-2231 GEDQDSPLV
+2231 GEGQDSPLV

-2262 EKALKEKGYIQNEL
+2262 ENALKEKEYIQDEL

-2286 HKKLSEREIKEL
+2286 HNKLPEREIKEL

-2332 RVEAKALSSNS
+2332 RVEAKALSGNS
-2343 PFTLSNGDMVRYSP
+2343 PFTLSKGDMVRYSP
-2357 EITVDASGGV
+2357 EITVDETGGV

-2444 IKDAFTDGSV
+2444 IKGAFTDGSV
-2454 VNRMSGE
+2454 INRMSGE
-2461 QENLE
+2461 QDNLE
-2466 KEIEEIEEN
+2466 KEIKAIEEN

-2540 LNGVANS
+2540 LHGIANS
-2547 VFNSIENKEEAYA
+2547 VFNGIENKEEAYA
-2560 QLPTLLAEAIN
+2560 QLPNLLAEAIN

-2588 PLTETKSASKPKPKD
+2588 PLTETKPASKPKPKN
-2603 KPLNITKLIPDV
+2603 KPLDITNLIPNV

-2648 LLSLLRNSK
+2648 LVSLLRNTK

-2668 EEALNN
+2668 DEALNN
-2674 HSLVP
+2674 PSLVP
-2679 TKHIGVIKGLEEG
+2679 TKHVGVINGLEEG

-2706 SIIVYNSSSPNSE
+2706 SIIVYNSASPNSE

-2738 GQMSIDDLF
+2738 GHMSIDDLF

-2772 TKKNLTLLLS
+2772 TKKNLTLLLN
-2782 SIDSIVSSSGS
+2782 SINSIVTSSGS
-2793 RSTAYIAKLKNWVK
+2793 RSTAYVNKLKNWVK

-2872 KKNPGAILLS
+2872 KKNSGAILLS
-2882 LVTLANYKNIN
+2882 LITLSNYKNIN

-2899 YGTKK
+2899 YGAKK
-2904 GKGQLRQSYAFIP
+2904 GRQLKQSYAFIP

-2952 TQYEDDD
+2952 TQYEDDE

-3009 PDIQELLIGHVGNVA
+3009 PDIQELLIGHVGNVVN
-3024 DASFGRKT
+3024 ASFGRKT

-3047 PEVKDLMSKVKLPDV
+3047 PEVKDLMSKVKLPDA

-3086 LNKATISERY
+3086 LNKATVSERY
-3096 DHLLAKICSDNATA
+3096 DHLLAKICSDNATI

-3118 TATQIENRANSL
+3118 TASQIENRANSL

-3181 GTLTTQVVNLPNAAL
+3181 GTLTTQAINLPNAAL

-3233 VPANIKAEFKN
+3233 VPMNIKAEFKS
-3244 LTKEEEAVLNNVVL
+3244 LTKEEEAVLNNIVL

-3286 VAEDMMRQISLNN
+3286 VAEDLMRQISLNN

-3338 YMLDPSKTV
+3338 YKLDPSKTV

-3369 NALDILHGTITRNYT
+3369 KALDILHGTITRNYT

-3483 NNLSRFGLTNSG
+3483 NNLSRFGLANSG

-3585 ADDINKKSPDLV
+3585 ANDINNKSPDIV

-3695 ERAVQYTSS
+3695 ERAVQYTSA

-3763 RAKIATFPDSNDQG
+3763 RAKIATFPDPNDQG

-3787 IEDKISLLSINPM
+3787 IEDKIGLLSINPM

-3872 IYYDWLTEHGTQVKD
+3872 IYYDWLTEHGTQVND

-3955 VFTDSFIGKLAGGR
+3955 VFTDSFLGKLAGGR

-3989 LIPIM
+3989 LMPMM

>member
-1 MVFYIL
+1 MIL
-7 KSSIKINTTFFLF
+7 KFFKDD
-20 QGNNMATL
+20 
-28 SDIYNKVKL
+28 S
-37 GEDLADKGM
+37 E
-46 ATTAEY
+46 
-52 VASRPDL
+52 VA
-59 ISSSS
+59 
-64 LDGLEQAVGATT
+64 
-76 STNYNPIE
+76 
-84 SGVSAASS
+84 
-92 FIRAAGGLPG
+92 
-102 LDQVANPIADS
+102 
-113 LDNLHTQGYQA
+113 H
-124 TQLSRQAKSDS
+124 
-135 FDEKNNAKYVSDLTN
+135 
-150 GRSIATASLAK
+150 
-161 LGREA
+161 
-166 VSYFSNSNAMDMV
+166 
-179 DDTAKAAGFLA
+179 
-190 GSYVLGGVIGKGIK
+190 
-204 GAYTSIASA
+204 
-213 RLATTAEAKMAQYT
+213 
-227 SAMKAAETAKA
+227 
-238 GIAEKLASPGIS
+238 
-250 TSEREALVQQSNE
+250 
-263 LDTLIQTASQERT
+263 
-276 ELLSNAKIAKAKL
+276 
-289 SSEEMDRRN
+289 
-298 YNIIANDDDLPMYD
+298 
-312 VSGTIPILDARVAT
+312 
-326 AKEAAEKAAADLK
+326 
-339 ANEKLLKQAKKE
+339 
-351 KKLKD
+351 
-356 SSIKEID
+356 
-363 DYIKEKDKYLNAY
+363 
-376 AEEEAKYLNAKQ
+376 
-388 HIDKMPS
+388 
-395 LMERANRILDTKA
+395 
-408 TKFGQK
+408 
-414 AGGDLTNFAYGASEA
+414 
-429 LNNEDLDNVS
+429 
-439 LEDFKKYGTTD
+439 
-450 QLNKFNS
+450 
-457 IKKELVANGLTVQ
+457 
-470 QAEEQALD
+470 
-478 SLKTSLKT
+478 
-486 SSAITTGLW
+486 
-495 ETAMGRFTGR
+495 
-505 ASKQGQGFKGLLS
+505 
-518 TQVKDYAGETA
+518 
-529 EELAQTAGEDVFSN
+529 
-543 AATHELDTR
+543 
-552 KDITEGL
+552 
-559 GRDLAQTAFTI
+559 
-570 PTGMATV
+570 
-577 NAGNIAK
+577 
-584 KAGTGLV
+584 
-591 KGAYTVSSAIA
+591 
-602 GAHTQNNIAEA
+602 
-613 LKTDSTKKVKLPSD
+613 
-627 LEGRVSYAKNKE
+627 
-639 ARNIITNIV
+639 
-648 AKYEAD
+648 
-654 SVNGDRDL
+654 
-662 SFITKIKE
+662 
-670 GIKDHKDIIDT
+670 
-681 RNSILDEINHQ
+681 
-692 TGILKATTTSEEGK
+692 
-706 KDAALNVVDLVKLA
+706 
-720 KGINKVI
+720 
-727 TRDNPTKNIQT
+727 
-738 FNKEYN
+738 
-744 RRLAEKIKDLELD
+744 
-757 KDIIPVLKENMLKEA
+757 
-772 SQLNLPKDQA
+772 
-782 EGLINQHLDTVKS
+782 
-795 DLSVASM
+795 
-802 LLNSDTSKEDV
+802 
-813 QALAD
+813 
-818 MAQELTKMNPSY
+818 
-830 AKLPEA
+830 
-836 QVLNSKIELAKAY
+836 
-849 SSWLEKSND
+849 
-858 NFQNIYDSTPDSTG
+858 
-872 KISKH
+872 
-877 DEGFFNKKSFKQ
+877 
-889 YMTTVSDI
+889 
-897 LNDANLD
+897 
-904 DKDTLASLGVL
+904 
-915 HKNLQEFYSSQ
+915 
-926 ESKIKQVTKV
+926 
-936 LEDIKNNNLQGY
+936 
-948 SITDNVLQYR
+948 
-958 GISNGKYTH
+958 
-967 PFKLNIS
+967 
-974 LTGKNENGAYTP
+974 
-986 EVTRAKY
+986 
-993 LNPIQQEQKIMIAI
+993 
-1007 GSAVKGLKEAL
+1007 
-1018 EGKPV
+1018 
-1023 SLEPKVKTNTQGNS
+1023 
-1037 TNTSTGNYDNV
+1037 
-1048 NARIRAT
+1048 
-1055 RQANGNAAKELADS
+1055 
-1069 FTEHDA
+1069 
-1075 DRDTQ
+1075 
-1080 GNPVS
+1080 
-1085 TLTYK
+1085 
-1090 GPAEIPYT
+1090 
-1098 YTMGKDTPPVRLQ
+1098 
-1111 VKKDFYP
+1111 
-1118 YTGDNRFEHTDNSG
+1118 
-1132 TYNNGRYLR
+1132 
-1141 LAFKFASTYAIEDEQ
+1141 
-1156 ERLKAQEELIKEA
+1156 
-1169 KQTKLINKLTN
+1169 
-1180 KNYAPKYGDLFTEE
+1180 
-1194 SLQKAG
+1194 
-1200 IPADQRVGFISPNSD
+1200 
-1215 GGYKKVTLFTGKQS
+1215 
-1229 GKSFKEVNYKFDFA
+1229 
-1243 EHIYSGILKERKASK
+1243 
-1258 MGNQTVPE
+1258 
-1266 SVSTDNNQNK
+1266 
-1276 VNTEKVNAEETKAV
+1276 
-1290 EPRNEDTV
+1290 
-1298 ADTNT
+1298 
-1303 NTATVN
+1303 
-1309 TEPTVTEEQ
+1309 
-1318 LEGDLP
+1318 
-1324 SDPEKA
+1324 
-1330 VVWLNTINKGSFT
+1330 
-1343 FKNSNSE
+1343 
-1350 ATNKV
+1350 
-1355 VNMILDFFNS
+1355 
-1365 GSDVANV
+1365 V
-1372 VAQAVNNIATNILN
+1372 VAQAVNDIATKIL
-1386 ELNNRLKYNLKDL
+1386 EGLNSKLQFNLGKL

-1406 NGLFRFFTFEENN
+1406 NGLFRFFTFEESD

-1431 ESVENRVKAAL
+1431 ESVEDRVKAAL

-1456 LNQLVEEFTESSPDA
+1456 LNQLVEEFTESNPDA

-1512 SNYLRALLPV
+1512 TNYLRALIPA
-1522 TANDRLTP
+1522 TANERLTP

-1535 AHDTLTGTIINMF
+1535 AHDTLTGNIINMF
-1548 KGDYQVNGQSI
+1548 KRDYWVKGQSVAPI
-1559 VPAKDTE
+1559 KGEE
-1566 GKIHYFTI
+1566 GNIHYFTI
-1574 FYKGADKIEALGQVI
+1574 FYKGADKLEALGQVI

-1618 EDMPV
+1618 EGMPV
-1623 DMHVGTEPLE
+1623 DMHVGTEPLQ
-1633 SLGTNNKLRHTKLK
+1633 SLGTNNNLRHTKLK

-1720 VEDTQKES
+1720 VEDTQKGT

-1751 DSYRNNKTVREG
+1751 NSYRNNKTVREG

-1776 RQNAKAFML
+1776 RQNAKAFLL
-1785 WKRAA
+1785 WKRAV

-1810 YLNLVQQLPEN
+1810 YLNLIQQLPEN

-1830 LNKTEGSK
+1830 LNKADGSK

-1849 LLRNNGVDVTEVA
+1849 LLRNNGVEVTEVA
-1862 LHNAIEL
+1862 LHNAVEL

-1908 ADLRKHITNLARVG
+1908 ADLRKHIANLARVG
-1922 MFLGINQDTDNPEH
+1922 MFLGINQDIDNPEH

-1948 DSIFTDPYNTLPDLM
+1948 DSIFTNPNNTLPDLM
-1963 VNGKTQDI
+1963 INGKTQDI

-1984 NTKKSLVPLSQEANE
+1984 AITKANESKEPGEPKESLVPLSQDASE

-2021 PDGTLEVSRQAVKL
+2021 PDGTLEVSRLAVKL

-2050 DSMSKELANVWNKG
+2050 DSMSKELANVWNRG
-2064 MGTKSKS
+2064 MGTKSES

-2101 VNKVVAMMNSN
+2101 VNHIVTMMNNNS
-2112 ATDEEILKELEKAS
+2112 TDEQIFEYLAGAS
-2126 TIIKAP
+2126 TVNGVTIIKAP
-2132 FKKIRENGLVKEFVS
+2132 FKAIYENGLVKEFVS

-2164 YDTDT
+2164 YDEDT

-2182 TPNAYTYSNPFG
+2182 NPNTSTYSNPFG

-2199 GTTLDVR
+2199 GTTLDVK

-2217 GYVDKLFDTITKVL
+2217 GYVDKLFDTIQDVL
-2231 GEDQDSPLV
+2231 GEGNDSPLV

-2262 EKALKEKGYIQNEL
+2262 EKALKDQGYIQNEL
-2276 HEKPDLIAMA
+2276 LEKPDLIAMA
-2286 HKKLSEREIKEL
+2286 HKYLPEREIKAL

-2357 EITVDASGGV
+2357 EITVDDTGGV

-2417 NQQINKIASYK
+2417 NQLINKIATYK

-2437 FIQVWNN
+2437 FIQVWNS
-2444 IKDAFTDGSV
+2444 IKGAFTDGSV
-2454 VNRMSGE
+2454 INRMSGD
-2461 QENLE
+2461 QDNLA

-2540 LNGVANS
+2540 LHGIANS

-2560 QLPTLLAEAIN
+2560 QLPALLAEAIN

-2578 FLESNGVTVV
+2578 FLESTGVTVV
-2588 PLTETKSASKPKPKD
+2588 PLTKTKPTSKPKPKKTLKD
-2603 KPLNITKLIPDV
+2603 LNIKKRMAKV
-2615 QYDTDGSCKVVD
+2615 EYDDNGYCNAVNLLKND
-2627 LLRRELMT
+2627 LLT
-2635 SKKNSKKYIAYSA
+2635 SSKDDKKRIAYHA
-2648 LLSLLRNSK
+2648 LLKLLRNKK
-2657 LLNQKVQIISK
+2657 LLNQKVLIISK
-2668 EEALNN
+2668 AEVEALDPKERAKILSNDQYA
-2674 HSLVP
+2674 
-2679 TKHIGVIKGLEEG
+2679 VINGLTNG
-2692 NAVFIPTDTKDEYK
+2692 NAVFIPNDTKEEYK
-2706 SIIVYNSSSPNSE
+2706 SIIIYNGNGTSE
-2719 IIMHELFH
+2719 QETNDLIMHELFH
-2727 AMFKRTLYGIF
+2727 AMFKRTLYSIF
-2738 GQMSIDDLF
+2738 GNMGLNQLFDNNGRIDVKRVIGELVYGTGEKSKQTVRDLTTLLESI
-2747 TSDGKINMDIIDELV
+2747 NAMIDES
-2762 DQNAKDDRGQ
+2762 KT
-2772 TKKNLTLLLS
+2772 TKSDYVSKLRSWVNKN
-2782 SIDSIVSSSGS
+2782 G
-2793 RSTAYIAKLKNWVK
+2793 
-2807 KSSGLAVDFVDELC
+2807 GLAVDFIDELC
-2821 IQMVIPTDSDS
+2821 MQSIMPTDSRS
-2832 KHITQ
+2832 KQIKKDYGFLAHIA
-2837 DYDLLDYVAKA
+2837 DLLLISKDTLSNILQRIWNGISARRGKA
-2848 IYTSKKGILAIL
+2848 
-2860 NQIWDKL
+2860 
-2867 ASRQS
+2867 
-2872 KKNPGAILLS
+2872 NPGAILLS
-2882 LVTLANYKNIN
+2882 LISLSNFRSIDVN
-2893 TKSALR
+2893 SELR
-2899 YGTKK
+2899 KGTKK
-2904 GKGQLRQSYAFIP
+2904 RQLRQSYAFIP

-2952 TQYEDDD
+2952 TQYEDDE

-2996 DALIKSEEFKHIS
+2996 DALIKSEEFKHIN

-3047 PEVKDLMSKVKLPDV
+3047 PEVKDLMSKVKLPDA

-3075 NDTAAKAYNSL
+3075 NDTASKVYNSL
-3086 LNKATISERY
+3086 LNKATVSERY

-3118 TATQIENRANSL
+3118 TASQIENRANSL
-3130 VHNMLSAGVGKVASN
+3130 VHNMLSAGVGKIASN

-3181 GTLTTQVVNLPNAAL
+3181 GTLTTQAINLPNAAL
-3196 HLLQDISSANLDNF
+3196 HLLQDISSANIDNF

-3233 VPANIKAEFKN
+3233 VPANIKAEFKS

-3286 VAEDMMRQISLNN
+3286 VAEDLMRQISLNN

-3347 TRNYVTDIDRII
+3347 TRTYVTNIDRII
-3359 SLLALTEVPA
+3359 SLLALSEVPA
-3369 NALDILHGTITRNYT
+3369 KALDILHGTITRNFT

-3426 VTVQV
+3426 VTIQV

-3483 NNLSRFGLTNSG
+3483 NNLSRFGLANSG

-3502 SIKAENYRSSDDSL
+3502 SIKAENYRSTDDNL

-3530 VTGYSMDFSSVLADE
+3530 VIGYSMDFSSVLADE

-3561 GNAFTYEMS
+3561 GNAFTFEMS

-3585 ADDINKKSPDLV
+3585 ANDINNKSPDIV

-3669 PKTCNNVAKLAL
+3669 PKTCNTVAKLAL

-3695 ERAVQYTSS
+3695 ERAIQYTSA

-3763 RAKIATFPDSNDQG
+3763 RAKIATFPDPNDQG

-3787 IEDKISLLSINPM
+3787 IEDKIGLLSINPM

-3815 YNQSVLTGTWAE
+3815 YNQSVFTGTWAE

-3832 VGKLPDSMV
+3832 VGKLPDSMI

-3872 IYYDWLTEHGTQVKD
+3872 IYYDWLTEHGTQVND

-3894 EFVNYDMLAGRTR
+3894 EFVNYDMLAGRNR
-3907 EYLENMGVIMFYN
+3907 EYLENLGVIMFYN

-3955 VFTDSFIGKLAGGR
+3955 VFTDSFIGKLTGGR

-3989 LIPIM
+3989 LIPMM

>member
-1 MVFYIL
+1 
-7 KSSIKINTTFFLF
+7 
-20 QGNNMATL
+20 MATL

-37 GEDLADKGM
+37 GEDLAEKGM

-52 VASRPDL
+52 INQHPELASPYYTSG
-59 ISSSS
+59 IAPAMEANTSS
-64 LDGLEQAVGATT
+64 
-76 STNYNPIE
+76 NYNPLE
-84 SGVSAASS
+84 SAGTAVSS
-92 FIRAAGGLPG
+92 FVRGVGGIPG
-102 LDQVANPIADS
+102 VDKIAEPIANGIDQ
-113 LDNLHTQGYQA
+113 LHSEGYNA
-124 TQLSRQAKSDS
+124 SRLARQARNDS
-135 FDEKNNAKYVSDLTN
+135 FDERNQTKYLSDLSE
-150 GRSIATASLAK
+150 GKSEGMASLAK

-166 VSYFSNSNAMDMV
+166 VNYFSSNNAKDMV
-179 DDTAKAAGFLA
+179 DDTASAAGSLT
-190 GSYVLGGVIGKGIK
+190 GSYVLGGFIGKAVGAVYTGIK
-204 GAYTSIASA
+204 AA
-213 RLATTAEAKMAQYT
+213 RLASTVEGRLAGYQSALTQAQNVRTQLMTKLSDAGITNTEKEALATELGNLNKVIDEATTEQQALLQQVNRARSDLAASEYQRDVFPQAHLKNGDNPEIDAIVNGLNKNVTANEQRVAEAN
-227 SAMKAAETAKA
+227 
-238 GIAEKLASPGIS
+238 
-250 TSEREALVQQSNE
+250 EA
-263 LDTLIQTASQERT
+263 
-276 ELLSNAKIAKAKL
+276 
-289 SSEEMDRRN
+289 
-298 YNIIANDDDLPMYD
+298 
-312 VSGTIPILDARVAT
+312 
-326 AKEAAEKAAADLK
+326 LK
-339 ANEKLLKQAKKE
+339 ANKSIV
-351 KKLKD
+351 D
-356 SSIKEID
+356 SNQTKANTIQE
-363 DYIKEKDKYLNAY
+363 YLNQ
-376 AEEEAKYLNAKQ
+376 EGKLDKTIKSSEKG
-388 HIDKMPS
+388 IDK
-395 LMERANRILDTKA
+395 LN
-408 TKFGQK
+408 KFQK
-414 AGGDLTNFAYGASEA
+414 NKLAQIEKEAQEISPKLGGDLTNFAFGASTA

-457 IKKELVANGLTVQ
+457 IKKELVAKGLTVQ

-518 TQVKDYAGETA
+518 TKIKDYAGETA

-543 AATHELDTR
+543 SATHELDTR

-591 KGAYTVSSAIA
+591 KGAYTVGSALA

-627 LEGRVSYAKNKE
+627 LEGRVIYSKNKE
-639 ARNIITNIV
+639 ARDIITDTV
-648 AKYEAD
+648 AKYESDLKAG
-654 SVNGDRDL
+654 NADRDV

-670 GIKDHKDIIDT
+670 GIKDHKDVIDT

-692 TGILKATTTSEEGK
+692 TGIMKATTSSEEDK
-706 KDAALNVVDLVKLA
+706 KVAALNVVDLVKLA
-720 KGINKVI
+720 KGLNDII
-727 TRDNPTKNIQT
+727 TTEGDKPSKNLQA
-738 FNKEYN
+738 FKKEYN
-744 RRLAEKIKDLELD
+744 KRLAEKIKDLELD

-802 LLNSDTSKEDV
+802 LLNSDTSKEEV

-849 SSWLEKSND
+849 NSWLEKSND
-858 NFQNIYDSTPDSTG
+858 NFQNIYDNTPNSTG
-872 KISKH
+872 KTSKH
-877 DEGFFNKKSFKQ
+877 LEGFYGKNSFKQ
-889 YMTTVSDI
+889 YMTAVSDI

-915 HKNLQEFYSSQ
+915 HKNLKEFYSSQ
-926 ESKIKQVTKV
+926 ESKIQQVTKV
-936 LEDIKNNNLQGY
+936 LEDIDNNNLQGY
-948 SITDNVLQYR
+948 DITNNVLHYKSTSK
-958 GISNGKYTH
+958 GTYTT

-986 EVTRAKY
+986 QTTRAKY
-993 LNPIQQEQKIMIAI
+993 LKPIQDEQEIMIAI
-1007 GSAVKGLKEAL
+1007 GSAVKGLKDAL

-1023 SLEPKVKTNTQGNS
+1023 SLEPEVKTNTQGNS
-1037 TNTSTGNYDNV
+1037 TSTGNYDNV
-1048 NARIRAT
+1048 NARIRAA
-1055 RQANGNAAKELADS
+1055 RQANGKAAKKLADS
-1069 FTEHDA
+1069 FTEQDP
-1075 DRDTQ
+1075 DRDTK

-1085 TLTYK
+1085 TLVYNGTN
-1090 GPAEIPYT
+1090 EIPYT
-1098 YTMGKDTPPVRLQ
+1098 YIIDKDTPPVHLQ

-1156 ERLKAQEELIKEA
+1156 ERLKAQEELIEEA
-1169 KQTKLINKLTN
+1169 KNTKLINKLTN

-1200 IPADQRVGFISPNSD
+1200 IDPKQRVGFISPNPD
-1215 GGYKKVTLFTGKQS
+1215 GGYQKVTLYKGSKLN
-1229 GKSFKEVNYKFDFA
+1229 EVNYKFDFA
-1243 EHIYSGILKERKASK
+1243 EHIYSGILKERKAGK
-1258 MGNQTVPE
+1258 QTVSEP
-1266 SVSTDNNQNK
+1266 VSMNNSQTK
-1276 VNTEKVNAEETKAV
+1276 DTEETKAV
-1290 EPRNEDTV
+1290 EPRNEDNV
-1298 ADTNT
+1298 ANTTT
-1303 NTATVN
+1303 NTAN
-1309 TEPTVTEEQ
+1309 TEPSVTEEQ
-1318 LEGDLP
+1318 LEGELP
-1324 SDPEKA
+1324 SDLKEA
-1330 VVWLNTINKGSFT
+1330 VYKLNTINKGSFT
-1343 FKNSNSE
+1343 FKDSNSE

-1365 GSDVANV
+1365 GSDVANA
-1372 VAQAVNNIATNILN
+1372 VAQAVNSIASNILI
-1386 ELNNRLKYNLKDL
+1386 ELNKTLKHNLNKL

-1406 NGLFRFFTFEENN
+1406 NGLFRFFTFEESNN
-1419 GQIVAKWATING
+1419 QIVAKWATING
-1431 ESVENRVKAAL
+1431 ESVEGRVKAAL

-1512 SNYLRALLPV
+1512 TNYLRALIPA

-1548 KGDYQVNGQSI
+1548 KGDYRVNGQSI
-1559 VPAKDTE
+1559 VPSKGTE
-1566 GKIHYFTI
+1566 GNIHYFTI

-1618 EDMPV
+1618 EGMPV
-1623 DMHVGTEPLE
+1623 DMHVGTEPLD

-1647 TSKAEAKAL
+1647 TSKAEANAL

-1666 TTYGNFVSKVSQSAY
+1666 TTYGNFISKVSQSAY

-1785 WKRAA
+1785 WKRAV

-1801 TDISSIFEK
+1801 TDISSIFER
-1810 YLNLVQQLPEN
+1810 YLNLLQQLPEN

-1862 LHNAIEL
+1862 LHNAVEL

-1893 FFSMLMDAVYNTRNL
+1893 FFSMLMDAVYNTSNT
-1908 ADLRKHITNLARVG
+1908 ADLQKHITNLARVG

-1984 NTKKSLVPLSQEANE
+1984 NTKESLVPLSQEASE

-2064 MGTKSKS
+2064 MGTKSES
-2071 DSGIPLYIVPITKNE
+2071 DSGIPLYIVPITKYE
-2086 LNGANINLNKAYTDI
+2086 LNVANINLNKAYTDI
-2101 VNKVVAMMNSN
+2101 VNTVVAMMNSN
-2112 ATDEEILKELEKAS
+2112 KTDEEIFKYLAGAS
-2126 TIIKAP
+2126 AVNGVTIFKAP
-2132 FKKIRENGLVKEFVS
+2132 FKAIYDNGLVKEFVS

-2159 NCTVE
+2159 NCRVE
-2164 YDTDT
+2164 YDQDT
-2169 GSYFWNNPKPDKN
+2169 GSFFWNNPKADEKN
-2182 TPNAYTYSNPFG
+2182 PNTYTYSNPFG

-2199 GTTLDVR
+2199 GATLDVR

-2262 EKALKEKGYIQNEL
+2262 EKALKEKGYIQDEL

-2286 HKKLSEREIKEL
+2286 HNKLPEREIKEL

-2332 RVEAKALSSNS
+2332 RVEAKALSGNS

-2357 EITVDASGGV
+2357 EITVDETGGV

-2454 VNRMSGE
+2454 INRMSGE

-2466 KEIEEIEEN
+2466 KEIEAIEEN

-2540 LNGVANS
+2540 LHGIANS
-2547 VFNSIENKEEAYA
+2547 VFNSLENKEEAYA
-2560 QLPTLLAEAIN
+2560 QLPNLLAKAIN

-2588 PLTETKSASKPKPKD
+2588 PLTETKPASKPKPK
-2603 KPLNITKLIPDV
+2603 KTLKKRMAKV
-2615 QYDTDGSCKVVD
+2615 EYDENGYCNAVNLLKND
-2627 LLRRELMT
+2627 LLT
-2635 SKKNSKKYIAYSA
+2635 SSKDDKKRIAYHA
-2648 LLSLLRNSK
+2648 LLKLLHNTK
-2657 LLNQKVQIISK
+2657 LLNQKVLILSK
-2668 EEALNN
+2668 AEVEALDPNERAKILSN
-2674 HSLVP
+2674 DQFA
-2679 TKHIGVIKGLEEG
+2679 VIHGLTDG
-2692 NAVFIPTDTKDEYK
+2692 NAVFIPNDTEEEYK
-2706 SIIVYNSSSPNSE
+2706 SVIVYNGNGTSE
-2719 IIMHELFH
+2719 QGKNDLIMHELFH
-2727 AMFKRTLYGIF
+2727 AMFKRTLYSIF
-2738 GQMSIDDLF
+2738 GNMRLNQLFDNNGRIDVKKVVGELVYGTGEKSRNTVRDLTTLLESINAMIDESAKSKLGY
-2747 TSDGKINMDIIDELV
+2747 TSRLRSWVEKNSGLAIDFIDELCM
-2762 DQNAKDDRGQ
+2762 Q
-2772 TKKNLTLLLS
+2772 
-2782 SIDSIVSSSGS
+2782 SI
-2793 RSTAYIAKLKNWVK
+2793 
-2807 KSSGLAVDFVDELC
+2807 
-2821 IQMVIPTDSDS
+2821 MPTDSNS
-2832 KHITQ
+2832 KQIKK
-2837 DYDLLDYVAKA
+2837 DYGFLAHVADLLLISKDTLSNILQRIWEGISARRGKA
-2848 IYTSKKGILAIL
+2848 
-2860 NQIWDKL
+2860 
-2867 ASRQS
+2867 
-2872 KKNPGAILLS
+2872 NPGAILLS
-2882 LVTLANYKNIN
+2882 LVSLSNFRSIDVN
-2893 TKSALR
+2893 SELR
-2899 YGTKK
+2899 KGTKK
-2904 GKGQLRQSYAFIP
+2904 QLGQSYAFIP

-2952 TQYEDDD
+2952 TQYEDDE

-3009 PDIQELLIGHVGNVA
+3009 PDIQELLIGHVGNVVN
-3024 DASFGRKT
+3024 ASFGRKT

-3047 PEVKDLMSKVKLPDV
+3047 PEVKDLMSKIKLPDA

-3086 LNKATISERY
+3086 LNKATVSERY
-3096 DHLLAKICSDNATA
+3096 DHLLAKICSDNAA
-3110 SMAGKVLN
+3110 ISMAGKVLN

-3130 VHNMLSAGVGKVASN
+3130 VHNMLSTGVGKVASS

-3181 GTLTTQVVNLPNAAL
+3181 GTLTTQAINLPNTAL
-3196 HLLQDISSANLDNF
+3196 HLLQDISSANIDNF

-3233 VPANIKAEFKN
+3233 VPANIKAEFKS
-3244 LTKEEEAVLNNVVL
+3244 LTKEEEAVLNNIVL

-3338 YMLDPSKTV
+3338 YKLDPLKTV

-3369 NALDILHGTITRNYT
+3369 KALDILHGTITRNYT

-3516 KDFNPIPV
+3516 KDFNPIPI

-3530 VTGYSMDFSSVLADE
+3530 VTGYSMDFSSILADE

-3585 ADDINKKSPDLV
+3585 ANDINNKSSDIV

-3607 TSKDRVIADAWSHVP
+3607 TAKDRVIADAWSHVP

-3695 ERAVQYTSS
+3695 ERAVQYTSA

-3763 RAKIATFPDSNDQG
+3763 RAKIATFPDPNDQG

-3787 IEDKISLLSINPM
+3787 IEDKIGLLSINPM
-3800 IEAGEL
+3800 IQAGEL

-3815 YNQSVLTGTWAE
+3815 YNQSVLTGTWAD

-3872 IYYDWLTEHGTQVKD
+3872 IYYDWLTEHGTQVND

-3955 VFTDSFIGKLAGGR
+3955 VFTDSFLGKLAGGR

-3989 LIPIM
+3989 LMPMM